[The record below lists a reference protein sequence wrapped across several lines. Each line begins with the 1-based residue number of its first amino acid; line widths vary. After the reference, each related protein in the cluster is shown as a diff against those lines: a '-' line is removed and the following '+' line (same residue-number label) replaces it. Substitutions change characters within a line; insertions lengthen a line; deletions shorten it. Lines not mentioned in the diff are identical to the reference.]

1 MKQFKKKPK
10 KIKRSQKIILKRP
23 LWLMPLLIGG
33 FASGVYADGTDIL
46 GLSWGEKSQK
56 VCVHRPWYALWS
68 CDKWEEK
75 TQQFTGN
82 QLITKTWAGGNA
94 ANYYHSQNNQDI
106 TANLKNDNGTY
117 FLSGLYNYTGGEYN
131 GGNLD
136 IELGSNATFNLGAN
150 SGNSFTSW
158 YPNGHTNV
166 TFSAGTINVN
176 NSVEVGN
183 RVGSGAGTHT
193 GTATLN
199 LNANKVTINSNINA
213 YKTSQVNIGNANSA
227 ITINSVSLSG
237 DTCSSLAKIG
247 SGANCSS
254 SGPSYS
260 FKGTTSA
267 TNTTFS
273 NASGSFTFEESA
285 NFSGAK
291 LNGGAFTFNKGFN
304 ATNNTAFN
312 SGSFTFKGTS
322 SFNNATFSNASYTF
336 DNQATFQNSSFNG
349 GTFTF
354 NNQSNPTN
362 SAQHPQILF
371 ENSSFNGGIF
381 TFNNQTNPT
390 NSAQHPQILFENSSF
405 SGSTTTLKGSATFEQ
420 AFNNSN
426 HQLTIQ
432 NASFDNATFNNTG
445 KITIEK
451 DASFNNT
458 SFNTPVDT
466 NNMSVTGSVTLSG
479 KNDLKNGSTLDF
491 GSSKITLAQGAT
503 FNLTSLGSEKSVTIL
518 NSSGGITYNHLL
530 NHALNS
536 LTNAL
541 KTTESS
547 SKPQSFAQGLWDM
560 ITYNGVTGQLLS
572 ENAATPK
579 NTDSSPSAPT
589 KDSPQVYQ
597 VGYKIGDT
605 IYKLQETFSPNSI
618 IIQAL
623 ESGTYTPPP
632 TISGSQF
639 DLSASNYI
647 NANMPWY
654 DHKYYIPKSQNF
666 TESGTYYLPSVQI
679 WGSYTNS
686 FKQTFSTNGSNL
698 VIGYNATWTGNS
710 VSSSGTVSF
719 GDTSGSALNGHC
731 GPWPYYQCIGT
742 TNGAYS
748 AYHVYITANL
758 RSGNRIGT
766 GGAANLVFNGVDSIN
781 IANATITQHNA
792 GAYSSSMTFS
802 TQNMD
807 SSQNLNGLNAN
818 GKLSVYGATFTNQAK
833 DGKFIFNA
841 GQATFE
847 NTNFNG
853 GSYQFSG
860 DSLNF
865 SNNNQFNSGSFEIS
879 AKNASFNNANF
890 NNSASFNFNNSNA
903 TTSFVGDFTNANSN
917 LQIAGNAVFGN
928 STNSD
933 GSQNTANFNNT
944 GSVNIAG
951 NATFDNMAF
960 NGPTNTSVKG
970 QVTLNNI
977 TLKNLNAPLSFG
989 DGMINFSAHSVIN
1002 IGEAITNGNPIT
1014 LVSSSK
1020 EIEYNNAF
1028 SKNLWQLINY
1038 QGHGASSE
1046 KLVSSAG
1053 NGIYDVVY
1061 SFNNQT
1067 YNFQEVFSPNSIS
1080 IRRLG
1085 VGMVFDY
1092 VDMEKSDHLYYQNA
1106 LGFMT
1111 YMPNSYNNNLGN
1123 LNNTIY
1129 YYDKSIDFYASG
1141 KTLFTKAEFSQTLTG
1156 QNSAIVFGAKNIW
1169 TNASD
1174 APQSNTIIRFG
1185 DNKGA
1190 GSNDA
1195 SGHCWNLQCIGFIT
1209 GHYEAQKIYIT
1220 GSIESGNRISSG
1232 GGASLNFNGLQGI
1245 LLTNAT
1251 LYNRAAGT
1259 QSSSMNFISNSA
1271 NIQAQN
1277 SYFIDDTAQNKGNPN
1292 FSFNALNLDFSNS
1305 SFRGYVG
1312 QTQSV
1317 FKFNAVNAI
1326 SFTNSSNLSSGLYQ
1340 ISAKSVLFD
1349 NSNLSVSVG
1358 TSSIKA
1364 NAISL
1369 SQNASINAS
1378 NHSTLELSGDLNLND
1393 TSSLNLNQSAINVSN
1408 NATIN
1413 DYASLIASNGSHLN
1427 FNGAVNFN
1435 SANITTSL
1443 SDSSIV
1449 FKGASSLGG
1458 QFNLSNNSFL
1468 DFQGSSAITSN
1479 TAFNFYNNAF
1489 SQSPITFHQA
1499 LDIKAPLSLGG
1510 NLLNPNNSSV
1520 LNLKNSQLVFSDQGS
1535 LNIANIDLLS
1545 DLNDNKNRVYNIIQA
1560 DMNSN
1565 WYERISF
1572 FGMRINDGIYDAKNQ
1587 TYSFTNPL
1595 NNALKITESFKDN
1608 QLSVTLSQIPGIK
1621 NTLYNIGS
1629 EIFNYQKVYNNANG
1643 VYSYSDDAQGVF
1655 YLTSSVKGYY
1665 NPNQSYQ
1672 ASGSNNTT
1680 KNNNLTSESSVIS
1693 QTYNAQGN
1701 PISALHVYNKGYN
1714 FNNIKALGQMALKL
1728 YPEIKKILGNDFS
1741 LSSLSNLK
1749 GDALNQL
1756 TKLITPSDWKNINEL
1771 IDNANNSVVQ
1781 NFNNGALIIGA
1792 TKIGQTNT
1800 NSTVV
1805 FGGLGYQKPCDY
1817 TDIVCQKFRG
1827 TYLGQLLESSSADL
1841 GYIDTTFNAK
1851 EIYLTGTLGS
1861 GNAWGTGGSASVT
1874 FNSQTSLIL
1883 NQANIVSSQTDG
1895 IFSMLGQEGIN
1906 KVFNQAGLAN
1916 ILGEVAMQSINKA
1929 GGLGNLIVNTLGSGS
1944 VIGGYLTPEQKNQ
1957 TLSQLL
1963 GQNNFDNLMND
1974 SGLNTAIKDLIRQ
1987 KLGFWT
1993 GLVGGLAGLG
2003 GIDLQN
2009 PEKLIGSMS
2018 INDLLSKK
2026 GLFNQ
2031 ITGFISAND
2040 IGQVIS
2046 VMLQDIVKPSEALQN
2061 DVVALGK
2068 QMIGEFLGQD
2078 MLNSLESLLQNQQ
2091 IKSVLDKVLAAKGL
2105 GPIYE
2110 QGLGDLIPNL
2120 GKKGLFAP
2128 YGLSQVWQRGD
2139 FSFNAQGNVFVQNS
2153 TFSNANG
2160 GTLSFNAGNSLIFAG
2175 NNHIAFTNHSGT
2187 LNLLSN
2193 QVSNINI
2200 TTLDASNGLKINAAN
2215 NNVSVSQGNLFINAS
2230 CVQQSDPITTNT
2242 ANPCALSAQS
2252 ANGASSN
2259 NASNNAPI
2267 ALNNNDESLMVT
2279 ANDFNFSGNIYANGV
2294 VDFSKI
2300 KGSANIKNLYL
2311 YNNAQFQANNLTI
2324 SNQAVLEKNASFVT
2338 NNLNIQGAFNNN
2350 ATQKIGVLQ
2359 NLVIASNAS
2368 LSTGIYGLEV
2378 GGALNNFGAI
2388 HFNLENIQTPAPLIQ
2403 AEGIINLNTTQTP
2416 FINVNNSMANNTT
2429 YTLLKSSRY
2438 IDYNI
2443 NPNSLQSYLKLYTLI
2458 NINGNH
2464 IEEKNGVLTY
2474 LGQRV
2479 LLQDKG
2485 LLLSVALPNSNNAS
2499 PNNILSLSVLHNQV
2513 KMSYGDKV
2521 MDFTPPTL
2529 QDYIVGIQGQSA
2541 LNQIEAIGG
2550 NNAIKWLS
2558 TLMIKTKENPLF
2570 APIYLENHSLNEIL
2584 DATKDLQNTASLIS
2598 NPNFRDN
2605 ATNLLELASYTQQTS
2620 RLTKLS
2626 DFRAREGESNFSE
2639 RLLELKN
2646 KRFSDPNPS
2655 EIFVKYSQPNKHPN
2669 NLWVQGV
2676 GGASFISGGNGT
2688 LYGLNVGYDRLVKNV
2703 ILGGYV
2709 AYGYSGFNGNIMRSL
2724 GNNVDVGMYA
2734 RAFLKRNEFTL
2745 SANETYGGNA
2755 SHINSSNSLL
2765 SVLNQRYNY
2774 NTWTTSVNG
2783 NYGYDFMFKQ
2793 KSVVLK
2799 PQVGLSYHFIGLS
2812 GMKGKMQNPAYQQFV
2827 MHSNPSNESVLTLN
2841 MGLESR
2847 KYFGKNSYYF
2857 VTARLG
2863 RDLLIKA
2870 KGDNMVRFVGEN
2882 TLLYRKG
2889 EIFNTFASVITGG
2902 EMHLWR
2908 LMYVN
2913 AGVGLKMGLQYQD
2926 LNITGNVGMRVAF

>member
-1 MKQFKKKPK
+1 MKKFKKKPK
-10 KIKRSQKIILKRP
+10 SIKRSHQKTILKRP
-23 LWLMPLLIGG
+23 LWLAPLLIGG

-56 VCVHRPWYALWS
+56 VCVHHPWYALWS

-117 FLSGLYNYTGGEYN
+117 FLSGLYNYTGGENN
-131 GGNLD
+131 GGNLN
-136 IELGSNATFNLGAN
+136 IELGSNATFDLGAH

-199 LNANKVTINSNINA
+199 LNANKVNINSNISA
-213 YKTSQVNIGNANSA
+213 FKTSQVNVGNANSA
-227 ITINSVSLSG
+227 ITIGSVSLSG
-237 DTCSSLAKIG
+237 DVCSSSVSFG
-247 SGANCSS
+247 TGANCST

-260 FKGTTSA
+260 FKGTTNA
-267 TNTTFS
+267 TNTAFS
-273 NASGSFTFEESA
+273 NASGSFTFEENA
-285 NFSGAK
+285 TFSGAK
-291 LNGGAFTFNKGFN
+291 WNGGAFTFNKEFS

-312 SGSFTFKGTS
+312 SGNFNFKGAS
-322 SFNNATFSNASYTF
+322 SFNGASFSDATYTF
-336 DNQATFQNSSFNG
+336 NNQATFNNSSFNG

-354 NNQSNPTN
+354 NNQNN
-362 SAQHPQILF
+362 QSAQHPQI
-371 ENSSFNGGIF
+371 
-381 TFNNQTNPT
+381 Q
-390 NSAQHPQILFENSSF
+390 NSSF
-405 SGSTTTLKGSATFEQ
+405 SGNATTLKGFVDFQ
-420 AFNNSN
+420 KAFNNSN
-426 HQLTIQ
+426 HQLMVQ
-432 NASFDNATFNNTG
+432 NASFNNANFNNTG
-445 KITIEK
+445 KITINES
-451 DASFNNT
+451 ASFNDTTFNT
-458 SFNTPVDT
+458 SVDT
-466 NNMSVTGSVTLSG
+466 SNMTITGSVTLSG

-491 GSSKITLAQGAT
+491 GNSKVTLTQGTT
-503 FNLTSLGSEKSVTIL
+503 FNLTSLGDKNSVTIL
-518 NSSGGITYNHLL
+518 NSSGGITYNNLL

-536 LTNAL
+536 LTSAL
-541 KTTESS
+541 KTNESS
-547 SKPQSFAQGLWDM
+547 LKPQSFAQGLWDI

-572 ENAATPK
+572 ANAAASKPA
-579 NTDSSPSAPT
+579 DSSPSKSSTNSA
-589 KDSPQVYQ
+589 QVYQ
-597 VGYKIGDT
+597 VGYKIGDI
-605 IYKLQETFSPNSI
+605 IYKLQETFSHNSI

-632 TISGSQF
+632 VISGSKF

-647 NANMPWY
+647 DSNMHWY
-654 DHKYYIPKSQNF
+654 DHKSYIPKSQNF

-686 FKQTFSTNGSNL
+686 FKQTFSASNSNL
-698 VIGYNATWTGNS
+698 VIGYNSTWTDHN
-710 VSSSGTVSF
+710 VSSNDTVSF

-731 GPWPYYQCIGT
+731 GPWPYYQCTGT
-742 TNGAYS
+742 TDGTYS

-766 GGAANLVFNGVDSIN
+766 GGAANLVFNGADSVN

-792 GAYSSSMTFS
+792 GIYSSSMTFS
-802 TQNMD
+802 TQIMD
-807 SSQNLNGLNAN
+807 NSQNLNDLNAN
-818 GKLSVYGATFTNQAK
+818 GTLSVYGATFTNQAK

-841 GQATFE
+841 GKAVFE

-879 AKNASFNNANF
+879 AKNASFNNTNF
-890 NNSASFNFNNSNA
+890 NNSTSFNFNNSNA

-917 LQIAGNAVFGN
+917 LQIAGSAVFGN
-928 STNSD
+928 SNN
-933 GSQNTANFNNT
+933 GSQNNANFNNT
-944 GSVNIAG
+944 GSVNISG
-951 NATFDNMAF
+951 NATFDNVVF
-960 NGPTNTSVKG
+960 NNPTNMSVKG
-970 QVTLNNI
+970 QVILNNI

-989 DGMINFSAHSVIN
+989 DGTITFNAHSVIN
-1002 IGEAITNGNPIT
+1002 IAETITNGNPIT

-1046 KLVSSAG
+1046 KLVSSVG
-1053 NGIYDVVY
+1053 NGVYDVVY

-1067 YNFQEVFSPNSIS
+1067 YNFQEIFSQNSIS

-1092 VDMEKSDHLYYQNA
+1092 MDMEKSDHLYYQNA

-1123 LNNTIY
+1123 SNNTIY
-1129 YYDKSIDFYASG
+1129 YYDNSIDFYASG
-1141 KTLFTKAEFSQTLTG
+1141 KTLFTKAEFSQTFTG

-1251 LYNRAAGT
+1251 LYNRTAGT
-1259 QSSSMNFISNSA
+1259 QSSSMNFTSNSA

-1277 SYFIDDTAQNKGNPN
+1277 SYFIDDTAQNGGNPN

-1317 FKFNAVNAI
+1317 FKFNAANAI
-1326 SFTNSSNLSSGLYQ
+1326 NFTNSTNLSSGLYQ
-1340 ISAKSVLFD
+1340 MQAKSVSFD
-1349 NSNLSVSVG
+1349 NSSLSVSVG

-1364 NAISL
+1364 NAINL

-1378 NHSTLELSGDLNLND
+1378 NHSTLELQGDLNLND
-1393 TSSLNLNQSAINVSN
+1393 TSSLNLNQSTINVSN

-1413 DYASLIASNGSHLN
+1413 DYASLIVNDDSRLN
-1427 FNGAVNFN
+1427 FNGTTNFN
-1435 SANITTSL
+1435 SENITTSL
-1443 SDSSIV
+1443 NHSSIV
-1449 FKGASSLGG
+1449 FKGAISLGG
-1458 QFNLSNNSFL
+1458 QFNLSNNSSL

-1479 TAFNFYNNAF
+1479 TAFNFYDNAF

-1510 NLLNPNNSSV
+1510 NLLTPNNSSV
-1520 LNLKNSQLVFSDQGS
+1520 LNLKNSQLIFSDQGS

-1560 DMNSN
+1560 GMNNN
-1565 WYERISF
+1565 WYERINF
-1572 FGMRINDGIYDAKNQ
+1572 FGMCINDGVYDAINQ

-1629 EIFNYQKVYNNANG
+1629 EVFNYQKVYNNANG
-1643 VYSYSDDAQGVF
+1643 VYSYSDDAEGVF
-1655 YLTSSVKGYY
+1655 YLTSNVKGYY

-1680 KNNNLTSESSVIS
+1680 KNNNLISGASVIS
-1693 QTYNAQGN
+1693 QTYNVQGN

-1741 LSSLSNLK
+1741 LSSLSDLNSN
-1749 GDALNQL
+1749 ALNQL
-1756 TKLITPSDWKNINEL
+1756 TKLITPNDWKNINEF

-1781 NFNNGALIIGA
+1781 NFNNGTLIVGA
-1792 TKIGQTNT
+1792 AKIGQTDT
-1800 NSTVV
+1800 NSAVV

-1929 GGLGNLIVNTLGSGS
+1929 GGLGNLIADTLGSDS
-1944 VIGGYLTPEQKNQ
+1944 VIGRHLTPEQKNQ

-1974 SGLNTAIKDLIRQ
+1974 SGLNAAIKDLIRQ

-2046 VMLQDIVKPSEALQN
+2046 VILQDIVKPSEALQS
-2061 DVVALGK
+2061 DIAALGK

-2105 GPIYE
+2105 GSIYE
-2110 QGLGDLIPNL
+2110 QGLGDLMPNL

-2128 YGLSQVWQRGD
+2128 YGLSQVWQKGD

-2175 NNHIAFTNHSGT
+2175 NNHISFTNHAGA
-2187 LNLLSN
+2187 LQLLSN

-2200 TTLDASNGLKINAAN
+2200 TTLNASNGLKINAVN

-2230 CVQQSDPITTNT
+2230 CAGQSDPTAANI
-2242 ANPCALSAQS
+2242 ANPCALSTQS
-2252 ANGASSN
+2252 ANGTSSN
-2259 NASNNAPI
+2259 SASNNAQI

-2324 SNQAVLEKNASFVT
+2324 SNQAVLEKNASFMA

-2350 ATQKIGVLQ
+2350 ATRKIEVLQ
-2359 NLVIASNAS
+2359 NLTIASNAS

-2378 GGALNNFGAI
+2378 GGALNHFGAI
-2388 HFNLENIQTPAPLIQ
+2388 HFNLENTQTPTPLIQ

-2416 FINVNNSMANNTT
+2416 FMNINNSIANNMT

-2464 IEEKNGVLTY
+2464 IEEKNGALTY

-2485 LLLSVALPNSNNAS
+2485 LLLSVALPDSNNAHQ
-2499 PNNILSLSVLHNQV
+2499 NNILSLSVLYNQI
-2513 KMSYGDKV
+2513 KMSYGNKV

-2541 LNQIEAIGG
+2541 LNQIEAVGG

-2558 TLMIKTKENPLF
+2558 TLMMETKENPLF
-2570 APIYLENHSLNEIL
+2570 APIYLKNHSLHEIL
-2584 DATKDLQNTASLIS
+2584 GVAKDLLNTASLIS
-2598 NPNFRDN
+2598 NPNFRNN

-2626 DFRAREGESNFSE
+2626 DFRSREGESDFSR

-2655 EIFVKYSQPNKHPN
+2655 EVFVKYSQPNKHPN
-2669 NLWVQGV
+2669 NLWVQGI

-2709 AYGYSGFNGNIMRSL
+2709 AYGYSGFNGNIMHSL
-2724 GNNVDVGMYA
+2724 ANNVDVGMYA

-2755 SHINSSNSLL
+2755 SNINSSNSLL
-2765 SVLNQRYNY
+2765 SVLNQRYSY

-2812 GMKGKMQNPAYQQFV
+2812 GMKGKMNDATYKQFL

-2841 MGLESR
+2841 MGLEGR

-2863 RDLLIKA
+2863 RDLLIKS
-2870 KGDNMVRFVGEN
+2870 KGDNVVRFVGEN

-2889 EIFNTFASVITGG
+2889 EVFNTFASVITGG

-2908 LMYVN
+2908 LVYVN

-2926 LNITGNVGMRVAF
+2926 INITGNVGMRVAF

>member
-1 MKQFKKKPK
+1 MKKFKKKPK
-10 KIKRSQKIILKRP
+10 SIKRSHQKTILKRP
-23 LWLMPLLIGG
+23 LWLAPLLIGG

-117 FLSGLYNYTGGEYN
+117 FLSGLYNYTGGENN
-131 GGNLD
+131 GGNLN
-136 IELGSNATFNLGAN
+136 IELGSNATFDLGAH

-199 LNANKVTINSNINA
+199 LNANKVNIHSNISA
-213 YKTSQVNIGNANSA
+213 FKTSQVNIGNTNSV
-227 ITINSVSLSG
+227 ITIGSVSLSG
-237 DTCSSLAKIG
+237 DVCSSLASVG
-247 SGANCSS
+247 VGANCST

-260 FKGTTSA
+260 FKGTTNA
-267 TNTTFS
+267 TNTDFS
-273 NASGSFTFEESA
+273 NASGSFTFEENA
-285 NFSGAK
+285 TFSGAK
-291 LNGGAFTFNKGFN
+291 WNGGAFTFNKGFS

-312 SGSFTFKGTS
+312 SGSFNFKGAS
-322 SFNNATFSNASYTF
+322 SFNGATFSNASYTF
-336 DNQATFQNSSFNG
+336 NNQATFQNSSFNG
-349 GTFTF
+349 GTLTF
-354 NNQSNPTN
+354 NNQ
-362 SAQHPQILF
+362 
-371 ENSSFNGGIF
+371 
-381 TFNNQTNPT
+381 NNQ
-390 NSAQHPQILFENSSF
+390 SAQHPQILFENSSF
-405 SGSTTTLKGSATFEQ
+405 SGNATTLKGFVNFQQ

-432 NASFDNATFNNTG
+432 NASFNNATFNNTG
-445 KITIEK
+445 KITINES
-451 DASFNNT
+451 ASFNNT
-458 SFNTPVDT
+458 TFNTSVDT
-466 NNMSVTGSVTLSG
+466 NNMIITGSVTLSG

-491 GSSKITLAQGAT
+491 GSSQVTLTQGTT
-503 FNLTSLGSEKSVTIL
+503 FNLTSLGDKNSVTIL
-518 NSSGGITYNHLL
+518 NSSGGIAYNNLL

-541 KTTESS
+541 KTNESS
-547 SKPQSFAQGLWDM
+547 LKPQSFAQGLWDM
-560 ITYNGVTGQLLS
+560 ITYNGVTGQLLN
-572 ENAATPK
+572 ENAATSKP
-579 NTDSSPSAPT
+579 TDSSPSKSST
-589 KDSPQVYQ
+589 NSTQVYQ

-605 IYKLQETFSPNSI
+605 IYKLQETFSHNSI

-632 TISGSQF
+632 VISGSKF

-647 NANMPWY
+647 NSNMPWY

-686 FKQTFSTNGSNL
+686 FKQTFSASNSNL
-698 VIGYNATWTGNS
+698 VIGYNSTWTDHN

-731 GPWPYYQCIGT
+731 GPWPYYQCTGT
-742 TNGAYS
+742 TNGTYS

-766 GGAANLVFNGVDSIN
+766 GGAANLVFNGVDSVN

-792 GAYSSSMTFS
+792 GIYSSSMTFS
-802 TQNMD
+802 TQGMD
-807 SSQNLNGLNAN
+807 NSQNLKGLNSN
-818 GKLSVYGATFTNQAK
+818 GKLLVYGTTFTNQAK

-841 GQATFE
+841 GQAVFE

-865 SNNNQFNSGSFEIS
+865 SNNNQFNSGSFEIN
-879 AKNASFNNANF
+879 AKSTSFDNANF

-928 STNSD
+928 SAND
-933 GSQNTANFNNT
+933 SQNNANFNNT
-944 GSVNIAG
+944 GSVNISG
-951 NATFDNMAF
+951 NATFDNVVF

-989 DGMINFSAHSVIN
+989 DGTITFNAHSVIN

-1038 QGHGASSE
+1038 QGHGTSSE
-1046 KLVSSAG
+1046 KLVSSVG
-1053 NGIYDVVY
+1053 NGVYDVVY

-1067 YNFQEVFSPNSIS
+1067 YNFQEIFSPNSIS

-1092 VDMEKSDHLYYQNA
+1092 MDMEKSDHLYYQNA

-1123 LNNTIY
+1123 SNNTIY

-1141 KTLFTKAEFSQTLTG
+1141 KTLFTKAEFSQTFTG
-1156 QNSAIVFGAKNIW
+1156 QNSAIVFGAKSIW

-1174 APQSNTIIRFG
+1174 APQSNATIRFG

-1259 QSSSMNFISNSA
+1259 QSSSMNFVSNSA

-1277 SYFIDDTAQNKGNPN
+1277 SYFIDDTAQNGGNPN

-1317 FKFNAVNAI
+1317 FKFNAKNAI
-1326 SFTNSSNLSSGLYQ
+1326 SFTNSTNLSSGLYQ
-1340 ISAKSVLFD
+1340 MQAKSVSFD

-1358 TSSIKA
+1358 TSNIKA
-1364 NAISL
+1364 NAINL

-1378 NHSTLELSGDLNLND
+1378 NHSTLELQGDLNVND
-1393 TSSLNLNQSAINVSN
+1393 TSSLNLNQSVINISN

-1413 DYASLIASNGSHLN
+1413 DYASLIVNDGSRLN
-1427 FNGAVNFN
+1427 FNGTTNFN
-1435 SANITTSL
+1435 SENITTSL
-1443 SDSSIV
+1443 NNSSIV
-1449 FKGASSLGG
+1449 FKGAISLGG
-1458 QFNLSNNSFL
+1458 QFNLSNNSSL

-1479 TAFNFYNNAF
+1479 TAFNFYDNAF
-1489 SQSPITFHQA
+1489 SQSPITFHQT

-1510 NLLNPNNSSV
+1510 NLLTPNNSSV
-1520 LNLKNSQLVFSDQGS
+1520 LDLENSQLVFSDQGS

-1560 DMNSN
+1560 GMNSN

-1572 FGMRINDGIYDAKNQ
+1572 FGMRINDGIYDAINQ

-1629 EIFNYQKVYNNANG
+1629 EVFNYQKVYNNANG
-1643 VYSYSDDAQGVF
+1643 VYSYSDDAEGVF
-1655 YLTSSVKGYY
+1655 YLTSNVKGYY

-1680 KNNNLTSESSVIS
+1680 KNNNLTSESSIIS

-1741 LSSLSNLK
+1741 LSSLSTLNSN
-1749 GDALNQL
+1749 ALNQL
-1756 TKLITPSDWKNINEL
+1756 TKLITPNDWKNINEL

-1781 NFNNGALIIGA
+1781 NFNNGTLIVGA
-1792 TKIGQTNT
+1792 TKIGQTDT
-1800 NSTVV
+1800 NSAVV

-1874 FNSQTSLIL
+1874 FNSQTSLVL

-1916 ILGEVAMQSINKA
+1916 ILGEVAMQSVNKA
-1929 GGLGNLIVNTLGSGS
+1929 GGLGNLIADTLGSDS
-1944 VIGGYLTPEQKNQ
+1944 VIGGHLTPEQKNQ

-1974 SGLNTAIKDLIRQ
+1974 SGLNAAIKDLIRQ

-2009 PEKLIGSMS
+2009 PEKIIGSMS

-2046 VMLQDIVKPSEALQN
+2046 VMLQDIVKPSKALQN
-2061 DVVALGK
+2061 DVAALGK

-2078 MLNSLESLLQNQQ
+2078 VLNSLESLLQNQQ
-2091 IKSVLDKVLAAKGL
+2091 IKSVLDRVLAAKGL
-2105 GPIYE
+2105 GSIYE
-2110 QGLGDLIPNL
+2110 QGLGDLMPNF

-2128 YGLSQVWQRGD
+2128 YGLSQVWQKGD

-2175 NNHIAFTNHSGT
+2175 NNHISFTNHAGT
-2187 LNLLSN
+2187 LQLLSN

-2200 TTLDASNGLKINAAN
+2200 TTLNASNGLKINAAN
-2215 NNVSVSQGNLFINAS
+2215 NNVLVSQGNLFINAS
-2230 CVQQSDPITTNT
+2230 CAQQSDPTTANA
-2242 ANPCALSAQS
+2242 ANPCALTTQS
-2252 ANGASSN
+2252 TNNASSN
-2259 NASNNAPI
+2259 NASNNAQI
-2267 ALNNNDESLMVT
+2267 ALSNNDESLMVT

-2311 YNNAQFQANNLTI
+2311 YNNAQFQANNLII
-2324 SNQAVLEKNASFVT
+2324 SNQAVLEKNANFVT

-2350 ATQKIGVLQ
+2350 ATRKIEVLQ
-2359 NLVIASNAS
+2359 NLTIASNAS

-2378 GGALNNFGAI
+2378 GGALNHFGAI
-2388 HFNLENIQTPAPLIQ
+2388 HFNLENIQTPTSLIQ

-2416 FINVNNSMANNTT
+2416 FMNINNSIANNMT

-2443 NPNSLQSYLKLYTLI
+2443 NPNSLQSYLNLYTLI
-2458 NINGNH
+2458 NINGNR

-2485 LLLSVALPNSNNAS
+2485 LLLSVALPDSNNAS
-2499 PNNILSLSVLHNQV
+2499 QNNILSLSVLYNQI

-2541 LNQIEAIGG
+2541 LNQIEAVGG

-2558 TLMIKTKENPLF
+2558 TLMMETKENPLF
-2570 APIYLENHSLNEIL
+2570 APIYLKNHSLHEIL
-2584 DATKDLQNTASLIS
+2584 GVAKDLLNTASLIS

-2626 DFRAREGESNFSE
+2626 DFRSREGESDFS
-2639 RLLELKN
+2639 RHLLELKN
-2646 KRFSDPNPS
+2646 KRFSDPNPN
-2655 EIFVKYSQPNKHPN
+2655 EIFVKYTQPNKHPN
-2669 NLWVQGV
+2669 NLWVQGI

-2688 LYGLNVGYDRLVKNV
+2688 LYGLNAGYDRLVKNV

-2709 AYGYSGFNGNIMRSL
+2709 AYGYSGFNGNIMHSL
-2724 GNNVDVGMYA
+2724 ANNVDVGMYA

-2755 SHINSSNSLL
+2755 SNINSSNSLL
-2765 SVLNQRYNY
+2765 SVLNQRYSY

-2799 PQVGLSYHFIGLS
+2799 PQVGLSYYFIGLS
-2812 GMKGKMQNPAYQQFV
+2812 GMKGKMNDAAYKQFL

-2841 MGLESR
+2841 MGLEGR

-2863 RDLLIKA
+2863 RDLLINS
-2870 KGDNMVRFVGEN
+2870 KGGNMVRFVGEN

-2889 EIFNTFASVITGG
+2889 EVFNTFASVITGG

-2926 LNITGNVGMRVAF
+2926 INITGNVGMRVAF

>member
-1 MKQFKKKPK
+1 MKQFKKKLK
-10 KIKRSQKIILKRP
+10 SIKRSHQKTILKRP
-23 LWLMPLLIGG
+23 LWLMPLLISG
-33 FASGVYADGTDIL
+33 FASGVYANNNLWDLLNPKVGGEYVHWVKGSQYCAWWEFAGCL
-46 GLSWGEKSQK
+46 KNVWGANHKG
-56 VCVHRPWYALWS
+56 YDA
-68 CDKWEEK
+68 
-75 TQQFTGN
+75 
-82 QLITKTWAGGNA
+82 GNA
-94 ANYYHSQNNQDI
+94 ANYLSSQNYQAISVGSGNE
-106 TANLKNDNGTY
+106 TGTY
-117 FLSGLYNYTGGEYN
+117 SLSGFTNYV
-131 GGNLD
+131 GGNLT
-136 IELGSNATFNLGAN
+136 INLGN
-150 SGNSFTSW
+150 SVVLDLSGSNSFTS
-158 YPNGHTNV
+158 YQGYNQGKDDVSFNVGAINLNGTL
-166 TFSAGTINVN
+166 
-176 NSVEVGN
+176 EVGN

-199 LNANKVTINSNINA
+199 LNANKVTINSNISA
-213 YKTSQVNIGNANSA
+213 FKTSQVNIGNANSV
-227 ITINSVSLSG
+227 ITIGSVSLNG
-237 DTCSSLAKIG
+237 DTCSSLASVG
-247 SGANCSS
+247 VGANCSN

-273 NASGSFTFEESA
+273 NANGSFTFEENA
-285 NFSGAK
+285 TFSGAK
-291 LNGGAFTFNKGFN
+291 WNGGAFTFNKEFS

-312 SGSFTFKGTS
+312 SGSFNFKGAS
-322 SFNNATFSNASYTF
+322 SFNGANFNNATYTF
-336 DNQATFQNSSFNG
+336 NNQATFQNSSFNG

-354 NNQSNPTN
+354 NDQNNQ
-362 SAQHPQILF
+362 SAQHPQI
-371 ENSSFNGGIF
+371 
-381 TFNNQTNPT
+381 Q
-390 NSAQHPQILFENSSF
+390 NSSF
-405 SGSTTTLKGSATFEQ
+405 SGGATTLKGFVNFQQ

-432 NASFDNATFNNTG
+432 NASFNNATFNNTG
-445 KITIEK
+445 KITINES
-451 DASFNNT
+451 ASFNSTTFNT
-458 SFNTPVDT
+458 SVDT
-466 NNMSVTGSVTLSG
+466 SNMSVTGGVTLSG
-479 KNDLKNGSTLDF
+479 KNDLNNGSTLDF

-530 NHALNS
+530 NHAING

-541 KTTESS
+541 KTNESP

-572 ENAATPK
+572 ENAAISKP
-579 NTDSSPSAPT
+579 TDSSPSKSSTNPT
-589 KDSPQVYQ
+589 QVYQ

-605 IYKLQETFSPNSI
+605 IYKLQETFSHNSI

-632 TISGSQF
+632 VINGSKF

-647 NANMPWY
+647 NADMPWY

-686 FKQTFSTNGSNL
+686 FKQTFSASGSNL

-710 VSSSGTVSF
+710 VSSSDTVSF
-719 GDTSGSALNGHC
+719 GDTSGSVLNGHC
-731 GPWPYYQCIGT
+731 GPWPYYQCTGT
-742 TNGAYS
+742 TNGTYS

-766 GGAANLVFNGVDSIN
+766 GGAANLIFNGVDSIN

-792 GAYSSSMTFS
+792 GIYSSSMTFS
-802 TQNMD
+802 TQSMNN
-807 SSQNLNGLNAN
+807 SQNLSGLNAN
-818 GKLSVYGATFTNQAK
+818 GKLSVYGTTFTNQAK

-841 GQATFE
+841 GQAVFE

-865 SNNNQFNSGSFEIS
+865 SNNNQFNSGSFEIG

-903 TTSFVGDFTNANSN
+903 TTSFIGDFTNANSN

-928 STNSD
+928 STN

-944 GSVNIAG
+944 GSVNVAG
-951 NATFDNMAF
+951 NATFDNVVF
-960 NGPTNTSVKG
+960 NSPTNTSVKG

-989 DGMINFSAHSVIN
+989 DGTITFSAHSVIN
-1002 IGEAITNGNPIT
+1002 IDQAITNGNPIT
-1014 LVSSSK
+1014 LVSSFK

-1053 NGIYDVVY
+1053 NGVYDVVY

-1092 VDMEKSDHLYYQNA
+1092 MDMEKSDRLYYQNA

-1123 LNNTIY
+1123 ANNTIY
-1129 YYDKSIDFYASG
+1129 YYDNSIDFYASG
-1141 KTLFTKAEFSQTLTG
+1141 KTLFTKAEFSQTFTG
-1156 QNSAIVFGAKNIW
+1156 QNSTIVFGAKNIW
-1169 TNASD
+1169 TSLSD
-1174 APQSNTIIRFG
+1174 APQSNVIIRFG

-1232 GGASLNFNGLQGI
+1232 GGANLNFNGLQGI

-1312 QTQSV
+1312 TTQSV

-1326 SFTNSSNLSSGLYQ
+1326 SFTNSTNLSSGLYQ
-1340 ISAKSVLFD
+1340 MQAKSVLFD

-1364 NAISL
+1364 NAINL

-1378 NHSTLELSGDLNLND
+1378 NHSTLELQGDLNLND

-1443 SDSSIV
+1443 SNSSIV

-1458 QFNLSNNSFL
+1458 QFNLSNNSSL

-1479 TAFNFYNNAF
+1479 TAFNFYDNAF

-1510 NLLNPNNSSV
+1510 SLLNPNNNSV

-1595 NNALKITESFKDN
+1595 NNALKITESFKNN

-1621 NTLYNIGS
+1621 NTLYNIDS

-1643 VYSYSDDAQGVF
+1643 VYSYSDDAEGVF

-1672 ASGSNNTT
+1672 ANGSNNTT
-1680 KNNNLTSESSVIS
+1680 KNNNLSSESSVIS

-1741 LSSLSNLK
+1741 LSSLSDLNSN
-1749 GDALNQL
+1749 ALNQL
-1756 TKLITPSDWKNINEL
+1756 TKLITPKDWKNINEL

-1781 NFNNGALIIGA
+1781 NFNNGALIVGA
-1792 TKIGQTNT
+1792 TKIGQTDT
-1800 NSTVV
+1800 NSAVV
-1805 FGGLGYQKPCDY
+1805 FGGLGYQTPCDY

-1916 ILGEVAMQSINKA
+1916 ILGEVAVQSINKA
-1929 GGLGNLIVNTLGSGS
+1929 GGLGNLIVNTLGSDS
-1944 VIGGYLTPEQKNQ
+1944 VIGGHLTPEQKNQ

-1974 SGLNTAIKDLIRQ
+1974 SGLNAAIKDLIRQ

-2046 VMLQDIVKPSEALQN
+2046 VMLQDIVKPSNALKN

-2078 MLNSLESLLQNQQ
+2078 TLNSLESLLQNQQ

-2110 QGLGDLIPNL
+2110 QGLGDLMPNL

-2128 YGLSQVWQRGD
+2128 YGLSQVWQKGD
-2139 FSFNAQGNVFVQNS
+2139 FNFNAQGNVFVQNS

-2175 NNHIAFTNHSGT
+2175 NNHISFTNHSGT
-2187 LNLLSN
+2187 LQLLSN

-2200 TTLDASNGLKINAAN
+2200 TALNASNGLEINAAS
-2215 NNVSVSQGNLFINAS
+2215 NNVSVSQGDLFINAS
-2230 CVQQSDPITTNT
+2230 CAQQSDPTAVNT
-2242 ANPCALSAQS
+2242 ANPCVLSTQS
-2252 ANGASSN
+2252 ANGASSS

-2267 ALNNNDESLMVT
+2267 ALNNNDESLIIT

-2300 KGSANIKNLYL
+2300 KGSTNIKNLYL

-2324 SNQAVLEKNASFVT
+2324 SNQAVLENNASFVT

-2350 ATQKIGVLQ
+2350 ATQKIEVLQ

-2378 GGALNNFGAI
+2378 GGVLNNLGAI
-2388 HFNLENIQTPAPLIQ
+2388 HFNLENIQTPTPLIQ
-2403 AEGIINLNTTQTP
+2403 VGGIINLNTAQTP

-2458 NINGNH
+2458 SINGNH

-2499 PNNILSLSVLHNQV
+2499 PNNILSLSVLYNQV
-2513 KMSYGDKV
+2513 KMSYGDKA

-2550 NNAIKWLS
+2550 NSTIKWLS

-2584 DATKDLQNTASLIS
+2584 GVTKDLQNTASLIS
-2598 NPNFRDN
+2598 NPNFRNN
-2605 ATNLLELASYTQQTS
+2605 ATSLLEMAGYTQQTS

-2655 EIFVKYSQPNKHPN
+2655 EVFVKYSQLSKHPN

-2709 AYGYSGFNGNIMRSL
+2709 AYGYSGFNGRIIHSL

-2755 SHINSSNSLL
+2755 SNINSSNPLL

-2812 GMKGKMQNPAYQQFV
+2812 GMKGNDAAYKQFL

-2847 KYFGKNSYYF
+2847 KYFGQNSYYF

-2863 RDLLIKA
+2863 RDLLIKS
-2870 KGDNMVRFVGEN
+2870 KGGNTVRFVGEN

-2889 EIFNTFASVITGG
+2889 EVFNTFASVITGG

-2926 LNITGNVGMRVAF
+2926 INITGNVGMRVAF

>member
-1 MKQFKKKPK
+1 MKKLKKKPK
-10 KIKRSQKIILKRP
+10 SIKRSHQNQKTILKRP
-23 LWLMPLLIGG
+23 LWLAPLLISG
-33 FASGVYADGTDIL
+33 FASGVYANNLWDLLNPKVGGEYVHWVKGSQYCQWWEL
-46 GLSWGEKSQK
+46 VGCLKNVWGANHKG
-56 VCVHRPWYALWS
+56 YDA
-68 CDKWEEK
+68 
-75 TQQFTGN
+75 
-82 QLITKTWAGGNA
+82 GNA
-94 ANYYHSQNNQDI
+94 ANYLSSQNYQAISVGSGNE
-106 TANLKNDNGTY
+106 TGTY
-117 FLSGLYNYTGGEYN
+117 SLSGFTNYV
-131 GGNLD
+131 GGNLT
-136 IELGSNATFNLGAN
+136 INLGN
-150 SGNSFTSW
+150 SVVLDLSGSNSFTS
-158 YPNGHTNV
+158 YQGYNQGKDDV
-166 TFSAGTINVN
+166 TFTVGTINLN
-176 NSVEVGN
+176 GTLEVGN
-183 RVGSGAGTHT
+183 RVGSGVGTHT
-193 GTATLN
+193 GIATLN

-237 DTCSSLAKIG
+237 DTCSSLASVG
-247 SGANCSS
+247 VGANCST

-260 FKGTTSA
+260 FKGTTNA

-273 NASGSFTFEESA
+273 NASGSFTFEENA
-285 NFSGAK
+285 TFSGAK
-291 LNGGAFTFNKGFN
+291 WNGGAFTFNKGFS

-312 SGSFTFKGTS
+312 SGSFTFKGAS
-322 SFNNATFSNASYTF
+322 SFNGANFSNATYTF
-336 DNQATFQNSSFNG
+336 NDQATFQNSSFNG

-354 NNQSNPTN
+354 NNQNN
-362 SAQHPQILF
+362 QSAQHPQI
-371 ENSSFNGGIF
+371 
-381 TFNNQTNPT
+381 Q
-390 NSAQHPQILFENSSF
+390 NSSF
-405 SGSTTTLKGSATFEQ
+405 SGSTTTLKGSVNFQQ

-432 NASFDNATFNNTG
+432 NASFNNATFNNTG
-445 KITIEK
+445 KITINEG
-451 DASFNNT
+451 ASFNSTTFNT
-458 SFNTPVDT
+458 SVDT
-466 NNMSVTGSVTLSG
+466 SNMTITGSVTLSG

-491 GSSKITLAQGAT
+491 GSSKITLTQGT
-503 FNLTSLGSEKSVTIL
+503 IFNLTSLSSEKSVTIL
-518 NSSGGITYNHLL
+518 NSSGGITYNNLL

-541 KTTESS
+541 KTNESS

-579 NTDSSPSAPT
+579 PANVSPSAPT

-605 IYKLQETFSPNSI
+605 IYKLQETFGPNSI

-632 TISGSQF
+632 VISGSKF

-647 NANMPWY
+647 NSNMPWY

-686 FKQTFSTNGSNL
+686 FKQTFSANGSNL

-710 VSSSGTVSF
+710 VSSSDTVSF
-719 GDTSGSALNGHC
+719 GDTSGSTFNGHC
-731 GPWPYYQCIGT
+731 GPWPYYQCTGT
-742 TNGAYS
+742 TNGTYS

-792 GAYSSSMTFS
+792 GIYSSSMIFS

-807 SSQNLNGLNAN
+807 NSQNLNGLNAN

-841 GQATFE
+841 GQTVFE

-865 SNNNQFNSGSFEIS
+865 SSNNQFNSGSFEIN

-890 NNSASFNFNNSNA
+890 NNSASFNFNNSSA
-903 TTSFVGDFTNANSN
+903 TTSFVGDFTNVNSN

-928 STNSD
+928 STN
-933 GSQNTANFNNT
+933 GSQNNANFNNT
-944 GSVNIAG
+944 GSVNISG
-951 NATFDNMAF
+951 NATFDNVVF
-960 NGPTNTSVKG
+960 NSPTNTSVKG
-970 QVTLNNI
+970 QVILNNI

-989 DGMINFSAHSVIN
+989 DGTITFNAHSVIN

-1020 EIEYNNAF
+1020 EIDYNNAF

-1053 NGIYDVVY
+1053 NGVYDVVY

-1092 VDMEKSDHLYYQNA
+1092 MDMEKSDHLYYQNV

-1123 LNNTIY
+1123 ANNTIY

-1141 KTLFTKAEFSQTLTG
+1141 KTLFTKAEFSQTFTG
-1156 QNSAIVFGAKNIW
+1156 QNSTIVFGAKSIW

-1174 APQSNTIIRFG
+1174 APQSNAIIRFG

-1220 GSIESGNRISSG
+1220 GSIESGNRTSSG

-1259 QSSSMNFISNSA
+1259 QSSSMNFVSNSA

-1277 SYFIDDTAQNKGNPN
+1277 SYFIDDTAQNGGNPN

-1326 SFTNSSNLSSGLYQ
+1326 SFTNSTNLSSGLYQ
-1340 ISAKSVLFD
+1340 ISAKSVSFD

-1364 NAISL
+1364 NAINL

-1378 NHSTLELSGDLNLND
+1378 NHSTLELQGDLNVND

-1435 SANITTSL
+1435 SANITASL
-1443 SDSSIV
+1443 NNSSIV
-1449 FKGASSLGG
+1449 FKGASFLGG
-1458 QFNLSNNSFL
+1458 QFNLSNNSSL

-1479 TAFNFYNNAF
+1479 TAFNFYDNAF
-1489 SQSPITFHQA
+1489 SQSPITFHQT

-1510 NLLNPNNSSV
+1510 SLLNPNNNSV

-1595 NNALKITESFKDN
+1595 NNALKITESFKNN

-1629 EIFNYQKVYNNANG
+1629 EVFNYQKVYNNANG

-1672 ASGSNNTT
+1672 ANGSNNTT
-1680 KNNNLTSESSVIS
+1680 KNNNLSSESSVIS

-1714 FNNIKALGQMALKL
+1714 FSNIKALGQMALKL

-1741 LSSLSNLK
+1741 LSSLSGLK

-1781 NFNNGALIIGA
+1781 NFNNGTLIIGA
-1792 TKIGQTNT
+1792 TKIGQTDT
-1800 NSTVV
+1800 NSAVV
-1805 FGGLGYQKPCDY
+1805 FGGLGYQTPCDY

-1916 ILGEVAMQSINKA
+1916 ILGEVAVQSINKA
-1929 GGLGNLIVNTLGSGS
+1929 GGLGNLIVNTLGSNS

-2046 VMLQDIVKPSEALQN
+2046 VMLQDIVKPSDALKN
-2061 DVVALGK
+2061 DVAALGK

-2078 MLNSLESLLQNQQ
+2078 TLNSLESLLQNQQ

-2105 GPIYE
+2105 GSIYE
-2110 QGLGDLIPNL
+2110 QGLGDLIPSF

-2128 YGLSQVWQRGD
+2128 YGLSQVWQKGD

-2175 NNHIAFTNHSGT
+2175 NNHIAFTNHFGT
-2187 LNLLSN
+2187 LQLLSD

-2200 TTLDASNGLKINAAN
+2200 TTLDASNGLKINAGS
-2215 NNVSVSQGNLFINAS
+2215 NNVSVSQGDLFVNAS
-2230 CVQQSDPITTNT
+2230 CAQQSDPT
-2242 ANPCALSAQS
+2242 AANATNPCALSAQN
-2252 ANGASSN
+2252 ANGASSS

-2311 YNNAQFQANNLTI
+2311 YNNAQFQANNLII

-2350 ATQKIGVLQ
+2350 ATQKIEVLQ

-2368 LSTGIYGLEV
+2368 LSTGIYGLGV
-2378 GGALNNFGAI
+2378 GGVLNNLGTI
-2388 HFNLENIQTPAPLIQ
+2388 HFNLENSQTPTPLIQ

-2499 PNNILSLSVLHNQV
+2499 PNNILSLSVFHNQI
-2513 KMSYGDKV
+2513 KMSYGNKI

-2550 NNAIKWLS
+2550 NSAINWLS

-2646 KRFSDPNPS
+2646 KRFSDPNPG
-2655 EIFVKYSQPNKHPN
+2655 EVFIKHSQPSKHPN
-2669 NLWVQGV
+2669 NLWAQGV

-2709 AYGYSGFNGNIMRSL
+2709 AYGYSDFNGNIMHSL

-2755 SHINSSNSLL
+2755 TSINSSNSLL

-2812 GMKGKMQNPAYQQFV
+2812 GMKGKMNDAAYKQFL

-2847 KYFGKNSYYF
+2847 KYFGQNSYYF

-2863 RDLLIKA
+2863 RDLLIKS
-2870 KGDNMVRFVGEN
+2870 KGGNTVRFVGEN

-2889 EIFNTFASVITGG
+2889 EVFNTFASVITGG

-2908 LMYVN
+2908 LVYVN

-2926 LNITGNVGMRVAF
+2926 INITGNVGMRVAF

>member
-1 MKQFKKKPK
+1 MKKFKKKPK
-10 KIKRSQKIILKRP
+10 SIKRSHQKTILKRP
-23 LWLMPLLIGG
+23 LWLAPLLIGG
-33 FASGVYADGTDIL
+33 FASGVYANNLWDLLNSKVGGEYVHWVKGSQYCAWWEFAGCL
-46 GLSWGEKSQK
+46 KNVWGANHKG
-56 VCVHRPWYALWS
+56 YDA
-68 CDKWEEK
+68 
-75 TQQFTGN
+75 
-82 QLITKTWAGGNA
+82 GNA
-94 ANYYHSQNNQDI
+94 ANYLSSQNYQAISVGSGNE
-106 TANLKNDNGTY
+106 TGTY
-117 FLSGLYNYTGGEYN
+117 SLSGFTNYV
-131 GGNLD
+131 GGNLT
-136 IELGSNATFNLGAN
+136 INLGN
-150 SGNSFTSW
+150 SVVLDLSGSNSFTS
-158 YPNGHTNV
+158 YQGYNQGKDDVSFNVGAINLNG
-166 TFSAGTINVN
+166 AL
-176 NSVEVGN
+176 EVGN
-183 RVGSGAGTHT
+183 RVGTGAGTHT
-193 GTATLN
+193 GTAALN
-199 LNANKVTINSNINA
+199 LNANKVNINSNISA
-213 YKTSQVNIGNANSA
+213 FKTSQVNIGNANSV
-227 ITINSVSLSG
+227 ITIGSVSLSG
-237 DTCSSLAKIG
+237 DVCSSLASVG
-247 SGANCSS
+247 VGANCST

-267 TNTTFS
+267 TNTVFS
-273 NASGSFTFEESA
+273 NASGSFTFEENA
-285 NFSGAK
+285 TFSGAK
-291 LNGGAFTFNKGFN
+291 WNGGVFTFNKEFS
-304 ATNNTAFN
+304 ATNNTTFN
-312 SGSFTFKGTS
+312 SGSFNFKGAS
-322 SFNNATFSNASYTF
+322 SFNGTSFSNASYTF
-336 DNQATFQNSSFNG
+336 DNQAAFQNSSFNG

-354 NNQSNPTN
+354 NNQTN
-362 SAQHPQILF
+362 QSAQHPQI
-371 ENSSFNGGIF
+371 
-381 TFNNQTNPT
+381 Q
-390 NSAQHPQILFENSSF
+390 NSSF
-405 SGSTTTLKGSATFEQ
+405 SGNATTLKGFVDFQQ

-432 NASFDNATFNNTG
+432 NASFNNATFNNIG
-445 KITIEK
+445 KIIINE
-451 DASFNNT
+451 ST
-458 SFNTPVDT
+458 SFNDTTFNTSVDT
-466 NNMSVTGSVTLSG
+466 SNMTITGSVTLSG

-491 GSSKITLAQGAT
+491 GSSKITLTQGTT
-503 FNLTSLGSEKSVTIL
+503 FNLTSLGSEKSVMIL
-518 NSSGGITYNHLL
+518 NSSGGITYNNLL
-530 NHALNS
+530 NHAINS
-536 LTNAL
+536 LTSAL
-541 KTTESS
+541 KTNESS
-547 SKPQSFAQGLWDM
+547 SKPQSFTQGLWEM
-560 ITYNGVTGQLLS
+560 ITYDGVAGQLLS
-572 ENAATPK
+572 ANAAASKTA
-579 NTDSSPSAPT
+579 DSSPSKSSTNSA
-589 KDSPQVYQ
+589 QVYQ

-605 IYKLQETFSPNSI
+605 IYKLQETFGPNSI

-632 TISGSQF
+632 VINGSKF

-647 NANMPWY
+647 NADMPWY
-654 DHKYYIPKSQNF
+654 NHKYYIPKSQNF

-686 FKQTFSTNGSNL
+686 FKQTFSASNSNL
-698 VIGYNATWTGNS
+698 VIGYNSTWTDHN

-731 GPWPYYQCIGT
+731 GPWPYYQCTGT
-742 TNGAYS
+742 TDGTYS

-766 GGAANLVFNGVDSIN
+766 GGAANLVFNGVDSVN

-792 GAYSSSMTFS
+792 GIYSSSMTFS
-802 TQNMD
+802 TQSMD
-807 SSQNLNGLNAN
+807 NSQNLNNLNPN
-818 GKLSVYGATFTNQAK
+818 GMLSVYGTTFTNQAK

-841 GQATFE
+841 GKATFE

-865 SNNNQFNSGSFEIS
+865 LNNNQFNSGSFEIS

-903 TTSFVGDFTNANSN
+903 TTSFVGDFTNAHSN
-917 LQIAGNAVFGN
+917 LQIAGSAVFGN
-928 STNSD
+928 SAN
-933 GSQNTANFNNT
+933 GSQNNANFNNT
-944 GSVNIAG
+944 GSVNISG
-951 NATFDNMAF
+951 NATFDNVVF
-960 NGPTNTSVKG
+960 NSPTNMSVKG

-989 DGMINFSAHSVIN
+989 DGTITFNAHSVIN
-1002 IGEAITNGNPIT
+1002 IAEAITNGNPIT

-1046 KLVSSAG
+1046 KLVSSVG
-1053 NGIYDVVY
+1053 NGVYDVVY

-1067 YNFQEVFSPNSIS
+1067 YNFQEIFSPNSIS

-1092 VDMEKSDHLYYQNA
+1092 MDMEKSDHLHYQNA

-1123 LNNTIY
+1123 SNNTIY

-1141 KTLFTKAEFSQTLTG
+1141 KTLFTKAEFSQTFTG

-1174 APQSNTIIRFG
+1174 APQSDTIIRFG

-1209 GHYEAQKIYIT
+1209 GHYESQKIYIT

-1259 QSSSMNFISNSA
+1259 QSSSMNFVSNSA

-1277 SYFIDDTAQNKGNPN
+1277 SYFIDDTAQNGGNPN

-1312 QTQSV
+1312 KTQSV
-1317 FKFNAVNAI
+1317 FKFNAANAI
-1326 SFTNSSNLSSGLYQ
+1326 SFTNSTNLSSGLYQ
-1340 ISAKSVLFD
+1340 MQAKSVSFD

-1358 TSSIKA
+1358 TSNIKA
-1364 NAISL
+1364 NAINL

-1378 NHSTLELSGDLNLND
+1378 NHSTLELQGDLNLND
-1393 TSSLNLNQSAINVSN
+1393 TSSINLNQSAINISN

-1413 DYASLIASNGSHLN
+1413 DHASLIVNDSSHLN

-1443 SDSSIV
+1443 NNSSIV
-1449 FKGASSLGG
+1449 FKGAISLGG
-1458 QFNLSNNSFL
+1458 QFNLSNNSSL

-1479 TAFNFYNNAF
+1479 TAFNFYDDAF

-1520 LNLKNSQLVFSDQGS
+1520 LDLKNSQLIFSDQGS

-1560 DMNSN
+1560 GMNSN
-1565 WYERISF
+1565 WYERINF
-1572 FGMRINDGIYDAKNQ
+1572 FGMRINDGIYDAINQ

-1621 NTLYNIGS
+1621 NTLYNISS
-1629 EIFNYQKVYNNANG
+1629 EVFNYQKVYNNANG
-1643 VYSYSDDAQGVF
+1643 VYSYSDDAEGVF
-1655 YLTSSVKGYY
+1655 YLASNVKGYY

-1701 PISALHVYNKGYN
+1701 PISALHIYNKGYN

-1741 LSSLSNLK
+1741 LSSLSDLNSNALK
-1749 GDALNQL
+1749 QL
-1756 TKLITPSDWKNINEL
+1756 TKLITPNDWKNINEL

-1781 NFNNGALIIGA
+1781 NFNNGTLIVGA
-1792 TKIGQTNT
+1792 TKIGQTDT
-1800 NSTVV
+1800 NSAVV

-1874 FNSQTSLIL
+1874 FNSQTSLVL

-1929 GGLGNLIVNTLGSGS
+1929 GGLGNLIADTLGSDS
-1944 VIGGYLTPEQKNQ
+1944 VIGEYLTPEQKNQ

-2026 GLFNQ
+2026 GLLNQ

-2046 VMLQDIVKPSEALQN
+2046 VMLQDIVKPSKALQN
-2061 DVVALGK
+2061 DVVVLGK

-2078 MLNSLESLLQNQQ
+2078 TLNSLESLLQNQQ

-2110 QGLGDLIPNL
+2110 QGLGDLMPNL

-2128 YGLSQVWQRGD
+2128 YGLSQVWQKGD
-2139 FSFNAQGNVFVQNS
+2139 FNFNAQGNVFVQNS

-2160 GTLSFNAGNSLIFAG
+2160 GALSFNAGDTLIFAG
-2175 NNHIAFTNHSGT
+2175 NNHISFTNHAGT
-2187 LNLLSN
+2187 LQLLSN

-2200 TTLDASNGLKINAAN
+2200 TTLNASNGLKINAAN
-2215 NNVSVSQGNLFINAS
+2215 NNVLVSKGNLFINTS
-2230 CVQQSDPITTNT
+2230 CAQQSDPTTANA

-2259 NASNNAPI
+2259 ASNNAQI
-2267 ALNNNDESLMVT
+2267 ALSNNDESLMVT

-2300 KGSANIKNLYL
+2300 KGSANVKNLYL
-2311 YNNAQFQANNLTI
+2311 YNNAQFQANNLII

-2350 ATQKIGVLQ
+2350 ATRKIEVLQ
-2359 NLVIASNAS
+2359 NLTIASNAS

-2378 GGALNNFGAI
+2378 GGALNHFGAI
-2388 HFNLENIQTPAPLIQ
+2388 HFNLENIQTPTPLIQ

-2416 FINVNNSMANNTT
+2416 FMNINNSIANNMT
-2429 YTLLKSSRY
+2429 YTLLKSSCY

-2464 IEEKNGVLTY
+2464 IEEKNGALTY

-2485 LLLSVALPNSNNAS
+2485 LLLSVVLPDSNNAHQ
-2499 PNNILSLSVLHNQV
+2499 NNILSLSVLYNQI

-2541 LNQIEAIGG
+2541 LNQIEAVGG
-2550 NNAIKWLS
+2550 NAIKWLS
-2558 TLMIKTKENPLF
+2558 TLMMETKENPLF
-2570 APIYLENHSLNEIL
+2570 APIYLKNHSLHEIL
-2584 DATKDLQNTASLIS
+2584 GVAKDLLNTASLIS
-2598 NPNFRDN
+2598 NPNFRNN

-2626 DFRAREGESNFSE
+2626 DFRSREGESDFSR

-2655 EIFVKYSQPNKHPN
+2655 EVLIKYSQPNKHPN
-2669 NLWVQGV
+2669 NLWVQGI

-2724 GNNVDVGMYA
+2724 ANNVDVGMYA

-2745 SANETYGGNA
+2745 SANETYEGNA
-2755 SHINSSNSLL
+2755 SSINSSNPLL
-2765 SVLNQRYNY
+2765 SVLNQRYSY

-2812 GMKGKMQNPAYQQFV
+2812 GMKGKMNDAAYKQFL

-2863 RDLLIKA
+2863 RDLLIKS
-2870 KGDNMVRFVGEN
+2870 KGDNVVRFVGEN

-2889 EIFNTFASVITGG
+2889 EVFNTFASVITGG

-2926 LNITGNVGMRVAF
+2926 INITGNVGMRVAF

>member
-1 MKQFKKKPK
+1 
-10 KIKRSQKIILKRP
+10 
-23 LWLMPLLIGG
+23 MPLLIGG

-56 VCVHRPWYALWS
+56 VCVHHPWYALWS

-117 FLSGLYNYTGGEYN
+117 FLSGLYNYTGGENN

-199 LNANKVTINSNINA
+199 LNANKVNVNSNINA

-227 ITINSVSLSG
+227 ITIGSVSLSG

-247 SGANCSS
+247 SGANCST

-260 FKGTTSA
+260 FKGTTNA

-273 NASGSFTFEESA
+273 NASGSFTFEENA
-285 NFSGAK
+285 TFSGAK
-291 LNGGAFTFNKGFN
+291 WNGGAFTFNKGFS

-312 SGSFTFKGTS
+312 SGSFTFKDTS
-322 SFNNATFSNASYTF
+322 SFNNATFNNATYTF
-336 DNQATFQNSSFNG
+336 NNQATFQNSSFNG

-354 NNQSNPTN
+354 NNQSNPM
-362 SAQHPQILF
+362 
-371 ENSSFNGGIF
+371 
-381 TFNNQTNPT
+381 

-405 SGSTTTLKGSATFEQ
+405 SGNATTLKGSATFEQ

-426 HQLTIQ
+426 HQLTMQ
-432 NASFDNATFNNTG
+432 NASFNNATFNNTG
-445 KITIEK
+445 KITINES
-451 DASFNNT
+451 ASFNNT
-458 SFNTPVDT
+458 SFNTPVDA
-466 NNMSVTGSVTLSG
+466 NNMTISGGVTLSG

-491 GSSKITLAQGAT
+491 GNSKVTLAQGAT
-503 FNLTSLGSEKSVTIL
+503 FNLTSLGDKKSVTIL

-541 KTTESS
+541 KTNENSS
-547 SKPQSFAQGLWDM
+547 NPQSFAQGLWDM

-572 ENAATPK
+572 ESAATSK
-579 NTDSSPSAPT
+579 TTDSSPPKSST
-589 KDSPQVYQ
+589 NSTQVYQ

-605 IYKLQETFSPNSI
+605 IYKLQETFGPNSI

-632 TISGSQF
+632 VINGSKF
-639 DLSASNYI
+639 DLSASNYV
-647 NANMPWY
+647 NSDMPWY

-686 FKQTFSTNGSNL
+686 FKQTFSANGSNL

-719 GDTSGSALNGHC
+719 GDISGSALNGHC
-731 GPWPYYQCIGT
+731 GPWPYYQCTGT
-742 TNGAYS
+742 TNGTYS

-792 GAYSSSMTFS
+792 GIYSSSMTFS

-807 SSQNLNGLNAN
+807 NSQNLNGLNAN
-818 GKLSVYGATFTNQAK
+818 GTLSVYGATFTNQAK

-865 SNNNQFNSGSFEIS
+865 SNNNQFNSGSFEIG

-951 NATFDNMAF
+951 NATFDNVVF
-960 NGPTNTSVKG
+960 NSPTNTSVKG
-970 QVTLNNI
+970 KVTLNNI

-989 DGMINFSAHSVIN
+989 DGTISFSTHSVIN
-1002 IGEAITNGNPIT
+1002 IDEAIINGNPIT

-1046 KLVSSAG
+1046 KLVSSVG

-1067 YNFQEVFSPNSIS
+1067 YNFQEIFSPNSIS

-1092 VDMEKSDHLYYQNA
+1092 MDMEKSDHLYYQNA
-1106 LGFMT
+1106 FGFMT

-1123 LNNTIY
+1123 PNNTIY
-1129 YYDKSIDFYASG
+1129 YYDNSIDFYASG
-1141 KTLFTKAEFSQTLTG
+1141 KTLFTKAEFSQTFTG
-1156 QNSAIVFGAKNIW
+1156 QNSAIVFGAKSIW

-1259 QSSSMNFISNSA
+1259 QSSSMNFVSNSA

-1277 SYFIDDTAQNKGNPN
+1277 SYFIDNTAQNKGNPN

-1312 QTQSV
+1312 QTQSI
-1317 FKFNAVNAI
+1317 FKFNAINAI

-1340 ISAKSVLFD
+1340 IQAKSVLFD

-1364 NAISL
+1364 NAINL

-1435 SANITTSL
+1435 STNITTSL
-1443 SDSSIV
+1443 SNSSIV

-1458 QFNLSNNSFL
+1458 QFNLSNNSSL

-1479 TAFNFYNNAF
+1479 TAFNFYDNAF
-1489 SQSPITFHQA
+1489 SQSPIAFHQA
-1499 LDIKAPLSLGG
+1499 LDVKASLSLGG

-1560 DMNSN
+1560 DMNDN

-1572 FGMRINDGIYDAKNQ
+1572 FGMRINDGIYDVKNQ

-1680 KNNNLTSESSVIS
+1680 KNNNITSESSVIS

-1714 FNNIKALGQMALKL
+1714 FSNIKALGQMVLKL

-1756 TKLITPSDWKNINEL
+1756 TKLITPSDWKNINEF

-1800 NSTVV
+1800 NSAVV
-1805 FGGLGYQKPCDY
+1805 FGGLGYQTPCDY

-2031 ITGFISAND
+2031 ITSFISAND
-2040 IGQVIS
+2040 IGQVIR

-2078 MLNSLESLLQNQQ
+2078 TLNSLESLLQNQQ

-2105 GPIYE
+2105 GSIYE

-2120 GKKGLFAP
+2120 GNKGLFAP
-2128 YGLSQVWQRGD
+2128 YGLSQAWQKGD

-2175 NNHIAFTNHSGT
+2175 NNHIAFTNHFGT

-2193 QVSNINI
+2193 QVSNISI

-2215 NNVSVSQGNLFINAS
+2215 NNISVSQGDLFINAS
-2230 CVQQSDPITTNT
+2230 CAQQSDPTTASVT
-2242 ANPCALSAQS
+2242 NPCVLSAQS
-2252 ANGASSN
+2252 ANGASSS

-2267 ALNNNDESLMVT
+2267 ALNNNDESLVVT
-2279 ANDFNFSGNIYANGV
+2279 ANGFNFSGNIYANGV

-2300 KGSANIKNLYL
+2300 KGSANVKNLYL

-2324 SNQAVLEKNASFVT
+2324 SNQAILEKNASFVT
-2338 NNLNIQGAFNNN
+2338 NNLNIQGVFNNN
-2350 ATQKIGVLQ
+2350 ATQKIEVLQ
-2359 NLVIASNAS
+2359 NLVIASNTS

-2378 GGALNNFGAI
+2378 GGALNNLGTI
-2388 HFNLENIQTPAPLIQ
+2388 HFNLENSQTPTNPLIQ

-2438 IDYNI
+2438 INYNI
-2443 NPNSLQSYLKLYTLI
+2443 NPDSLQSYLKLYTLI

-2499 PNNILSLSVLHNQV
+2499 PNNILSLSVLYNQI
-2513 KMSYGDKV
+2513 KMSYGNKA
-2521 MDFTPPTL
+2521 MDFAPPTL

-2550 NNAIKWLS
+2550 NSAINWLS
-2558 TLMIKTKENPLF
+2558 TLMMDTKENPLF

-2655 EIFVKYSQPNKHPN
+2655 EVFVKYSQLSKHPN

-2688 LYGLNVGYDRLVKNV
+2688 LYGLNVGYDRLVKNM

-2709 AYGYSGFNGNIMRSL
+2709 AYGYSGFNGNIMHSL
-2724 GNNVDVGMYA
+2724 ANNVDVGMYA

-2863 RDLLIKA
+2863 RDLLIKS
-2870 KGDNMVRFVGEN
+2870 KGDNTVRFVGEN

-2926 LNITGNVGMRVAF
+2926 INITGNVGMRVAF

>member
-1 MKQFKKKPK
+1 MKKFKKKPK
-10 KIKRSQKIILKRP
+10 KITRKQKTILKRP
-23 LWLMPLLIGG
+23 LWLAPLLIGG
-33 FASGVYADGTDIL
+33 FASGVYANNLWDLLNPKVGGEYVHWVKGSQYCAWWEFAGCL
-46 GLSWGEKSQK
+46 KNVWGPNHKG
-56 VCVHRPWYALWS
+56 YDA
-68 CDKWEEK
+68 
-75 TQQFTGN
+75 
-82 QLITKTWAGGNA
+82 GNA
-94 ANYYHSQNNQDI
+94 ANYLSSQNYQAISVGSGNE
-106 TANLKNDNGTY
+106 TGTY
-117 FLSGLYNYTGGEYN
+117 SLSGFTNYV
-131 GGNLD
+131 GGNLT
-136 IELGSNATFNLGAN
+136 INLGN
-150 SGNSFTSW
+150 SVVLDLSGSNSFTS
-158 YPNGHTNV
+158 YQGYNQGKDDVSFNV
-166 TFSAGTINVN
+166 GTINLN
-176 NSVEVGN
+176 GTLEVGN

-199 LNANKVTINSNINA
+199 LNANKVTINSNISTF
-213 YKTSQVNIGNANSA
+213 KTSQVNIGNANST
-227 ITINSVSLSG
+227 ITINSVSLNG
-237 DTCSSLAKIG
+237 DTCSSLASVG
-247 SGANCSS
+247 VGANCST

-260 FKGTTSA
+260 FKGTTNA

-273 NASGSFTFEESA
+273 NASGSFTFEENA
-285 NFSGAK
+285 TFSGAK
-291 LNGGAFTFNKGFN
+291 LNGGAFTFNKEFK

-312 SGSFTFKGTS
+312 SGSFTFKDTS
-322 SFNNATFSNASYTF
+322 SFNNASFSNATYTF
-336 DNQATFQNSSFNG
+336 NNQATFQNSSFNG

-354 NNQSNPTN
+354 NNQTN
-362 SAQHPQILF
+362 QSAQHPQI
-371 ENSSFNGGIF
+371 
-381 TFNNQTNPT
+381 Q
-390 NSAQHPQILFENSSF
+390 NSSF
-405 SGSTTTLKGSATFEQ
+405 SGNATTLKGFVDFQQ

-432 NASFDNATFNNTG
+432 NASFNNATFNNTG

-451 DASFNNT
+451 DASFNDTTFNT
-458 SFNTPVDT
+458 SVDT
-466 NNMSVTGSVTLSG
+466 SNMTITGSVTLSG

-491 GSSKITLAQGAT
+491 GSSKVTLTQGTT
-503 FNLTSLGSEKSVTIL
+503 FNLTSLSSEKSVTIL
-518 NSSGGITYNHLL
+518 NSSGGITYSNLL
-530 NHALNS
+530 NHAINS
-536 LTNAL
+536 LTSAL
-541 KTTESS
+541 KTNENSS
-547 SKPQSFAQGLWDM
+547 DPQSFAQGLWDM
-560 ITYNGVTGQLLS
+560 ITYNGVTGQLLN
-572 ENAATPK
+572 ENATTSKP
-579 NTDSSPSAPT
+579 TDSSPPKSSTNPA
-589 KDSPQVYQ
+589 QVYQ

-605 IYKLQETFSPNSI
+605 IYKLQETFGPNSI

-632 TISGSQF
+632 VISGSKF

-647 NANMPWY
+647 NADMPWY

-686 FKQTFSTNGSNL
+686 FKQTFSANGSNL
-698 VIGYNATWTGNS
+698 VIGYNSTWTDHN

-731 GPWPYYQCIGT
+731 GPWPYYQCTGT
-742 TNGAYS
+742 TNGTYS

-758 RSGNRIGT
+758 RSGNRMGT

-792 GAYSSSMTFS
+792 GIYSSSMTFS
-802 TQNMD
+802 TQSMD
-807 SSQNLNGLNAN
+807 NSQNLKSLNPN
-818 GKLSVYGATFTNQAK
+818 GKLLVYGTTFTNQAK

-865 SNNNQFNSGSFEIS
+865 SNNNQFNSGSFEIN
-879 AKNASFNNANF
+879 AKNASFDNANF

-903 TTSFVGDFTNANSN
+903 TTSFVGDFTNAHSN

-933 GSQNTANFNNT
+933 GSQNNANFNNT
-944 GSVNIAG
+944 GSVNISG
-951 NATFDNMAF
+951 NATFDNVVF

-989 DGMINFSAHSVIN
+989 DGTIAFSAHSVIN

-1046 KLVSSAG
+1046 KLVSSVG
-1053 NGIYDVVY
+1053 NGVYDVVY

-1067 YNFQEVFSPNSIS
+1067 YNFQEVFSQNSIS

-1092 VDMEKSDHLYYQNA
+1092 MDMEKSDHLYYQNA
-1106 LGFMT
+1106 FGFMT

-1123 LNNTIY
+1123 SNNTIY
-1129 YYDKSIDFYASG
+1129 YYDNSIDFYASG
-1141 KTLFTKAEFSQTLTG
+1141 KTLFTKAEFSQTFTG

-1174 APQSNTIIRFG
+1174 APQSNAIIRFG

-1259 QSSSMNFISNSA
+1259 QSSSMNFTSNSA

-1317 FKFNAVNAI
+1317 FKFNAKNAI
-1326 SFTNSSNLSSGLYQ
+1326 SFTNSTNLSSGLYQ
-1340 ISAKSVLFD
+1340 ISANSVSFD

-1364 NAISL
+1364 SAINL

-1378 NHSTLELSGDLNLND
+1378 NHSTLELQGDLNLND
-1393 TSSLNLNQSAINVSN
+1393 TSSLNLNQSTINVSN

-1449 FKGASSLGG
+1449 FKGAISLGG
-1458 QFNLSNNSFL
+1458 QFNLSNNSSL

-1479 TAFNFYNNAF
+1479 TAFNFYDNAF

-1510 NLLNPNNSSV
+1510 NLLNPNSSSV
-1520 LNLKNSQLVFSDQGS
+1520 LDLKNSQLVFGDQGS

-1560 DMNSN
+1560 GMNSN

-1572 FGMRINDGIYDAKNQ
+1572 FGMRISDGIYDATNQ

-1629 EIFNYQKVYNNANG
+1629 EVFNYQKVYSNANG
-1643 VYSYSDDAQGVF
+1643 VYSYSDDAKGVF
-1655 YLTSSVKGYY
+1655 YLTSNVKGYY

-1680 KNNNLTSESSVIS
+1680 KNNNLSSESSIIS
-1693 QTYNAQGN
+1693 QTYDAQGN
-1701 PISALHVYNKGYN
+1701 PISALHIYNKGYD

-1741 LSSLSNLK
+1741 LSSLNALNP
-1749 GDALNQL
+1749 DALNQL
-1756 TKLITPSDWKNINEL
+1756 TKLITPIDWKNINEL

-1781 NFNNGALIIGA
+1781 NFNNGTLIIGA

-1800 NSTVV
+1800 NSAVV

-1874 FNSQTSLIL
+1874 FNSKTSLIL

-1974 SGLNTAIKDLIRQ
+1974 SGLNAAIKDLIRQ

-2046 VMLQDIVKPSEALQN
+2046 VMLQDIVKPSKALQS
-2061 DVVALGK
+2061 DVAALGK

-2078 MLNSLESLLQNQQ
+2078 TLNSLESLLQNQQ

-2110 QGLGDLIPNL
+2110 QGLGDLIPSL

-2128 YGLSQVWQRGD
+2128 YGLSQVWQKGD

-2175 NNHIAFTNHSGT
+2175 NNHIAFTNHFGT
-2187 LNLLSN
+2187 LQLLSN

-2230 CVQQSDPITTNT
+2230 CTQQSDPTTANI
-2242 ANPCALSAQS
+2242 ANPCALNAQS
-2252 ANGASSN
+2252 ANGTSS

-2350 ATQKIGVLQ
+2350 ATHKIEVLQ

-2368 LSTGIYGLEV
+2368 LSTGIYGLGV
-2378 GGALNNFGAI
+2378 GGVLNNLGTI
-2388 HFNLENIQTPAPLIQ
+2388 NFNLENSQTPVNPLIQ

-2464 IEEKNGVLTY
+2464 IEEKNGTLTY

-2485 LLLSVALPNSNNAS
+2485 LLLSVALPNSNNAHQ
-2499 PNNILSLSVLHNQV
+2499 NNILSLSVLYNQI
-2513 KMSYGDKV
+2513 KMSYGDKA

-2529 QDYIVGIQGQSA
+2529 QDYIVDIQGQSA
-2541 LNQIEAIGG
+2541 LNQIEAVGG
-2550 NNAIKWLS
+2550 NAIKWLS
-2558 TLMIKTKENPLF
+2558 TLMMETKENPLF
-2570 APIYLENHSLNEIL
+2570 APIYLKNHSLNEIL
-2584 DATKDLQNTASLIS
+2584 GVAKDLQNTASLIS
-2598 NPNFRDN
+2598 NPNFRNN

-2626 DFRAREGESNFSE
+2626 DFRDRERESDFSE

-2646 KRFSDPNPS
+2646 KRFSDPNPG
-2655 EIFVKYSQPNKHPN
+2655 EVFVKYSQLSKHQN
-2669 NLWVQGV
+2669 NLWAQGI

-2688 LYGLNVGYDRLVKNV
+2688 LYGLNAGYDRLVKNV

-2709 AYGYSGFNGNIMRSL
+2709 AYGYSDFNGNIMRSL
-2724 GNNVDVGMYA
+2724 ANNVDVGMYA
-2734 RAFLKRNEFTL
+2734 RAFLKKNEFTL

-2755 SHINSSNSLL
+2755 NNINSSNSLL
-2765 SVLNQRYNY
+2765 SVLNQRYSY

-2812 GMKGKMQNPAYQQFV
+2812 GMKGKMNDAAYKQFL

-2863 RDLLIKA
+2863 RDLLIKS
-2870 KGDNMVRFVGEN
+2870 KGGNMVRFVGEN

-2889 EIFNTFASVITGG
+2889 EVFNTFASVITGG

-2908 LMYVN
+2908 LVYVN

-2926 LNITGNVGMRVAF
+2926 INITGNVGMRVAF

>member
-1 MKQFKKKPK
+1 MKKFKKKPK
-10 KIKRSQKIILKRP
+10 SIKRSYQNQKTILKRP
-23 LWLMPLLIGG
+23 LWLAPLLIGG

-46 GLSWGEKSQK
+46 GLSWGGKSQK

-75 TQQFTGN
+75 TQQYTGN

-94 ANYYHSQNNQDI
+94 ASYYHTQNNQNI

-117 FLSGLYNYTGGEYN
+117 FLSGLYNYTGGENN
-131 GGNLD
+131 GGNLN
-136 IELGSNATFNLGAN
+136 IELGNNATFNLGAS

-199 LNANKVTINSNINA
+199 LNANKVTINSNISA
-213 YKTSQVNIGNANSA
+213 YKTSQVNIGNANSV
-227 ITINSVSLSG
+227 ITINSVSLNG
-237 DTCSSLAKIG
+237 DTCSSSVSVG
-247 SGANCSS
+247 VGANCSS

-260 FKGTTSA
+260 FKGTINA

-273 NASGSFTFEESA
+273 NASGSFTFEENA
-285 NFSGAK
+285 TFSGAK
-291 LNGGAFTFNKGFN
+291 WNGGAFTFNKEFN

-312 SGSFTFKGTS
+312 SGSFNFKGAS
-322 SFNNATFSNASYTF
+322 SFNGANFNNAAYTF
-336 DNQATFQNSSFNG
+336 NNQAAFQNSSFNG

-354 NNQSNPTN
+354 NNQ
-362 SAQHPQILF
+362 
-371 ENSSFNGGIF
+371 
-381 TFNNQTNPT
+381 NNQTN
-390 NSAQHPQILFENSSF
+390 NAQHPQILFENSSF
-405 SGSTTTLKGSATFEQ
+405 SGNATTLKGFVNFQQ

-426 HQLTIQ
+426 HQLTMQ
-432 NASFDNATFNNTG
+432 NASFNNATFNNTG

-451 DASFNNT
+451 DASFNSMTFNT
-458 SFNTPVDT
+458 SVDT
-466 NNMSVTGSVTLSG
+466 NNMTITGGVTLSG

-491 GSSKITLAQGAT
+491 GSSKVTLAQGTT
-503 FNLTSLGSEKSVTIL
+503 FNLTSLSSEKSVTIL

-530 NHALNS
+530 NHAINS

-541 KTTESS
+541 KTNESS

-560 ITYNGVTGQLLS
+560 ITYDGVTGQLLS
-572 ENAATPK
+572 ENAATSK
-579 NTDSSPSAPT
+579 NTDSSPPKSSSNST
-589 KDSPQVYQ
+589 QVYQ

-605 IYKLQETFSPNSI
+605 IYKLQETFSHNSI

-632 TISGSQF
+632 VISGSKF

-647 NANMPWY
+647 DSDMPWY
-654 DHKYYIPKSQNF
+654 DHKSYIPKSQNF

-686 FKQTFSTNGSNL
+686 FKQTFSASGSNL
-698 VIGYNATWTGNS
+698 VIGYNSTWTDHN
-710 VSSSGTVSF
+710 VSSSDTVSF

-731 GPWPYYQCIGT
+731 GPWPYYQCTGT
-742 TNGAYS
+742 TNGTYS

-766 GGAANLVFNGVDSIN
+766 GGAANLVFNGVDSVN
-781 IANATITQHNA
+781 IVNATITQHNA
-792 GAYSSSMTFS
+792 GIYSSSMTFS
-802 TQNMD
+802 TQSMD
-807 SSQNLNGLNAN
+807 NSQNLNGLNPN
-818 GKLSVYGATFTNQAK
+818 GTLSVYGTTFTNQAK

-841 GQATFE
+841 GQAVFE

-853 GSYQFSG
+853 GNYQFSG

-879 AKNASFNNANF
+879 AKNASFDNANF

-903 TTSFVGDFTNANSN
+903 NTSFVGDFTNANSN
-917 LQIAGNAVFGN
+917 LQIAGSAVFGN
-928 STNSD
+928 SNN
-933 GSQNTANFNNT
+933 GSQNNANFNNT
-944 GSVNIAG
+944 GSVNISG
-951 NATFDNMAF
+951 NATFNNVVF
-960 NGPTNTSVKG
+960 NGPTNMSVKG
-970 QVTLNNI
+970 QVALNNI
-977 TLKNLNAPLSFG
+977 TLKNLNTPLSFG
-989 DGMINFSAHSVIN
+989 DGTITFNAHSVIN
-1002 IGEAITNGNPIT
+1002 IAEAITNGNPIT

-1053 NGIYDVVY
+1053 NGVYDVVY

-1067 YNFQEVFSPNSIS
+1067 YNFQEIFSQNSIS

-1092 VDMEKSDHLYYQNA
+1092 MDMEKSDHLYYQNA

-1123 LNNTIY
+1123 SNNTIY

-1141 KTLFTKAEFSQTLTG
+1141 KTLFTKAEFSQTFTG
-1156 QNSAIVFGAKNIW
+1156 QNSVIVFGAKSIW

-1259 QSSSMNFISNSA
+1259 QSSSMNFTSNST

-1277 SYFIDDTAQNKGNPN
+1277 SYFIDDTAQNGGNPN

-1317 FKFNAVNAI
+1317 FKFNAANAI
-1326 SFTNSSNLSSGLYQ
+1326 NFTNSTNLSSGLYQ
-1340 ISAKSVLFD
+1340 MQAKSVSFD

-1364 NAISL
+1364 NAINL

-1378 NHSTLELSGDLNLND
+1378 NHSTLELQGDLNLND

-1413 DYASLIASNGSHLN
+1413 DYASLIVNDGSRLN
-1427 FNGAVNFN
+1427 FNGTTNFN

-1443 SDSSIV
+1443 NHSSIL
-1449 FKGASSLGG
+1449 FKGAISLGG
-1458 QFNLSNNSFL
+1458 QFNLSNNSSL
-1468 DFQGSSAITSN
+1468 DFQGSSAIISN
-1479 TAFNFYNNAF
+1479 TAFNFYDNAF

-1560 DMNSN
+1560 GMNNN
-1565 WYERISF
+1565 WYERINF
-1572 FGMRINDGIYDAKNQ
+1572 FGMCINDGVYDAINQ
-1587 TYSFTNPL
+1587 TYSFTNPI

-1629 EIFNYQKVYNNANG
+1629 EVFNYQKVYNNANG
-1643 VYSYSDDAQGVF
+1643 VYSYSDDAEGVF
-1655 YLTSSVKGYY
+1655 YLTSNVKGYY

-1701 PISALHVYNKGYN
+1701 PISTLHVYNKGYN

-1741 LSSLSNLK
+1741 LSSLSDLNSN
-1749 GDALNQL
+1749 ALNQL
-1756 TKLITPSDWKNINEL
+1756 TKLITPNDWKNINEF

-1781 NFNNGALIIGA
+1781 NFNNGTLIVGA
-1792 TKIGQTNT
+1792 AKIGQTDT
-1800 NSTVV
+1800 NSAVV

-1874 FNSQTSLIL
+1874 FNSQTSLVL

-1929 GGLGNLIVNTLGSGS
+1929 GGLGNLIADTLGSNS
-1944 VIGGYLTPEQKNQ
+1944 VIGGHLTPEQKNQ

-2046 VMLQDIVKPSEALQN
+2046 VILQDIVKPSSALKN
-2061 DVVALGK
+2061 DVAALGK

-2078 MLNSLESLLQNQQ
+2078 TLNSLESLLQNQQ

-2105 GPIYE
+2105 GSIYE
-2110 QGLGDLIPNL
+2110 QGLGDLMPNL

-2128 YGLSQVWQRGD
+2128 YGLSQVWQKGD

-2160 GTLSFNAGNSLIFAG
+2160 GTLSFNAGDTLIFAG
-2175 NNHIAFTNHSGT
+2175 NNRISFTNHAGA
-2187 LNLLSN
+2187 LNLLSD

-2200 TTLDASNGLKINAAN
+2200 TTLNASNGLKINASN

-2230 CVQQSDPITTNT
+2230 CVGQNDPTTANI
-2242 ANPCALSAQS
+2242 ANPCTLSAQS
-2252 ANGASSN
+2252 MNDASSG
-2259 NASNNAPI
+2259 NASNNAQI

-2324 SNQAVLEKNASFVT
+2324 SNQAVLEKNASFTT

-2350 ATQKIGVLQ
+2350 ATRKIEVLQ
-2359 NLVIASNAS
+2359 NLTIASNAS

-2388 HFNLENIQTPAPLIQ
+2388 HFNLENIQTPTPLIQ
-2403 AEGIINLNTTQTP
+2403 AGGIINLNTTQTP
-2416 FINVNNSMANNTT
+2416 FMNVNNSMADNTT
-2429 YTLLKSSRY
+2429 HTLLKSSRY

-2443 NPNSLQSYLKLYTLI
+2443 NPNSLQSYLNLYTLI

-2499 PNNILSLSVLHNQV
+2499 QNNILSLSVLYNQI

-2541 LNQIEAIGG
+2541 LNQIEAVGG

-2558 TLMIKTKENPLF
+2558 TLMMETKENPLF

-2584 DATKDLQNTASLIS
+2584 GVTKDLSNTASLIS

-2626 DFRAREGESNFSE
+2626 DFRAREGESDFSKH
-2639 RLLELKN
+2639 LLELKN
-2646 KRFSDPNPS
+2646 KRFSDPNPG
-2655 EIFVKYSQPNKHPN
+2655 EVFVKYSQPNKHPN
-2669 NLWVQGV
+2669 NLWVQGI

-2688 LYGLNVGYDRLVKNV
+2688 LYGLNVGYDRLVKNL

-2709 AYGYSGFNGNIMRSL
+2709 AYGYSGFNGNIMHSL
-2724 GNNVDVGMYA
+2724 ANNVDVGMYA

-2745 SANETYGGNA
+2745 STNETYEGNA
-2755 SHINSSNSLL
+2755 SNINSSNSLL
-2765 SVLNQRYNY
+2765 SVLNQRYSY

-2812 GMKGKMQNPAYQQFV
+2812 GMKGKMNDAAYKQFL

-2863 RDLLIKA
+2863 RDLLIKS
-2870 KGDNMVRFVGEN
+2870 KGDNTVRFVGEN

-2889 EIFNTFASVITGG
+2889 EVFNTFASVITGG

-2908 LMYVN
+2908 LVYVN

-2926 LNITGNVGMRVAF
+2926 INITGNVGMRVAF

>member
-1 MKQFKKKPK
+1 MKKFKKKPK
-10 KIKRSQKIILKRP
+10 SIKRSHQKTILKRP
-23 LWLMPLLIGG
+23 LWLAPLLIGG
-33 FASGVYADGTDIL
+33 FASGVYANNLWDLLNPKVG
-46 GLSWGEKSQK
+46 GEYVHWVKGSQYCSW
-56 VCVHRPWYALWS
+56 
-68 CDKWEEK
+68 WE
-75 TQQFTGN
+75 
-82 QLITKTWAGGNA
+82 IAGCLRNVWGANHKGYDAGNA
-94 ANYYHSQNNQDI
+94 ANYLSSQNHQAISVGKGNE
-106 TANLKNDNGTY
+106 TGTY
-117 FLSGLYNYTGGEYN
+117 SLSGFTNYV
-131 GGNLD
+131 GGNLT
-136 IELGSNATFNLGAN
+136 INLGN
-150 SGNSFTSW
+150 SVVLDLSGSNSFTS
-158 YPNGHTNV
+158 YQGYNQGKDDVSFNV
-166 TFSAGTINVN
+166 GTINLN
-176 NSVEVGN
+176 GALEVGN

-199 LNANKVTINSNINA
+199 LNANKVTINSNISA
-213 YKTSQVNIGNANSA
+213 FKTSQVNIGNANSA
-227 ITINSVSLSG
+227 ITIGSVSLSG
-237 DTCSSLAKIG
+237 DICSSLAKVG
-247 SGANCSS
+247 SGANCST
-254 SGPSYS
+254 SGPSYF
-260 FKGTTSA
+260 FKGTTNA

-273 NASGSFTFEESA
+273 NASGSFTFEENA
-285 NFSGAK
+285 TFSGAK
-291 LNGGAFTFNKGFN
+291 WNGGAFTFNKGFN

-312 SGSFTFKGTS
+312 SGSFNFKGTS
-322 SFNNATFSNASYTF
+322 SFNNASFSNATYTF

-354 NNQSNPTN
+354 NNQTN
-362 SAQHPQILF
+362 QSAQHPQIQ
-371 ENSSFNGGIF
+371 NG
-381 TFNNQTNPT
+381 
-390 NSAQHPQILFENSSF
+390 SF
-405 SGSTTTLKGSATFEQ
+405 SGSATTLKGSVIFQQ

-432 NASFDNATFNNTG
+432 NASFNNATFNNIG
-445 KITIEK
+445 KITINES
-451 DASFNNT
+451 ASFNNT
-458 SFNTPVDT
+458 SFNTSVDT
-466 NNMSVTGSVTLSG
+466 NNMTISGGVTLSG

-491 GSSKITLAQGAT
+491 GSSKITLTQGTT

-518 NSSGGITYNHLL
+518 NSSGGITYNNLL
-530 NHALNS
+530 NHALNG

-541 KTTESS
+541 KTNESP

-560 ITYNGVTGQLLS
+560 ITYNGVTGQLLN
-572 ENAATPK
+572 ENAATSK
-579 NTDSSPSAPT
+579 NTDSSPSKSSTNSA
-589 KDSPQVYQ
+589 QVYQ

-605 IYKLQETFSPNSI
+605 IYKLQETFSHNSI

-632 TISGSQF
+632 VINGSKF

-647 NANMPWY
+647 NADMPWY
-654 DHKYYIPKSQNF
+654 NHKYYIPKSQNF
-666 TESGTYYLPSVQI
+666 TESGTYYLLSVQI

-686 FKQTFSTNGSNL
+686 FKQTFSANGSNL
-698 VIGYNATWTGNS
+698 VIGYNSTWNDHN
-710 VSSSGTVSF
+710 VSSSDTVSF
-719 GDTSGSALNGHC
+719 GDTSGSTLSGHC
-731 GPWPYYQCIGT
+731 GPWPYYQCTGT
-742 TNGAYS
+742 TNGTYS

-758 RSGNRIGT
+758 RSGNRVGT
-766 GGAANLVFNGVDSIN
+766 GGAANLIFNGVDSIN

-792 GAYSSSMTFS
+792 GIYSSSMTFS
-802 TQNMD
+802 TQSMD
-807 SSQNLNGLNAN
+807 NSQNLNGLNAN
-818 GKLSVYGATFTNQAK
+818 GKLLVYGTTFTNQAK

-841 GQATFE
+841 GQAVFE

-890 NNSASFNFNNSNA
+890 NNSASFNFNNSSA
-903 TTSFVGDFTNANSN
+903 TTSFVGDFTNAHSN

-928 STNSD
+928 STN

-944 GSVNIAG
+944 GSVNISG
-951 NATFDNMAF
+951 NATFDNVVF

-989 DGMINFSAHSVIN
+989 DGTITFNAHSVIN

-1020 EIEYNNAF
+1020 EIDYNNAF

-1053 NGIYDVVY
+1053 NGVYDVVY

-1092 VDMEKSDHLYYQNA
+1092 MDMEKSDHLYYQNA

-1123 LNNTIY
+1123 SNNTIY
-1129 YYDKSIDFYASG
+1129 YYDNSIDFYASG
-1141 KTLFTKAEFSQTLTG
+1141 KTLFTKAEFSQMFTG

-1169 TNASD
+1169 TSASD
-1174 APQSNTIIRFG
+1174 APQSNVIIRFG

-1259 QSSSMNFISNSA
+1259 QSSSMNFVSNSA

-1277 SYFIDDTAQNKGNPN
+1277 SYFIDDTAQNGGNPN

-1317 FKFNAVNAI
+1317 FKFNATNAI
-1326 SFTNSSNLSSGLYQ
+1326 SFTNSTNLSSGLYQ
-1340 ISAKSVLFD
+1340 ISANSVSFD

-1364 NAISL
+1364 SAINL

-1378 NHSTLELSGDLNLND
+1378 NHSTLELQGDLNLND
-1393 TSSLNLNQSAINVSN
+1393 TSSLNLNQSTINVSN

-1413 DYASLIASNGSHLN
+1413 DYASLIASNNAHLN

-1435 SANITTSL
+1435 SANTTTSL

-1449 FKGASSLGG
+1449 FKGAVSLGG
-1458 QFNLSNNSFL
+1458 QFNLSNNSSL

-1479 TAFNFYNNAF
+1479 TAFNFYDNAF

-1520 LNLKNSQLVFSDQGS
+1520 LNLKNSQLVFGDQGS

-1560 DMNSN
+1560 DMNNN

-1621 NTLYNIGS
+1621 NTLYNISS

-1655 YLTSSVKGYY
+1655 YLTSNVKGYY

-1672 ASGSNNTT
+1672 ANGSNNTT
-1680 KNNNLTSESSVIS
+1680 KNNNLSSESSVIS

-1701 PISALHVYNKGYN
+1701 PISALHIYNKGYN

-1741 LSSLSNLK
+1741 LSSLSDLK

-1781 NFNNGALIIGA
+1781 NFNNGTLIVGA
-1792 TKIGQTNT
+1792 TKIGQTDT
-1800 NSTVV
+1800 NSAVV
-1805 FGGLGYQKPCDY
+1805 FGGLGYQTPCDY

-1916 ILGEVAMQSINKA
+1916 ILGEVAVQSINKA
-1929 GGLGNLIVNTLGSGS
+1929 GGLGNLIVNTLGSDS

-2078 MLNSLESLLQNQQ
+2078 TLNSLESLLQNQQ

-2110 QGLGDLIPNL
+2110 QGLGDLIPNF

-2128 YGLSQVWQRGD
+2128 YGLSQVWQKGD

-2160 GTLSFNAGNSLIFAG
+2160 GALSFNAGNSLIFAG
-2175 NNHIAFTNHSGT
+2175 NNHIAFTNHFGT
-2187 LNLLSN
+2187 LQLLSN

-2200 TTLDASNGLKINAAN
+2200 TTLDASNGLKINAGSN
-2215 NNVSVSQGNLFINAS
+2215 NISVSQGDLFINAS
-2230 CVQQSDPITTNT
+2230 CAQQSDPTTASAT
-2242 ANPCALSAQS
+2242 NPCALSAQS

-2259 NASNNAPI
+2259 SASNNAPI

-2311 YNNAQFQANNLTI
+2311 YNNAQFQANNLII
-2324 SNQAVLEKNASFVT
+2324 SNQAVLENNASFVT

-2350 ATQKIGVLQ
+2350 ATQKIEVLQ

-2368 LSTGIYGLEV
+2368 LSTGIYGLGV

-2388 HFNLENIQTPAPLIQ
+2388 HFNLENSQTPATPLIQ
-2403 AEGIINLNTTQTP
+2403 AEGIINLNTAQTP

-2499 PNNILSLSVLHNQV
+2499 QNHILSLSVLHDQI
-2513 KMSYGDKV
+2513 KMSYGNKI

-2529 QDYIVGIQGQSA
+2529 QDYIAGIQGQSA

-2550 NNAIKWLS
+2550 NAIKWLS
-2558 TLMIKTKENPLF
+2558 TLMMETKENPLF
-2570 APIYLENHSLNEIL
+2570 APIYLKNHSLNEVL
-2584 DATKDLQNTASLIS
+2584 GVAKDLQNTASLIS
-2598 NPNFRDN
+2598 NPNFRNN

-2626 DFRAREGESNFSE
+2626 DFRARERESDFSE
-2639 RLLELKN
+2639 RLSELKN
-2646 KRFSDPNPS
+2646 KRFSDPNPG
-2655 EIFVKYSQPNKHPN
+2655 EVFVKYSQISKHQN
-2669 NLWVQGV
+2669 NLWAQGI

-2709 AYGYSGFNGNIMRSL
+2709 AYGYSDFNGNIMHSL

-2755 SHINSSNSLL
+2755 TSINSSNSLL

-2812 GMKGKMQNPAYQQFV
+2812 GMKGKMNDAAYKQFL

-2847 KYFGKNSYYF
+2847 KYFGQNSYYF

-2863 RDLLIKA
+2863 RDLLIKS
-2870 KGDNMVRFVGEN
+2870 KGGNTVRFVGEN

-2889 EIFNTFASVITGG
+2889 EVFNTFASVITGG

-2926 LNITGNVGMRVAF
+2926 INITGNVGMRVAF

>member
-1 MKQFKKKPK
+1 MKKFKKKSK
-10 KIKRSQKIILKRP
+10 SIKRSHQKTILKRP
-23 LWLMPLLIGG
+23 LWLAPLLIGG
-33 FASGVYADGTDIL
+33 FASGVYANNLWDLLNPKVGGEYVHWVKGSQYCAWWEFAGCL
-46 GLSWGEKSQK
+46 KNVWGANHKG
-56 VCVHRPWYALWS
+56 YDA
-68 CDKWEEK
+68 
-75 TQQFTGN
+75 
-82 QLITKTWAGGNA
+82 GNA
-94 ANYYHSQNNQDI
+94 ANYLSSQNYQAISVGSGNE
-106 TANLKNDNGTY
+106 TGTY
-117 FLSGLYNYTGGEYN
+117 SLSGFTNYV
-131 GGNLD
+131 GGNLT
-136 IELGSNATFNLGAN
+136 INLGN
-150 SGNSFTSW
+150 SVVLDLSGSNSFTS
-158 YPNGHTNV
+158 YQGYNQGKDDVSFNVGAINLNG
-166 TFSAGTINVN
+166 AL
-176 NSVEVGN
+176 EVGN
-183 RVGSGAGTHT
+183 RVGSGVGTHT

-199 LNANKVTINSNINA
+199 LNANKVNINSNISA
-213 YKTSQVNIGNANSA
+213 FRTSQVNIGNANSA
-227 ITINSVSLSG
+227 ITIGSVSLSG
-237 DTCSSLAKIG
+237 DICSSLARVG
-247 SGANCSS
+247 VGANCST

-260 FKGTTSA
+260 FKGATSA
-267 TNTTFS
+267 TNTAFS
-273 NASGSFTFEESA
+273 NASGSFTFEENA
-285 NFSGAK
+285 IFSGAK
-291 LNGGAFTFNKGFN
+291 WNGGAFTFNKEFS

-312 SGSFTFKGTS
+312 SGSFNFKGAS
-322 SFNNATFSNASYTF
+322 SFNGASFSDATYTF
-336 DNQATFQNSSFNG
+336 NNQATFNNSSFNG

-354 NNQSNPTN
+354 NNQ
-362 SAQHPQILF
+362 
-371 ENSSFNGGIF
+371 
-381 TFNNQTNPT
+381 NNQ
-390 NSAQHPQILFENSSF
+390 SAQHPQILFENSSF
-405 SGSTTTLKGSATFEQ
+405 SGNATTLKGFVHFQQ

-426 HQLTIQ
+426 HQLMVQ
-432 NASFDNATFNNTG
+432 NASFNNANFNNTG
-445 KITIEK
+445 KITINES
-451 DASFNNT
+451 ASFNDTTFNT
-458 SFNTPVDT
+458 SINT
-466 NNMSVTGSVTLSG
+466 NNMTITGSVTLSG

-491 GSSKITLAQGAT
+491 GSSQVTLTQGTT
-503 FNLTSLGSEKSVTIL
+503 FNLTSLGDKNSVTIL
-518 NSSGGITYNHLL
+518 NSSGGITYNNLL

-536 LTNAL
+536 LTSAL
-541 KTTESS
+541 KTNESS
-547 SKPQSFAQGLWDM
+547 LKPQSFAQGLWDM
-560 ITYNGVTGQLLS
+560 ITYNGVAGQLLS
-572 ENAATPK
+572 ANAAASKTA
-579 NTDSSPSAPT
+579 DSSLSKPSAN
-589 KDSPQVYQ
+589 SAQVYQ
-597 VGYKIGDT
+597 VGYKIGDI
-605 IYKLQETFSPNSI
+605 IYKLQETFSHNSI

-632 TISGSQF
+632 IISDSKF

-647 NANMPWY
+647 NSDTPWY
-654 DHKYYIPKSQNF
+654 DHKSYIPKSQNF

-686 FKQTFSTNGSNL
+686 FKQTFSASNSNL
-698 VIGYNATWTGNS
+698 VIGYNATWTDHN
-710 VSSSGTVSF
+710 VSSSDTVSF

-731 GPWPYYQCIGT
+731 GPWPYYQCTGT
-742 TNGAYS
+742 TDGTYS

-766 GGAANLVFNGVDSIN
+766 GGAANLVFNGVDSVN

-792 GAYSSSMTFS
+792 GIYSSSMTFS
-802 TQNMD
+802 TQSMD
-807 SSQNLNGLNAN
+807 NSQNVNGLNPN
-818 GKLSVYGATFTNQAK
+818 GTLLVYGATFTNQAK

-841 GQATFE
+841 GKAVFE

-879 AKNASFNNANF
+879 AKNASFDNANF

-903 TTSFVGDFTNANSN
+903 TTSFVGDFTNTNSN
-917 LQIAGNAVFGN
+917 LQIDGSAVFGN
-928 STNSD
+928 SAN
-933 GSQNTANFNNT
+933 GSQNNANFNNT
-944 GSVNIAG
+944 GSVNISG
-951 NATFDNMAF
+951 NATFDNVVF
-960 NGPTNTSVKG
+960 NGPTNMSVKG

-989 DGMINFSAHSVIN
+989 DGTITFNAHSVIN
-1002 IGEAITNGNPIT
+1002 IAEAITNGNPIT

-1053 NGIYDVVY
+1053 NGVYDVVY

-1067 YNFQEVFSPNSIS
+1067 YNFQEIFSPNSIS

-1092 VDMEKSDHLYYQNA
+1092 MDMEKSDHLYYQNT

-1123 LNNTIY
+1123 SNNTIY
-1129 YYDKSIDFYASG
+1129 YYDNSIDFYASG
-1141 KTLFTKAEFSQTLTG
+1141 KTLFTKAEFSQTFTG
-1156 QNSAIVFGAKNIW
+1156 QNSAIVFGAKSIW

-1174 APQSNTIIRFG
+1174 VPQSNTIIRFG

-1259 QSSSMNFISNSA
+1259 QSSSMNFTSNST

-1277 SYFIDDTAQNKGNPN
+1277 SYFIDNTAQNGGNPN

-1312 QTQSV
+1312 KTQSV
-1317 FKFNAVNAI
+1317 FKFNAANAI
-1326 SFTNSSNLSSGLYQ
+1326 NFTNSTNLSSGLYQ
-1340 ISAKSVLFD
+1340 MQAKSVLFD

-1364 NAISL
+1364 NAINL

-1378 NHSTLELSGDLNLND
+1378 NHSTLELQGDLNLND
-1393 TSSLNLNQSAINVSN
+1393 TSSLNLNQSTINVSN

-1413 DYASLIASNGSHLN
+1413 DYASLIVNDGSRLN

-1435 SANITTSL
+1435 SKNITTSL
-1443 SDSSIV
+1443 NHSSIA
-1449 FKGASSLGG
+1449 FKGAISLGG
-1458 QFNLSNNSFL
+1458 QFNLSNNSSL
-1468 DFQGSSAITSN
+1468 DFQGSSTITFN
-1479 TAFNFYNNAF
+1479 TAFNFYDSAF

-1560 DMNSN
+1560 GMNNNNN
-1565 WYERISF
+1565 WYERINF
-1572 FGMRINDGIYDAKNQ
+1572 FGMRINDGVYDAINQ

-1629 EIFNYQKVYNNANG
+1629 EVFNYQKVYNNANG
-1643 VYSYSDDAQGVF
+1643 VYSYSDDAEGVF
-1655 YLTSSVKGYY
+1655 YLTSNVKGYY

-1680 KNNNLTSESSVIS
+1680 KNNNLISDSSVIS

-1741 LSSLSNLK
+1741 LSSLSDLNSN
-1749 GDALNQL
+1749 ALNQL
-1756 TKLITPSDWKNINEL
+1756 TKLITPNDWKNINEF

-1781 NFNNGALIIGA
+1781 NFNNGTLIVGA
-1792 TKIGQTNT
+1792 TKIGQTDT
-1800 NSTVV
+1800 NSAVV

-1841 GYIDTTFNAK
+1841 GYIDTTFNAR

-1929 GGLGNLIVNTLGSGS
+1929 GGLGNLIADTLGSNS
-1944 VIGGYLTPEQKNQ
+1944 VIGGHLTPEQKNQ

-2031 ITGFISAND
+2031 ITSFISAND

-2061 DVVALGK
+2061 DVAALGK

-2078 MLNSLESLLQNQQ
+2078 TLNSLENLLQNQQ
-2091 IKSVLDKVLAAKGL
+2091 IKSVLDKILAAKGL

-2128 YGLSQVWQRGD
+2128 YGLSQVWQKGD

-2160 GTLSFNAGNSLIFAG
+2160 GAISFNAGDTLIFAG
-2175 NNHIAFTNHSGT
+2175 NNHISFTNHAGA
-2187 LNLLSN
+2187 LQLLSD

-2200 TTLDASNGLKINAAN
+2200 TTLNASNGLKINAAN

-2230 CVQQSDPITTNT
+2230 CAGQSDPTTANAT
-2242 ANPCALSAQS
+2242 NPCALNAQS

-2259 NASNNAPI
+2259 NASNNAQI

-2300 KGSANIKNLYL
+2300 KGSANVKNLYL
-2311 YNNAQFQANNLTI
+2311 YNNAQFQANNLII
-2324 SNQAVLEKNASFVT
+2324 SNQAVLEKNANFVT

-2350 ATQKIGVLQ
+2350 ATRKIEVLQ
-2359 NLVIASNAS
+2359 NLTIASNAS

-2378 GGALNNFGAI
+2378 GGALNNSGAI
-2388 HFNLENIQTPAPLIQ
+2388 HFNLENTQTPTPLIQ

-2416 FINVNNSMANNTT
+2416 FMNINNSMADNTT

-2464 IEEKNGVLTY
+2464 IEEKNGALTY

-2485 LLLSVALPNSNNAS
+2485 LLLSVALPDSNNAHQ
-2499 PNNILSLSVLHNQV
+2499 NNILSLSVLYNQI

-2541 LNQIEAIGG
+2541 LNQIEAVGG

-2558 TLMIKTKENPLF
+2558 TLMMETKENPLF
-2570 APIYLENHSLNEIL
+2570 APIYLKNHSLNEIL
-2584 DATKDLQNTASLIS
+2584 GVAKDLLNTASLIS
-2598 NPNFRDN
+2598 NPNFRNN

-2626 DFRAREGESNFSE
+2626 DFRSREGESDFSE

-2655 EIFVKYSQPNKHPN
+2655 EVFIKYSQPNKHPN
-2669 NLWVQGV
+2669 NLWVQGI

-2709 AYGYSGFNGNIMRSL
+2709 AYGYSGFNGNIMHSL
-2724 GNNVDVGMYA
+2724 ANNVDVGMYA

-2745 SANETYGGNA
+2745 SANEIYGGNA
-2755 SHINSSNSLL
+2755 SNINSSNSLL
-2765 SVLNQRYNY
+2765 SVLNQHYSY

-2812 GMKGKMQNPAYQQFV
+2812 GMKGNDAAYKQFL

-2863 RDLLIKA
+2863 RDLLIKS

-2889 EIFNTFASVITGG
+2889 EVFNTFASVITGG

-2908 LMYVN
+2908 LVYVN

-2926 LNITGNVGMRVAF
+2926 INITGNVGMRVAF

>member
-1 MKQFKKKPK
+1 MKKFKKKPK
-10 KIKRSQKIILKRP
+10 SIKRSHQKTILKRP
-23 LWLMPLLIGG
+23 LWLVPLLIGG
-33 FASGVYADGTDIL
+33 FASGVYANNLWDLLNPKVG
-46 GLSWGEKSQK
+46 GEYVHWVKGSQYCSW
-56 VCVHRPWYALWS
+56 
-68 CDKWEEK
+68 WEFGGCLRNVWGANHK
-75 TQQFTGN
+75 GYD
-82 QLITKTWAGGNA
+82 AGNA
-94 ANYYHSQNNQDI
+94 ANYLSSQNYQAISVGSGNE
-106 TANLKNDNGTY
+106 TGTY
-117 FLSGLYNYTGGEYN
+117 SLSGFTNYV
-131 GGNLD
+131 GGNLT
-136 IELGSNATFNLGAN
+136 INLGN
-150 SGNSFTSW
+150 SVVLDLSGSNSFTS
-158 YPNGHTNV
+158 YQGYNQGKDDVSFNV
-166 TFSAGTINVN
+166 GTINLN
-176 NSVEVGN
+176 GTLEVGN
-183 RVGSGAGTHT
+183 RVGTGAGTHT

-199 LNANKVTINSNINA
+199 LNANKVNINSNISA
-213 YKTSQVNIGNANSA
+213 FKTSQVNIGNANSA
-227 ITINSVSLSG
+227 ITIGSVSLSG
-237 DTCSSLAKIG
+237 DTCSSLASVG
-247 SGANCSS
+247 VGANCST

-260 FKGTTSA
+260 FKGTTNA
-267 TNTTFS
+267 TNTAFS
-273 NASGSFTFEESA
+273 NANGSFTFEENA
-285 NFSGAK
+285 TFSGAK
-291 LNGGAFTFNKGFN
+291 LNGGAFTFNKELN

-312 SGSFTFKGTS
+312 SGSFNFKGAS
-322 SFNNATFSNASYTF
+322 SFNGATFSDASYTF
-336 DNQATFQNSSFNG
+336 NNQATFQNSSFNG

-354 NNQSNPTN
+354 NNQNN
-362 SAQHPQILF
+362 QSAQHPQI
-371 ENSSFNGGIF
+371 
-381 TFNNQTNPT
+381 Q
-390 NSAQHPQILFENSSF
+390 NSSF
-405 SGSTTTLKGSATFEQ
+405 SGNATTLKGFVDFQQ
-420 AFNNSN
+420 AFNNLS
-426 HQLTIQ
+426 HQLTMQ
-432 NASFDNATFNNTG
+432 SASFNNANFNNTG
-445 KITIEK
+445 KITINES
-451 DASFNNT
+451 ASFNDTTFNT
-458 SFNTPVDT
+458 SINT
-466 NNMSVTGSVTLSG
+466 NNMTITGSVTLSG

-491 GSSKITLAQGAT
+491 GSSKVTLTQGTT
-503 FNLTSLGSEKSVTIL
+503 FNLTSLGDKNSVTIL
-518 NSSGGITYNHLL
+518 NSSGGITYNNLL

-541 KTTESS
+541 KTNESS
-547 SKPQSFAQGLWDM
+547 LRSQSFTQGLWDM

-572 ENAATPK
+572 ANAATSKP
-579 NTDSSPSAPT
+579 TDSSPSKSST
-589 KDSPQVYQ
+589 NSTQVYQ

-605 IYKLQETFSPNSI
+605 IYKLQETFSHNSI

-647 NANMPWY
+647 NADMPWY

-686 FKQTFSTNGSNL
+686 FKQTFSASNSNL
-698 VIGYNATWTGNS
+698 VIGYNSTWTDHN

-719 GDTSGSALNGHC
+719 GDTSGNALNGHC
-731 GPWPYYQCIGT
+731 GPWPYYQCTGT

-766 GGAANLVFNGVDSIN
+766 GGAANLVFNGVDSVN

-792 GAYSSSMTFS
+792 GIYSSSMTFS
-802 TQNMD
+802 TQSMD
-807 SSQNLNGLNAN
+807 NSHNLNGLNPN
-818 GKLSVYGATFTNQAK
+818 GTLSVYGTTFTNQAK

-841 GQATFE
+841 GKATFE

-879 AKNASFNNANF
+879 AKSASFNNANF
-890 NNSASFNFNNSNA
+890 NNSASFNFNNSSA
-903 TTSFVGDFTNANSN
+903 TTSFVGDFTNAHSN
-917 LQIAGNAVFGN
+917 LQIAGSAVFGN
-928 STNSD
+928 SNN
-933 GSQNTANFNNT
+933 GSQNNANFNNT
-944 GSVNIAG
+944 GSVNISG
-951 NATFDNMAF
+951 NATFDNVVF

-989 DGMINFSAHSVIN
+989 DGTITFNAHSVIN
-1002 IGEAITNGNPIT
+1002 IAEAITNGNPIT

-1046 KLVSSAG
+1046 KLVSSVG
-1053 NGIYDVVY
+1053 NGVYDVVY

-1067 YNFQEVFSPNSIS
+1067 YNFQEIFSPNSIS

-1092 VDMEKSDHLYYQNA
+1092 MDMEKSDHLYYKDVA
-1106 LGFMT
+1106 GFMT

-1129 YYDKSIDFYASG
+1129 YYDNSIDFYASG
-1141 KTLFTKAEFSQTLTG
+1141 KTLFTKAEFSQTFTG

-1174 APQSNTIIRFG
+1174 APQSDTIIRFG

-1259 QSSSMNFISNSA
+1259 QSSSMNFTSNSA

-1277 SYFIDDTAQNKGNPN
+1277 SYFIDDTAQNGGNPN

-1317 FKFNAVNAI
+1317 FKFNAANAI
-1326 SFTNSSNLSSGLYQ
+1326 SFTNSTNLSSGLYQ
-1340 ISAKSVLFD
+1340 MQAKSVSFD

-1364 NAISL
+1364 NTINL

-1378 NHSTLELSGDLNLND
+1378 NHSTLELQGDLNLND

-1413 DYASLIASNGSHLN
+1413 DYASLIASNNAHIN
-1427 FNGAVNFN
+1427 FNGTTNFN

-1443 SDSSIV
+1443 NHSSIA
-1449 FKGASSLGG
+1449 FKGAISLGG
-1458 QFNLSNNSFL
+1458 QFNLSNNSSL

-1479 TAFNFYNNAF
+1479 TAFNFYDSTF
-1489 SQSPITFHQA
+1489 SQSPITFHQT

-1560 DMNSN
+1560 GMNSN
-1565 WYERISF
+1565 WYERINF
-1572 FGMRINDGIYDAKNQ
+1572 FGMRISDGIYDAINQ

-1595 NNALKITESFKDN
+1595 NNSLKITESFKDN

-1629 EIFNYQKVYNNANG
+1629 EVFNYQKVYNNANG
-1643 VYSYSDDAQGVF
+1643 VYSYSDDAEGVF
-1655 YLTSSVKGYY
+1655 YLTSNVKGYY

-1680 KNNNLTSESSVIS
+1680 KNNNLTAESSIIS

-1741 LSSLSNLK
+1741 LSSLSDLNPN
-1749 GDALNQL
+1749 ALNQL
-1756 TKLITPSDWKNINEL
+1756 TKLITPNDWKNINEF

-1781 NFNNGALIIGA
+1781 NFNNGTLIVGA
-1792 TKIGQTNT
+1792 TKIGQTDT
-1800 NSTVV
+1800 NSAVV

-1874 FNSQTSLIL
+1874 FNSQTSLVL

-1929 GGLGNLIVNTLGSGS
+1929 GGLGNLIADTLGSDS
-1944 VIGGYLTPEQKNQ
+1944 VIGRHLTPEQKNQ

-2046 VMLQDIVKPSEALQN
+2046 VILQDIVKPSEALQN

-2078 MLNSLESLLQNQQ
+2078 TLNSLESLLQNQQ

-2105 GPIYE
+2105 GSIYE
-2110 QGLGDLIPNL
+2110 QGLGDLIPSL

-2128 YGLSQVWQRGD
+2128 YGLSQVWQKGD
-2139 FSFNAQGNVFVQNS
+2139 FNFNAQGNVFVQNS

-2175 NNHIAFTNHSGT
+2175 NNHISFTNHAGT
-2187 LNLLSN
+2187 LQLLSD

-2200 TTLDASNGLKINAAN
+2200 TTLNASNGLKINAAN
-2215 NNVSVSQGNLFINAS
+2215 NNVLVSQGNLFINAS
-2230 CVQQSDPITTNT
+2230 CVKQNNPTTANI
-2242 ANPCALSAQS
+2242 ANPCALTTQS
-2252 ANGASSN
+2252 ANDASSN
-2259 NASNNAPI
+2259 NASNNAQI
-2267 ALNNNDESLMVT
+2267 ALSNNDESLMVT
-2279 ANDFNFSGNIYANGV
+2279 ANGFNFAGNIYANGV

-2311 YNNAQFQANNLTI
+2311 YNNAQFQANNLII
-2324 SNQAVLEKNASFVT
+2324 SNQAVLEKNASFT
-2338 NNLNIQGAFNNN
+2338 ANNLNIQGAFNNN
-2350 ATQKIGVLQ
+2350 ATRKIEVLQ
-2359 NLVIASNAS
+2359 NLMIASNAS

-2388 HFNLENIQTPAPLIQ
+2388 HFNLENTQTPTPLIQ

-2416 FINVNNSMANNTT
+2416 FMNVNNSMANNTT

-2485 LLLSVALPNSNNAS
+2485 LLLSVALPNSNNAHQ
-2499 PNNILSLSVLHNQV
+2499 NNILSLSVLYNQV

-2541 LNQIEAIGG
+2541 LNKIEAVGG

-2558 TLMIKTKENPLF
+2558 TLMMETKENPLF
-2570 APIYLENHSLNEIL
+2570 APIYLKNHSLNEIL
-2584 DATKDLQNTASLIS
+2584 GVAKDLLNTASLIS

-2626 DFRAREGESNFSE
+2626 DFRSRERESDFSE

-2655 EIFVKYSQPNKHPN
+2655 EVFIKYSQPNKHPN
-2669 NLWVQGV
+2669 NLWVQGI

-2709 AYGYSGFNGNIMRSL
+2709 AYGYSGFNGNIMHSL
-2724 GNNVDVGMYA
+2724 ANNVDVGMYA

-2745 SANETYGGNA
+2745 NANETYEGNA
-2755 SHINSSNSLL
+2755 SNINSSNSLL

-2812 GMKGKMQNPAYQQFV
+2812 GMKGKMNDAAYKQFL

-2857 VTARLG
+2857 VTVRLG
-2863 RDLLIKA
+2863 RDLLIKS
-2870 KGDNMVRFVGEN
+2870 KGGNVVRFVGEN

-2889 EIFNTFASVITGG
+2889 EVFNTFASVITGG

-2926 LNITGNVGMRVAF
+2926 INITGNVGMRVAF

>member
-1 MKQFKKKPK
+1 
-10 KIKRSQKIILKRP
+10 
-23 LWLMPLLIGG
+23 MPLLIGG

-94 ANYYHSQNNQDI
+94 ANYYHSQNNQSI

-117 FLSGLYNYTGGEYN
+117 FLSGLYNYTGGENN

-136 IELGSNATFNLGAN
+136 IELGSNATFNLGAS

-199 LNANKVTINSNINA
+199 LNANKVNINSNINA

-227 ITINSVSLSG
+227 ITIGSVSLSG

-247 SGANCSS
+247 SGANCST

-260 FKGTTSA
+260 FKGTTNA

-273 NASGSFTFEESA
+273 NANGSFTFEESA
-285 NFSGAK
+285 TFSGAK
-291 LNGGAFTFNKGFN
+291 LNGGAFTFNKGFS

-312 SGSFTFKGTS
+312 SGSFTFKDTS
-322 SFNNATFSNASYTF
+322 SFNNATFNNATYTF
-336 DNQATFQNSSFNG
+336 NNQATFQ
-349 GTFTF
+349 
-354 NNQSNPTN
+354 
-362 SAQHPQILF
+362 
-371 ENSSFNGGIF
+371 NSSFNGGIF
-381 TFNNQTNPT
+381 TFNNQSNPM

-405 SGSTTTLKGSATFEQ
+405 SGNATILKGFVNFQQ

-432 NASFDNATFNNTG
+432 NASFNNATFNNTG
-445 KITIEK
+445 KITINES
-451 DASFNNT
+451 ANFNNT
-458 SFNTPVDT
+458 TFNTPVNT
-466 NNMSVTGSVTLSG
+466 NNMTISGGVTLSG
-479 KNDLKNGSTLDF
+479 KNDLNNGSTLDF
-491 GSSKITLAQGAT
+491 GSSKITLTQGAT

-530 NHALNS
+530 NHAINS

-541 KTTESS
+541 KTNESP

-579 NTDSSPSAPT
+579 PADSSPSKSST
-589 KDSPQVYQ
+589 NSTQVYQ

-605 IYKLQETFSPNSI
+605 IYKLQETFGPNSI

-632 TISGSQF
+632 VINGSKF

-647 NANMPWY
+647 NADMPWY

-686 FKQTFSTNGSNL
+686 FKQTFSANGSNL
-698 VIGYNATWTGNS
+698 VIGYNAIWTGNS

-719 GDTSGSALNGHC
+719 GDISGSALNGHC
-731 GPWPYYQCIGT
+731 GPWPYYQCTGT

-766 GGAANLVFNGVDSIN
+766 GGAANLVFNGVYSVN

-792 GAYSSSMTFS
+792 GIYSSSMTFS

-807 SSQNLNGLNAN
+807 NSQNLNGLNAN

-841 GQATFE
+841 GQAVFE

-890 NNSASFNFNNSNA
+890 NNSASFNFNNSDA

-951 NATFDNMAF
+951 NATFDNVAF

-970 QVTLNNI
+970 KVTLNNI

-989 DGMINFSAHSVIN
+989 DGTINFSAHSVIN
-1002 IGEAITNGNPIT
+1002 IDEAIINGNPIT

-1067 YNFQEVFSPNSIS
+1067 YNFQEIFSPNSIS

-1123 LNNTIY
+1123 SNNTIY
-1129 YYDKSIDFYASG
+1129 YYDNSIDFYASG
-1141 KTLFTKAEFSQTLTG
+1141 KTLFTKAEFSQTFTG

-1169 TNASD
+1169 TSVSD
-1174 APQSNTIIRFG
+1174 APQSNVIIRFG

-1259 QSSSMNFISNSA
+1259 QSSSMNFVSNSA

-1340 ISAKSVLFD
+1340 IQAKSVLFD

-1364 NAISL
+1364 NAINL

-1449 FKGASSLGG
+1449 FKGAVSLGG
-1458 QFNLSNNSFL
+1458 QFNLSNHSSL

-1479 TAFNFYNNAF
+1479 TAFNFYDNAF
-1489 SQSPITFHQA
+1489 SQSPIAFHQA

-1510 NLLNPNNSSV
+1510 NLLNPNNNSV

-1560 DMNSN
+1560 DMNNN

-1643 VYSYSDDAQGVF
+1643 VYSYNDDAQGVF

-1680 KNNNLTSESSVIS
+1680 KNNNITSESSVIS

-1714 FNNIKALGQMALKL
+1714 FSNIKALGQMALKL

-1756 TKLITPSDWKNINEL
+1756 TKLITPSDWKNINEF

-1800 NSTVV
+1800 NSAVV
-1805 FGGLGYQKPCDY
+1805 FGGLGYQTPCDY

-2078 MLNSLESLLQNQQ
+2078 TLNSLESLLQNQQ

-2105 GPIYE
+2105 GPIYG

-2120 GKKGLFAP
+2120 GNKGLFAP
-2128 YGLSQVWQRGD
+2128 YGLSQAWQKGD
-2139 FSFNAQGNVFVQNS
+2139 FSFNAQGNIFVQNS

-2175 NNHIAFTNHSGT
+2175 NNHIAFTNHFGT

-2215 NNVSVSQGNLFINAS
+2215 NNVSVSQGDLFINAS
-2230 CVQQSDPITTNT
+2230 CAQQSDPTTASAT
-2242 ANPCALSAQS
+2242 NPCTTAQ
-2252 ANGASSN
+2252 NNASSS

-2267 ALNNNDESLMVT
+2267 ALNNNDESLVVA
-2279 ANDFNFSGNIYANGV
+2279 ANGFNFSGNIYANGV

-2300 KGSANIKNLYL
+2300 KGSANVKNLYL

-2324 SNQAVLEKNASFVT
+2324 SNQAILEKNASFVT
-2338 NNLNIQGAFNNN
+2338 NNLNIQGVFNNN
-2350 ATQKIGVLQ
+2350 ATRKIEVLQ

-2368 LSTGIYGLEV
+2368 LSTGVYGLEV
-2378 GGALNNFGAI
+2378 GGALNNFGTI
-2388 HFNLENIQTPAPLIQ
+2388 HFNLENSQTPTNPLIQ

-2438 IDYNI
+2438 INYNI
-2443 NPNSLQSYLKLYTLI
+2443 NPDSLQSYLKLYTLI

-2499 PNNILSLSVLHNQV
+2499 QNHILSLSVLHNQI
-2513 KMSYGDKV
+2513 KMSYGNKI

-2529 QDYIVGIQGQSA
+2529 QDYIAGIQGQSA

-2550 NNAIKWLS
+2550 NSAINWLS

-2626 DFRAREGESNFSE
+2626 DFRVREGESNFSE

-2655 EIFVKYSQPNKHPN
+2655 EVFVKYSQLSKHQN
-2669 NLWVQGV
+2669 NLWIQGV

-2709 AYGYSGFNGNIMRSL
+2709 AYGYSNFNGNIMRSL

-2755 SHINSSNSLL
+2755 TSINSSNSLL

-2812 GMKGKMQNPAYQQFV
+2812 GMKGKMNDAAYKQFL

-2847 KYFGKNSYYF
+2847 KYFGQNSYYF

-2863 RDLLIKA
+2863 RDLLIKS
-2870 KGDNMVRFVGEN
+2870 KGGNMVRFVGEN

-2926 LNITGNVGMRVAF
+2926 INITGNVGMRVAF

>member
-1 MKQFKKKPK
+1 MYANNLWDLLNPK
-10 KIKRSQKIILKRP
+10 VGGEYVHWVKGSQYCAWWEFAGCLKN
-23 LWLMPLLIGG
+23 
-33 FASGVYADGTDIL
+33 V
-46 GLSWGEKSQK
+46 WGANHKG
-56 VCVHRPWYALWS
+56 YDA
-68 CDKWEEK
+68 
-75 TQQFTGN
+75 
-82 QLITKTWAGGNA
+82 GNA
-94 ANYYHSQNNQDI
+94 ANYLSSQNYQAISVGSGNE
-106 TANLKNDNGTY
+106 TGTY
-117 FLSGLYNYTGGEYN
+117 SLSGFTNYV
-131 GGNLD
+131 GGNLT
-136 IELGSNATFNLGAN
+136 INLGN
-150 SGNSFTSW
+150 SVVLDLSGSNSFTS
-158 YPNGHTNV
+158 YQGYNQGKDDVSFNV
-166 TFSAGTINVN
+166 GTINLN
-176 NSVEVGN
+176 GALEVGN
-183 RVGSGAGTHT
+183 RVGSGVGTHT

-199 LNANKVTINSNINA
+199 LNANKVNINSNISA
-213 YKTSQVNIGNANSA
+213 FKTSQVNIGNANS
-227 ITINSVSLSG
+227 TIIIGSVSLNG
-237 DTCSSLAKIG
+237 DTCSSLARVG
-247 SGANCSS
+247 VGANCST
-254 SGPSYS
+254 SGSSYS
-260 FKGTTSA
+260 FKGTTNA
-267 TNTTFS
+267 TNTAFS
-273 NASGSFTFEESA
+273 NASGSFTFEENA
-285 NFSGAK
+285 TFSGAK
-291 LNGGAFTFNKGFN
+291 LNGGAFAFNKELST
-304 ATNNTAFN
+304 TNNTAFN
-312 SGSFTFKGTS
+312 SGNFNFKGAS
-322 SFNNATFSNASYTF
+322 SFNGASFSDATYTF
-336 DNQATFQNSSFNG
+336 NNQATFNNSSFNG

-354 NNQSNPTN
+354 NNQNN
-362 SAQHPQILF
+362 QSAQHPQI
-371 ENSSFNGGIF
+371 
-381 TFNNQTNPT
+381 Q
-390 NSAQHPQILFENSSF
+390 NSSF
-405 SGSTTTLKGSATFEQ
+405 SGNATTLKGFVDFQQ
-420 AFNNSN
+420 AFNNSS
-426 HQLTIQ
+426 HQLTMQ
-432 NASFDNATFNNTG
+432 SASFNNANFNNTG

-451 DASFNNT
+451 EVSFNNT
-458 SFNTPVDT
+458 SFNTSVDT
-466 NNMSVTGSVTLSG
+466 SNMIITGSVTLSG

-491 GSSKITLAQGAT
+491 GSSKVALTQGTT
-503 FNLTSLGSEKSVTIL
+503 FNLTSLGDKNSVTIL
-518 NSSGGITYNHLL
+518 NSSGGIAYNNLL

-541 KTTESS
+541 KTNESS
-547 SKPQSFAQGLWDM
+547 LKPQSFAQGLWDM
-560 ITYNGVTGQLLS
+560 ITYNGVTGQLLN
-572 ENAATPK
+572 ENAATSKP
-579 NTDSSPSAPT
+579 TDSSPSKSST
-589 KDSPQVYQ
+589 NSTQVYQ
-597 VGYKIGDT
+597 VGYKIGDI
-605 IYKLQETFSPNSI
+605 IYKLQETFSHNSI

-632 TISGSQF
+632 VISGSKF

-647 NANMPWY
+647 DSNMPWY
-654 DHKYYIPKSQNF
+654 DHKSYIPKSQNF

-686 FKQTFSTNGSNL
+686 FKQTFSASNSNL
-698 VIGYNATWTGNS
+698 VIGYNATWTDHN
-710 VSSSGTVSF
+710 VSSSDTVSF

-731 GPWPYYQCIGT
+731 GPWPYYQCTGT
-742 TNGAYS
+742 TNGTYS

-766 GGAANLVFNGVDSIN
+766 GGAANLVFNGADSVN

-792 GAYSSSMTFS
+792 GIYSSSMTFS
-802 TQNMD
+802 TQIMD
-807 SSQNLNGLNAN
+807 NSQNLNDLNAN
-818 GKLSVYGATFTNQAK
+818 GTLLVYGTTFTNQAK

-841 GQATFE
+841 GKAVFE

-879 AKNASFNNANF
+879 AKNASFDNANF

-903 TTSFVGDFTNANSN
+903 TTSFVGDFTNAHSN
-917 LQIAGNAVFGN
+917 LQIAGSAVFGN
-928 STNSD
+928 SAN
-933 GSQNTANFNNT
+933 GSQNNANFNNT
-944 GSVNIAG
+944 GSVDISG
-951 NATFDNMAF
+951 NATFDNVVF
-960 NGPTNTSVKG
+960 NGPTNMSVKG
-970 QVTLNNI
+970 QVTLYNI

-989 DGMINFSAHSVIN
+989 DGTITFNAHSVIN
-1002 IGEAITNGNPIT
+1002 IAEAITNGNPIT

-1053 NGIYDVVY
+1053 NGVYDVVY

-1067 YNFQEVFSPNSIS
+1067 YNFQEIFSPNSIS

-1092 VDMEKSDHLYYQNA
+1092 MDMEKSDHLYYQNT

-1123 LNNTIY
+1123 SNNTIY

-1141 KTLFTKAEFSQTLTG
+1141 KTLFTKAEFSQTFTG
-1156 QNSAIVFGAKNIW
+1156 QNSAIVFGAKSIW
-1169 TNASD
+1169 TNTSD

-1259 QSSSMNFISNSA
+1259 QSSSMNFTSNSA

-1277 SYFIDDTAQNKGNPN
+1277 SYFIDDTAQNGGNPN

-1317 FKFNAVNAI
+1317 FKFNATNAI
-1326 SFTNSSNLSSGLYQ
+1326 NFTNSTNLSSGLYQ
-1340 ISAKSVLFD
+1340 MQAKSVLFD

-1364 NAISL
+1364 NAINL

-1378 NHSTLELSGDLNLND
+1378 NHSTLELQGDLNLND

-1413 DYASLIASNGSHLN
+1413 DYASLIVNDDSRLN
-1427 FNGAVNFN
+1427 FNGITHFN

-1443 SDSSIV
+1443 NNSSIV
-1449 FKGASSLGG
+1449 FKGAISLGG
-1458 QFNLSNNSFL
+1458 QFNLSNNSSL

-1479 TAFNFYNNAF
+1479 TAFNFYDNAF
-1489 SQSPITFHQA
+1489 SQSPITFHQT

-1560 DMNSN
+1560 GMNNN
-1565 WYERISF
+1565 WYEHINF
-1572 FGMRINDGIYDAKNQ
+1572 FGMRINDGVYDAINQ

-1629 EIFNYQKVYNNANG
+1629 EVFNYQKVYNNANG

-1655 YLTSSVKGYY
+1655 YLTSNVKGYY

-1672 ASGSNNTT
+1672 ANGSNNTT
-1680 KNNNLTSESSVIS
+1680 KNNNLISESSIIS

-1714 FNNIKALGQMALKL
+1714 LNNIKALGQMALKL
-1728 YPEIKKILGNDFS
+1728 YPEIKKVLGNDFS
-1741 LSSLSNLK
+1741 LSSLSDLK

-1781 NFNNGALIIGA
+1781 NFNNGALIVGA
-1792 TKIGQTNT
+1792 TKIGQTDT
-1800 NSTVV
+1800 NSAVV

-1916 ILGEVAMQSINKA
+1916 ILGEVAVQSINKA

-2026 GLFNQ
+2026 GLLNQ

-2046 VMLQDIVKPSEALQN
+2046 VVLQDIVKPSNALQN

-2078 MLNSLESLLQNQQ
+2078 TLNSLESLLQNQQ

-2128 YGLSQVWQRGD
+2128 YGLSQVWQKGD

-2160 GTLSFNAGNSLIFAG
+2160 GVLSFNAGDTLIFAG
-2175 NNHIAFTNHSGT
+2175 NNRISFTNYAGV

-2200 TTLDASNGLKINAAN
+2200 TTLNASNGLKINASN
-2215 NNVSVSQGNLFINAS
+2215 NNVLVSQGNLFINAS
-2230 CVQQSDPITTNT
+2230 CVGQNDPTTANI

-2252 ANGASSN
+2252 ANGASSG
-2259 NASNNAPI
+2259 NASNNAQI

-2324 SNQAVLEKNASFVT
+2324 SNQAVLEKNASFT
-2338 NNLNIQGAFNNN
+2338 ANNLNIQGAFNNN
-2350 ATQKIGVLQ
+2350 ATRKIEVLQ
-2359 NLVIASNAS
+2359 NLTIASNAS

-2388 HFNLENIQTPAPLIQ
+2388 HFNLENIQTPTPLIQ

-2416 FINVNNSMANNTT
+2416 FMNINNSIANNMT

-2464 IEEKNGVLTY
+2464 IEEKNGTLTY

-2485 LLLSVALPNSNNAS
+2485 LLLSVALPDSNNAHQ
-2499 PNNILSLSVLHNQV
+2499 NNILSLSVLYNQI

-2541 LNQIEAIGG
+2541 LNQIESVGG

-2558 TLMIKTKENPLF
+2558 ILMMETKENPLF
-2570 APIYLENHSLNEIL
+2570 APIYLENHSLHEIL
-2584 DATKDLQNTASLIS
+2584 GVAKDLLNTASLIS
-2598 NPNFRDN
+2598 NPNFRNN
-2605 ATNLLELASYTQQTS
+2605 ATSLLELASYTQQTS

-2626 DFRAREGESNFSE
+2626 DFRSREGESDFSE

-2655 EIFVKYSQPNKHPN
+2655 EVFIKYSQLSKHPN
-2669 NLWVQGV
+2669 NLWAQGI

-2709 AYGYSGFNGNIMRSL
+2709 AYGYSGFNGNIMHSL
-2724 GNNVDVGMYA
+2724 ANNVDVGMYA

-2755 SHINSSNSLL
+2755 NNINSSNSLL
-2765 SVLNQRYNY
+2765 SVLNQRYSY

-2799 PQVGLSYHFIGLS
+2799 SQVGLSYHFIGIS
-2812 GMKGKMQNPAYQQFV
+2812 GMKGNDATYKQFL

-2863 RDLLIKA
+2863 RDLLIKS
-2870 KGDNMVRFVGEN
+2870 KGGNVVRFVGEN

-2889 EIFNTFASVITGG
+2889 EVFNTFASVITGG

-2908 LMYVN
+2908 LVYVN

-2926 LNITGNVGMRVAF
+2926 INITGNVGMRVAF

>member
-1 MKQFKKKPK
+1 MKKFKKKPK
-10 KIKRSQKIILKRP
+10 KITRNQKTILKRP
-23 LWLMPLLIGG
+23 LWLAPLLIGG

-56 VCVHRPWYALWS
+56 VCVHHPWYALWS

-117 FLSGLYNYTGGEYN
+117 FLSGLYNYTGGENN
-131 GGNLD
+131 GGNLN
-136 IELGSNATFNLGAN
+136 IELGSNATFDLGAH

-183 RVGSGAGTHT
+183 RVGSGVGTHT
-193 GTATLN
+193 GIATLN
-199 LNANKVTINSNINA
+199 LNANKVNINSNISA
-213 YKTSQVNIGNANSA
+213 FKTSQVNIGNANSA
-227 ITINSVSLSG
+227 IIIGSVSLNG
-237 DTCSSLAKIG
+237 DTCSSLARVG
-247 SGANCSS
+247 VGANCST

-260 FKGTTSA
+260 FKGTTNA
-267 TNTTFS
+267 TNTAFS
-273 NASGSFTFEESA
+273 NASGSFTFEENA
-285 NFSGAK
+285 TFSGAK
-291 LNGGAFTFNKGFN
+291 WNGGAFTFNKEFS

-312 SGSFTFKGTS
+312 SGNFNFKGAS
-322 SFNNATFSNASYTF
+322 SFNGTSFSDATYTF
-336 DNQATFQNSSFNG
+336 NNQATFQNSSFNG

-354 NNQSNPTN
+354 NNQNN
-362 SAQHPQILF
+362 QSAQHPQI
-371 ENSSFNGGIF
+371 
-381 TFNNQTNPT
+381 Q
-390 NSAQHPQILFENSSF
+390 NSSF
-405 SGSTTTLKGSATFEQ
+405 SGNATTLKGFVDFQQ

-426 HQLTIQ
+426 RQLMVQ
-432 NASFDNATFNNTG
+432 SASFNNANFNNTG
-445 KITIEK
+445 KITINES
-451 DASFNNT
+451 ASFNDTTFNT
-458 SFNTPVDT
+458 SINT
-466 NNMSVTGSVTLSG
+466 NNMTITGSVTLSG

-491 GSSKITLAQGAT
+491 GSSQVTLTQGTT
-503 FNLTSLGSEKSVTIL
+503 FNLTSLGDKNSVTIL
-518 NSSGGITYNHLL
+518 NSSGGITYNNLL

-541 KTTESS
+541 KTNESS
-547 SKPQSFAQGLWDM
+547 LKPQSFAQGLWDI
-560 ITYNGVTGQLLS
+560 ITYNGVTGQLLN
-572 ENAATPK
+572 ENAAASKPA
-579 NTDSSPSAPT
+579 DSSPSKSSTNPA
-589 KDSPQVYQ
+589 QVYQ
-597 VGYKIGDT
+597 VGYKIGDI
-605 IYKLQETFSPNSI
+605 IYKLQETFSHNSI

-632 TISGSQF
+632 IISGSKF

-647 NANMPWY
+647 NSDTPWY
-654 DHKYYIPKSQNF
+654 DHKSYIPKSQNF

-686 FKQTFSTNGSNL
+686 FKQTFSASGSNL
-698 VIGYNATWTGNS
+698 VIGYNSTWTDHN

-731 GPWPYYQCIGT
+731 GPWPYYQCTGT
-742 TNGAYS
+742 TNGTYS

-766 GGAANLVFNGVDSIN
+766 GGAANLVFNGVDSVN

-792 GAYSSSMTFS
+792 GIYSSSMTFS
-802 TQNMD
+802 TQGMD
-807 SSQNLNGLNAN
+807 NSQNLNGLNPN
-818 GKLSVYGATFTNQAK
+818 GTLSVYGTTFTNQAK
-833 DGKFIFNA
+833 DGKFIFNVGKA
-841 GQATFE
+841 VFE

-879 AKNASFNNANF
+879 AKNASFDNANF

-928 STNSD
+928 SAN
-933 GSQNTANFNNT
+933 GFQNNANFNNT
-944 GSVNIAG
+944 GSVNISG
-951 NATFDNMAF
+951 NATFDNVVF
-960 NGPTNTSVKG
+960 NSPTNMSVKG

-989 DGMINFSAHSVIN
+989 DGTITFNAHSVIN
-1002 IGEAITNGNPIT
+1002 IAEAITNGNPIT

-1020 EIEYNNAF
+1020 EIEYNDAF

-1046 KLVSSAG
+1046 KLVSSVG
-1053 NGIYDVVY
+1053 NGVYDVVY

-1067 YNFQEVFSPNSIS
+1067 YNFQEIFSPNSIS

-1092 VDMEKSDHLYYQNA
+1092 MDMEKSDHLYYKNVA
-1106 LGFMT
+1106 GFMT

-1123 LNNTIY
+1123 SNNTIY

-1141 KTLFTKAEFSQTLTG
+1141 KTLFTKAEFSQTFTG

-1209 GHYEAQKIYIT
+1209 GHYEVQKIYIT

-1259 QSSSMNFISNSA
+1259 QSSSMNFTSNSA

-1277 SYFIDDTAQNKGNPN
+1277 SYFIDDTAQNGGNPN

-1312 QTQSV
+1312 QTQSA
-1317 FKFNAVNAI
+1317 FKFNAKNAI
-1326 SFTNSSNLSSGLYQ
+1326 SFTNSTNLSFGLYQ
-1340 ISAKSVLFD
+1340 MQAKSVSFD

-1364 NAISL
+1364 NAINL

-1378 NHSTLELSGDLNLND
+1378 NHSTLELQGDLNLND
-1393 TSSLNLNQSAINVSN
+1393 TSSLNLNQSVINVSN

-1413 DYASLIASNGSHLN
+1413 DYASLIVNDGSRLN
-1427 FNGAVNFN
+1427 FNGTTNFN
-1435 SANITTSL
+1435 SENITTSL
-1443 SDSSIV
+1443 NHSSIA
-1449 FKGASSLGG
+1449 FKGAISLGG
-1458 QFNLSNNSFL
+1458 QFNLSNNSSL
-1468 DFQGSSAITSN
+1468 DFQGSSAIISN
-1479 TAFNFYNNAF
+1479 TAFNFYDNAF

-1560 DMNSN
+1560 GMNSN
-1565 WYERISF
+1565 WYERINF
-1572 FGMRINDGIYDAKNQ
+1572 FGMRINNGVYDAINQ

-1629 EIFNYQKVYNNANG
+1629 EVFNYQKVYNNANG
-1643 VYSYSDDAQGVF
+1643 VYSYSDDAEGVF
-1655 YLTSSVKGYY
+1655 YLTSNVKGYY

-1672 ASGSNNTT
+1672 ANGSNNTT
-1680 KNNNLTSESSVIS
+1680 KNNNLTSESSIIS

-1728 YPEIKKILGNDFS
+1728 YPEIKKVLGNDFS
-1741 LSSLSNLK
+1741 LSSLSGLNP
-1749 GDALNQL
+1749 DALKQL
-1756 TKLITPSDWKNINEL
+1756 TKLITPNDWKNINEL

-1781 NFNNGALIIGA
+1781 NFNNGTLIVGA
-1792 TKIGQTNT
+1792 TKIGQTDT
-1800 NSTVV
+1800 NSAVV

-1874 FNSQTSLIL
+1874 FNSKTSLIL

-1916 ILGEVAMQSINKA
+1916 ILGEVAVQSINKA

-1974 SGLNTAIKDLIRQ
+1974 SGLNATIKDLIRQ

-2026 GLFNQ
+2026 ELFNQ
-2031 ITGFISAND
+2031 ITSFISAND

-2046 VMLQDIVKPSEALQN
+2046 VILQDIVKPSEALQS
-2061 DVVALGK
+2061 DAAALGK

-2078 MLNSLESLLQNQQ
+2078 TLNSLESLLQNQQ

-2105 GPIYE
+2105 GSIYE
-2110 QGLGDLIPNL
+2110 QGLGDLMPNL

-2128 YGLSQVWQRGD
+2128 YGLSQVWQKGD

-2175 NNHIAFTNHSGT
+2175 NNHISFTNHAGT
-2187 LNLLSN
+2187 LQLLSN

-2215 NNVSVSQGNLFINAS
+2215 NNVLVSQGNLFVNAS
-2230 CVQQSDPITTNT
+2230 CVGQSDPTTTNI
-2242 ANPCALSAQS
+2242 ANPCALSTQN
-2252 ANGASSN
+2252 ANGASSG
-2259 NASNNAPI
+2259 NASNNAQI

-2294 VDFSKI
+2294 VDLSKI

-2324 SNQAVLEKNASFVT
+2324 SNQAVLEKNANFT
-2338 NNLNIQGAFNNN
+2338 ANNLNIQGAFNNN
-2350 ATQKIGVLQ
+2350 ATRKIEVLQ
-2359 NLVIASNAS
+2359 NLTIASNAS

-2388 HFNLENIQTPAPLIQ
+2388 HFNLENIQTPTPLIQ
-2403 AEGIINLNTTQTP
+2403 ARGIINLNTTQTP
-2416 FINVNNSMANNTT
+2416 FMNVNNSMANNTT

-2443 NPNSLQSYLKLYTLI
+2443 NPNSLQSYLNLYTLI

-2485 LLLSVALPNSNNAS
+2485 LLLSVALPNSNNAHQ
-2499 PNNILSLSVLHNQV
+2499 NNILSLSVLYNQI

-2541 LNQIEAIGG
+2541 LNQIEAVGG

-2558 TLMIKTKENPLF
+2558 TLMMETKENPLF
-2570 APIYLENHSLNEIL
+2570 APIYLKNHSLHEIL
-2584 DATKDLQNTASLIS
+2584 GVAKDLLNTASLIS
-2598 NPNFRDN
+2598 NPNFRNN

-2626 DFRAREGESNFSE
+2626 DFRSREGESDFSKH
-2639 RLLELKN
+2639 LLELKN
-2646 KRFSDPNPS
+2646 KRFSDPNPG
-2655 EIFVKYSQPNKHPN
+2655 EVFVKYSQPNKHPN
-2669 NLWVQGV
+2669 NLWAQGI

-2709 AYGYSGFNGNIMRSL
+2709 AYGYSGFNGNIMHSL
-2724 GNNVDVGMYA
+2724 ANNVDVGMYA

-2745 SANETYGGNA
+2745 SANEIYGGNA
-2755 SHINSSNSLL
+2755 SNINSSNSLL

-2812 GMKGKMQNPAYQQFV
+2812 GMKGKMNDAAYKQFL

-2863 RDLLIKA
+2863 RDLLINS
-2870 KGDNMVRFVGEN
+2870 KGGNVVRFVGEN

-2889 EIFNTFASVITGG
+2889 EVFNTFASVITGG

-2926 LNITGNVGMRVAF
+2926 INITGNVGMRVAF

>member
-1 MKQFKKKPK
+1 MKKFKKKPK
-10 KIKRSQKIILKRP
+10 SIKRSHQNQKTILKRP
-23 LWLMPLLIGG
+23 LWLAPLLIGG
-33 FASGVYADGTDIL
+33 FASGVYANNLWDLLNPKVG
-46 GLSWGEKSQK
+46 GEYVHWVKGSQYCSW
-56 VCVHRPWYALWS
+56 
-68 CDKWEEK
+68 WE
-75 TQQFTGN
+75 F
-82 QLITKTWAGGNA
+82 AGCLKNVWGANHKGYDAGNA
-94 ANYYHSQNNQDI
+94 ANYLSSQNYQAISVGSGNEM
-106 TANLKNDNGTY
+106 GTY
-117 FLSGLYNYTGGEYN
+117 SLSGFTNYV
-131 GGNLD
+131 GGNLT
-136 IELGSNATFNLGAN
+136 INLGN
-150 SGNSFTSW
+150 SVVLDLSGSNSFTS
-158 YPNGHTNV
+158 YQGYNQGKDDVSFNV
-166 TFSAGTINVN
+166 GTINLN
-176 NSVEVGN
+176 GTLEVGN

-193 GTATLN
+193 GIATLN
-199 LNANKVTINSNINA
+199 LNANRVTINSNISA
-213 YKTSQVNIGNANSA
+213 YKTSQVNVGNANSA
-227 ITINSVSLSG
+227 ITIGSVSLSG
-237 DTCSSLAKIG
+237 DTCSSLASVG
-247 SGANCSS
+247 VGANCST

-260 FKGTTSA
+260 FKGTTNA

-273 NASGSFTFEESA
+273 NANGSFTFEENA
-285 NFSGAK
+285 TFSGVK
-291 LNGGAFTFNKGFN
+291 WNGGAFTFNKEFN

-312 SGSFTFKGTS
+312 SGSFNFKGVS
-322 SFNNATFSNASYTF
+322 SFNGASFSNASYTF
-336 DNQATFQNSSFNG
+336 DDQATFQNSSFNG

-354 NNQSNPTN
+354 NNQ
-362 SAQHPQILF
+362 
-371 ENSSFNGGIF
+371 
-381 TFNNQTNPT
+381 TNPT
-390 NSAQHPQILFENSSF
+390 NSAQHPQIQNSSF
-405 SGSTTTLKGSATFEQ
+405 SGNATTLKGFVNFQQ

-432 NASFDNATFNNTG
+432 NASFNNATFNNTG
-445 KITIEK
+445 KITINEG
-451 DASFNNT
+451 ASFNSTTFNT
-458 SFNTPVDT
+458 SVDT

-479 KNDLKNGSTLDF
+479 KNDLNNGSTLDF
-491 GSSKITLAQGAT
+491 GSSKITLAQGTT
-503 FNLTSLGSEKSVTIL
+503 FNLTSLGDKNSVTIL

-530 NHALNS
+530 NHAING
-536 LTNAL
+536 LTSAL
-541 KTTESS
+541 KTNESP
-547 SKPQSFAQGLWDM
+547 SKLQSFAQGLWDM
-560 ITYNGVTGQLLS
+560 ITYNGVTGQLLN
-572 ENAATPK
+572 ENATTSKP
-579 NTDSSPSAPT
+579 TDSSPPKSSTNPT
-589 KDSPQVYQ
+589 QVYQ

-647 NANMPWY
+647 NADMPWY
-654 DHKYYIPKSQNF
+654 NHKYYIPKSQNF

-686 FKQTFSTNGSNL
+686 FKQTFSASGSNL
-698 VIGYNATWTGNS
+698 VIGYNSTWTGNS
-710 VSSSGTVSF
+710 VSSSNTVSF

-731 GPWPYYQCIGT
+731 GPWPYYQCTGT
-742 TNGAYS
+742 TNGTYS

-792 GAYSSSMTFS
+792 GIYSSSMTFS

-807 SSQNLNGLNAN
+807 NSQNLSGLNAN
-818 GKLSVYGATFTNQAK
+818 GKLSVYGTTFTNQAK
-833 DGKFIFNA
+833 DRKFIFNA

-890 NNSASFNFNNSNA
+890 NNSASFNFNNSSA
-903 TTSFVGDFTNANSN
+903 TTSFMGDFTNAHSN

-928 STNSD
+928 PTN
-933 GSQNTANFNNT
+933 GSQNNANFNNT
-944 GSVNIAG
+944 GSVNISG
-951 NATFDNMAF
+951 NATFDNVVF

-970 QVTLNNI
+970 QVALNNI

-989 DGMINFSAHSVIN
+989 DGTITFNAHSVIN

-1038 QGHGASSE
+1038 QGHGANSE
-1046 KLVSSAG
+1046 KLVSSAS
-1053 NGIYDVVY
+1053 NGVYDVVY

-1067 YNFQEVFSPNSIS
+1067 YNFQEIFSPNSIS

-1092 VDMEKSDHLYYQNA
+1092 MDMEKSDHLYYQNA

-1123 LNNTIY
+1123 SNNTIY

-1141 KTLFTKAEFSQTLTG
+1141 KTLFTKAEFSQTFTG

-1251 LYNRAAGT
+1251 LYNRAAGM
-1259 QSSSMNFISNSA
+1259 QSSSMNFISNDA

-1317 FKFNAVNAI
+1317 FKFNAKNAI
-1326 SFTNSSNLSSGLYQ
+1326 NFTNSTNLSSGLYQ
-1340 ISAKSVLFD
+1340 MQAKSVLFD

-1364 NAISL
+1364 SAINL

-1378 NHSTLELSGDLNLND
+1378 NHSTLELQGDLNLND
-1393 TSSLNLNQSAINVSN
+1393 TSSLNLNQSTINVSN

-1413 DYASLIASNGSHLN
+1413 DYASLIASNGSHFN

-1435 SANITTSL
+1435 SANITASL
-1443 SDSSIV
+1443 NNSSIV

-1458 QFNLSNNSFL
+1458 QFNLSNNSSL

-1479 TAFNFYNNAF
+1479 TAFNFYDNAF

-1510 NLLNPNNSSV
+1510 NLLNPNSSSV
-1520 LNLKNSQLVFSDQGS
+1520 LDLKNSQLVFGDQGS
-1535 LNIANIDLLS
+1535 LNIANIDLLI

-1560 DMNSN
+1560 GMNNN

-1572 FGMRINDGIYDAKNQ
+1572 FGVRINDGIYDAKNQ

-1595 NNALKITESFKDN
+1595 NNALKITESFKNN

-1629 EIFNYQKVYNNANG
+1629 EVFNYQKVYNNANG
-1643 VYSYSDDAQGVF
+1643 VYSYSDDAEGVF
-1655 YLTSSVKGYY
+1655 YLTSNVKGYY

-1672 ASGSNNTT
+1672 ANGSNNTT
-1680 KNNNLTSESSVIS
+1680 KNNNLTSESSIIS

-1741 LSSLSNLK
+1741 LSSLSDLK

-1781 NFNNGALIIGA
+1781 NFNNGTLIVGA
-1792 TKIGQTNT
+1792 TKIGQTDT
-1800 NSTVV
+1800 NSAVV

-1916 ILGEVAMQSINKA
+1916 ILGEVAVQSINKA
-1929 GGLGNLIVNTLGSGS
+1929 GELGNLIVNTLGSGS

-2078 MLNSLESLLQNQQ
+2078 TLNSLESLLQNQQ

-2105 GPIYE
+2105 GSIYE

-2128 YGLSQVWQRGD
+2128 YGLSQVWQKGD
-2139 FSFNAQGNVFVQNS
+2139 FNFNAQGNVFVQNS

-2160 GTLSFNAGNSLIFAG
+2160 GALSFNAGNSLIFAG
-2175 NNHIAFTNHSGT
+2175 NNHIAFTNHFGT
-2187 LNLLSN
+2187 LQLLSN

-2215 NNVSVSQGNLFINAS
+2215 NNVSVSQGDLFINAS
-2230 CVQQSDPITTNT
+2230 CTQQSDPTAANI
-2242 ANPCALSAQS
+2242 ANPCAFNAKS
-2252 ANGASSN
+2252 ANGTSSSN
-2259 NASNNAPI
+2259 ALNNAPI

-2294 VDFSKI
+2294 VDFSKV

-2311 YNNAQFQANNLTI
+2311 YNNAQFQANNLII
-2324 SNQAVLEKNASFVT
+2324 SNQAVLEKNASFT
-2338 NNLNIQGAFNNN
+2338 ANNLNIQGAFNNN
-2350 ATQKIGVLQ
+2350 ATQKIEVLQ
-2359 NLVIASNAS
+2359 NLTIASNAS
-2368 LSTGIYGLEV
+2368 LSTGIYGLGV
-2378 GGALNNFGAI
+2378 GGVLNNFGTI
-2388 HFNLENIQTPAPLIQ
+2388 HFNLENSQTPVNPLIQ
-2403 AEGIINLNTTQTP
+2403 AEGIINLNTAQTP

-2499 PNNILSLSVLHNQV
+2499 QNHILSLSVLYDQI
-2513 KMSYGDKV
+2513 KMSYGDKA

-2541 LNQIEAIGG
+2541 LNQIEAVGG
-2550 NNAIKWLS
+2550 NAIKWLS
-2558 TLMIKTKENPLF
+2558 TLMMETKENPLF

-2584 DATKDLQNTASLIS
+2584 GVAKDLQNTASLIS
-2598 NPNFRDN
+2598 NPNFRNN

-2626 DFRAREGESNFSE
+2626 DFRAREGESDFSK

-2646 KRFSDPNPS
+2646 KRFSDPNPG
-2655 EIFVKYSQPNKHPN
+2655 EVFVKHSQPSKHQN
-2669 NLWVQGV
+2669 NLWVQGI

-2709 AYGYSGFNGNIMRSL
+2709 AYGYSGFNGNIIHSL

-2745 SANETYGGNA
+2745 STNETYGGNA
-2755 SHINSSNSLL
+2755 TSINSSNSLL

-2812 GMKGKMQNPAYQQFV
+2812 GMKGKMNDAAYKQFL

-2847 KYFGKNSYYF
+2847 KYFGQNSYYF

-2863 RDLLIKA
+2863 RDLLIKS
-2870 KGDNMVRFVGEN
+2870 KGGNMVRFVGEN

-2889 EIFNTFASVITGG
+2889 EVFNTFASVITGG

-2926 LNITGNVGMRVAF
+2926 INITGNVGMRVAF

>member
-1 MKQFKKKPK
+1 MKKFKKKPK
-10 KIKRSQKIILKRP
+10 SIKRSHQNQKTILKRP
-23 LWLMPLLIGG
+23 LWLAPLLIGG
-33 FASGVYADGTDIL
+33 FASGVYANNLWDLLNPKVGGEYVHWVKGSQYCAWWEFAGCL
-46 GLSWGEKSQK
+46 KNVWGANHKG
-56 VCVHRPWYALWS
+56 YDA
-68 CDKWEEK
+68 
-75 TQQFTGN
+75 
-82 QLITKTWAGGNA
+82 GNA
-94 ANYYHSQNNQDI
+94 ANYLSSQNYQAISVGNGNE
-106 TANLKNDNGTY
+106 TGTY
-117 FLSGLYNYTGGEYN
+117 SLSGFTNYV
-131 GGNLD
+131 GGNLT
-136 IELGSNATFNLGAN
+136 INLGN
-150 SGNSFTSW
+150 SVVLDLSGSNSFTS
-158 YPNGHTNV
+158 YQGYNQGKDEVSFNV
-166 TFSAGTINVN
+166 GTINLN
-176 NSVEVGN
+176 GALEVGN

-199 LNANKVTINSNINA
+199 LNANKVTIHSNISTF
-213 YKTSQVNIGNANSA
+213 KTSQVNIGNANSA
-227 ITINSVSLSG
+227 ITIGSVSLSG
-237 DTCSSLAKIG
+237 DTCSSSVSFGA
-247 SGANCSS
+247 GANCST

-260 FKGTTSA
+260 FKGTTNA
-267 TNTTFS
+267 TNTDFS
-273 NASGSFTFEESA
+273 NASGSFTFEENA
-285 NFSGAK
+285 TFSGAK
-291 LNGGAFTFNKGFN
+291 LNGGSFTFNKEFS

-322 SFNNATFSNASYTF
+322 SFNGASFSNASYTF
-336 DNQATFQNSSFNG
+336 NNQATFQNSSFNG

-354 NNQSNPTN
+354 NNQTN
-362 SAQHPQILF
+362 QNNNAQHPQI
-371 ENSSFNGGIF
+371 
-381 TFNNQTNPT
+381 Q
-390 NSAQHPQILFENSSF
+390 NSSF
-405 SGSTTTLKGSATFEQ
+405 SGNATTLKGFVNFQQ

-432 NASFDNATFNNTG
+432 NASFNNATFNNTG
-445 KITIEK
+445 KITINEG
-451 DASFNNT
+451 ASFNNT
-458 SFNTPVDT
+458 TFNTSVDT
-466 NNMSVTGSVTLSG
+466 NNMIITGSVTLSG

-491 GSSKITLAQGAT
+491 GSSKVTLTQGTT
-503 FNLTSLGSEKSVTIL
+503 FNLTSLGDKNSVTIL
-518 NSSGGITYNHLL
+518 NSSGGITYNNLL

-536 LTNAL
+536 LTSAL
-541 KTTESS
+541 KTNESS
-547 SKPQSFAQGLWDM
+547 LKPQSFAQGLWDM
-560 ITYNGVTGQLLS
+560 ITYDGVTGQLLN
-572 ENAATPK
+572 ENAAISKPA
-579 NTDSSPSAPT
+579 DSSPSKSSTNSA
-589 KDSPQVYQ
+589 QVYQ

-605 IYKLQETFSPNSI
+605 IYKLQETFSHNSI

-632 TISGSQF
+632 VISGSKF

-654 DHKYYIPKSQNF
+654 DHKSYIPKSQNF

-686 FKQTFSTNGSNL
+686 FKQTFSASNSNL
-698 VIGYNATWTGNS
+698 VIGYNATWTDHDI
-710 VSSSGTVSF
+710 SSNDTVSF
-719 GDTSGSALNGHC
+719 GDTSGSVLNGHC
-731 GPWPYYQCIGT
+731 GPWPYYQCTGT
-742 TNGAYS
+742 TDGTYS

-766 GGAANLVFNGVDSIN
+766 GGAANLVFNGIDSVN

-792 GAYSSSMTFS
+792 GIYSSSMTFS
-802 TQNMD
+802 TQSMD
-807 SSQNLNGLNAN
+807 NSQNLKGLNPN
-818 GKLSVYGATFTNQAK
+818 GKLSVYGTTFTNEAK

-853 GSYQFSG
+853 GSYQFNG

-879 AKNASFNNANF
+879 AKNASFNDANF
-890 NNSASFNFNNSNA
+890 NNSASFNFNNSSA
-903 TTSFVGDFTNANSN
+903 TTSFVGDFTNAHSN

-928 STNSD
+928 SNND
-933 GSQNTANFNNT
+933 SQNNANFNNT
-944 GSVNIAG
+944 GSVNISG
-951 NATFDNMAF
+951 NATFDNVVF
-960 NGPTNTSVKG
+960 NGPTNMSVKG

-989 DGMINFSAHSVIN
+989 DGTITFNAHSVIN
-1002 IGEAITNGNPIT
+1002 IAEAITNGNPIT

-1046 KLVSSAG
+1046 KLVSSVG
-1053 NGIYDVVY
+1053 NGVYDVVY

-1067 YNFQEVFSPNSIS
+1067 YNFQEIFSQNSIS

-1085 VGMVFDY
+1085 VGMVFGY
-1092 VDMEKSDHLYYQNA
+1092 MDMEKSDHLYYQNA

-1123 LNNTIY
+1123 ANNTIY

-1141 KTLFTKAEFSQTLTG
+1141 KTLFTKAEFSQTFTG

-1169 TNASD
+1169 TNTSD
-1174 APQSNTIIRFG
+1174 APQSNAIIRFG

-1232 GGASLNFNGLQGI
+1232 GGASLNFNALQGI

-1259 QSSSMNFISNSA
+1259 QSSSMNFVSNSA

-1277 SYFIDDTAQNKGNPN
+1277 SYFIDDTAQNGGNPN

-1317 FKFNAVNAI
+1317 FKFNAKNAI
-1326 SFTNSSNLSSGLYQ
+1326 SFTNSTNLSSGLYQ
-1340 ISAKSVLFD
+1340 MQAKSVSFD

-1364 NAISL
+1364 NAINL

-1378 NHSTLELSGDLNLND
+1378 NHSTLELQGDLNLND
-1393 TSSLNLNQSAINVSN
+1393 TSSLNLNQSVINVSN

-1413 DYASLIASNGSHLN
+1413 DHASLIVNDGSRLN
-1427 FNGAVNFN
+1427 FNGTTNFN
-1435 SANITTSL
+1435 SENITTSL
-1443 SDSSIV
+1443 NNSSIV
-1449 FKGASSLGG
+1449 FKGAISLGG
-1458 QFNLSNNSFL
+1458 QFNLSNNSSL
-1468 DFQGSSAITSN
+1468 DFQGSSAIISN
-1479 TAFNFYNNAF
+1479 TAFNFYDSTF

-1520 LNLKNSQLVFSDQGS
+1520 LDLKNSQLVFSDQGS

-1560 DMNSN
+1560 GMNSN
-1565 WYERISF
+1565 WYERINF
-1572 FGMRINDGIYDAKNQ
+1572 FGMRINDGVYDAINQ

-1595 NNALKITESFKDN
+1595 NNTIKITESFKDN

-1629 EIFNYQKVYNNANG
+1629 EVFNYQKVYNNANG
-1643 VYSYSDDAQGVF
+1643 VYSYSDDAKGVF
-1655 YLTSSVKGYY
+1655 YLTSNVKGYY
-1665 NPNQSYQ
+1665 SPNQSYQ

-1680 KNNNLTSESSVIS
+1680 KNNNLTSDSSIIS

-1741 LSSLSNLK
+1741 LSSLSDLNPNV
-1749 GDALNQL
+1749 LNQL
-1756 TKLITPSDWKNINEL
+1756 TKLITPNDWKNINEL

-1781 NFNNGALIIGA
+1781 NFNNGTLIVGA
-1792 TKIGQTNT
+1792 TKIGQTDT
-1800 NSTVV
+1800 NSAVV

-1874 FNSQTSLIL
+1874 FNSQTSLVL

-1929 GGLGNLIVNTLGSGS
+1929 GGLGNLIADMLGSDS
-1944 VIGGYLTPEQKNQ
+1944 VIGGHLTPEQKNQ

-1974 SGLNTAIKDLIRQ
+1974 SGLNAAIKDLIRQ

-2046 VMLQDIVKPSEALQN
+2046 VILQDIVKPSEALQS
-2061 DVVALGK
+2061 DVAALGK

-2078 MLNSLESLLQNQQ
+2078 TLNSLESLLQNQQ

-2128 YGLSQVWQRGD
+2128 YGLSQVWQKGD

-2175 NNHIAFTNHSGT
+2175 NNHISFTNHAGL

-2200 TTLDASNGLKINAAN
+2200 TTLNASNGLKINAAN
-2215 NNVSVSQGNLFINAS
+2215 NNVLVSQGNLFINAS
-2230 CVQQSDPITTNT
+2230 CMKQSDPTTANI
-2242 ANPCALSAQS
+2242 ANPCTLSAQS
-2252 ANGASSN
+2252 ANSASSN
-2259 NASNNAPI
+2259 SASNNAQI
-2267 ALNNNDESLMVT
+2267 ALSDNDESLMVT

-2324 SNQAVLEKNASFVT
+2324 SNQAVLEKNASFMA

-2350 ATQKIGVLQ
+2350 ATRKIEVLQ
-2359 NLVIASNAS
+2359 NLTIASNAS

-2388 HFNLENIQTPAPLIQ
+2388 HFNLENIQTPTPLIQ

-2416 FINVNNSMANNTT
+2416 FMNVNNSMANNTT
-2429 YTLLKSSRY
+2429 YTLLKSRRY

-2458 NINGNH
+2458 NINGNR

-2485 LLLSVALPNSNNAS
+2485 LLLSVALPDSNNAS
-2499 PNNILSLSVLHNQV
+2499 QNNILSLSVLYNQV

-2541 LNQIEAIGG
+2541 LNQIEAVGG

-2558 TLMIKTKENPLF
+2558 TLMMETKENPLF
-2570 APIYLENHSLNEIL
+2570 APIYLKNHSLHEIL
-2584 DATKDLQNTASLIS
+2584 DVAKDLLNTASLIS

-2626 DFRAREGESNFSE
+2626 DFRSREGESDFSE

-2655 EIFVKYSQPNKHPN
+2655 EVFVKYSQLSKHPN
-2669 NLWVQGV
+2669 NLWVQGI

-2688 LYGLNVGYDRLVKNV
+2688 LYGLNAGYDRLVKNV

-2709 AYGYSGFNGNIMRSL
+2709 AYGYSGFNGNIMHSL
-2724 GNNVDVGMYA
+2724 ANNVDVGMYA

-2745 SANETYGGNA
+2745 SANETYEGNA
-2755 SHINSSNSLL
+2755 SSINSSNSLL
-2765 SVLNQRYNY
+2765 SVLNQRYSY

-2812 GMKGKMQNPAYQQFV
+2812 GMKGKMNDAAYKQFL

-2863 RDLLIKA
+2863 RDLLIKS

-2889 EIFNTFASVITGG
+2889 EVFNTFASVITGG

-2926 LNITGNVGMRVAF
+2926 INITGNVGMRVAF

>member
-1 MKQFKKKPK
+1 MKKFKKKPK
-10 KIKRSQKIILKRP
+10 SIKRSHQKTILKRP
-23 LWLMPLLIGG
+23 LWLAPLLIGG
-33 FASGVYADGTDIL
+33 FASGVYANNLWDLLNPKVG
-46 GLSWGEKSQK
+46 GEYVHWVKGSQYCSW
-56 VCVHRPWYALWS
+56 
-68 CDKWEEK
+68 WE
-75 TQQFTGN
+75 F
-82 QLITKTWAGGNA
+82 AGCLKNVWGANHKGYDAGNA
-94 ANYYHSQNNQDI
+94 ANYLSSQNYQAISVGSGNEM
-106 TANLKNDNGTY
+106 GTY
-117 FLSGLYNYTGGEYN
+117 SLSGFTNYV
-131 GGNLD
+131 GGNLT
-136 IELGSNATFNLGAN
+136 INLGN
-150 SGNSFTSW
+150 SVVLDLSGSNSFTS
-158 YPNGHTNV
+158 YQGYNQGKDDVSFNV
-166 TFSAGTINVN
+166 GTINLN
-176 NSVEVGN
+176 GTLEVGN

-193 GTATLN
+193 GIATLN
-199 LNANKVTINSNINA
+199 LNANKVNINSNISA
-213 YKTSQVNIGNANSA
+213 YKTSQVNVGNANSV
-227 ITINSVSLSG
+227 ITIGSVSLSG
-237 DTCSSLAKIG
+237 DTCSSLASVG
-247 SGANCSS
+247 VGANCST

-267 TNTTFS
+267 TNTAFS
-273 NASGSFTFEESA
+273 NARGSFTFEENA
-285 NFSGAK
+285 TFSGAK
-291 LNGGAFTFNKGFN
+291 LNGGAFTFNKGFS

-322 SFNNATFSNASYTF
+322 SFNGANFNNATYTF

-354 NNQSNPTN
+354 NNQTNPTN
-362 SAQHPQILF
+362 NAQHPQI
-371 ENSSFNGGIF
+371 
-381 TFNNQTNPT
+381 Q
-390 NSAQHPQILFENSSF
+390 NSSF
-405 SGSTTTLKGSATFEQ
+405 SGNAITLKGSATFEQ

-432 NASFDNATFNNTG
+432 NASFNNATFNNTG
-445 KITIEK
+445 KITINEG
-451 DASFNNT
+451 ASFNNT
-458 SFNTPVDT
+458 TFNTSVDT
-466 NNMSVTGSVTLSG
+466 NNMSVTGGVTLSG
-479 KNDLKNGSTLDF
+479 KNDLKNGATLDF
-491 GSSKITLAQGAT
+491 GSSKITLTQGTT
-503 FNLTSLGSEKSVTIL
+503 FNLTSLGDKNSVTIL

-530 NHALNS
+530 NHAINS
-536 LTNAL
+536 LTSTL
-541 KTTESS
+541 KTNESS
-547 SKPQSFAQGLWDM
+547 SDPQSFAQGLWEM

-572 ENAATPK
+572 ENAATSKP
-579 NTDSSPSAPT
+579 TDSSPPKSSTNST
-589 KDSPQVYQ
+589 KVYQ

-605 IYKLQETFSPNSI
+605 IYKLQETFGPNSI

-632 TISGSQF
+632 VISGSKF

-647 NANMPWY
+647 NADTPWY
-654 DHKYYIPKSQNF
+654 DHKYYIPKSQIF

-686 FKQTFSTNGSNL
+686 FKQTFSASNSNL
-698 VIGYNATWTGNS
+698 VIGYNSTWTDHN

-731 GPWPYYQCIGT
+731 GPWPYYQCTGT
-742 TNGAYS
+742 TNGTYS

-766 GGAANLVFNGVDSIN
+766 GGAANLIFNGVDSVN

-792 GAYSSSMTFS
+792 GIYSSSMTFS

-807 SSQNLNGLNAN
+807 NSQNLKGLNSN
-818 GKLSVYGATFTNQAK
+818 GTLSVYGTTFTNEAK

-841 GQATFE
+841 RQATFE

-865 SNNNQFNSGSFEIS
+865 SNNNQFNSGSFEIG
-879 AKNASFNNANF
+879 AKNASFNNASF

-903 TTSFVGDFTNANSN
+903 TTSFVGDFTNAHSN

-928 STNSD
+928 STN

-944 GSVNIAG
+944 GSINISG
-951 NATFDNMAF
+951 NATFDNVVF

-989 DGMINFSAHSVIN
+989 DGTISFGAHSVIN

-1046 KLVSSAG
+1046 KLVSSVG
-1053 NGIYDVVY
+1053 NGVYDVVY

-1067 YNFQEVFSPNSIS
+1067 YNFQEIFSPNSIS

-1092 VDMEKSDHLYYQNA
+1092 VDMEKSDHLYYKDVV
-1106 LGFMT
+1106 GFMT

-1123 LNNTIY
+1123 ANNTIY

-1141 KTLFTKAEFSQTLTG
+1141 KTLFTKAEFSQTFTG
-1156 QNSAIVFGAKNIW
+1156 QNSTIVFGAKNIW

-1174 APQSNTIIRFG
+1174 APQSNAIIRFG

-1195 SGHCWNLQCIGFIT
+1195 SGHCLNLQCIGFIT

-1277 SYFIDDTAQNKGNPN
+1277 SYFIDDTAQNGGNPN

-1312 QTQSV
+1312 TTQSV
-1317 FKFNAVNAI
+1317 FKFNATNAI

-1340 ISAKSVLFD
+1340 ISANSVLFD

-1364 NAISL
+1364 NAINL

-1378 NHSTLELSGDLNLND
+1378 NHSTLELQGDLNVND
-1393 TSSLNLNQSAINVSN
+1393 TSSLNLNQSTINVSN

-1413 DYASLIASNGSHLN
+1413 DHASLIASNGSHLN

-1449 FKGASSLGG
+1449 FKGAISLGG
-1458 QFNLSNNSFL
+1458 QFNLSNNSSL

-1479 TAFNFYNNAF
+1479 TAFNFYDNAF
-1489 SQSPITFHQA
+1489 SQSPITFHQT

-1520 LNLKNSQLVFSDQGS
+1520 LNLKNSQLVFGDQGS

-1701 PISALHVYNKGYN
+1701 PISALHIYNKGYN

-1741 LSSLSNLK
+1741 LSSLSDLNSNT
-1749 GDALNQL
+1749 LNQL

-1781 NFNNGALIIGA
+1781 NFNNGTLIIGA
-1792 TKIGQTNT
+1792 TKIGQTDT
-1800 NSTVV
+1800 NSAVV
-1805 FGGLGYQKPCDY
+1805 FGGLGYQTPCDY

-1916 ILGEVAMQSINKA
+1916 ILGEVAVQSINKA
-1929 GGLGNLIVNTLGSGS
+1929 GGLGNLIADMLGSDS

-2046 VMLQDIVKPSEALQN
+2046 VMLQDIVKPSNALKN

-2078 MLNSLESLLQNQQ
+2078 TLNSLESLLQNQQ

-2105 GPIYE
+2105 GSIYE
-2110 QGLGDLIPNL
+2110 QGLGDLIPSF
-2120 GKKGLFAP
+2120 GKKGFFAP
-2128 YGLSQVWQRGD
+2128 YGLSQVWQKGD

-2160 GTLSFNAGNSLIFAG
+2160 GMLSFNAGNSLIFAG
-2175 NNHIAFTNHSGT
+2175 NNHIAFTNHFGT

-2200 TTLDASNGLKINAAN
+2200 TTLDASNGLKINAGS

-2230 CVQQSDPITTNT
+2230 CAQQSDPT
-2242 ANPCALSAQS
+2242 AANATNPCTLSTQS
-2252 ANGASSN
+2252 ANGASSS

-2279 ANDFNFSGNIYANGV
+2279 ANDFNFSGSIYANGV

-2324 SNQAVLEKNASFVT
+2324 SNQAVLENNASFVT

-2350 ATQKIGVLQ
+2350 ATQKIEVLQ

-2378 GGALNNFGAI
+2378 GGGLNHFGTI
-2388 HFNLENIQTPAPLIQ
+2388 NFNLENSQTPVNPLVQ
-2403 AEGIINLNTTQTP
+2403 AGGVINLNATQTP

-2443 NPNSLQSYLKLYTLI
+2443 NPNSLQSYLNLYTLI

-2464 IEEKNGVLTY
+2464 IEEKNGALTY

-2485 LLLSVALPNSNNAS
+2485 LLLSVALPDSNNAS
-2499 PNNILSLSVLHNQV
+2499 QNNILSLSVLHNQI

-2541 LNQIEAIGG
+2541 LNQIEAVGG
-2550 NNAIKWLS
+2550 NAIKWLS
-2558 TLMIKTKENPLF
+2558 TLMMDTKENPLF

-2584 DATKDLQNTASLIS
+2584 GVAKDLQNTASLIS
-2598 NPNFRDN
+2598 NPNFRNN

-2626 DFRAREGESNFSE
+2626 DFRAREGESDFS
-2639 RLLELKN
+2639 LLELKN
-2646 KRFSDPNPS
+2646 KRFSDPNPG
-2655 EIFVKYSQPNKHPN
+2655 EVFVKYSQLNKHQN
-2669 NLWVQGV
+2669 NLWVQGI

-2709 AYGYSGFNGNIMRSL
+2709 AYGYSGFNGNIMHSL

-2755 SHINSSNSLL
+2755 NNINSSNSLL

-2812 GMKGKMQNPAYQQFV
+2812 GMKGKMNDAAYKQFL

-2863 RDLLIKA
+2863 RDLLIKS
-2870 KGDNMVRFVGEN
+2870 KGGNTVRFVGEN

-2889 EIFNTFASVITGG
+2889 EVFNTFASVITGG

-2908 LMYVN
+2908 LIYVN

-2926 LNITGNVGMRVAF
+2926 INITGNVGMRVAF

>member
-1 MKQFKKKPK
+1 MKKFKKKPK
-10 KIKRSQKIILKRP
+10 KITRKQKTILKRP
-23 LWLMPLLIGG
+23 LWLAPLLISG
-33 FASGVYADGTDIL
+33 FTSGVYANNLWDLLNPKVGGEYVHWVKGSQYCAWWEFAGCL
-46 GLSWGEKSQK
+46 KNVWGANHKG
-56 VCVHRPWYALWS
+56 YDA
-68 CDKWEEK
+68 
-75 TQQFTGN
+75 
-82 QLITKTWAGGNA
+82 GNA
-94 ANYYHSQNNQDI
+94 ANYLSSQNYQAISVGSGNEM
-106 TANLKNDNGTY
+106 GTY
-117 FLSGLYNYTGGEYN
+117 SLSGFTNYV
-131 GGNLD
+131 GGNLT
-136 IELGSNATFNLGAN
+136 INLGN
-150 SGNSFTSW
+150 SVVLDLSGSNSFTS
-158 YPNGHTNV
+158 YQGYNQGKDDVSFNVGAINLNGTL
-166 TFSAGTINVN
+166 
-176 NSVEVGN
+176 EVGN

-193 GTATLN
+193 GTATLD

-213 YKTSQVNIGNANSA
+213 YKTSQVNVGNANSA
-227 ITINSVSLSG
+227 ITINSVSLNG
-237 DTCSSLAKIG
+237 DTCSSSVSVGI
-247 SGANCSS
+247 GANCST

-260 FKGTTSA
+260 FKGTTNA
-267 TNTTFS
+267 TNTAFS
-273 NASGSFTFEESA
+273 NANGSFTFEENA
-285 NFSGAK
+285 TFSGAK
-291 LNGGAFTFNKGFN
+291 LNGGAFTFNKEFK

-312 SGSFTFKGTS
+312 SGSFNFKGAS
-322 SFNNATFSNASYTF
+322 SFNGASFSNATYTF
-336 DNQATFQNSSFNG
+336 NDQATFQNSSFNG

-354 NNQSNPTN
+354 NNQNN
-362 SAQHPQILF
+362 QSAQHPQI
-371 ENSSFNGGIF
+371 
-381 TFNNQTNPT
+381 Q
-390 NSAQHPQILFENSSF
+390 NSSF
-405 SGSTTTLKGSATFEQ
+405 SGNATTLKGFVDFQQ

-426 HQLTIQ
+426 HQLMVQ
-432 NASFDNATFNNTG
+432 NASFNNANFNNTG

-451 DASFNNT
+451 EASFNDTTFNT
-458 SFNTPVDT
+458 SINT
-466 NNMSVTGSVTLSG
+466 NNMAITGSVTLSG

-491 GSSKITLAQGAT
+491 GSSKVTLTQGTT

-518 NSSGGITYNHLL
+518 NSSGGITYNNLL

-536 LTNAL
+536 LTSAL
-541 KTTESS
+541 KTNENSS
-547 SKPQSFAQGLWDM
+547 DPQSFAQGLWDM

-572 ENAATPK
+572 ENAATSKPA
-579 NTDSSPSAPT
+579 DSSPSKSSSNPT
-589 KDSPQVYQ
+589 QVYQ

-605 IYKLQETFSPNSI
+605 IYKLQETFSHNSI

-632 TISGSQF
+632 VISGSKF

-647 NANMPWY
+647 NSDMPWY

-686 FKQTFSTNGSNL
+686 FKQTFSASNSNL
-698 VIGYNATWTGNS
+698 VIGYNATWIDHN
-710 VSSSGTVSF
+710 VSSSDTVSF

-731 GPWPYYQCIGT
+731 GPWPYYQCTGT
-742 TNGAYS
+742 TDGAYS

-766 GGAANLVFNGVDSIN
+766 GGAANLIFNGVDSVN

-792 GAYSSSMTFS
+792 GIYSSSMTFS
-802 TQNMD
+802 TQGMD
-807 SSQNLNGLNAN
+807 NSQNLNGLNPN
-818 GKLSVYGATFTNQAK
+818 GTLSVYGATFTNQAK

-841 GQATFE
+841 GQAVFE

-928 STNSD
+928 SNN
-933 GSQNTANFNNT
+933 GSQNNANFNNT
-944 GSVNIAG
+944 GSVNVSG
-951 NATFDNMAF
+951 NATFDNVVF

-970 QVTLNNI
+970 QVALNNI

-989 DGMINFSAHSVIN
+989 DGTITFNAHSVIN
-1002 IGEAITNGNPIT
+1002 IAEAITNGNPIT

-1020 EIEYNNAF
+1020 EIEYNDA
-1028 SKNLWQLINY
+1028 KNLWQLINY
-1038 QGHGASSE
+1038 QGANSE
-1046 KLVSSAG
+1046 KLVSSTG
-1053 NGIYDVVY
+1053 NGVYDVVY

-1067 YNFQEVFSPNSIS
+1067 YNFQEIFLPNSIS

-1092 VDMEKSDHLYYQNA
+1092 MDMEKSDHLYYKDVV
-1106 LGFMT
+1106 GFMT

-1123 LNNTIY
+1123 SNNTIY
-1129 YYDKSIDFYASG
+1129 YYDNSIDFYASG
-1141 KTLFTKAEFSQTLTG
+1141 KTLFTKAEFSQTFTG

-1174 APQSNTIIRFG
+1174 APQSDTIIRFG

-1232 GGASLNFNGLQGI
+1232 GGASLNFNGIQGI

-1259 QSSSMNFISNSA
+1259 QSSSMNFTSNSA

-1277 SYFIDDTAQNKGNPN
+1277 SYFIDDTAQNGGNPN

-1326 SFTNSSNLSSGLYQ
+1326 NFTNSTNLSSGLYQ
-1340 ISAKSVLFD
+1340 MQAKSVSFD

-1358 TSSIKA
+1358 TSNIKA
-1364 NAISL
+1364 NAINL

-1378 NHSTLELSGDLNLND
+1378 NHSTLELQGDLNVND
-1393 TSSLNLNQSAINVSN
+1393 TSSLNLNQSTINVSN

-1413 DYASLIASNGSHLN
+1413 DYASLIVNDGSHLN
-1427 FNGAVNFN
+1427 FNGAINFN
-1435 SANITTSL
+1435 SENTTTSL
-1443 SDSSIV
+1443 NNSSIV
-1449 FKGASSLGG
+1449 FKGAISLGG
-1458 QFNLSNNSFL
+1458 QFNLSNNSSL

-1479 TAFNFYNNAF
+1479 TAFNFYDNAF

-1510 NLLNPNNSSV
+1510 NLLSPNNSSV
-1520 LNLKNSQLVFSDQGS
+1520 LDLKNSQLVFSDQGS

-1560 DMNSN
+1560 GMNSN

-1572 FGMRINDGIYDAKNQ
+1572 FGMRINDGVYDAINQ

-1629 EIFNYQKVYNNANG
+1629 EVFNYQKVYNNANG
-1643 VYSYSDDAQGVF
+1643 VYSYSDDAEGVF
-1655 YLTSSVKGYY
+1655 YLTSNVKGYY

-1680 KNNNLTSESSVIS
+1680 KNNNLTSDSSVIS

-1741 LSSLSNLK
+1741 LSSLSDLNP
-1749 GDALNQL
+1749 DALNQL
-1756 TKLITPSDWKNINEL
+1756 AKLITPNDWKNINEL

-1781 NFNNGALIIGA
+1781 NFNNGTLIIGA

-1800 NSTVV
+1800 NSAVV

-1817 TDIVCQKFRG
+1817 TDIICQKFRG

-1929 GGLGNLIVNTLGSGS
+1929 GGLGNLIADTLGSDS

-1974 SGLNTAIKDLIRQ
+1974 SGLNAVIKNLIRQ

-2009 PEKLIGSMS
+2009 PEKFIGSMS

-2031 ITGFISAND
+2031 ITSFISAND

-2046 VMLQDIVKPSEALQN
+2046 VMLQDIVKPSNALKN
-2061 DVVALGK
+2061 DAAALGK

-2078 MLNSLESLLQNQQ
+2078 ALNSLESLLQNQQ

-2105 GPIYE
+2105 GSIYE
-2110 QGLGDLIPNL
+2110 QGLGDLMPNL

-2128 YGLSQVWQRGD
+2128 YGLSQMWQKGD
-2139 FSFNAQGNVFVQNS
+2139 FSFNAQGNIFVQNS

-2175 NNHIAFTNHSGT
+2175 NNHISFTNHAGA
-2187 LNLLSN
+2187 LQLLSN

-2200 TTLDASNGLKINAAN
+2200 TTLNASNGLKINAAN

-2230 CVQQSDPITTNT
+2230 CVKQSDPTTTNII
-2242 ANPCALSAQS
+2242 NPCALSAQS

-2259 NASNNAPI
+2259 ASNNVQI
-2267 ALNNNDESLMVT
+2267 ALSNNDESLMVT

-2324 SNQAVLEKNASFVT
+2324 SNQAVLEKNASFMA

-2350 ATQKIGVLQ
+2350 ATRKIEVLQ
-2359 NLVIASNAS
+2359 NLTIASNAS

-2388 HFNLENIQTPAPLIQ
+2388 HFNLENIQTPTPLIQ
-2403 AEGIINLNTTQTP
+2403 AEGIINLSTTQTP
-2416 FINVNNSMANNTT
+2416 FMNINNSMANNTT
-2429 YTLLKSSRY
+2429 YTLLKSGRY

-2443 NPNSLQSYLKLYTLI
+2443 NPNSLQSYLNLYTLI
-2458 NINGNH
+2458 NINGNR

-2485 LLLSVALPNSNNAS
+2485 LLLSVALPNSNNAHQ
-2499 PNNILSLSVLHNQV
+2499 NNILSLSVLYNQV
-2513 KMSYGDKV
+2513 KMSYGNKV

-2541 LNQIEAIGG
+2541 LNKIESVGG
-2550 NNAIKWLS
+2550 DSAIKWLS
-2558 TLMIKTKENPLF
+2558 TLMMETKENPLF

-2584 DATKDLQNTASLIS
+2584 GVAKDLLNTASLIS
-2598 NPNFRDN
+2598 NPNFRNN
-2605 ATNLLELASYTQQTS
+2605 ATSLLEMASYTQQTS

-2626 DFRAREGESNFSE
+2626 DFRSREGESDFSE

-2646 KRFSDPNPS
+2646 KRFSDSNPS
-2655 EIFVKYSQPNKHPN
+2655 ALEVFIKYSQPNKHPN
-2669 NLWVQGV
+2669 NLWVQGI

-2709 AYGYSGFNGNIMRSL
+2709 AYGYSGFNGNIMHSL
-2724 GNNVDVGMYA
+2724 ANNVDVGMYA

-2755 SHINSSNSLL
+2755 SNINSSNSLL

-2783 NYGYDFMFKQ
+2783 NYGYDFMFKH

-2799 PQVGLSYHFIGLS
+2799 PQVGLSYYFIGLS
-2812 GMKGKMQNPAYQQFV
+2812 GVKGNDAAYKQFL

-2841 MGLESR
+2841 MGLEGR

-2863 RDLLIKA
+2863 RDLLIKS
-2870 KGDNMVRFVGEN
+2870 KGDNVVRFVGEN

-2889 EIFNTFASVITGG
+2889 EVFNTFASVITGG

-2908 LMYVN
+2908 LVYVN
-2913 AGVGLKMGLQYQD
+2913 AGVGLNMGLQYQD
-2926 LNITGNVGMRVAF
+2926 INITGNVGMRVAF

>member
-1 MKQFKKKPK
+1 MKKFKKKPK
-10 KIKRSQKIILKRP
+10 SIKRSHQKTILKRP
-23 LWLMPLLIGG
+23 LWLAPLLIGG
-33 FASGVYADGTDIL
+33 FASGVHADGTDIL
-46 GLSWGEKSQK
+46 GLSWGEKSQR
-56 VCVHRPWYALWS
+56 VCVHHPWYALWS

-75 TQQFTGN
+75 TQQYTGN

-136 IELGSNATFNLGAN
+136 IELGSNATFNLGAS

-158 YPNGHTNV
+158 YPNGHTNI

-199 LNANKVTINSNINA
+199 LNANKVNINSNISA
-213 YKTSQVNIGNANSA
+213 FKTSQVNIGNANSA
-227 ITINSVSLSG
+227 ITIGLVSLNG
-237 DTCSSLAKIG
+237 DTCSSLASVG
-247 SGANCSS
+247 VGANCST

-260 FKGTTSA
+260 FKGTTNA
-267 TNTTFS
+267 TNTAFS
-273 NASGSFTFEESA
+273 NASGSFTFEENA
-285 NFSGAK
+285 TFSGAK
-291 LNGGAFTFNKGFN
+291 LNGGAFTFNKEFSV
-304 ATNNTAFN
+304 TNNTAFN
-312 SGSFTFKGTS
+312 SGNFNFKGAS
-322 SFNNATFSNASYTF
+322 SFNGATFSNASYTF
-336 DNQATFQNSSFNG
+336 NNQATFQNSSFNG

-354 NNQSNPTN
+354 ND
-362 SAQHPQILF
+362 
-371 ENSSFNGGIF
+371 
-381 TFNNQTNPT
+381 QTNQT

-405 SGSTTTLKGSATFEQ
+405 SGNATTLKGFVDFQQ

-426 HQLTIQ
+426 HQLTVQ
-432 NASFDNATFNNTG
+432 NASFNNANFSNTG

-451 DASFNNT
+451 EVSFNNT
-458 SFNTPVDT
+458 TFNTSVNT
-466 NNMSVTGSVTLSG
+466 SNMIITGSVTLSG

-491 GSSKITLAQGAT
+491 GSSQVTLTQGTT
-503 FNLTSLGSEKSVTIL
+503 FNLTSLGDKNSVTIL
-518 NSSGGITYNHLL
+518 NSSGGITYNNLL

-541 KTTESS
+541 KTNESS
-547 SKPQSFAQGLWDM
+547 LKPQSFAQGLWDI

-572 ENAATPK
+572 TDATTSKPS
-579 NTDSSPSAPT
+579 DSSPSKSST
-589 KDSPQVYQ
+589 NSTQVYQ
-597 VGYKIGDT
+597 VGYKIGDI
-605 IYKLQETFSPNSI
+605 IYKLQETFSHNSI

-632 TISGSQF
+632 VISGSRF

-647 NANMPWY
+647 DSNMPWY
-654 DHKYYIPKSQNF
+654 DHKSYIPKSQNF

-686 FKQTFSTNGSNL
+686 FKQTFSASNSNL
-698 VIGYNATWTGNS
+698 VIGYNSTWTDHN

-731 GPWPYYQCIGT
+731 GPWPYYQCTGT
-742 TNGAYS
+742 TNGTYS

-766 GGAANLVFNGVDSIN
+766 GGAANLVFNGVDSVN

-792 GAYSSSMTFS
+792 GIYSSSMTFS
-802 TQNMD
+802 TQSMD
-807 SSQNLNGLNAN
+807 NSHNVNNLNAN
-818 GKLSVYGATFTNQAK
+818 GTLSVYGATFTNQAK

-841 GQATFE
+841 GQAVFE
-847 NTNFNG
+847 NTNFNR

-860 DSLNF
+860 NSLNF

-879 AKNASFNNANF
+879 AKSASFNNANF

-928 STNSD
+928 SANS
-933 GSQNTANFNNT
+933 SQNNANFNNT
-944 GSVNIAG
+944 GSVNISG
-951 NATFDNMAF
+951 NATFDNVVF
-960 NGPTNTSVKG
+960 NSPTNMSVKG

-989 DGMINFSAHSVIN
+989 DGTITFNAHSVIN
-1002 IGEAITNGNPIT
+1002 IGGAITNGNPIT

-1046 KLVSSAG
+1046 KLVSSVG
-1053 NGIYDVVY
+1053 NGVYDVVY

-1067 YNFQEVFSPNSIS
+1067 YNFQEIFSQNSIS
-1080 IRRLG
+1080 IQRLG

-1092 VDMEKSDHLYYQNA
+1092 MDMEKSDHLYYQNT

-1123 LNNTIY
+1123 SNNIIY

-1141 KTLFTKAEFSQTLTG
+1141 KTLFTKAEFSQTFTG
-1156 QNSAIVFGAKNIW
+1156 QNSAIVFGAKSIW

-1259 QSSSMNFISNSA
+1259 QSSSMNFTSNSA

-1277 SYFIDDTAQNKGNPN
+1277 SYFIDDTAQNGGNPN

-1317 FKFNAVNAI
+1317 FKFNATNAI
-1326 SFTNSSNLSSGLYQ
+1326 NFTNSTNLSSGLYQ
-1340 ISAKSVLFD
+1340 MQAKSVSFD
-1349 NSNLSVSVG
+1349 NSSLSVSVG

-1364 NAISL
+1364 NAINL

-1378 NHSTLELSGDLNLND
+1378 NHSTLDLQGDLNLND

-1413 DYASLIASNGSHLN
+1413 DYASLIVNDGSRLN

-1435 SANITTSL
+1435 STNITTSL
-1443 SDSSIV
+1443 NHSSIA
-1449 FKGASSLGG
+1449 FKGAISLGG
-1458 QFNLSNNSFL
+1458 QFNLSNNSSL

-1479 TAFNFYNNAF
+1479 TAFNFYDNAF
-1489 SQSPITFHQA
+1489 SQSPITFHQT

-1560 DMNSN
+1560 GMNNN
-1565 WYERISF
+1565 WYERINF
-1572 FGMRINDGIYDAKNQ
+1572 FGMRINDGVYDAINQ

-1595 NNALKITESFKDN
+1595 NNSLKITESFKDN

-1629 EIFNYQKVYNNANG
+1629 EVFNYQKVYNNTNG
-1643 VYSYSDDAQGVF
+1643 VYSYSDDAEGVF
-1655 YLTSSVKGYY
+1655 YLTSNVKGYY

-1680 KNNNLTSESSVIS
+1680 KNNNLTSDSSVIS

-1741 LSSLSNLK
+1741 LSSLSDLNSN
-1749 GDALNQL
+1749 ALNQL
-1756 TKLITPSDWKNINEL
+1756 TKLITPNDWKNINEL

-1781 NFNNGALIIGA
+1781 NFNNGTLIVGA

-1800 NSTVV
+1800 NSAVV

-1874 FNSQTSLIL
+1874 FNSQTSLVL

-1929 GGLGNLIVNTLGSGS
+1929 GGLGNLIADTLGSNS

-1957 TLSQLL
+1957 TLIQLL

-1974 SGLNTAIKDLIRQ
+1974 SGLNAAIKDLIRQ

-2031 ITGFISAND
+2031 ITSFISAND

-2046 VMLQDIVKPSEALQN
+2046 VILQDIVKPSEALQS
-2061 DVVALGK
+2061 DVAALGK

-2078 MLNSLESLLQNQQ
+2078 TLNSLESLLQNQQ

-2110 QGLGDLIPNL
+2110 QGLGDLMPNL

-2128 YGLSQVWQRGD
+2128 YGLSQVWQKGD

-2160 GTLSFNAGNSLIFAG
+2160 GALSFNAGNSLIFAG
-2175 NNHIAFTNHSGT
+2175 NNRISFTNHAGA
-2187 LNLLSN
+2187 LQLLSN

-2200 TTLDASNGLKINAAN
+2200 TTLNASNGLKINAAN

-2230 CVQQSDPITTNT
+2230 CAGQSDPTAANI
-2242 ANPCALSAQS
+2242 ANPCTLSAQS
-2252 ANGASSN
+2252 ANGTSSS
-2259 NASNNAPI
+2259 NASNNAQI
-2267 ALNNNDESLMVT
+2267 ALSNNDESLMVT

-2324 SNQAVLEKNASFVT
+2324 SNQAVLEKNASFMA

-2350 ATQKIGVLQ
+2350 ATRKIEVLQ
-2359 NLVIASNAS
+2359 NLTIASNAS

-2388 HFNLENIQTPAPLIQ
+2388 HFNLENIQTPTPLIQ

-2416 FINVNNSMANNTT
+2416 FINIDNSIANNMT

-2443 NPNSLQSYLKLYTLI
+2443 NPNSLQSYLNLYTLI

-2464 IEEKNGVLTY
+2464 IEEKNGTLTY

-2485 LLLSVALPNSNNAS
+2485 LLLSVALPNPNNAHQ
-2499 PNNILSLSVLHNQV
+2499 NNILSLSVLYNQI

-2529 QDYIVGIQGQSA
+2529 QDYIVGIQGQST
-2541 LNQIEAIGG
+2541 LNKIEAVGG
-2550 NNAIKWLS
+2550 NAIKWLS
-2558 TLMIKTKENPLF
+2558 TLMMETKENPLF
-2570 APIYLENHSLNEIL
+2570 APIYLKNHSLNEIL
-2584 DATKDLQNTASLIS
+2584 GVAKDLLNTASLIS
-2598 NPNFRDN
+2598 NPNFRNN

-2626 DFRAREGESNFSE
+2626 DFRSREGESDFSE

-2655 EIFVKYSQPNKHPN
+2655 EVFVKYSQPNKHPN
-2669 NLWVQGV
+2669 NLWVQGI

-2688 LYGLNVGYDRLVKNV
+2688 LYGLNAGYDRLVKNV

-2724 GNNVDVGMYA
+2724 GNNVDVGVYA

-2755 SHINSSNSLL
+2755 NSINSSNSLL
-2765 SVLNQRYNY
+2765 SVLNQRYSY

-2812 GMKGKMQNPAYQQFV
+2812 GMKGKMNDAAYKQFL

-2841 MGLESR
+2841 MGLEGR

-2863 RDLLIKA
+2863 RDLLIKS
-2870 KGDNMVRFVGEN
+2870 KGGNVVRFVGEN

-2889 EIFNTFASVITGG
+2889 EVFNTFASVITGG

-2908 LMYVN
+2908 LVYVN

-2926 LNITGNVGMRVAF
+2926 INITGNVGMRVAF

>member
-1 MKQFKKKPK
+1 MKKFKKKLK
-10 KIKRSQKIILKRP
+10 SIKRSQKIILKRP
-23 LWLMPLLIGG
+23 LWLAPLLISG

-56 VCVHRPWYALWS
+56 VCVHRPWYAVWR

-75 TQQFTGN
+75 TQQYTGN
-82 QLITKTWAGGNA
+82 QLITKAWAGGNA
-94 ANYYHSQNNQDI
+94 ANYYHTQNNQNI

-117 FLSGLYNYTGGEYN
+117 FLSGLYNYTGGENN
-131 GGNLD
+131 GGNLN
-136 IELGSNATFNLGAN
+136 IELGSNATFDLGAH

-193 GTATLN
+193 GIATLN
-199 LNANKVTINSNINA
+199 LNANKVNINSNISA
-213 YKTSQVNIGNANSA
+213 YKTSQVNVGNANSV
-227 ITINSVSLSG
+227 ITIGSVSLSG
-237 DTCSSLAKIG
+237 DTCSSLASVG
-247 SGANCSS
+247 VGANCST

-260 FKGTTSA
+260 FKGTTNA
-267 TNTTFS
+267 TNTAFS
-273 NASGSFTFEESA
+273 NANGSFTFEENA
-285 NFSGAK
+285 TFSGAK
-291 LNGGAFTFNKGFN
+291 WNGGAFTFNKEFST
-304 ATNNTAFN
+304 TNNTAFN
-312 SGSFTFKGTS
+312 SGSFNFKGAS
-322 SFNNATFSNASYTF
+322 SFNGASFSNASYTF
-336 DNQATFQNSSFNG
+336 NNQATFNNSSFNG
-349 GTFTF
+349 GNFTF
-354 NNQSNPTN
+354 SNQTN
-362 SAQHPQILF
+362 QSAQHPQI
-371 ENSSFNGGIF
+371 
-381 TFNNQTNPT
+381 Q
-390 NSAQHPQILFENSSF
+390 NSSF
-405 SGSTTTLKGSATFEQ
+405 SGNATTLKGFVNFQQ

-432 NASFDNATFNNTG
+432 NASFNNAHFNNTG
-445 KITIEK
+445 KITINEN
-451 DASFNNT
+451 ASFNNT
-458 SFNTPVDT
+458 TFNTSVDT
-466 NNMSVTGSVTLSG
+466 SNMTITGSVTLSG
-479 KNDLKNGSTLDF
+479 KNDLKKGSTLDF
-491 GSSKITLAQGAT
+491 GSSKVSLTQGTT
-503 FNLTSLGSEKSVTIL
+503 FNLTSLGDKNSVTIL
-518 NSSGGITYNHLL
+518 NSSGGITYNNLL
-530 NHALNS
+530 NHAINS

-541 KTTESS
+541 KTNESS
-547 SKPQSFAQGLWDM
+547 SEPQSFAQGLWDM
-560 ITYNGVTGQLLS
+560 ITYNGVTGQLLN
-572 ENAATPK
+572 ENAATSKP
-579 NTDSSPSAPT
+579 TDSPPSKSSTNSA
-589 KDSPQVYQ
+589 QVYQ

-632 TISGSQF
+632 VINGSKF

-647 NANMPWY
+647 NADMPWY

-686 FKQTFSTNGSNL
+686 FKQTFSASNSNL
-698 VIGYNATWTGNS
+698 VIGYNSTWTDHN

-731 GPWPYYQCIGT
+731 GPWPYYQCTGT
-742 TNGAYS
+742 TNGTYS

-792 GAYSSSMTFS
+792 GIYSSSMTFS
-802 TQNMD
+802 TQSMD
-807 SSQNLNGLNAN
+807 NSQNLNGLNAN
-818 GKLSVYGATFTNQAK
+818 GKLSVYGTTFTNQAK

-841 GQATFE
+841 GQAVFE

-890 NNSASFNFNNSNA
+890 NNSASFNFNNSSA
-903 TTSFVGDFTNANSN
+903 TTSFVGDFTNAHSN

-933 GSQNTANFNNT
+933 GSQNNANFNNT
-944 GSVNIAG
+944 GSVNISG
-951 NATFDNMAF
+951 NATFDNVVF
-960 NGPTNTSVKG
+960 NSPTNTSVKG

-989 DGMINFSAHSVIN
+989 DGTITFNAHSVIN
-1002 IGEAITNGNPIT
+1002 IDEAITNGNPIT

-1053 NGIYDVVY
+1053 NGVYDVVY

-1067 YNFQEVFSPNSIS
+1067 YNFQEIFSPNSIS

-1092 VDMEKSDHLYYQNA
+1092 MDMEKSDHLYYKDVV
-1106 LGFMT
+1106 GFMT

-1123 LNNTIY
+1123 ANNTIY
-1129 YYDKSIDFYASG
+1129 YYDNSIDFYASG
-1141 KTLFTKAEFSQTLTG
+1141 KTLFTKAEFSQTFTG
-1156 QNSAIVFGAKNIW
+1156 QNSAIVFGAKSIW
-1169 TNASD
+1169 TDASD

-1195 SGHCWNLQCIGFIT
+1195 SGHCWNLQCTGFIT

-1232 GGASLNFNGLQGI
+1232 GGASLNFNALQGI

-1259 QSSSMNFISNSA
+1259 QSSSMNFVSNSA

-1277 SYFIDDTAQNKGNPN
+1277 SYFIDDTAQNGGNPN

-1317 FKFNAVNAI
+1317 FKFNAKNAI
-1326 SFTNSSNLSSGLYQ
+1326 SFTNSTNLSSGLYQ
-1340 ISAKSVLFD
+1340 MQAKSVLFD

-1364 NAISL
+1364 SAINL

-1378 NHSTLELSGDLNLND
+1378 NHSTLELQGDLNVND
-1393 TSSLNLNQSAINVSN
+1393 TSSLNLNQSTINVSN

-1413 DYASLIASNGSHLN
+1413 DYASLIASNGSDLN

-1435 SANITTSL
+1435 SANTTTSL
-1443 SDSSIV
+1443 NNSSIV
-1449 FKGASSLGG
+1449 FKGASFLGG
-1458 QFNLSNNSFL
+1458 QFNLSNNSSL

-1479 TAFNFYNNAF
+1479 TAFNFYDNAF

-1545 DLNDNKNRVYNIIQA
+1545 DLNDNKSRVYNIIQA
-1560 DMNSN
+1560 GMNSN

-1572 FGMRINDGIYDAKNQ
+1572 FGLRINDGIYDATNQ

-1595 NNALKITESFKDN
+1595 NNALKITESFKNN

-1629 EIFNYQKVYNNANG
+1629 EVFNYQKVYNNANG
-1643 VYSYSDDAQGVF
+1643 VYSYSDDAEGVF
-1655 YLTSSVKGYY
+1655 YLTSNVKGYY

-1680 KNNNLTSESSVIS
+1680 KNNNLSSESSVIS

-1741 LSSLSNLK
+1741 LSSLNALNSN
-1749 GDALNQL
+1749 ALNQL
-1756 TKLITPSDWKNINEL
+1756 IKLITPSDWKNINEF

-1781 NFNNGALIIGA
+1781 NFNNGALIVGA
-1792 TKIGQTNT
+1792 TKIGQTDT

-1805 FGGLGYQKPCDY
+1805 FGGLGYQTPCDY

-1841 GYIDTTFNAK
+1841 GYIDTTFNVK

-1916 ILGEVAMQSINKA
+1916 ILGEMAMQSINKA
-1929 GGLGNLIVNTLGSGS
+1929 GGLGNLIADMLGSDS
-1944 VIGGYLTPEQKNQ
+1944 VIGGHLTPEQKNQ

-2031 ITGFISAND
+2031 ITSFISAND

-2046 VMLQDIVKPSEALQN
+2046 VMLQDIVKPSNALQN

-2078 MLNSLESLLQNQQ
+2078 TLNSLESLLQNQQ

-2110 QGLGDLIPNL
+2110 QGLGDLIPSL

-2128 YGLSQVWQRGD
+2128 YGLSQVWQKGD

-2160 GTLSFNAGNSLIFAG
+2160 GALSFNAGNSLIFAG
-2175 NNHIAFTNHSGT
+2175 NNHISFTNHAGT
-2187 LNLLSN
+2187 LQLLSD

-2200 TTLDASNGLKINAAN
+2200 TTLNASNGLKINAAN
-2215 NNVSVSQGNLFINAS
+2215 NNVSVSQGDLFVNAS
-2230 CVQQSDPITTNT
+2230 CTQQSDPT
-2242 ANPCALSAQS
+2242 AANIANSCVLSAQS
-2252 ANGASSN
+2252 ANGASSS

-2267 ALNNNDESLMVT
+2267 ALNNNDESLIIT

-2300 KGSANIKNLYL
+2300 KGSANVKNLYL

-2324 SNQAVLEKNASFVT
+2324 SNQAVLENNASFVT

-2350 ATQKIGVLQ
+2350 ATRKIEVLQ

-2378 GGALNNFGAI
+2378 GGTLNHFGTI
-2388 HFNLENIQTPAPLIQ
+2388 HFNLENTQTPTPLIQ

-2416 FINVNNSMANNTT
+2416 FININNSMANNTT

-2464 IEEKNGVLTY
+2464 IEEKNGALTY

-2499 PNNILSLSVLHNQV
+2499 QNNILSLSVLYNQI
-2513 KMSYGDKV
+2513 KMSYGDKA

-2541 LNQIEAIGG
+2541 LNQIEAVGG
-2550 NNAIKWLS
+2550 NAIKWLS
-2558 TLMIKTKENPLF
+2558 TLMMETKENPLF
-2570 APIYLENHSLNEIL
+2570 VPIYLKNHSLNEIL
-2584 DATKDLQNTASLIS
+2584 GVTKDLQNTASLIS

-2626 DFRAREGESNFSE
+2626 DFRTREGESDFSE

-2646 KRFSDPNPS
+2646 KRFSDPNPG
-2655 EIFVKYSQPNKHPN
+2655 EVFVKYSQLSKHPN
-2669 NLWVQGV
+2669 NLWVQGI

-2709 AYGYSGFNGNIMRSL
+2709 AYGYSDFNGNIMHSL
-2724 GNNVDVGMYA
+2724 ANNVDVGMYA

-2755 SHINSSNSLL
+2755 NNINSSNPLL
-2765 SVLNQRYNY
+2765 SVLNQRYSY

-2812 GMKGKMQNPAYQQFV
+2812 GMKGKMNDAAYKQFL

-2863 RDLLIKA
+2863 RDLLIKS
-2870 KGDNMVRFVGEN
+2870 KGGNTVRFVGEN

-2889 EIFNTFASVITGG
+2889 EVFNTFASVITGG

-2926 LNITGNVGMRVAF
+2926 INITGNVGMRVAF

>member
-1 MKQFKKKPK
+1 MKKFKKKPK
-10 KIKRSQKIILKRP
+10 SIKRSHQKTILKRP
-23 LWLMPLLIGG
+23 LWLAPLLIGG

-56 VCVHRPWYALWS
+56 VCVHHPWYALWS

-117 FLSGLYNYTGGEYN
+117 FLSGLYNYTGGENN
-131 GGNLD
+131 GGNLN
-136 IELGSNATFNLGAN
+136 IELGSNATFNLGAS

-183 RVGSGAGTHT
+183 RVGTGAGTHT

-199 LNANKVTINSNINA
+199 LNANKVNINSNISA
-213 YKTSQVNIGNANSA
+213 FKTSQVNIGNANSA
-227 ITINSVSLSG
+227 ITIGSVSLSG
-237 DTCSSLAKIG
+237 DVCSSLARVG
-247 SGANCSS
+247 VGANCST

-260 FKGTTSA
+260 FKGATSA
-267 TNTTFS
+267 TNTAFS
-273 NASGSFTFEESA
+273 NASGSFTFEENA
-285 NFSGAK
+285 TFSGAK
-291 LNGGAFTFNKGFN
+291 WNGGAFTFNKEFS

-312 SGSFTFKGTS
+312 SGNFNFKGAS
-322 SFNNATFSNASYTF
+322 SFNGATFSNASYTF
-336 DNQATFQNSSFNG
+336 NNQATFQNSSFNG

-354 NNQSNPTN
+354 NNQNN
-362 SAQHPQILF
+362 QSAQHPQI
-371 ENSSFNGGIF
+371 
-381 TFNNQTNPT
+381 Q
-390 NSAQHPQILFENSSF
+390 NSSF
-405 SGSTTTLKGSATFEQ
+405 SGNATTLKGFVNFQQ

-432 NASFDNATFNNTG
+432 NASFNNATFNNTG
-445 KITIEK
+445 KITINES
-451 DASFNNT
+451 ASFNNT
-458 SFNTPVDT
+458 TFNTSINT
-466 NNMSVTGSVTLSG
+466 SNMTITGSVTLSG

-491 GSSKITLAQGAT
+491 GSSQVTLTQGTT

-518 NSSGGITYNHLL
+518 NSSGGITYNNLL

-541 KTTESS
+541 KTNESS
-547 SKPQSFAQGLWDM
+547 SRPQSFAQGLWDM

-572 ENAATPK
+572 TNATASKP
-579 NTDSSPSAPT
+579 TDSSPSKSSTNPA
-589 KDSPQVYQ
+589 QVYQ
-597 VGYKIGDT
+597 VGYKIGDI
-605 IYKLQETFSPNSI
+605 IYKLQETFSHNSI

-632 TISGSQF
+632 VISGSKF

-647 NANMPWY
+647 DSNMPWY
-654 DHKYYIPKSQNF
+654 DHKSYIPKSQNF

-686 FKQTFSTNGSNL
+686 FKQTFSASNSNL
-698 VIGYNATWTGNS
+698 VIGYNSTWTDHN
-710 VSSSGTVSF
+710 VSSSDTVSF

-731 GPWPYYQCIGT
+731 GPWPYYQCTGT
-742 TNGAYS
+742 TDGTYS

-766 GGAANLVFNGVDSIN
+766 GGAANLIFNGVDSVN
-781 IANATITQHNA
+781 IANAAITQHNA
-792 GAYSSSMTFS
+792 GIYSSSMTFS
-802 TQNMD
+802 TQSMD
-807 SSQNLNGLNAN
+807 DSQNLNGLNSN
-818 GKLSVYGATFTNQAK
+818 GTLLVYGTTFTNEAK

-841 GQATFE
+841 GQAVFE
-847 NTNFNG
+847 STNFNG

-865 SNNNQFNSGSFEIS
+865 LNNNQFNSGSFEIS

-890 NNSASFNFNNSNA
+890 NNSVSFNFNNSNA
-903 TTSFVGDFTNANSN
+903 TTSFVGDFTNAHSN

-928 STNSD
+928 SAN

-944 GSVNIAG
+944 GSVNISG
-951 NATFDNMAF
+951 NATFDNVVF
-960 NGPTNTSVKG
+960 NSPTNTSVKG

-989 DGMINFSAHSVIN
+989 DGTIAFSAHSVIN

-1020 EIEYNNAF
+1020 EIDYNNAF

-1053 NGIYDVVY
+1053 NGVYNVVY
-1061 SFNNQT
+1061 SFNNQI
-1067 YNFQEVFSPNSIS
+1067 YNFQEVFSPKSIS

-1092 VDMEKSDHLYYQNA
+1092 MDMEKSDHLYYKDVV
-1106 LGFMT
+1106 GFMT

-1123 LNNTIY
+1123 SNNTIY

-1141 KTLFTKAEFSQTLTG
+1141 KTLFTKAEFSQTFTG

-1169 TNASD
+1169 TNTSD
-1174 APQSNTIIRFG
+1174 APQSNAIIRFG

-1232 GGASLNFNGLQGI
+1232 GGASLNFNALQGI

-1259 QSSSMNFISNSA
+1259 QSSSMNFTSNSA

-1277 SYFIDDTAQNKGNPN
+1277 SYFIDDTAQNGGNPN

-1312 QTQSV
+1312 KTQSV
-1317 FKFNAVNAI
+1317 FKFNAANAI
-1326 SFTNSSNLSSGLYQ
+1326 SFTNSTNLSSGLYQ
-1340 ISAKSVLFD
+1340 MQAKSVSFD

-1364 NAISL
+1364 NAINL

-1378 NHSTLELSGDLNLND
+1378 NHSTLELQGDLNVND

-1413 DYASLIASNGSHLN
+1413 DHASLIVNDGSHLN
-1427 FNGAVNFN
+1427 FNGTTNFN

-1443 SDSSIV
+1443 NDSSIV
-1449 FKGASSLGG
+1449 FKGAISLGG
-1458 QFNLSNNSFL
+1458 QFNLSNNSSL

-1479 TAFNFYNNAF
+1479 TAFNFYDNAF
-1489 SQSPITFHQA
+1489 SQSPITFHQT

-1520 LNLKNSQLVFSDQGS
+1520 LDLKNSQLVFGDQGS

-1560 DMNSN
+1560 GMNSN
-1565 WYERISF
+1565 WYERINF
-1572 FGMRINDGIYDAKNQ
+1572 FGMRINDGVYDAINQ

-1595 NNALKITESFKDN
+1595 NNSLKITESFKDN
-1608 QLSVTLSQIPGIK
+1608 QLSVTLSQILGIK

-1629 EIFNYQKVYNNANG
+1629 EVFNYQKVYNNANG
-1643 VYSYSDDAQGVF
+1643 VYSYNDDAEGVF
-1655 YLTSSVKGYY
+1655 YLTSNVKGYY

-1680 KNNNLTSESSVIS
+1680 KNNNLTSESSIIS

-1741 LSSLSNLK
+1741 LSSLSDLNPN
-1749 GDALNQL
+1749 ALNQL
-1756 TKLITPSDWKNINEL
+1756 AKLITPNDWKNINEL

-1781 NFNNGALIIGA
+1781 NFNNGTLIVGA

-1800 NSTVV
+1800 NSAVV

-1817 TDIVCQKFRG
+1817 TDIICQKFRG

-1929 GGLGNLIVNTLGSGS
+1929 GGLGNLIADTLGSDS

-1974 SGLNTAIKDLIRQ
+1974 SGLNAAIKDLIRQ

-2046 VMLQDIVKPSEALQN
+2046 VVLQDIVKPSEALQK
-2061 DVVALGK
+2061 DVAALGK

-2078 MLNSLESLLQNQQ
+2078 TLNSLESLLQNQQ

-2105 GPIYE
+2105 GPLYE
-2110 QGLGDLIPNL
+2110 QGLGNLIPSF

-2128 YGLSQVWQRGD
+2128 YGLSQVWQKGD

-2160 GTLSFNAGNSLIFAG
+2160 GAISFNAGNSLIFAG
-2175 NNHIAFTNHSGT
+2175 NNHISFTNHAGT
-2187 LNLLSN
+2187 LQLLSD

-2200 TTLDASNGLKINAAN
+2200 TTLNASNGLKINAAN
-2215 NNVSVSQGNLFINAS
+2215 NNVLVSQGNLFINAS
-2230 CVQQSDPITTNT
+2230 CAQQSDPTTANI

-2259 NASNNAPI
+2259 NASNNAQI
-2267 ALNNNDESLMVT
+2267 ALSNNDESLIVT

-2311 YNNAQFQANNLTI
+2311 YNNAQFQANNLII
-2324 SNQAVLEKNASFVT
+2324 SNQAVLEKNANFVT

-2350 ATQKIGVLQ
+2350 ATRKIEVLQ
-2359 NLVIASNAS
+2359 NLTIASNAS

-2378 GGALNNFGAI
+2378 GGALNHFGAI
-2388 HFNLENIQTPAPLIQ
+2388 HFNLENIQMPTPLIQ
-2403 AEGIINLNTTQTP
+2403 ARGIINLNTTQTP
-2416 FINVNNSMANNTT
+2416 FMNVNNSMANNTT

-2443 NPNSLQSYLKLYTLI
+2443 NPNSLQSYLNLYTLI

-2485 LLLSVALPNSNNAS
+2485 LLLSVALPDSNNAHQ
-2499 PNNILSLSVLHNQV
+2499 NNILSLSVLHNQI

-2541 LNQIEAIGG
+2541 LNKIEAVGG

-2558 TLMIKTKENPLF
+2558 TLMMETKENPLF
-2570 APIYLENHSLNEIL
+2570 APIYLKNHSLNEIL
-2584 DATKDLQNTASLIS
+2584 GVAKDLLNTASLIS

-2626 DFRAREGESNFSE
+2626 DFRSREGESDFSE

-2655 EIFVKYSQPNKHPN
+2655 EVFVKYSQLSKHPN
-2669 NLWVQGV
+2669 NLWVQGI

-2709 AYGYSGFNGNIMRSL
+2709 AYGYSGFNGNIMHSL
-2724 GNNVDVGMYA
+2724 ANNVDVGMYA

-2745 SANETYGGNA
+2745 SANEIYGGNA
-2755 SHINSSNSLL
+2755 SNINSSNSLL

-2799 PQVGLSYHFIGLS
+2799 PQVGLSYYFIGLS
-2812 GMKGKMQNPAYQQFV
+2812 GMKGNDAAYKQFL

-2863 RDLLIKA
+2863 RDLLIKS
-2870 KGDNMVRFVGEN
+2870 KGGNVVRFVGEN

-2889 EIFNTFASVITGG
+2889 EVFNTFASVITGG

-2908 LMYVN
+2908 LVYVN

-2926 LNITGNVGMRVAF
+2926 INITGNVGMRVAF

>member
-1 MKQFKKKPK
+1 MKKFKKKPK
-10 KIKRSQKIILKRP
+10 KITRKQKTILKRP
-23 LWLMPLLIGG
+23 LWLAPLLISG
-33 FASGVYADGTDIL
+33 FASGVYANNNLWDLLNPKVG
-46 GLSWGEKSQK
+46 GEYVHWVKGSQYCSW
-56 VCVHRPWYALWS
+56 
-68 CDKWEEK
+68 WE
-75 TQQFTGN
+75 F
-82 QLITKTWAGGNA
+82 AGCLKNVWGANHKGYDAGNA
-94 ANYYHSQNNQDI
+94 ASYLSSQNYRAISVGSGNE
-106 TANLKNDNGTY
+106 TGTY
-117 FLSGLYNYTGGEYN
+117 SLSGFTNYV
-131 GGNLD
+131 GGNLT
-136 IELGSNATFNLGAN
+136 INLGN
-150 SGNSFTSW
+150 SVVLDLSGSNSFTS
-158 YPNGHTNV
+158 YQGYNQGKDDV
-166 TFSAGTINVN
+166 TFTVGTINLN
-176 NSVEVGN
+176 GALEVGN
-183 RVGSGAGTHT
+183 RVGSGVGTHT

-199 LNANKVTINSNINA
+199 LNANKVTINSNISA
-213 YKTSQVNIGNANSA
+213 YKTSQVNVGNANSA

-237 DTCSSLAKIG
+237 DTCNSLASVG
-247 SGANCSS
+247 VGANCST

-260 FKGTTSA
+260 FKGTTNA

-273 NASGSFTFEESA
+273 NASGSFTFEENA
-285 NFSGAK
+285 TFSGAK
-291 LNGGAFTFNKGFN
+291 WNGGSYTFNKEFS

-312 SGSFTFKGTS
+312 SGSFNFKGAS
-322 SFNNATFSNASYTF
+322 SFNGDSFSNASYTF
-336 DNQATFQNSSFNG
+336 ENQATFQNSSFNG

-354 NNQSNPTN
+354 NNQTNP
-362 SAQHPQILF
+362 SAQHPQI
-371 ENSSFNGGIF
+371 
-381 TFNNQTNPT
+381 Q
-390 NSAQHPQILFENSSF
+390 NSSF
-405 SGSTTTLKGSATFEQ
+405 SGNATTLKGSVIFQQ

-432 NASFDNATFNNTG
+432 NASFNNATFNNTG

-458 SFNTPVDT
+458 TFNTSVDT

-479 KNDLKNGSTLDF
+479 KNDLNNGSTLDF
-491 GSSKITLAQGAT
+491 GSSKITLAQGMT

-530 NHALNS
+530 NHAINS

-541 KTTESS
+541 KTNESS
-547 SKPQSFAQGLWDM
+547 SDPQSFAQGLWGM
-560 ITYNGVTGQLLS
+560 ITYNGVTGQLLNES
-572 ENAATPK
+572 AATSK

-632 TISGSQF
+632 VINGSKF

-647 NANMPWY
+647 NADMPWHN
-654 DHKYYIPKSQNF
+654 HKHYIPKSQNF

-686 FKQTFSTNGSNL
+686 FKQTFSASNSNL
-698 VIGYNATWTGNS
+698 VIGYNSTWTGNS
-710 VSSSGTVSF
+710 VSSSDTVSF

-731 GPWPYYQCIGT
+731 GPWPYYQCTGT
-742 TNGAYS
+742 TNGTYS

-792 GAYSSSMTFS
+792 GIYSSSMTFS
-802 TQNMD
+802 TQSMD
-807 SSQNLNGLNAN
+807 NSQNLSGLDAN
-818 GKLSVYGATFTNQAK
+818 GKLSVYGTTFTNQAK

-890 NNSASFNFNNSNA
+890 NNSASFNFNNSSA
-903 TTSFVGDFTNANSN
+903 TTSFMGDFTNANSN

-928 STNSD
+928 STN

-944 GSVNIAG
+944 GSVNISG
-951 NATFDNMAF
+951 NATFDNVVF

-970 QVTLNNI
+970 KVTLNNI

-989 DGMINFSAHSVIN
+989 DGTITFSAHSVIN

-1053 NGIYDVVY
+1053 NGVYDVVY

-1067 YNFQEVFSPNSIS
+1067 YNFQEIFSPNSIS

-1085 VGMVFDY
+1085 VSMVFDY
-1092 VDMEKSDHLYYQNA
+1092 VDMEKSDHLYYKDVV
-1106 LGFMT
+1106 GFMT
-1111 YMPNSYNNNLGN
+1111 YMPNNYNNNLGN
-1123 LNNTIY
+1123 ANNTIY
-1129 YYDKSIDFYASG
+1129 YYDNSIDFYASG
-1141 KTLFTKAEFSQTLTG
+1141 KTLFTKAEFSQTFTG
-1156 QNSAIVFGAKNIW
+1156 QNSAIVFGAKSIW

-1232 GGASLNFNGLQGI
+1232 GGANLNFNGLQGI

-1259 QSSSMNFISNSA
+1259 QSSSMNFVSNSA

-1277 SYFIDDTAQNKGNPN
+1277 SYFIDDTAQNGGNPN

-1317 FKFNAVNAI
+1317 FKFNATNAI
-1326 SFTNSSNLSSGLYQ
+1326 SFTNSTNLSSGLYQ
-1340 ISAKSVLFD
+1340 MQANSVSFD

-1378 NHSTLELSGDLNLND
+1378 NHSTLELQGDLNLND
-1393 TSSLNLNQSAINVSN
+1393 TSSLNLNQSTINVSN
-1408 NATIN
+1408 NAMIN

-1427 FNGAVNFN
+1427 FNGAANFN
-1435 SANITTSL
+1435 SANITASL
-1443 SDSSIV
+1443 NNSSIV
-1449 FKGASSLGG
+1449 FKGAVSLGG
-1458 QFNLSNNSFL
+1458 QFNLSNNSSL

-1479 TAFNFYNNAF
+1479 TAFNFYDNAF
-1489 SQSPITFHQA
+1489 SQSPITFHQT
-1499 LDIKAPLSLGG
+1499 LDVKAPLSLGG

-1520 LNLKNSQLVFSDQGS
+1520 LDLKNSQLVFSDQGS

-1595 NNALKITESFKDN
+1595 NNALKITESFKNN

-1629 EIFNYQKVYNNANG
+1629 EVFNYQKVYNNANG
-1643 VYSYSDDAQGVF
+1643 VYSYSDDAEGVF
-1655 YLTSSVKGYY
+1655 YLTSNVKGYY

-1672 ASGSNNTT
+1672 ANGSNNTT
-1680 KNNNLTSESSVIS
+1680 KNNNLSSESSVIS

-1701 PISALHVYNKGYN
+1701 PISALHIYNKGYN

-1741 LSSLSNLK
+1741 LSSLSGLK

-1800 NSTVV
+1800 NSAVV
-1805 FGGLGYQKPCDY
+1805 FGGLGYQTPCDY

-1916 ILGEVAMQSINKA
+1916 ILGEVAVQSINKA
-1929 GGLGNLIVNTLGSGS
+1929 GGLGNLIVNTLGSNS

-2046 VMLQDIVKPSEALQN
+2046 VMLQDIVKPSNALKN

-2078 MLNSLESLLQNQQ
+2078 TLNSLESLLQNQQ

-2110 QGLGDLIPNL
+2110 QGLGDLIPSL

-2128 YGLSQVWQRGD
+2128 YGLSQVWQKGD
-2139 FSFNAQGNVFVQNS
+2139 FNFNAQGNVFVQNS

-2175 NNHIAFTNHSGT
+2175 NNRIAFTNHFGT
-2187 LNLLSN
+2187 LQLLSN

-2215 NNVSVSQGNLFINAS
+2215 NNVSVSQGNLFVNAS
-2230 CVQQSDPITTNT
+2230 CVQQSDPT
-2242 ANPCALSAQS
+2242 AANATNPCALNAQS
-2252 ANGASSN
+2252 ANGTSSN
-2259 NASNNAPI
+2259 SASNNAPI

-2300 KGSANIKNLYL
+2300 KGSANVKNLYL
-2311 YNNAQFQANNLTI
+2311 YNNAQFQANNLII

-2350 ATQKIGVLQ
+2350 ATQKIEVLQ
-2359 NLVIASNAS
+2359 NLTIASNAS
-2368 LSTGIYGLEV
+2368 LSTGIYGLGV
-2378 GGALNNFGAI
+2378 GGVLNNLGTI
-2388 HFNLENIQTPAPLIQ
+2388 HFNLENSQTPVNPLIQ

-2416 FINVNNSMANNTT
+2416 FINVNNSMADNTT

-2499 PNNILSLSVLHNQV
+2499 QNHILSLSVLYDQI
-2513 KMSYGDKV
+2513 KMSYGNKI

-2529 QDYIVGIQGQSA
+2529 QDYIAGIQGQSA
-2541 LNQIEAIGG
+2541 LNQIEAVGG
-2550 NNAIKWLS
+2550 NAIKWLS
-2558 TLMIKTKENPLF
+2558 TLMMETKENPLF
-2570 APIYLENHSLNEIL
+2570 APIYLKNHSLNEIL
-2584 DATKDLQNTASLIS
+2584 GVTKDLQNTASLIS
-2598 NPNFRDN
+2598 NPNFRNN

-2626 DFRAREGESNFSE
+2626 DFRAREGESDFSK

-2646 KRFSDPNPS
+2646 KRFSDPNPG
-2655 EIFVKYSQPNKHPN
+2655 EVFVKYSQPNKHPN
-2669 NLWVQGV
+2669 NLWVQGI

-2688 LYGLNVGYDRLVKNV
+2688 IYGLNVGYDRLVKNV

-2709 AYGYSGFNGNIMRSL
+2709 AYGYSDFNGNIMHSL

-2755 SHINSSNSLL
+2755 TSINSSNPLL

-2812 GMKGKMQNPAYQQFV
+2812 GMKGKMNDAAYKQFL

-2847 KYFGKNSYYF
+2847 KYFGQNSYYF

-2863 RDLLIKA
+2863 RDLLIKS
-2870 KGDNMVRFVGEN
+2870 KGGNTVRFVGEN

-2889 EIFNTFASVITGG
+2889 EVFNTFASVITGG

-2926 LNITGNVGMRVAF
+2926 INITGNVGMRVAF

>member
-1 MKQFKKKPK
+1 MKKFKKKPK
-10 KIKRSQKIILKRP
+10 KITRNQKTILKRP
-23 LWLMPLLIGG
+23 LWLAPLLIGG

-56 VCVHRPWYALWS
+56 VCVHHPWYALWS

-117 FLSGLYNYTGGEYN
+117 FLSGLYNYTGGENN
-131 GGNLD
+131 GGNLN
-136 IELGSNATFNLGAN
+136 IELGSNATFDLGAY

-158 YPNGHTNV
+158 YPNGHTNI

-183 RVGSGAGTHT
+183 RVGSGVGTHT

-199 LNANKVTINSNINA
+199 LNANKVNINSNISA
-213 YKTSQVNIGNANSA
+213 FKTSQVNIGNANSA
-227 ITINSVSLSG
+227 ITIGSVSLSG
-237 DTCSSLAKIG
+237 DVCSSLASFG
-247 SGANCSS
+247 AGANCST

-260 FKGTTSA
+260 FKGTTNA
-267 TNTTFS
+267 TNTDFS
-273 NASGSFTFEESA
+273 NASGSFTFEENA
-285 NFSGAK
+285 AFSGAK
-291 LNGGAFTFNKGFN
+291 LNGGTYTFNKEFS
-304 ATNNTAFN
+304 ATNNTAFS
-312 SGSFTFKGTS
+312 SGSFNFKGAS
-322 SFNNATFSNASYTF
+322 SFNGATFSNASYTF
-336 DNQATFQNSSFNG
+336 NNQATFQNSSFNG

-354 NNQSNPTN
+354 NDQNNQN
-362 SAQHPQILF
+362 AQHPQI
-371 ENSSFNGGIF
+371 
-381 TFNNQTNPT
+381 Q
-390 NSAQHPQILFENSSF
+390 NSSF
-405 SGSTTTLKGSATFEQ
+405 SGSATTLKGFVDFQQ

-426 HQLTIQ
+426 HQLTVQ
-432 NASFDNATFNNTG
+432 NASFNNANFNNTG
-445 KITIEK
+445 KITINEG
-451 DASFNNT
+451 ASFNNT
-458 SFNTPVDT
+458 TFNTSIDT
-466 NNMSVTGSVTLSG
+466 SNMTITGSVTLSG

-491 GSSKITLAQGAT
+491 GSSQVTLTQGTT
-503 FNLTSLGSEKSVTIL
+503 FNLTSLGDKNSVTIL
-518 NSSGGITYNHLL
+518 NSSAGIIYNNLL

-536 LTNAL
+536 LTSAL
-541 KTTESS
+541 KTNESS
-547 SKPQSFAQGLWDM
+547 SDPQSFAQGLWDM

-572 ENAATPK
+572 TDAAASKPA
-579 NTDSSPSAPT
+579 NSSPSKSSTNSA
-589 KDSPQVYQ
+589 QVYQ
-597 VGYKIGDT
+597 VGYKIGDI
-605 IYKLQETFSPNSI
+605 IYKLQETFSHNSI

-632 TISGSQF
+632 VISGSKF

-647 NANMPWY
+647 DSNMPWY
-654 DHKYYIPKSQNF
+654 DHKSYIPKSQNF
-666 TESGTYYLPSVQI
+666 TESGTYYLQSVQI

-686 FKQTFSTNGSNL
+686 FKQTFSASNSNL
-698 VIGYNATWTGNS
+698 VIGYNSTWTDHN
-710 VSSSGTVSF
+710 VSSSDTVSF

-731 GPWPYYQCIGT
+731 GPWPYYQCTGT
-742 TNGAYS
+742 TNGTYS

-766 GGAANLVFNGVDSIN
+766 GGAANLVFNGVDSVN

-792 GAYSSSMTFS
+792 GIYSSSMIFS
-802 TQNMD
+802 TQSMD
-807 SSQNLNGLNAN
+807 NSQNLKGLNPN
-818 GKLSVYGATFTNQAK
+818 GTLSVYGTTFTNQAK

-841 GQATFE
+841 GQAVFE

-917 LQIAGNAVFGN
+917 LQIAGSAVFGN
-928 STNSD
+928 SAN
-933 GSQNTANFNNT
+933 GSQNNANFNNT
-944 GSVNIAG
+944 GSVNISG
-951 NATFDNMAF
+951 NATFDNVVF
-960 NGPTNTSVKG
+960 NSPTNMSVKG

-989 DGMINFSAHSVIN
+989 DGTITFNAHSVIN
-1002 IGEAITNGNPIT
+1002 IAEAITNGNPIT

-1020 EIEYNNAF
+1020 EIEYNNT
-1028 SKNLWQLINY
+1028 KNLWQLINY

-1053 NGIYDVVY
+1053 NGVYDVVY

-1067 YNFQEVFSPNSIS
+1067 YNFQEIFSPNSIS

-1092 VDMEKSDHLYYQNA
+1092 MDMEKSDHLYYKDIV
-1106 LGFMT
+1106 GFMT

-1123 LNNTIY
+1123 SNNTIY
-1129 YYDKSIDFYASG
+1129 YYDNSIDFYASG
-1141 KTLFTKAEFSQTLTG
+1141 KTLFTKAEFSQIFTG

-1259 QSSSMNFISNSA
+1259 QSSSMNFTSNSA

-1277 SYFIDDTAQNKGNPN
+1277 SYFIDDTAQNGGNPN

-1317 FKFNAVNAI
+1317 FKFNAANAI
-1326 SFTNSSNLSSGLYQ
+1326 SFTNSTNLSSGLYQ
-1340 ISAKSVLFD
+1340 MQAKSVSFD

-1364 NAISL
+1364 NAINL

-1378 NHSTLELSGDLNLND
+1378 NHSTLELQGDLNLND
-1393 TSSLNLNQSAINVSN
+1393 TSSLNLNQSVINVSN

-1413 DYASLIASNGSHLN
+1413 DYASLIVNDGSRLN

-1435 SANITTSL
+1435 SENITTSL
-1443 SDSSIV
+1443 NNSSIV
-1449 FKGASSLGG
+1449 FKGAISLGG
-1458 QFNLSNNSFL
+1458 QFNLSNNSSL
-1468 DFQGSSAITSN
+1468 DFQGSSVITSN

-1489 SQSPITFHQA
+1489 SQSPIAFHQA

-1520 LNLKNSQLVFSDQGS
+1520 LDLKNSQLVFSDQGS

-1560 DMNSN
+1560 GMNSN

-1572 FGMRINDGIYDAKNQ
+1572 FGMRINDGVYDAINQ

-1621 NTLYNIGS
+1621 NTLYNISS
-1629 EIFNYQKVYNNANG
+1629 EVFNYQKVYNNANG
-1643 VYSYSDDAQGVF
+1643 VYSYSDDAEGVF
-1655 YLTSSVKGYY
+1655 YLTSNVKGYY

-1680 KNNNLTSESSVIS
+1680 KNNNLTSDSSIIS

-1741 LSSLSNLK
+1741 LSSLNDLNSN
-1749 GDALNQL
+1749 ALNQL
-1756 TKLITPSDWKNINEL
+1756 TKLITPDDWKNINEL

-1781 NFNNGALIIGA
+1781 NFNNGTLIIGA

-1800 NSTVV
+1800 NSAVV

-1883 NQANIVSSQTDG
+1883 NQANIASSQTDG

-1929 GGLGNLIVNTLGSGS
+1929 GGLGNLIADTLGSDS
-1944 VIGGYLTPEQKNQ
+1944 VIGGHLTPEQKNQ

-1974 SGLNTAIKDLIRQ
+1974 SGLNAAIKNLIRQ

-2046 VMLQDIVKPSEALQN
+2046 VVLQDIVKPSDALQN
-2061 DVVALGK
+2061 DVAALGK

-2078 MLNSLESLLQNQQ
+2078 ALNSLESLLQNQQ
-2091 IKSVLDKVLAAKGL
+2091 VKSVLDKVLAARGL
-2105 GPIYE
+2105 GSIYE

-2128 YGLSQVWQRGD
+2128 YGLSQVWQKGD
-2139 FSFNAQGNVFVQNS
+2139 FNFNAQGNVFVQNS

-2175 NNHIAFTNHSGT
+2175 NNRISFTNHAGL

-2200 TTLDASNGLKINAAN
+2200 TTLNASNGLKINAAN

-2230 CVQQSDPITTNT
+2230 CVKQSDPAT
-2242 ANPCALSAQS
+2242 ANITNPCTLSAQS
-2252 ANGASSN
+2252 ANDASS
-2259 NASNNAPI
+2259 NASNNAQI
-2267 ALNNNDESLMVT
+2267 ALSNNDESLMVT

-2300 KGSANIKNLYL
+2300 EGSANIKNLYL

-2324 SNQAVLEKNASFVT
+2324 SNQAVLEKNASFMA

-2350 ATQKIGVLQ
+2350 ATRKIEVLQ
-2359 NLVIASNAS
+2359 NLTIASNAS

-2388 HFNLENIQTPAPLIQ
+2388 HFNLENIQTPTPLIQ

-2416 FINVNNSMANNTT
+2416 FMNINNSMANNTT

-2443 NPNSLQSYLKLYTLI
+2443 NPNSLQSYLNLYTLI
-2458 NINGNH
+2458 NINGNR

-2485 LLLSVALPNSNNAS
+2485 LLLSVALPNSNNAHQ
-2499 PNNILSLSVLHNQV
+2499 NNILSLSVLHNQI
-2513 KMSYGDKV
+2513 KMSYGNKV

-2541 LNQIEAIGG
+2541 LNQIEAVGG

-2558 TLMIKTKENPLF
+2558 TLMMETKENPLF
-2570 APIYLENHSLNEIL
+2570 APIYLKNHSLNEVL
-2584 DATKDLQNTASLIS
+2584 GVAKDLLNTASLIS

-2626 DFRAREGESNFSE
+2626 DFRSREGESDFSE

-2655 EIFVKYSQPNKHPN
+2655 EVFVKYSQPNKHPN
-2669 NLWVQGV
+2669 NLWVQGI

-2709 AYGYSGFNGNIMRSL
+2709 AYGYSGFNGNIMHSL
-2724 GNNVDVGMYA
+2724 ANNVDVGMYA

-2745 SANETYGGNA
+2745 SANETYEGNA
-2755 SHINSSNSLL
+2755 SNINSSNSLL

-2812 GMKGKMQNPAYQQFV
+2812 GMKGKMNDPAYKQFL

-2863 RDLLIKA
+2863 RDLLIKS
-2870 KGDNMVRFVGEN
+2870 KGDNVVRFVGEN

-2889 EIFNTFASVITGG
+2889 EVFNTFASVITGG

-2908 LMYVN
+2908 LVYVN

-2926 LNITGNVGMRVAF
+2926 INITGNVGMRVAF

>member
-1 MKQFKKKPK
+1 MKKFKKKPK
-10 KIKRSQKIILKRP
+10 SIKRSNQNQKTILKRP
-23 LWLMPLLIGG
+23 LWLAPLLIGG
-33 FASGVYADGTDIL
+33 FANGVYADGTDIL

-56 VCVHRPWYALWS
+56 VCVYRPWYAVWK

-75 TQQFTGN
+75 TQQYTGN

-117 FLSGLYNYTGGEYN
+117 FLSGLYNYTGGENN
-131 GGNLD
+131 GGNLN
-136 IELGSNATFNLGAN
+136 IELGSNATFDLGAH

-199 LNANKVTINSNINA
+199 LNANKVNINSNINA
-213 YKTSQVNIGNANSA
+213 FKTSQVNIGNANSV
-227 ITINSVSLSG
+227 ITIGSVSLSG
-237 DTCSSLAKIG
+237 DVCSSSVSFGL
-247 SGANCSS
+247 GANCSN

-260 FKGTTSA
+260 FKGTTNA
-267 TNTTFS
+267 TNTAFS
-273 NASGSFTFEESA
+273 NANGSFTFEENA
-285 NFSGAK
+285 TFSGAK
-291 LNGGAFTFNKGFN
+291 FNGGTYTFNKEFN

-312 SGSFTFKGTS
+312 SGSFNFKGAS
-322 SFNNATFSNASYTF
+322 SFNGASFSNATYTF

-354 NNQSNPTN
+354 NNQNN
-362 SAQHPQILF
+362 QSAQHPQI
-371 ENSSFNGGIF
+371 
-381 TFNNQTNPT
+381 Q
-390 NSAQHPQILFENSSF
+390 NSSF
-405 SGSTTTLKGSATFEQ
+405 SGNATTLKGFVDFQQ

-432 NASFDNATFNNTG
+432 NASFNNANFNNTG

-451 DASFNNT
+451 DASFNSTIFNT
-458 SFNTPVDT
+458 SVDT
-466 NNMSVTGSVTLSG
+466 NNMSVTGGVTLSG

-491 GSSKITLAQGAT
+491 GSSKITLAQGTT
-503 FNLTSLGSEKSVTIL
+503 FNLTSLGDKKSVTIL
-518 NSSGGITYNHLL
+518 NSSGGITYNNLL
-530 NHALNS
+530 NHAINS
-536 LTNAL
+536 LTSAL
-541 KTTESS
+541 KTNESS
-547 SKPQSFAQGLWDM
+547 SDPQSFAQGLWDM
-560 ITYNGVTGQLLS
+560 ITYNGVTGQLLN
-572 ENAATPK
+572 ENAATSKP
-579 NTDSSPSAPT
+579 TDSSPSKSSTNPT
-589 KDSPQVYQ
+589 QVYQ

-605 IYKLQETFSPNSI
+605 IYKLQETFSHNSI

-632 TISGSQF
+632 VISGSKF

-647 NANMPWY
+647 NSNTPWY

-686 FKQTFSTNGSNL
+686 FKQTFSASNSNL
-698 VIGYNATWTGNS
+698 VIGYNATWTDHN
-710 VSSSGTVSF
+710 VSSSDTVSF

-731 GPWPYYQCIGT
+731 GPWPYYQCTGT
-742 TNGAYS
+742 TNGVYS

-792 GAYSSSMTFS
+792 GIYSSSMTFS

-807 SSQNLNGLNAN
+807 NSQNLKGLNSN
-818 GKLSVYGATFTNQAK
+818 GTLSVYGATFTNEAK

-865 SNNNQFNSGSFEIS
+865 SNSNQFNSGSFEIS

-903 TTSFVGDFTNANSN
+903 TTSFMGDFTNAHSN

-928 STNSD
+928 STNSVGNPTNSD

-944 GSVNIAG
+944 GSVNISG
-951 NATFDNMAF
+951 NATFDNVVF
-960 NGPTNTSVKG
+960 NDPTNTSVKG

-989 DGMINFSAHSVIN
+989 DGTITFNAHSVIN
-1002 IGEAITNGNPIT
+1002 IDESITNGNPIT

-1046 KLVSSAG
+1046 KLVSSMG
-1053 NGIYDVVY
+1053 NGVYDVVY

-1067 YNFQEVFSPNSIS
+1067 YNFQEIFSPNSIS

-1092 VDMEKSDHLYYQNA
+1092 MDMEKSDHLYYQNT

-1123 LNNTIY
+1123 SNNTIY
-1129 YYDKSIDFYASG
+1129 YYDNSIDFYASG
-1141 KTLFTKAEFSQTLTG
+1141 KTLFTKAEFSQTFTG

-1232 GGASLNFNGLQGI
+1232 GGASLNFNTLQGI

-1277 SYFIDDTAQNKGNPN
+1277 SYFIDDTAQNGGNPN

-1312 QTQSV
+1312 KTQSV
-1317 FKFNAVNAI
+1317 FKFNAKNAI
-1326 SFTNSSNLSSGLYQ
+1326 NFTNSSNLSSGLYQ
-1340 ISAKSVLFD
+1340 ISANSVLFD

-1364 NAISL
+1364 NAINL

-1378 NHSTLELSGDLNLND
+1378 NHSTLELQGDLNLND
-1393 TSSLNLNQSAINVSN
+1393 TSSLNLNQSTINVSN

-1413 DYASLIASNGSHLN
+1413 DHASLIVNDGSRLN

-1435 SANITTSL
+1435 SENITMSL
-1443 SDSSIV
+1443 NHSSIV
-1449 FKGASSLGG
+1449 FKGAISLGG
-1458 QFNLSNNSFL
+1458 QFNLSNNSSL
-1468 DFQGSSAITSN
+1468 DFQGSSTITSN
-1479 TAFNFYNNAF
+1479 TAFNFYDNAF

-1520 LNLKNSQLVFSDQGS
+1520 LDLKNSQLVFSDQGS

-1560 DMNSN
+1560 GMNSN
-1565 WYERISF
+1565 WYEHINF
-1572 FGMRINDGIYDAKNQ
+1572 FGMRISDGVYDAINQ

-1629 EIFNYQKVYNNANG
+1629 EVFNYQKVYNNANG
-1643 VYSYSDDAQGVF
+1643 VYSYSDDAEGVF
-1655 YLTSSVKGYY
+1655 YLTSNVKGYY

-1672 ASGSNNTT
+1672 ANGSNNTT
-1680 KNNNLTSESSVIS
+1680 KNNNLISDSSIIS

-1701 PISALHVYNKGYN
+1701 PISALHIYNKGYN

-1741 LSSLSNLK
+1741 LSSLSDLNP
-1749 GDALNQL
+1749 DALNQL
-1756 TKLITPSDWKNINEL
+1756 TKLITPDDWKNINEL

-1781 NFNNGALIIGA
+1781 NFNNGALIVGA

-1800 NSTVV
+1800 NSAVV

-1906 KVFNQAGLAN
+1906 KIFNQAGLAN
-1916 ILGEVAMQSINKA
+1916 ILGEVAVQSINKA
-1929 GGLGNLIVNTLGSGS
+1929 GGLGNLIADMLGSDS
-1944 VIGGYLTPEQKNQ
+1944 VIGGHLTPEQKNQ

-2026 GLFNQ
+2026 GLLNQ

-2046 VMLQDIVKPSEALQN
+2046 VMLQDIVKPSNALKN

-2078 MLNSLESLLQNQQ
+2078 TLNSLESLLQNQQ

-2128 YGLSQVWQRGD
+2128 YGLSQVWQKGD

-2175 NNHIAFTNHSGT
+2175 NNHIAFTNHFGT
-2187 LNLLSN
+2187 LQLLSN

-2200 TTLDASNGLKINAAN
+2200 TTLDASNGLKINAGSN
-2215 NNVSVSQGNLFINAS
+2215 NISVSQGDLFINAS
-2230 CVQQSDPITTNT
+2230 CTQQSDPT
-2242 ANPCALSAQS
+2242 AANATNPCALSTQN
-2252 ANGASSN
+2252 ANGASSS

-2311 YNNAQFQANNLTI
+2311 YNNAQFQANNLII
-2324 SNQAVLEKNASFVT
+2324 SNQAVLENNASFVT

-2350 ATQKIGVLQ
+2350 ATQKIEVLQ

-2378 GGALNNFGAI
+2378 GGSLNHFGAI
-2388 HFNLENIQTPAPLIQ
+2388 HFNLENSQTPVNPLIQ

-2416 FINVNNSMANNTT
+2416 FMNVSVANGGT
-2429 YTLLKSSRY
+2429 YTLLKSGRY
-2438 IDYNI
+2438 INYNI
-2443 NPNSLQSYLKLYTLI
+2443 NPDSLQSYLKLYTLI

-2485 LLLSVALPNSNNAS
+2485 LLLSVALPDSNNAS
-2499 PNNILSLSVLHNQV
+2499 QNNILSLSVLYNQI
-2513 KMSYGDKV
+2513 KMSYGDKA

-2541 LNQIEAIGG
+2541 LNQIEAVGG
-2550 NNAIKWLS
+2550 NAIKWLS
-2558 TLMIKTKENPLF
+2558 TLMMETKENPLF
-2570 APIYLENHSLNEIL
+2570 APIYLKNHSLNEIL
-2584 DATKDLQNTASLIS
+2584 GVTKDLQNTASLIS
-2598 NPNFRDN
+2598 NPNFRNN

-2626 DFRAREGESNFSE
+2626 DFRAREEESDFS
-2639 RLLELKN
+2639 LLELKN
-2646 KRFSDPNPS
+2646 KRFSDPNPG
-2655 EIFVKYSQPNKHPN
+2655 EVFVKYSQPNKHPN
-2669 NLWVQGV
+2669 NLWIQGV

-2709 AYGYSGFNGNIMRSL
+2709 AYGYSGFNGNIMHSL

-2755 SHINSSNSLL
+2755 TSINSSNPLL

-2812 GMKGKMQNPAYQQFV
+2812 GMKGNDAAYKQFL

-2863 RDLLIKA
+2863 RDLLIKS
-2870 KGDNMVRFVGEN
+2870 KGGNTVRFVGEN

-2889 EIFNTFASVITGG
+2889 EVFNTFASVITGG

-2908 LMYVN
+2908 LVYVN

>member
-1 MKQFKKKPK
+1 MKKFKKKPK
-10 KIKRSQKIILKRP
+10 KITRKQKTILKRP
-23 LWLMPLLIGG
+23 LWLAPLLIGG

-46 GLSWGEKSQK
+46 GLSWGEKSQR
-56 VCVHRPWYALWS
+56 VCVHHPWYAIWS

-94 ANYYHSQNNQDI
+94 ANYYHTQNNQDI

-136 IELGSNATFNLGAN
+136 IELGSNATFNLGAS

-199 LNANKVTINSNINA
+199 LNANKVTINSNISA
-213 YKTSQVNIGNANSA
+213 YKTSQVNVGNANSV
-227 ITINSVSLSG
+227 IIIGSVSLNG
-237 DTCSSLAKIG
+237 YTCSSLASVG
-247 SGANCSS
+247 VGANCSN

-260 FKGTTSA
+260 FKGTTNA

-273 NASGSFTFEESA
+273 NASGSFTFEENA
-285 NFSGAK
+285 TFSGAK
-291 LNGGAFTFNKGFN
+291 WNGGAFTFNKEFN

-312 SGSFTFKGTS
+312 SGSFNFKGVS
-322 SFNNATFSNASYTF
+322 SFNGASFSNASYTF
-336 DNQATFQNSSFNG
+336 NNQATFQNSSFNG

-354 NNQSNPTN
+354 NNQTNP
-362 SAQHPQILF
+362 SAQHPQI
-371 ENSSFNGGIF
+371 
-381 TFNNQTNPT
+381 Q
-390 NSAQHPQILFENSSF
+390 NSSF
-405 SGSTTTLKGSATFEQ
+405 SGNATTLKGFVNFQQ

-432 NASFDNATFNNTG
+432 NASFNNANFSNTG
-445 KITIEK
+445 KITINEG
-451 DASFNNT
+451 ASFNNT
-458 SFNTPVDT
+458 TFNASINT
-466 NNMSVTGSVTLSG
+466 NNMSVTGGVTLSG

-491 GSSKITLAQGAT
+491 GSSKITLAQGTT
-503 FNLTSLGSEKSVTIL
+503 FNLTSLGDKKSVTIL
-518 NSSGGITYNHLL
+518 NSSGGITYNNLL
-530 NHALNS
+530 NHAINS

-541 KTTESS
+541 KTNESS

-560 ITYNGVTGQLLS
+560 ITYNGVTGQLLN
-572 ENAATPK
+572 ENATTSKPA
-579 NTDSSPSAPT
+579 DSSPSKSSTNPT
-589 KDSPQVYQ
+589 QVYQ

-647 NANMPWY
+647 NADMPWY
-654 DHKYYIPKSQNF
+654 NHKHYIPKSQNF

-686 FKQTFSTNGSNL
+686 FKQTFSASNSNL
-698 VIGYNATWTGNS
+698 VIGYNSTWTGNS
-710 VSSSGTVSF
+710 VSSRDTVSF

-731 GPWPYYQCIGT
+731 GPWPYYQCTGT
-742 TNGAYS
+742 TNGTYS

-792 GAYSSSMTFS
+792 GIYSSSMTFS
-802 TQNMD
+802 TQSMD
-807 SSQNLNGLNAN
+807 NSQNLNGLNSN
-818 GKLSVYGATFTNQAK
+818 GKLSVYGTTFTNQAK

-903 TTSFVGDFTNANSN
+903 TTSFMGDFTNAHSN

-933 GSQNTANFNNT
+933 GSQNNANFNNT
-944 GSVNIAG
+944 GSVNVSG
-951 NATFDNMAF
+951 NATFDNVVF

-977 TLKNLNAPLSFG
+977 TLKNLNTPLSFG
-989 DGMINFSAHSVIN
+989 DGTIVFSAHSVIN
-1002 IGEAITNGNPIT
+1002 IGGAITNGNPIT

-1046 KLVSSAG
+1046 KLVSSVG
-1053 NGIYDVVY
+1053 NGVYDVVY

-1085 VGMVFDY
+1085 VSMVFDY
-1092 VDMEKSDHLYYQNA
+1092 MDMEKSDHLYYKDVV
-1106 LGFMT
+1106 GFMT

-1123 LNNTIY
+1123 PNNTIY
-1129 YYDKSIDFYASG
+1129 YYDNSIDFYASG
-1141 KTLFTKAEFSQTLTG
+1141 KTLFTKAEFSQTFTG
-1156 QNSAIVFGAKNIW
+1156 QNSAIVFGAKSIW
-1169 TNASD
+1169 TSLSD
-1174 APQSNTIIRFG
+1174 APQSNVIIRFG

-1232 GGASLNFNGLQGI
+1232 GGANLNFNGLQGI

-1259 QSSSMNFISNSA
+1259 QSSSMNFVSNSA

-1326 SFTNSSNLSSGLYQ
+1326 SFTNSTNLSSGLYQ
-1340 ISAKSVLFD
+1340 MQAQSVLFD

-1364 NAISL
+1364 NAINL

-1378 NHSTLELSGDLNLND
+1378 NHSTLELQGGLNLND
-1393 TSSLNLNQSAINVSN
+1393 TSSLNLNQSTINVSN

-1413 DYASLIASNGSHLN
+1413 DYASLIASNNAHIN

-1435 SANITTSL
+1435 SANTTTSL
-1443 SDSSIV
+1443 NNSSIV
-1449 FKGASSLGG
+1449 FKGAVSLGG
-1458 QFNLSNNSFL
+1458 QFNLSNNSSL

-1479 TAFNFYNNAF
+1479 TAFNFYDNAF
-1489 SQSPITFHQA
+1489 SQSPITFHQT
-1499 LDIKAPLSLGG
+1499 LDIKASLSLGG

-1595 NNALKITESFKDN
+1595 NNALKITESFKNN

-1643 VYSYSDDAQGVF
+1643 VYSYSDDAEGVF

-1680 KNNNLTSESSVIS
+1680 KNNNLSSESSIIS
-1693 QTYNAQGN
+1693 QTYDVQGN
-1701 PISALHVYNKGYN
+1701 PISALHIYNKGYD
-1714 FNNIKALGQMALKL
+1714 FNNIKALGQMMLKL

-1792 TKIGQTNT
+1792 TKIGQTDT
-1800 NSTVV
+1800 NSAVV
-1805 FGGLGYQKPCDY
+1805 FGGLGYQTPCDY

-1916 ILGEVAMQSINKA
+1916 ILGEVAVQSINKA

-2046 VMLQDIVKPSEALQN
+2046 VVLQDIVKPSNALKN

-2078 MLNSLESLLQNQQ
+2078 TLNSLESLLQNQQ

-2105 GPIYE
+2105 GSIYE

-2128 YGLSQVWQRGD
+2128 YGLSQVWQKGD

-2175 NNHIAFTNHSGT
+2175 NNHIAFTNHFGT
-2187 LNLLSN
+2187 LQLLSN

-2200 TTLDASNGLKINAAN
+2200 TTLDASNGLKINAGS
-2215 NNVSVSQGNLFINAS
+2215 NNVSVSQGDLFINAS
-2230 CVQQSDPITTNT
+2230 CAQQSDPT
-2242 ANPCALSAQS
+2242 AANATNPCALSAQN
-2252 ANGASSN
+2252 ANGTSSS

-2300 KGSANIKNLYL
+2300 KGSANVKNLYL
-2311 YNNAQFQANNLTI
+2311 YNNAQFQANNLII
-2324 SNQAVLEKNASFVT
+2324 SNQAVLENNASFVT

-2350 ATQKIGVLQ
+2350 ATQKIEVLQ

-2368 LSTGIYGLEV
+2368 LSTGIYGLGV
-2378 GGALNNFGAI
+2378 GGVLNHFGTI
-2388 HFNLENIQTPAPLIQ
+2388 HFNLENSQTPVNPLIQ
-2403 AEGIINLNTTQTP
+2403 AGGVINLNATQTP

-2499 PNNILSLSVLHNQV
+2499 QNHILSLSVLYDQI
-2513 KMSYGDKV
+2513 KMSYGNKI

-2541 LNQIEAIGG
+2541 LNQIEAVGG
-2550 NNAIKWLS
+2550 NAIKWLS
-2558 TLMIKTKENPLF
+2558 TLMMETKENPLF
-2570 APIYLENHSLNEIL
+2570 APIYLENHSLHEIL
-2584 DATKDLQNTASLIS
+2584 GVAKDLQNTASLIS

-2626 DFRAREGESNFSE
+2626 DFRSREGESDFSE
-2639 RLLELKN
+2639 RLLELRN
-2646 KRFSDPNPS
+2646 KRFSDPNPG
-2655 EIFVKYSQPNKHPN
+2655 EVFVKYSQISKHPN
-2669 NLWVQGV
+2669 NLWAQGI
-2676 GGASFISGGNGT
+2676 GGASFISGGNDT

-2709 AYGYSGFNGNIMRSL
+2709 AYGYSGFNGNIMHSL

-2755 SHINSSNSLL
+2755 NNINSSNPLL
-2765 SVLNQRYNY
+2765 SVLNQRYSY

-2812 GMKGKMQNPAYQQFV
+2812 GMKGNDAAYKQFL

-2863 RDLLIKA
+2863 RDLLIKS
-2870 KGDNMVRFVGEN
+2870 KGGNTVRFVGEN

-2889 EIFNTFASVITGG
+2889 EVFNTFASVITGG

-2926 LNITGNVGMRVAF
+2926 INITGNVGMRVAF

>member
-1 MKQFKKKPK
+1 MKKFKKKPK
-10 KIKRSQKIILKRP
+10 SIKRSHQKTILKRP
-23 LWLMPLLIGG
+23 LWLAPLLIGG

-56 VCVHRPWYALWS
+56 VCVHHPWYAIWS

-82 QLITKTWAGGNA
+82 QLITKTWAGGNV
-94 ANYYHSQNNQDI
+94 ANYYHTQNNQNI

-117 FLSGLYNYTGGEYN
+117 FLSGLYNYTGGEYH

-136 IELGSNATFNLGAN
+136 IELGSNATFNLGAS

-199 LNANKVTINSNINA
+199 LNANKVNINSNISA
-213 YKTSQVNIGNANSA
+213 FKTSQVNVGNANSA

-237 DTCSSLAKIG
+237 NTCSSLASVG
-247 SGANCSS
+247 VGANCSS
-254 SGPSYS
+254 LGPSYS
-260 FKGTTSA
+260 FKGTTNA

-273 NASGSFTFEESA
+273 NANGSFTFEENA
-285 NFSGAK
+285 TFSGAK
-291 LNGGAFTFNKGFN
+291 WNGGAFTFNKEFN

-312 SGSFTFKGTS
+312 SGSFNFKGTS
-322 SFNNATFSNASYTF
+322 SFNGASFSNATYTF
-336 DNQATFQNSSFNG
+336 NDQATFQNSSFDG

-354 NNQSNPTN
+354 NNQTN
-362 SAQHPQILF
+362 QSAQHPQIV
-371 ENSSFNGGIF
+371 
-381 TFNNQTNPT
+381 
-390 NSAQHPQILFENSSF
+390 FENSSF
-405 SGSTTTLKGSATFEQ
+405 SGNATTLKGFVDFQQ

-432 NASFDNATFNNTG
+432 NASFNNATFNNTG

-451 DASFNNT
+451 EASFNNT
-458 SFNTPVDT
+458 TFNTSVDT
-466 NNMSVTGSVTLSG
+466 SNMSVTGSVTLSG
-479 KNDLKNGSTLDF
+479 KNDLNNGSTLDF
-491 GSSKITLAQGAT
+491 GSSKITLTQGTT
-503 FNLTSLGSEKSVTIL
+503 FNLTSLGDKNSVTIL

-530 NHALNS
+530 NHAINS

-541 KTTESS
+541 KTNESS
-547 SKPQSFAQGLWDM
+547 SRPQSFTQGLWDM
-560 ITYNGVTGQLLS
+560 ITYNGVTGQLLN
-572 ENAATPK
+572 ENVATSKP
-579 NTDSSPSAPT
+579 TGSSPSKSSSNST
-589 KDSPQVYQ
+589 QVYQ

-632 TISGSQF
+632 VISGSKF

-647 NANMPWY
+647 NSNTPWY

-686 FKQTFSTNGSNL
+686 FKQTFSASNSNL

-710 VSSSGTVSF
+710 VSSSDTVSF

-731 GPWPYYQCIGT
+731 GPWPYYQCAGT
-742 TNGAYS
+742 TNGTYS
-748 AYHVYITANL
+748 TYHVYITANL
-758 RSGNRIGT
+758 RSGNRVGT

-792 GAYSSSMTFS
+792 GIYSSSMTFS

-807 SSQNLNGLNAN
+807 NSQNLNGLNAN
-818 GKLSVYGATFTNQAK
+818 GKLLVYGTTFTNQAK
-833 DGKFIFNA
+833 DGKFTFNA

-860 DSLNF
+860 DSLSF

-879 AKNASFNNANF
+879 AKNASFNNAKF

-928 STNSD
+928 PTNSN
-933 GSQNTANFNNT
+933 GSQNNANFNNT
-944 GSVNIAG
+944 GSVNISG
-951 NATFDNMAF
+951 NATFDNVVF
-960 NGPTNTSVKG
+960 NNPTNTSVKG

-989 DGMINFSAHSVIN
+989 DGTIAFNAHSVIN
-1002 IGEAITNGNPIT
+1002 IDEAITNGNPIT

-1053 NGIYDVVY
+1053 NDVYDVVY

-1067 YNFQEVFSPNSIS
+1067 YNFQEIFSQNSIS

-1085 VGMVFDY
+1085 VSMVFDY
-1092 VDMEKSDHLYYQNA
+1092 MDMEKSDHLYYQNA

-1123 LNNTIY
+1123 PNNTIY
-1129 YYDKSIDFYASG
+1129 YYDNSIDFYASG
-1141 KTLFTKAEFSQTLTG
+1141 KTLFTKAEFSQTFTG
-1156 QNSAIVFGAKNIW
+1156 QNSAIVFGAKSIW

-1174 APQSNTIIRFG
+1174 APQSDVIIRFG

-1232 GGASLNFNGLQGI
+1232 GGASLNFNALQGI

-1277 SYFIDDTAQNKGNPN
+1277 SYFIDDTAQNGGNPN

-1312 QTQSV
+1312 TTQSV

-1326 SFTNSSNLSSGLYQ
+1326 SFTNSTNLSSGLYQ
-1340 ISAKSVLFD
+1340 ISAKSVSFD

-1364 NAISL
+1364 NAINL

-1378 NHSTLELSGDLNLND
+1378 NHSTLELQGDLNLND
-1393 TSSLNLNQSAINVSN
+1393 TSSLNLNQSTINVSN

-1443 SDSSIV
+1443 NNSSIV
-1449 FKGASSLGG
+1449 FKGASFLGG
-1458 QFNLSNNSFL
+1458 QFNLSNHSSL

-1479 TAFNFYNNAF
+1479 TAFNFYDNAF
-1489 SQSPITFHQA
+1489 SQSPITFHQV
-1499 LDIKAPLSLGG
+1499 LDVKAPLSLGG
-1510 NLLNPNNSSV
+1510 NLLNPNNNSV
-1520 LNLKNSQLVFSDQGS
+1520 LNLKNSQLVFGDQGS

-1595 NNALKITESFKDN
+1595 NNALKITESFKNN

-1643 VYSYSDDAQGVF
+1643 VYSYSDDAEGVF

-1665 NPNQSYQ
+1665 DPNQSYQ

-1701 PISALHVYNKGYN
+1701 PISALHIYNKGYN
-1714 FNNIKALGQMALKL
+1714 FNNIKALGQMVLKL

-1741 LSSLSNLK
+1741 LSSLSDLK
-1749 GDALNQL
+1749 GDVLNQL
-1756 TKLITPSDWKNINEL
+1756 TKLITPDDWKNINEL

-1792 TKIGQTNT
+1792 TKIGQTDT
-1800 NSTVV
+1800 NSSVV

-1929 GGLGNLIVNTLGSGS
+1929 GGLGNLIVNTLGSNS
-1944 VIGGYLTPEQKNQ
+1944 VIGEYLTPEQKNQ

-2046 VMLQDIVKPSEALQN
+2046 VMLQDIVKPSEALKN

-2078 MLNSLESLLQNQQ
+2078 TLNSLESLLQNQQ

-2120 GKKGLFAP
+2120 GNKGLFAP
-2128 YGLSQVWQRGD
+2128 YGLSQAWQKGD

-2193 QVSNINI
+2193 QISNINI
-2200 TTLDASNGLKINAAN
+2200 TTLDASNGLKINAGSN
-2215 NNVSVSQGNLFINAS
+2215 NISVSQGNLFINAS
-2230 CVQQSDPITTNT
+2230 CAQQSTPTTASAT
-2242 ANPCALSAQS
+2242 NPCTTAQ
-2252 ANGASSN
+2252 NNASSS

-2267 ALNNNDESLMVT
+2267 ALNNNDESLIIT
-2279 ANDFNFSGNIYANGV
+2279 ANDFNLSGNIYANGV
-2294 VDFSKI
+2294 VDLSKI
-2300 KGSANIKNLYL
+2300 KGSANVKNLYL

-2324 SNQAVLEKNASFVT
+2324 SNQAVLEKNASFT
-2338 NNLNIQGAFNNN
+2338 ANNLNIQGAFNNN
-2350 ATQKIGVLQ
+2350 ATRKIGVLQ

-2378 GGALNNFGAI
+2378 GGALNNSGAI
-2388 HFNLENIQTPAPLIQ
+2388 HFNLENIQTPTPLIQ

-2416 FINVNNSMANNTT
+2416 FMNVNNSMANNTT

-2464 IEEKNGVLTY
+2464 IEEKNGALTY

-2485 LLLSVALPNSNNAS
+2485 LLLSVALPDSNNAS
-2499 PNNILSLSVLHNQV
+2499 QNHILSLSVLHDQI
-2513 KMSYGDKV
+2513 KMSYGDKA

-2558 TLMIKTKENPLF
+2558 TLMMETKENPLF
-2570 APIYLENHSLNEIL
+2570 APIYLKNHSLNEIL
-2584 DATKDLQNTASLIS
+2584 GVAKDLQNTASLIS

-2626 DFRAREGESNFSE
+2626 DFRSREGESHFSE

-2646 KRFSDPNPS
+2646 KRFSDPNPG
-2655 EIFVKYSQPNKHPN
+2655 EVFVKYTQPNKHPN
-2669 NLWVQGV
+2669 NLWVQGI

-2709 AYGYSGFNGNIMRSL
+2709 AYGYSDFNGNIMRSL
-2724 GNNVDVGMYA
+2724 ANNVDVGMYA

-2755 SHINSSNSLL
+2755 NNINSSNPLL

-2812 GMKGKMQNPAYQQFV
+2812 GMKGKMNDSAYKQFL

-2847 KYFGKNSYYF
+2847 KYFGQNSYYF

-2863 RDLLIKA
+2863 RDLLIKS
-2870 KGDNMVRFVGEN
+2870 KGDNVVRFVGEN

-2889 EIFNTFASVITGG
+2889 EVFNTFASVITGG

-2926 LNITGNVGMRVAF
+2926 INITGNVGMRVAF

>member
-1 MKQFKKKPK
+1 MKKFKKKLK
-10 KIKRSQKIILKRP
+10 SIKRSHQNQKTILKRP
-23 LWLMPLLIGG
+23 LWLAPLLLGG

-56 VCVHRPWYALWS
+56 VCVHHPWYAIWS

-117 FLSGLYNYTGGEYN
+117 FLSGLYNYTGGENN
-131 GGNLD
+131 GGNLN
-136 IELGSNATFNLGAN
+136 IELGSNATFDLGTQ

-199 LNANKVTINSNINA
+199 LNANKVTINSNISA
-213 YKTSQVNIGNANSA
+213 FKTSQVNIGNANSV
-227 ITINSVSLSG
+227 ITIGSVSLNG
-237 DTCSSLAKIG
+237 DTCSSLASVG
-247 SGANCSS
+247 VGANCST

-273 NASGSFTFEESA
+273 NANGSFTFEENA
-285 NFSGAK
+285 TFSGAK
-291 LNGGAFTFNKGFN
+291 WNGGAFTFNKEFS

-312 SGSFTFKGTS
+312 SGSFNFKGAS
-322 SFNNATFSNASYTF
+322 SFNGANFNNATYTF
-336 DNQATFQNSSFNG
+336 NNQATFQNSSFNG

-354 NNQSNPTN
+354 NNQTN
-362 SAQHPQILF
+362 STQHPQI
-371 ENSSFNGGIF
+371 
-381 TFNNQTNPT
+381 Q
-390 NSAQHPQILFENSSF
+390 NSSF
-405 SGSTTTLKGSATFEQ
+405 SGNATTLKGFATFEQ

-426 HQLTIQ
+426 HQLTMQ
-432 NASFDNATFNNTG
+432 NASFNNANFNNTG
-445 KITIEK
+445 KITINES
-451 DASFNNT
+451 ASFNNT
-458 SFNTPVDT
+458 TFNTSVNT
-466 NNMSVTGSVTLSG
+466 NNMSVIGGVTLSG
-479 KNDLKNGSTLDF
+479 KNDLKNGATLDF
-491 GSSKITLAQGAT
+491 GSSKITLTQGTT
-503 FNLTSLGSEKSVTIL
+503 FNLTSLSSEKSVTIL

-530 NHALNS
+530 NHAINS

-572 ENAATPK
+572 ENAATSK
-579 NTDSSPSAPT
+579 NTDSSPSKSST
-589 KDSPQVYQ
+589 NSTQVYQ

-605 IYKLQETFSPNSI
+605 IYKLQETFGPNSI

-623 ESGTYTPPP
+623 ESGIYTPPP
-632 TISGSQF
+632 VINGSKF

-647 NANMPWY
+647 NANMHWY

-686 FKQTFSTNGSNL
+686 FKQTFSASNSNL
-698 VIGYNATWTGNS
+698 VIGYNSTWTDHN

-731 GPWPYYQCIGT
+731 GPWPYYQCTGT
-742 TNGAYS
+742 TNGTYS

-766 GGAANLVFNGVDSIN
+766 GGAANLVFNGVDSVN

-792 GAYSSSMTFS
+792 GIYSSSMTFS

-807 SSQNLNGLNAN
+807 NSQNLKGLNAN

-865 SNNNQFNSGSFEIS
+865 SNNNQFNSGSFEIG

-890 NNSASFNFNNSNA
+890 NNSASFNFNNSSA
-903 TTSFVGDFTNANSN
+903 TTSFMGDFTNANSN

-933 GSQNTANFNNT
+933 GSQNNANFNNT
-944 GSVNIAG
+944 GSVNISG
-951 NATFDNMAF
+951 NATFDNVVF

-970 QVTLNNI
+970 HVTLNNI

-989 DGMINFSAHSVIN
+989 DGTITFNAHSVIN
-1002 IGEAITNGNPIT
+1002 IDQAITNGNPIT

-1053 NGIYDVVY
+1053 NGVYDVVY

-1111 YMPNSYNNNLGN
+1111 YMPNSYNNNLGDS
-1123 LNNTIY
+1123 NNTIY
-1129 YYDKSIDFYASG
+1129 YYDNSIDFYASG
-1141 KTLFTKAEFSQTLTG
+1141 KTLFTKAEFSQTFTG

-1174 APQSNTIIRFG
+1174 APQSNAIIRFG

-1220 GSIESGNRISSG
+1220 GSIESGNHISSG

-1259 QSSSMNFISNSA
+1259 QSSSMNFVSNSA

-1277 SYFIDDTAQNKGNPN
+1277 SYFIDDTAQNGGNPN

-1312 QTQSV
+1312 TTQSV
-1317 FKFNAVNAI
+1317 FKLNAKNAI

-1340 ISAKSVLFD
+1340 MQAKSVLFD

-1364 NAISL
+1364 NVINL

-1378 NHSTLELSGDLNLND
+1378 NHSTLELQGDLNVND
-1393 TSSLNLNQSAINVSN
+1393 TSSLNLNQSTINVSN

-1413 DYASLIASNGSHLN
+1413 DYASLIASNNAHIN
-1427 FNGAVNFN
+1427 FNGTTNFN

-1443 SDSSIV
+1443 NHSSIV

-1458 QFNLSNNSFL
+1458 QFNLSNNSSL

-1479 TAFNFYNNAF
+1479 TAFNFYDNAF

-1520 LNLKNSQLVFSDQGS
+1520 LDLKNSQLVFGDQGS

-1572 FGMRINDGIYDAKNQ
+1572 FGMRISDGIYDAKNQ

-1595 NNALKITESFKDN
+1595 NNALKITESFKNN

-1643 VYSYSDDAQGVF
+1643 VYSYSDDAEGVF
-1655 YLTSSVKGYY
+1655 YLTSNVKGYY

-1680 KNNNLTSESSVIS
+1680 KNNNLSSESSVIS

-1701 PISALHVYNKGYN
+1701 PISALHIYNKGYN

-1741 LSSLSNLK
+1741 LSSLSGLNSN
-1749 GDALNQL
+1749 ALNQL
-1756 TKLITPSDWKNINEL
+1756 AKLITPNDWKNINEL

-1781 NFNNGALIIGA
+1781 NFNNGTLIIGA
-1792 TKIGQTNT
+1792 TKIGQTDT
-1800 NSTVV
+1800 NSAVV

-1827 TYLGQLLESSSADL
+1827 SYLGQLLESSSADL

-1906 KVFNQAGLAN
+1906 KVFNQVGLAN
-1916 ILGEVAMQSINKA
+1916 ILGEVAVQSINKA
-1929 GGLGNLIVNTLGSGS
+1929 GGLGNLIADVLGSGS

-2046 VMLQDIVKPSEALQN
+2046 VMLQDIVKPSNALKN

-2078 MLNSLESLLQNQQ
+2078 TLNSLESLLQNQQ
-2091 IKSVLDKVLAAKGL
+2091 IRSVLDKVLAAKGL

-2128 YGLSQVWQRGD
+2128 YGLSQVWQKGD

-2175 NNHIAFTNHSGT
+2175 NNRIAFTNHSGT

-2200 TTLDASNGLKINAAN
+2200 TTLNASNGLKINAGSN
-2215 NNVSVSQGNLFINAS
+2215 NISVSQDDLFINAS
-2230 CVQQSDPITTNT
+2230 CAQQSDPT
-2242 ANPCALSAQS
+2242 AANATNPCTLSAQS
-2252 ANGASSN
+2252 ANGVSSS

-2294 VDFSKI
+2294 VDFSKV

-2324 SNQAVLEKNASFVT
+2324 SNQAVLENNASFVT

-2350 ATQKIGVLQ
+2350 ATQKIEVLQ

-2378 GGALNNFGAI
+2378 GGTLNNLGTI
-2388 HFNLENIQTPAPLIQ
+2388 HFNLENIQTPVNPLIQ
-2403 AEGIINLNTTQTP
+2403 AGGIINLNTTQTP
-2416 FINVNNSMANNTT
+2416 FMNVNNSMANNTT
-2429 YTLLKSSRY
+2429 YTLLKSGRY
-2438 IDYNI
+2438 INYNI
-2443 NPNSLQSYLKLYTLI
+2443 NPDSLQSYLKLYTLI

-2485 LLLSVALPNSNNAS
+2485 LSLSVALPNSNNAS
-2499 PNNILSLSVLHNQV
+2499 QNNILSLSVLYNQI

-2529 QDYIVGIQGQSA
+2529 QDYIVGIQGQST

-2550 NNAIKWLS
+2550 NSAINWLS

-2584 DATKDLQNTASLIS
+2584 GVTKDLQNTASLIS

-2655 EIFVKYSQPNKHPN
+2655 EVFVKYSQLSKHQN
-2669 NLWVQGV
+2669 NLWIQGV

-2688 LYGLNVGYDRLVKNV
+2688 LYGLNVGYDRLVKNM

-2709 AYGYSGFNGNIMRSL
+2709 AYGYSGFNGNIMHSL
-2724 GNNVDVGMYA
+2724 ANNVDVGMYA

-2745 SANETYGGNA
+2745 STNETYGGNA

-2889 EIFNTFASVITGG
+2889 EVFNTFASVITGG

-2926 LNITGNVGMRVAF
+2926 INITGNVGMRVAF

>member
-1 MKQFKKKPK
+1 MKKFKKKPK
-10 KIKRSQKIILKRP
+10 SIKRSHQKTILKRP
-23 LWLMPLLIGG
+23 LWLAPLLIGG
-33 FASGVYADGTDIL
+33 FASGVHANNLWDLLNPKVGGEYVHWVKGSQYCAWWEFAGCL
-46 GLSWGEKSQK
+46 KNVWGANHKG
-56 VCVHRPWYALWS
+56 YDA
-68 CDKWEEK
+68 
-75 TQQFTGN
+75 
-82 QLITKTWAGGNA
+82 GNA
-94 ANYYHSQNNQDI
+94 ANYLSSQNYQAIFVGSGNE
-106 TANLKNDNGTY
+106 TGTY
-117 FLSGLYNYTGGEYN
+117 SLSGFTNYV
-131 GGNLD
+131 GGNLT
-136 IELGSNATFNLGAN
+136 INLGN
-150 SGNSFTSW
+150 SVVLDLSGSNSFTS
-158 YPNGHTNV
+158 YQGYNQGKDDVSFNVGAINLNGTL
-166 TFSAGTINVN
+166 
-176 NSVEVGN
+176 EVGN
-183 RVGSGAGTHT
+183 RVGTGAGTHT

-199 LNANKVTINSNINA
+199 LNANKVNIHSNISA
-213 YKTSQVNIGNANSA
+213 FKTSQVNIGNANSA
-227 ITINSVSLSG
+227 ITIGSVSLSG
-237 DTCSSLAKIG
+237 DVCSSLASVG
-247 SGANCSS
+247 VGANCST

-260 FKGTTSA
+260 FKGTTNA
-267 TNTTFS
+267 TNTDFS
-273 NASGSFTFEESA
+273 NANGSFTFEENA
-285 NFSGAK
+285 TFSGAK
-291 LNGGAFTFNKGFN
+291 LNGGAFTFNKEFN
-304 ATNNTAFN
+304 ATNNTAFD
-312 SGSFTFKGTS
+312 SGSFNFKGAS
-322 SFNNATFSNASYTF
+322 SFNGATFNNASYTF
-336 DNQATFQNSSFNG
+336 NNQATFNNSSFNG

-354 NNQSNPTN
+354 NDQNNQTN
-362 SAQHPQILF
+362 SAQHPQI
-371 ENSSFNGGIF
+371 
-381 TFNNQTNPT
+381 Q
-390 NSAQHPQILFENSSF
+390 NSSF
-405 SGSTTTLKGSATFEQ
+405 SGNTTTFKGFVHFQQ

-426 HQLTIQ
+426 HQLIMQ
-432 NASFDNATFNNTG
+432 NASFNNANFNNTG
-445 KITIEK
+445 KITINES
-451 DASFNNT
+451 ASFNNT
-458 SFNTPVDT
+458 TFNTSINT
-466 NNMSVTGSVTLSG
+466 NNMTITGSVTLSG

-491 GSSKITLAQGAT
+491 GSSQVALTQGTT
-503 FNLTSLGSEKSVTIL
+503 FNLISLGSEKSVTIL
-518 NSSGGITYNHLL
+518 NSSGGITYNNLL

-541 KTTESS
+541 KTNESS
-547 SKPQSFAQGLWDM
+547 SRPQSFAQGLWDM

-572 ENAATPK
+572 TDATTSKPA
-579 NTDSSPSAPT
+579 DSSPSKSSTNSA
-589 KDSPQVYQ
+589 QVYQ
-597 VGYKIGDT
+597 VGYKIGDI
-605 IYKLQETFSPNSI
+605 IYKLQETFSHNSI

-632 TISGSQF
+632 VISGSKF

-647 NANMPWY
+647 DSDMPWY
-654 DHKYYIPKSQNF
+654 DHKSYIPKSQNF

-686 FKQTFSTNGSNL
+686 FKQTFSASGSNL
-698 VIGYNATWTGNS
+698 VIGYNSTWTDHN
-710 VSSSGTVSF
+710 VSSSDTVSF

-731 GPWPYYQCIGT
+731 GPWPYYQCTGT
-742 TNGAYS
+742 TNGVYS

-766 GGAANLVFNGVDSIN
+766 GGAANLVFNGVDSVN

-792 GAYSSSMTFS
+792 GIYSSSMIFS
-802 TQNMD
+802 TQGMD
-807 SSQNLNGLNAN
+807 NSQNLNDLNAN
-818 GKLSVYGATFTNQAK
+818 GTLSVYGTTFTNQAK

-841 GQATFE
+841 GKAVFE

-865 SNNNQFNSGSFEIS
+865 SNNNQFNSGSFEIG
-879 AKNASFNNANF
+879 AKNASFDNTNF
-890 NNSASFNFNNSNA
+890 NNSASFNFNNSSA

-917 LQIAGNAVFGN
+917 LQIAGSAVFGN
-928 STNSD
+928 SAN
-933 GSQNTANFNNT
+933 GSQNNANFNNT
-944 GSVNIAG
+944 GSVNISG
-951 NATFDNMAF
+951 NATFDNVVF
-960 NGPTNTSVKG
+960 NGPTNMSVKG

-989 DGMINFSAHSVIN
+989 DGTITFNAHSVIN
-1002 IGEAITNGNPIT
+1002 IAEAITNGNPIT

-1053 NGIYDVVY
+1053 NSVYDVVY

-1067 YNFQEVFSPNSIS
+1067 YNFQEIFSPNSIS

-1092 VDMEKSDHLYYQNA
+1092 MDMEKSDHLYYKNVA
-1106 LGFMT
+1106 GFMT

-1123 LNNTIY
+1123 SNNTIY

-1141 KTLFTKAEFSQTLTG
+1141 KTLFTKAEFSQTFTG

-1190 GSNDA
+1190 GSNDT

-1259 QSSSMNFISNSA
+1259 QSSSMNFTSNST

-1277 SYFIDDTAQNKGNPN
+1277 SYFIDDTAQNGGNPN

-1317 FKFNAVNAI
+1317 FKFNATNAI
-1326 SFTNSSNLSSGLYQ
+1326 NFTNSTNLSSGLYQ
-1340 ISAKSVLFD
+1340 MQAKSVLFD

-1364 NAISL
+1364 NAINL

-1378 NHSTLELSGDLNLND
+1378 NHSTLELQGDLNLND
-1393 TSSLNLNQSAINVSN
+1393 TSSLNLNQSTINVSN

-1413 DYASLIASNGSHLN
+1413 DYASLIVNDGSRLN
-1427 FNGAVNFN
+1427 FNGTTNFN

-1443 SDSSIV
+1443 NDSSIV
-1449 FKGASSLGG
+1449 FKGAISLGG
-1458 QFNLSNNSFL
+1458 QFNLNNNSSL
-1468 DFQGSSAITSN
+1468 DFQGSSTITSN
-1479 TAFNFYNNAF
+1479 TAFNFYDNAF

-1510 NLLNPNNSSV
+1510 NLLTPNNSSV

-1560 DMNSN
+1560 GMNNN
-1565 WYERISF
+1565 WYERINF
-1572 FGMRINDGIYDAKNQ
+1572 FSMRINDGVYDAINQ

-1629 EIFNYQKVYNNANG
+1629 EVFNYQKVYNNANG
-1643 VYSYSDDAQGVF
+1643 VYSYSDDAEGVF
-1655 YLTSSVKGYY
+1655 YLTSNVKGYY

-1680 KNNNLTSESSVIS
+1680 KNNNLTSESPVIS

-1701 PISALHVYNKGYN
+1701 PISALHIYNKGYN

-1741 LSSLSNLK
+1741 LSSLSALNPN
-1749 GDALNQL
+1749 ALNQL
-1756 TKLITPSDWKNINEL
+1756 TKLITPNDWKNINEL

-1781 NFNNGALIIGA
+1781 NFNNGTLIVGA
-1792 TKIGQTNT
+1792 TKIGQTDT
-1800 NSTVV
+1800 NSAVV

-1929 GGLGNLIVNTLGSGS
+1929 GGLGNLIADTLGSNS
-1944 VIGGYLTPEQKNQ
+1944 VIGGHLTPEQKNQ

-2046 VMLQDIVKPSEALQN
+2046 VILQDIVKPSSALKN
-2061 DVVALGK
+2061 DVAALGK

-2078 MLNSLESLLQNQQ
+2078 TLNSLESLLQNQQ
-2091 IKSVLDKVLAAKGL
+2091 IKSVLDKVLVAKGL
-2105 GPIYE
+2105 GSIYE
-2110 QGLGDLIPNL
+2110 QGLGDLMPNL

-2128 YGLSQVWQRGD
+2128 YGLSQVWQKGD

-2160 GTLSFNAGNSLIFAG
+2160 GAISFNAGDTLIFAG
-2175 NNHIAFTNHSGT
+2175 NNRISFTNHAGA
-2187 LNLLSN
+2187 LNLLSD

-2200 TTLDASNGLKINAAN
+2200 TTLNASNGLKINAAS

-2230 CVQQSDPITTNT
+2230 CVGQNNPTTANI
-2242 ANPCALSAQS
+2242 ANPCTLSAQS
-2252 ANGASSN
+2252 ANDASSG
-2259 NASNNAPI
+2259 NASNNAQI

-2324 SNQAVLEKNASFVT
+2324 SNQAVLEKNASFMA

-2350 ATQKIGVLQ
+2350 ATRKIEVLQ
-2359 NLVIASNAS
+2359 NLTIASNAS

-2388 HFNLENIQTPAPLIQ
+2388 HFNLENIQTPIPLIQ

-2443 NPNSLQSYLKLYTLI
+2443 NPNSLQSYLNLYTLI

-2499 PNNILSLSVLHNQV
+2499 QNHILSLSVLHDQI
-2513 KMSYGDKV
+2513 KMSYGNKI

-2541 LNQIEAIGG
+2541 LNQIEAVGG
-2550 NNAIKWLS
+2550 NAIKWLS
-2558 TLMIKTKENPLF
+2558 TLMMETKENPLF
-2570 APIYLENHSLNEIL
+2570 APIYLKNHSLNEIL
-2584 DATKDLQNTASLIS
+2584 GVTKDLQNTASLIS

-2605 ATNLLELASYTQQTS
+2605 ATNLLELAGYTQQTS

-2626 DFRAREGESNFSE
+2626 DFRAREGESDFSK

-2646 KRFSDPNPS
+2646 KRFSDPNPG
-2655 EIFVKYSQPNKHPN
+2655 EVFVKHSQLSKHPN

-2676 GGASFISGGNGT
+2676 GGASFIAGGNGT

-2709 AYGYSGFNGNIMRSL
+2709 AYGYSGFNGNIMHSL
-2724 GNNVDVGMYA
+2724 ANNVDVGMYA

-2755 SHINSSNSLL
+2755 SNINSSNSLL
-2765 SVLNQRYNY
+2765 SVLNQRYSY

-2812 GMKGKMQNPAYQQFV
+2812 GMKGKMNDAAYKQFL

-2863 RDLLIKA
+2863 RDLLIKS
-2870 KGDNMVRFVGEN
+2870 KGGNVVRFVGEN

-2889 EIFNTFASVITGG
+2889 EVFNTFASVITGG

-2908 LMYVN
+2908 LVYVN

-2926 LNITGNVGMRVAF
+2926 INITGNVGMRVAF

>member
-1 MKQFKKKPK
+1 MKKFKKKPK
-10 KIKRSQKIILKRP
+10 SIKRSHQKTILKRP
-23 LWLMPLLIGG
+23 LWLAPLLIGG
-33 FASGVYADGTDIL
+33 FASGVHANNLWDLLNPKVGGEYVHWVKGSQYCAWWEFAGCL
-46 GLSWGEKSQK
+46 KNVWGANHKG
-56 VCVHRPWYALWS
+56 YDA
-68 CDKWEEK
+68 
-75 TQQFTGN
+75 
-82 QLITKTWAGGNA
+82 GNA
-94 ANYYHSQNNQDI
+94 ANYLSSQNYQAISVGSGNE
-106 TANLKNDNGTY
+106 TGTY
-117 FLSGLYNYTGGEYN
+117 SLSGFTNYV
-131 GGNLD
+131 GGNLT
-136 IELGSNATFNLGAN
+136 INLGN
-150 SGNSFTSW
+150 SVVLDLSGSNSFTS
-158 YPNGHTNV
+158 YQGYNQGKDDVSFNVGAINLNGTL
-166 TFSAGTINVN
+166 
-176 NSVEVGN
+176 EVGN
-183 RVGSGAGTHT
+183 HVGSGAGTHT

-199 LNANKVTINSNINA
+199 LNANKVNINSNISA
-213 YKTSQVNIGNANSA
+213 FKTSQVNIGNANSA
-227 ITINSVSLSG
+227 ITIGSVSLSG
-237 DTCSSLAKIG
+237 DTCSSLASVG
-247 SGANCSS
+247 VGANCST
-254 SGPSYS
+254 SGPGYS
-260 FKGTTSA
+260 FRGTTNA
-267 TNTTFS
+267 TNTAFS
-273 NASGSFTFEESA
+273 NASGSFTFEENA
-285 NFSGAK
+285 TFSGAK
-291 LNGGAFTFNKGFN
+291 LNGGAFIFNKDFS

-312 SGSFTFKGTS
+312 SGSFNFKGAS
-322 SFNNATFSNASYTF
+322 SFNGTTFSDASYTF
-336 DNQATFQNSSFNG
+336 NNQATFNNSSFNG

-354 NNQSNPTN
+354 NNQ
-362 SAQHPQILF
+362 I
-371 ENSSFNGGIF
+371 
-381 TFNNQTNPT
+381 NQTNST
-390 NSAQHPQILFENSSF
+390 QHPQILFENSSF
-405 SGSTTTLKGSATFEQ
+405 SGNATTLKGFVNFQQ

-426 HQLTIQ
+426 HQLIVQ
-432 NASFDNATFNNTG
+432 NASFNNANFNNTG
-445 KITIEK
+445 KITINES
-451 DASFNNT
+451 ASFNNT
-458 SFNTPVDT
+458 TFNTSVNT
-466 NNMSVTGSVTLSG
+466 SNMTITGSVTLSG

-491 GSSKITLAQGAT
+491 GSSQVTLTQGTT
-503 FNLTSLGSEKSVTIL
+503 FNLTSLGDKNSVTIL
-518 NSSGGITYNHLL
+518 NSSGGITYNNLL

-541 KTTESS
+541 KTNESS
-547 SKPQSFAQGLWDM
+547 LKPQSFAQGLWDM

-572 ENAATPK
+572 TDATTSKPA
-579 NTDSSPSAPT
+579 DSSPSKSSTNPT
-589 KDSPQVYQ
+589 QVYQ
-597 VGYKIGDT
+597 VGYKIGDI
-605 IYKLQETFSPNSI
+605 IYKLQETFSHNSI

-632 TISGSQF
+632 IISGSKF

-647 NANMPWY
+647 DSNTPWY
-654 DHKYYIPKSQNF
+654 DHKSYIPKSQNF

-686 FKQTFSTNGSNL
+686 FKQTFSASGSNL
-698 VIGYNATWTGNS
+698 VIGYNSTWTDHN
-710 VSSSGTVSF
+710 VSSSDTVSF
-719 GDTSGSALNGHC
+719 GDISGSALNGHC
-731 GPWPYYQCIGT
+731 GPWPYYQCTGT
-742 TNGAYS
+742 TNGVYS

-766 GGAANLVFNGVDSIN
+766 GGAANLVFNGVDSVN

-792 GAYSSSMTFS
+792 GIYSSSMTFS
-802 TQNMD
+802 TQGMD
-807 SSQNLNGLNAN
+807 NSQNLNDLNAN
-818 GKLSVYGATFTNQAK
+818 GTLSVYGATFTNEAK

-841 GQATFE
+841 GKAVFE

-917 LQIAGNAVFGN
+917 LQIAGSAVFGN
-928 STNSD
+928 SAN
-933 GSQNTANFNNT
+933 GSQNNANFNNT
-944 GSVNIAG
+944 GSVNISG
-951 NATFDNMAF
+951 NATFDNVVF
-960 NGPTNTSVKG
+960 NGPTNMSVKG

-989 DGMINFSAHSVIN
+989 DGTITFNAHSVIN
-1002 IGEAITNGNPIT
+1002 IAEAITNGNPIT

-1046 KLVSSAG
+1046 KLVSSVG
-1053 NGIYDVVY
+1053 NGVYDVVY

-1067 YNFQEVFSPNSIS
+1067 YNFQEIFSQNSIS

-1092 VDMEKSDHLYYQNA
+1092 MDMEKSDHLYYQNA

-1111 YMPNSYNNNLGN
+1111 YMPNSYNNNLGK

-1129 YYDKSIDFYASG
+1129 YYDNSIDFYASG
-1141 KTLFTKAEFSQTLTG
+1141 KTLFTKAEFSQTFTG
-1156 QNSAIVFGAKNIW
+1156 QNSAIVFGAKSIW

-1259 QSSSMNFISNSA
+1259 QSSSMNFTSNSA

-1277 SYFIDDTAQNKGNPN
+1277 SYFIDDSAQNGGNPN
-1292 FSFNALNLDFSNS
+1292 FGFNALNLDFSNS

-1317 FKFNAVNAI
+1317 FKFNATNAI
-1326 SFTNSSNLSSGLYQ
+1326 NFTSSTNLSSGLYQ
-1340 ISAKSVLFD
+1340 MQAKSVLFD

-1364 NAISL
+1364 NAINL

-1378 NHSTLELSGDLNLND
+1378 NHSTLELQGDLNLND

-1413 DYASLIASNGSHLN
+1413 DYASLIVNDGSRLN
-1427 FNGAVNFN
+1427 FNGATNFN

-1443 SDSSIV
+1443 NHSSIV
-1449 FKGASSLGG
+1449 FKGAISLGG
-1458 QFNLSNNSFL
+1458 QFNLSNNSSL
-1468 DFQGSSAITSN
+1468 DFQGSSTITSN
-1479 TAFNFYNNAF
+1479 TAFNFYDNAF

-1510 NLLNPNNSSV
+1510 NLLTPNNSSV
-1520 LNLKNSQLVFSDQGS
+1520 LNLKNSQLIFSDQGS

-1560 DMNSN
+1560 GMNNN
-1565 WYERISF
+1565 WYERINF
-1572 FGMRINDGIYDAKNQ
+1572 FGMRINDGVYDAINQ

-1629 EIFNYQKVYNNANG
+1629 EVFNYQKVYNNANG
-1643 VYSYSDDAQGVF
+1643 VYFYSDDAEGVF
-1655 YLTSSVKGYY
+1655 YLTSNVKGYY

-1672 ASGSNNTT
+1672 ANGSNNTT

-1741 LSSLSNLK
+1741 LSSLSDLNSN
-1749 GDALNQL
+1749 ALNQL
-1756 TKLITPSDWKNINEL
+1756 TKLITPNDWKNINEF

-1781 NFNNGALIIGA
+1781 NFNNGTLIVGA

-1800 NSTVV
+1800 NSAVV

-1874 FNSQTSLIL
+1874 FNSQTSLVL

-1929 GGLGNLIVNTLGSGS
+1929 GGLGNLIADTLGSNS

-1957 TLSQLL
+1957 PLSQLL

-2046 VMLQDIVKPSEALQN
+2046 VILQDIVKPSSALKN
-2061 DVVALGK
+2061 DVATLGK

-2078 MLNSLESLLQNQQ
+2078 TLNSLESLLQNQQ

-2105 GPIYE
+2105 GSIYE
-2110 QGLGDLIPNL
+2110 QGLGDLMPNL

-2128 YGLSQVWQRGD
+2128 YGLSQVWQKGD

-2160 GTLSFNAGNSLIFAG
+2160 DAISFNAGDTLIFAG
-2175 NNHIAFTNHSGT
+2175 NNRISFTNHAGA

-2200 TTLDASNGLKINAAN
+2200 TTLNASNGLKINASN

-2230 CVQQSDPITTNT
+2230 CVGQNDPTT
-2242 ANPCALSAQS
+2242 ANIANSCALSTQS
-2252 ANGASSN
+2252 TNGASSG
-2259 NASNNAPI
+2259 NASNNAQI

-2324 SNQAVLEKNASFVT
+2324 SNQAVLEKNASFMT

-2350 ATQKIGVLQ
+2350 ATRKIEVLQ
-2359 NLVIASNAS
+2359 NLTIASNAS

-2388 HFNLENIQTPAPLIQ
+2388 HFNLENIQTPTPLIQ
-2403 AEGIINLNTTQTP
+2403 ARGIINLNTTQTP
-2416 FINVNNSMANNTT
+2416 FMNVNNSMANNTT

-2443 NPNSLQSYLKLYTLI
+2443 NPNSLQSYLNLYTLI
-2458 NINGNH
+2458 NINGNR

-2485 LLLSVALPNSNNAS
+2485 LLLSVALPNPNNAHQ
-2499 PNNILSLSVLHNQV
+2499 NNILSLSVFHNQI

-2541 LNQIEAIGG
+2541 LNQIEAVGG

-2558 TLMIKTKENPLF
+2558 TLMMETKENPLF

-2584 DATKDLQNTASLIS
+2584 GVAKDLLNTANLIS
-2598 NPNFRDN
+2598 NPNFRNN

-2626 DFRAREGESNFSE
+2626 DFRAREGESDFSK

-2646 KRFSDPNPS
+2646 KRFSDPNPG
-2655 EIFVKYSQPNKHPN
+2655 EVFVKYSQPNKHPN
-2669 NLWVQGV
+2669 NLWVQGI

-2709 AYGYSGFNGNIMRSL
+2709 AYGYSGFNGNIMHSL
-2724 GNNVDVGMYA
+2724 ANNVDVGMYA

-2745 SANETYGGNA
+2745 STNETYEGNA
-2755 SHINSSNSLL
+2755 SNINSSNSLL
-2765 SVLNQRYNY
+2765 SVLNQRYSY

-2812 GMKGKMQNPAYQQFV
+2812 GMKGKMNDAAYKQFL

-2841 MGLESR
+2841 MGLEGR

-2863 RDLLIKA
+2863 RDLLIKS
-2870 KGDNMVRFVGEN
+2870 KGGNAVRFVGEN

-2889 EIFNTFASVITGG
+2889 EVFNTFASVITGG

-2908 LMYVN
+2908 LVYVN

-2926 LNITGNVGMRVAF
+2926 INITGNVGMRVAF

>member
-1 MKQFKKKPK
+1 MKKFKKKPK
-10 KIKRSQKIILKRP
+10 SIKRSYQKTILKRP
-23 LWLMPLLIGG
+23 LWLAPLLIGG
-33 FASGVYADGTDIL
+33 FASGVYANNLWDLLNPKVGGEYVHWVKGSQYCAWWEFAGCL
-46 GLSWGEKSQK
+46 KNVWGANHKG
-56 VCVHRPWYALWS
+56 YDA
-68 CDKWEEK
+68 
-75 TQQFTGN
+75 
-82 QLITKTWAGGNA
+82 GNA
-94 ANYYHSQNNQDI
+94 ANYLSSQNYQAISVGNGNE
-106 TANLKNDNGTY
+106 TGTY
-117 FLSGLYNYTGGEYN
+117 SLSGFTNYV
-131 GGNLD
+131 GGNLT
-136 IELGSNATFNLGAN
+136 INLGN
-150 SGNSFTSW
+150 SVVLDLSGSNSFTS
-158 YPNGHTNV
+158 YQGYNQGKDDVSFNVGAINLNGTL
-166 TFSAGTINVN
+166 
-176 NSVEVGN
+176 EVGN

-199 LNANKVTINSNINA
+199 LNANRVNINSNISA
-213 YKTSQVNIGNANSA
+213 FKTSQVNIGNANSV
-227 ITINSVSLSG
+227 ITIGSVSLSG
-237 DTCSSLAKIG
+237 DTCSSLARVG
-247 SGANCSS
+247 VGANCST

-260 FKGTTSA
+260 FKGATSA
-267 TNTTFS
+267 TNTDFS
-273 NASGSFTFEESA
+273 NASGSFTFEENA
-285 NFSGAK
+285 TFSGAK
-291 LNGGAFTFNKGFN
+291 LNGGAFTFNKEFK

-312 SGSFTFKGTS
+312 SGSFNFKGTS
-322 SFNNATFSNASYTF
+322 SFNGATFNNATYTF
-336 DNQATFQNSSFNG
+336 NNQATFQNSSFNG

-354 NNQSNPTN
+354 NNQTN
-362 SAQHPQILF
+362 QSAQHPQI
-371 ENSSFNGGIF
+371 
-381 TFNNQTNPT
+381 Q
-390 NSAQHPQILFENSSF
+390 NSSF
-405 SGSTTTLKGSATFEQ
+405 SGNATTLKGFVDFQQ

-432 NASFDNATFNNTG
+432 NASFNNATFNNTG
-445 KITIEK
+445 KITINEG
-451 DASFNNT
+451 ASFNNT
-458 SFNTPVDT
+458 SFNTSINT
-466 NNMSVTGSVTLSG
+466 NNMTITGSVTLSG

-491 GSSKITLAQGAT
+491 GSSQVTLTQGTT
-503 FNLTSLGSEKSVTIL
+503 FNLTSLGDKNSVTIL
-518 NSSGGITYNHLL
+518 NSSGGITYNNLL
-530 NHALNS
+530 NHVLNS

-541 KTTESS
+541 KTNENSL
-547 SKPQSFAQGLWDM
+547 KPQSFAQGLWDM
-560 ITYNGVTGQLLS
+560 ITYNGVTGQLLN
-572 ENAATPK
+572 ENIATSKP
-579 NTDSSPSAPT
+579 TDSSPSKSSTNSA
-589 KDSPQVYQ
+589 QVYQ

-605 IYKLQETFSPNSI
+605 IYKLQETFSHNSI

-632 TISGSQF
+632 VISGSKF

-654 DHKYYIPKSQNF
+654 DHKSYIPKSQNF

-686 FKQTFSTNGSNL
+686 FKQTFSASNSNL
-698 VIGYNATWTGNS
+698 VIGYNATWTDHN
-710 VSSSGTVSF
+710 VSSSDTVSF

-731 GPWPYYQCIGT
+731 GPWPYYQCTGT
-742 TNGAYS
+742 TDGAYS

-766 GGAANLVFNGVDSIN
+766 GGAANLIFNGVDSVN

-792 GAYSSSMTFS
+792 GIYSSSMTFS
-802 TQNMD
+802 TQSMD
-807 SSQNLNGLNAN
+807 NSQNLKGLNSN
-818 GKLSVYGATFTNQAK
+818 GKLLVYGATFTNQAK

-841 GQATFE
+841 GQAVFE

-865 SNNNQFNSGSFEIS
+865 LNNNQFNSGSFEIS

-903 TTSFVGDFTNANSN
+903 TTSFVGDFTNAHSN

-928 STNSD
+928 SVN
-933 GSQNTANFNNT
+933 GSQNNANFNNT
-944 GSVNIAG
+944 GSVNISG
-951 NATFDNMAF
+951 NATFDNVVF
-960 NGPTNTSVKG
+960 NGPTNMSVKG

-989 DGMINFSAHSVIN
+989 DGTITFNAHSVIN
-1002 IGEAITNGNPIT
+1002 IAEAITNGNPIT

-1038 QGHGASSE
+1038 QGASSE
-1046 KLVSSAG
+1046 KLVSSAS
-1053 NGIYDVVY
+1053 NGVYDVVY

-1067 YNFQEVFSPNSIS
+1067 YNFQEIFSPNSIS

-1092 VDMEKSDHLYYQNA
+1092 MDMEKSDHLYYKDVV
-1106 LGFMT
+1106 GFMT

-1123 LNNTIY
+1123 SNNTIY

-1141 KTLFTKAEFSQTLTG
+1141 KTLFTKAEFSQTFTG

-1174 APQSNTIIRFG
+1174 APQSDTIIRFG

-1220 GSIESGNRISSG
+1220 GSIESGNHISSG

-1259 QSSSMNFISNSA
+1259 QSSSMNFTSNSA

-1277 SYFIDDTAQNKGNPN
+1277 SYFIDDTAQNGGNPN

-1312 QTQSV
+1312 KTQSV
-1317 FKFNAVNAI
+1317 FKFNAKNAI
-1326 SFTNSSNLSSGLYQ
+1326 SFTNSTNLSSGLYQ
-1340 ISAKSVLFD
+1340 MQAKSVSFD

-1364 NAISL
+1364 NAINL

-1378 NHSTLELSGDLNLND
+1378 NHSTLELQGDLNMND
-1393 TSSLNLNQSAINVSN
+1393 TSSLNLNQSTINVSN

-1413 DYASLIASNGSHLN
+1413 DHASLIASNGSRLN

-1435 SANITTSL
+1435 SENITTSL
-1443 SDSSIV
+1443 NNSSIV
-1449 FKGASSLGG
+1449 FKGAISLGG
-1458 QFNLSNNSFL
+1458 QFNLSNNSSL

-1479 TAFNFYNNAF
+1479 TAFNFYDNAF

-1520 LNLKNSQLVFSDQGS
+1520 LDLKNSQLVFSDQGS

-1560 DMNSN
+1560 DMNGN
-1565 WYERISF
+1565 WYERINF
-1572 FGMRINDGIYDAKNQ
+1572 FGMRINDGVYDAINQ

-1595 NNALKITESFKDN
+1595 NNSLKITESFKDN

-1629 EIFNYQKVYNNANG
+1629 EVFNYQKVYDNANG
-1643 VYSYSDDAQGVF
+1643 VYSYSDDAEGVF
-1655 YLTSSVKGYY
+1655 YLTSNVKGYY

-1672 ASGSNNTT
+1672 ANGSNNTT
-1680 KNNNLTSESSVIS
+1680 KNNNFTSESSVIS

-1701 PISALHVYNKGYN
+1701 PISALHIYNKGYS

-1741 LSSLSNLK
+1741 PSSLSDLNSN
-1749 GDALNQL
+1749 ALNQL
-1756 TKLITPSDWKNINEL
+1756 TKLITPDDWKNINEL

-1781 NFNNGALIIGA
+1781 NFNNGALIVGA

-1800 NSTVV
+1800 NSAVV

-1874 FNSQTSLIL
+1874 FNSQTSLVL

-1929 GGLGNLIVNTLGSGS
+1929 GGLGNLIADTLGSNS
-1944 VIGGYLTPEQKNQ
+1944 VIGGHLTPEQKNQ

-2046 VMLQDIVKPSEALQN
+2046 VVLQDIVKPSEALQN

-2078 MLNSLESLLQNQQ
+2078 TLNSLESLLQNQQ

-2110 QGLGDLIPNL
+2110 QGLGDLMPNL

-2128 YGLSQVWQRGD
+2128 YGLSQVWQKGD
-2139 FSFNAQGNVFVQNS
+2139 FNFNAQGNVFVQNS

-2160 GTLSFNAGNSLIFAG
+2160 GTLSFNAGDTLIFAG
-2175 NNHIAFTNHSGT
+2175 NNHISFTNHAGA

-2200 TTLDASNGLKINAAN
+2200 TTLNASNGLKINAAN
-2215 NNVSVSQGNLFINAS
+2215 NNVLVSQGNLFINAS
-2230 CVQQSDPITTNT
+2230 CAQQSDPTTANI
-2242 ANPCALSAQS
+2242 ANPCALNAQS

-2259 NASNNAPI
+2259 ASNNAQI
-2267 ALNNNDESLMVT
+2267 ALSNNDESLMVT

-2324 SNQAVLEKNASFVT
+2324 SNQAVLEKNASFIA

-2350 ATQKIGVLQ
+2350 ATRKIEVLQ
-2359 NLVIASNAS
+2359 NLTIASNAS

-2378 GGALNNFGAI
+2378 GGALNNSGAI
-2388 HFNLENIQTPAPLIQ
+2388 HFNLENTQTPTPLIQ
-2403 AEGIINLNTTQTP
+2403 AEGIINLSTTQTP
-2416 FINVNNSMANNTT
+2416 FMNINNSMADNTT

-2485 LLLSVALPNSNNAS
+2485 LLLSVALPDSNNAS
-2499 PNNILSLSVLHNQV
+2499 QNNILSLSVLYNQI
-2513 KMSYGDKV
+2513 KMSYGNKI

-2529 QDYIVGIQGQSA
+2529 QDYIAGIQGQSA
-2541 LNQIEAIGG
+2541 LNQIEAVGG

-2558 TLMIKTKENPLF
+2558 TLMMETKENPLF
-2570 APIYLENHSLNEIL
+2570 APIYLKNHSLNEIL
-2584 DATKDLQNTASLIS
+2584 GVTKDIQNTASLIS

-2626 DFRAREGESNFSE
+2626 DFRSREGESDFSE

-2646 KRFSDPNPS
+2646 KRFSDPNPG
-2655 EIFVKYSQPNKHPN
+2655 EVFVKYSQLSKHPN
-2669 NLWVQGV
+2669 NLWVQGI

-2688 LYGLNVGYDRLVKNV
+2688 LYGLNAGYDRLVKNV

-2755 SHINSSNSLL
+2755 NNINSSNPLL

-2799 PQVGLSYHFIGLS
+2799 PQVGLSYYFIGLS
-2812 GMKGKMQNPAYQQFV
+2812 GMKGNDAAYKQFL

-2841 MGLESR
+2841 MGLEGR

-2863 RDLLIKA
+2863 RDLLIKS
-2870 KGDNMVRFVGEN
+2870 KGGNMVRFVGEN

-2889 EIFNTFASVITGG
+2889 EVFNTFASVITGG

-2908 LMYVN
+2908 LVYVN

-2926 LNITGNVGMRVAF
+2926 INITGNVGMRVAF

>member
-1 MKQFKKKPK
+1 MKKFKKKLK
-10 KIKRSQKIILKRP
+10 SIKRSHQKIILKRP
-23 LWLMPLLIGG
+23 LWLAPLLISG
-33 FASGVYADGTDIL
+33 FASGVYANNLWDLLNPKVG
-46 GLSWGEKSQK
+46 GEYVHWVKGSQYCSW
-56 VCVHRPWYALWS
+56 
-68 CDKWEEK
+68 WE
-75 TQQFTGN
+75 F
-82 QLITKTWAGGNA
+82 AGCLRNVWGANHKGYDAGNA
-94 ANYYHSQNNQDI
+94 ANYLSSQNYQAISVGSGNEM
-106 TANLKNDNGTY
+106 GTY
-117 FLSGLYNYTGGEYN
+117 SLSGFTNYV
-131 GGNLD
+131 GGNLT
-136 IELGSNATFNLGAN
+136 INLGN
-150 SGNSFTSW
+150 SVILDLSGSNSFTS
-158 YPNGHTNV
+158 YQGYNQGKDDVSFNVGAINLNG
-166 TFSAGTINVN
+166 AL
-176 NSVEVGN
+176 EVGN

-199 LNANKVTINSNINA
+199 LNANKVNINSNISA
-213 YKTSQVNIGNANSA
+213 YKTSQVNVGNANSV
-227 ITINSVSLSG
+227 ITIGSVSLNG
-237 DTCSSLAKIG
+237 DTCSSLASVG
-247 SGANCSS
+247 VGANCST

-260 FKGTTSA
+260 FKGTTNA
-267 TNTTFS
+267 TNTIFS
-273 NASGSFTFEESA
+273 NASGSFTFEENA
-285 NFSGAK
+285 TFSGAK
-291 LNGGAFTFNKGFN
+291 WNGGAFTFNKEFN
-304 ATNNTAFN
+304 TTNNTAFN
-312 SGSFTFKGTS
+312 SGSFNFKGAS
-322 SFNNATFSNASYTF
+322 SFNGASFSNATYTF

-349 GTFTF
+349 G
-354 NNQSNPTN
+354 N
-362 SAQHPQILF
+362 
-371 ENSSFNGGIF
+371 F

-390 NSAQHPQILFENSSF
+390 NSVQHPQIQNSSF
-405 SGSTTTLKGSATFEQ
+405 SGNAITLKGSVIFQQ

-432 NASFDNATFNNTG
+432 NASFNNATFNNTG

-458 SFNTPVDT
+458 TFNTSVDT
-466 NNMSVTGSVTLSG
+466 NNMSVTGGVTLSG

-491 GSSKITLAQGAT
+491 GSSKITLTQGTT
-503 FNLTSLGSEKSVTIL
+503 FNLTSLSSEKSVTIL
-518 NSSGGITYNHLL
+518 NSSGGITYNNLL

-541 KTTESS
+541 KTNESS
-547 SKPQSFAQGLWDM
+547 PNPQSFAQGLWDM
-560 ITYNGVTGQLLS
+560 ITYNGVTGQLLN
-572 ENAATPK
+572 ENAATSK
-579 NTDSSPSAPT
+579 TTDSSPPKSST
-589 KDSPQVYQ
+589 NSTQVYQ

-605 IYKLQETFSPNSI
+605 IYKLQETFGPNSI
-618 IIQAL
+618 VIQAL

-632 TISGSQF
+632 VISGSKF

-647 NANMPWY
+647 NSDMPWY
-654 DHKYYIPKSQNF
+654 DHKYYISKSQNF

-686 FKQTFSTNGSNL
+686 FKQTFSASGSNL
-698 VIGYNATWTGNS
+698 VIGYNSTWTDHN
-710 VSSSGTVSF
+710 VSSSDTVSF

-731 GPWPYYQCIGT
+731 GPWPYYQCTGT
-742 TNGAYS
+742 TNGTYS

-766 GGAANLVFNGVDSIN
+766 GGAANLIFNGVDSIN

-792 GAYSSSMTFS
+792 GIYSSSMTFS
-802 TQNMD
+802 TQSMD
-807 SSQNLNGLNAN
+807 NSQNLNGLNSN
-818 GKLSVYGATFTNQAK
+818 GTLSVYGTTFTNQAK

-903 TTSFVGDFTNANSN
+903 TTSFAGDFTNAHSN

-944 GSVNIAG
+944 GSVNISG
-951 NATFDNMAF
+951 NATFDNVVF

-989 DGMINFSAHSVIN
+989 DGTIVFSAHSVIN
-1002 IGEAITNGNPIT
+1002 IDESITNGNPIT

-1020 EIEYNNAF
+1020 EIDYNNAF

-1046 KLVSSAG
+1046 KLVSSVG
-1053 NGIYDVVY
+1053 NGVYDVVY

-1067 YNFQEVFSPNSIS
+1067 YNFQEIFSQNSIS

-1085 VGMVFDY
+1085 VNMVFDY
-1092 VDMEKSDHLYYQNA
+1092 MDMEKSDHLYYKNVA
-1106 LGFMT
+1106 GFMT

-1123 LNNTIY
+1123 ANNTIY
-1129 YYDKSIDFYASG
+1129 YYDNSIDFYASG
-1141 KTLFTKAEFSQTLTG
+1141 KTLFTKAEFSQTFTG

-1259 QSSSMNFISNSA
+1259 QSSSMNFVSNSA

-1277 SYFIDDTAQNKGNPN
+1277 SYFIDDTAQNGGNPN

-1312 QTQSV
+1312 KTQSV
-1317 FKFNAVNAI
+1317 FKFNAKNAI
-1326 SFTNSSNLSSGLYQ
+1326 SFTNSTNLSSGLYQ
-1340 ISAKSVLFD
+1340 MQAKSVLFD

-1364 NAISL
+1364 SAISL

-1378 NHSTLELSGDLNLND
+1378 NHSTLELQGDLNVND
-1393 TSSLNLNQSAINVSN
+1393 TSSLNLNQSTINVSN

-1413 DYASLIASNGSHLN
+1413 DYASLIASNNAHIN

-1443 SDSSIV
+1443 SNSSIV

-1458 QFNLSNNSFL
+1458 QFNLSNNSSL

-1479 TAFNFYNNAF
+1479 TAFNFYDNAF

-1510 NLLNPNNSSV
+1510 NLLNPNSSSV
-1520 LNLKNSQLVFSDQGS
+1520 LNLKNSQLVFGDQGS

-1643 VYSYSDDAQGVF
+1643 VYSYSDDAEGVF

-1672 ASGSNNTT
+1672 ANGSNNTT
-1680 KNNNLTSESSVIS
+1680 KNNNLTSESSIIS

-1701 PISALHVYNKGYN
+1701 PISALHIYNKGYN

-1741 LSSLSNLK
+1741 LSSLSDLK

-1756 TKLITPSDWKNINEL
+1756 TKLITPNDWKNINEL

-1792 TKIGQTNT
+1792 TKIGQTDT
-1800 NSTVV
+1800 NSAVV
-1805 FGGLGYQKPCDY
+1805 FGGLGYQTPCDY

-1916 ILGEVAMQSINKA
+1916 ILGEVAVQSINKA

-2026 GLFNQ
+2026 GLLNQ

-2046 VMLQDIVKPSEALQN
+2046 VMLQDIVKPSKALQS
-2061 DVVALGK
+2061 DVAALGK

-2078 MLNSLESLLQNQQ
+2078 ALNSLESLLQNQQ
-2091 IKSVLDKVLAAKGL
+2091 IRSVLDKVLAAKGL

-2110 QGLGDLIPNL
+2110 QGLGDLIPSL

-2128 YGLSQVWQRGD
+2128 YGLSQVWQKGD
-2139 FSFNAQGNVFVQNS
+2139 FNFNAQGNVFVQNS

-2175 NNHIAFTNHSGT
+2175 NNHISFTNHAGT
-2187 LNLLSN
+2187 LQLLSN

-2200 TTLDASNGLKINAAN
+2200 TTLDASNGLKINAGSN
-2215 NNVSVSQGNLFINAS
+2215 NISVSQGNLFINAS
-2230 CVQQSDPITTNT
+2230 CAQQSDPTTAN
-2242 ANPCALSAQS
+2242 AKNPCALTTQN

-2267 ALNNNDESLMVT
+2267 ALNNNDESLIIT

-2294 VDFSKI
+2294 VDFSKV

-2311 YNNAQFQANNLTI
+2311 YNNAQFQANNLII
-2324 SNQAVLEKNASFVT
+2324 SNQAVLENNASFVT

-2350 ATQKIGVLQ
+2350 ATQKIEVLQ

-2378 GGALNNFGAI
+2378 GGVLNNLGTI
-2388 HFNLENIQTPAPLIQ
+2388 HFNLENSQTLVNPLIQ

-2464 IEEKNGVLTY
+2464 IEEKNGALTY

-2485 LLLSVALPNSNNAS
+2485 LLLSVALPNSNNAHQ
-2499 PNNILSLSVLHNQV
+2499 NHILSLSVLHDQI

-2529 QDYIVGIQGQSA
+2529 QDYIVGIQGQSV
-2541 LNQIEAIGG
+2541 LNQIESVGG

-2558 TLMIKTKENPLF
+2558 TLMMETKENPLF

-2584 DATKDLQNTASLIS
+2584 GVAKDLLNTASLIS

-2626 DFRAREGESNFSE
+2626 DFRTREGESDFS
-2639 RLLELKN
+2639 LLELKN
-2646 KRFSDPNPS
+2646 KRFSDPNPG
-2655 EIFVKYSQPNKHPN
+2655 EVFVKYSQLSKHQN
-2669 NLWVQGV
+2669 NLWVQGI

-2709 AYGYSGFNGNIMRSL
+2709 AYGYSDFNGNIMRSL
-2724 GNNVDVGMYA
+2724 ANNVDVGMYA

-2755 SHINSSNSLL
+2755 TSINSSNSLL
-2765 SVLNQRYNY
+2765 SVLNQRYSY

-2812 GMKGKMQNPAYQQFV
+2812 GMKGKMNDAAYKQFL

-2847 KYFGKNSYYF
+2847 KYFGQNSYYF

-2863 RDLLIKA
+2863 RDLLIKS
-2870 KGDNMVRFVGEN
+2870 KGGNVVRFVGEN

-2889 EIFNTFASVITGG
+2889 EVFNTFASVITGG

>member
-1 MKQFKKKPK
+1 MKKFKKKPK
-10 KIKRSQKIILKRP
+10 SIKRSHQKTILKRP
-23 LWLMPLLIGG
+23 LWLAPLLIGG
-33 FASGVYADGTDIL
+33 FASGVHANNLWDLLNPKVGGEYVHWVKGSQYCTWWEFAGCL
-46 GLSWGEKSQK
+46 KNVWGANHKG
-56 VCVHRPWYALWS
+56 YDA
-68 CDKWEEK
+68 
-75 TQQFTGN
+75 
-82 QLITKTWAGGNA
+82 GNA
-94 ANYYHSQNNQDI
+94 ANYLSSQNYQAIFVGSGNE
-106 TANLKNDNGTY
+106 TGTY
-117 FLSGLYNYTGGEYN
+117 SLSGFTNYVGGD
-131 GGNLD
+131 LT
-136 IELGSNATFNLGAN
+136 INLGN
-150 SGNSFTSW
+150 SVVLDLSGSNSFTS
-158 YPNGHTNV
+158 YQGYNQGKDDVSFNV
-166 TFSAGTINVN
+166 GTINLN
-176 NSVEVGN
+176 GTLEVGN

-199 LNANKVTINSNINA
+199 LNANKVNINSNISA
-213 YKTSQVNIGNANSA
+213 FKTSQVNIGNANSA
-227 ITINSVSLSG
+227 ITIGSVSLSG
-237 DTCSSLAKIG
+237 DTCSSLASVG
-247 SGANCSS
+247 VGANCST

-260 FKGTTSA
+260 FKGTTNA
-267 TNTTFS
+267 TNTAFS
-273 NASGSFTFEESA
+273 NASGSFTFEENA
-285 NFSGAK
+285 TFSGAK
-291 LNGGAFTFNKGFN
+291 LNGGAFTFNKELN

-312 SGSFTFKGTS
+312 SGSFNFKGAS

-336 DNQATFQNSSFNG
+336 NDQATFQNSSFNG

-354 NNQSNPTN
+354 NDQNNQAN
-362 SAQHPQILF
+362 SAQHPQI
-371 ENSSFNGGIF
+371 
-381 TFNNQTNPT
+381 Q
-390 NSAQHPQILFENSSF
+390 NSSF
-405 SGSTTTLKGSATFEQ
+405 SGNATTLKGFVNFQQ

-426 HQLTIQ
+426 HQLIMQ
-432 NASFDNATFNNTG
+432 NASFNNANFNNTG
-445 KITIEK
+445 KITINES
-451 DASFNNT
+451 ASFNNT
-458 SFNTPVDT
+458 AFNTSVNT
-466 NNMSVTGSVTLSG
+466 SNMTITGSVTLSG

-491 GSSKITLAQGAT
+491 GSSQVTLTQGTT
-503 FNLTSLGSEKSVTIL
+503 FNLTSLGDKNSVTIL
-518 NSSGGITYNHLL
+518 NSSGGITYNNLL

-541 KTTESS
+541 KTNESS
-547 SKPQSFAQGLWDM
+547 LKPQSFAQGLWDI

-572 ENAATPK
+572 TNATASKPA
-579 NTDSSPSAPT
+579 DSSPSKSSTNPA
-589 KDSPQVYQ
+589 QVYQ
-597 VGYKIGDT
+597 VGYKIGDI
-605 IYKLQETFSPNSI
+605 IYKLQETFSHNSI

-623 ESGTYTPPP
+623 ESGTYMPPP
-632 TISGSQF
+632 IISGSKF

-647 NANMPWY
+647 NSDTPWY
-654 DHKYYIPKSQNF
+654 DHKSYIPKSQNF

-686 FKQTFSTNGSNL
+686 FKQTFSASNSNL
-698 VIGYNATWTGNS
+698 VIGYNSTWTDHN
-710 VSSSGTVSF
+710 VSSSDTVSF

-731 GPWPYYQCIGT
+731 GPWPYYQCTGT
-742 TNGAYS
+742 TDGTYS

-766 GGAANLVFNGVDSIN
+766 GGAANLIFNGVDSVN

-792 GAYSSSMTFS
+792 GIYSSSMTFS
-802 TQNMD
+802 TQSMD
-807 SSQNLNGLNAN
+807 NSQNLNGLNPN
-818 GKLSVYGATFTNQAK
+818 GTLSVYGTTFTNQAK

-841 GQATFE
+841 GKATFE

-865 SNNNQFNSGSFEIS
+865 LNNNQFNSGSFEIS
-879 AKNASFNNANF
+879 TKNASFNNANF
-890 NNSASFNFNNSNA
+890 SASFNFNNSNA
-903 TTSFVGDFTNANSN
+903 TTSFVGDFTNAHSN
-917 LQIAGNAVFGN
+917 LQIAGSAVFGN
-928 STNSD
+928 SANS
-933 GSQNTANFNNT
+933 SQNNANFNNT
-944 GSVNIAG
+944 GSVNISG
-951 NATFDNMAF
+951 NATFDNVVF
-960 NGPTNTSVKG
+960 NGPTNMSVKG

-989 DGMINFSAHSVIN
+989 DGTITFNAHSVIN
-1002 IGEAITNGNPIT
+1002 IAEAITNGNPIT

-1046 KLVSSAG
+1046 KLVSSVG
-1053 NGIYDVVY
+1053 NGVYDVVY

-1067 YNFQEVFSPNSIS
+1067 YNFQEIFSQNSIS

-1092 VDMEKSDHLYYQNA
+1092 MDMEKSDHLYYQNA

-1123 LNNTIY
+1123 SNNTIY
-1129 YYDKSIDFYASG
+1129 YYDNSIDFYASG
-1141 KTLFTKAEFSQTLTG
+1141 KTLFTKAEFSQTFTG

-1174 APQSNTIIRFG
+1174 VPQSNTIIRFG

-1209 GHYEAQKIYIT
+1209 GHYEVQKIYIT

-1251 LYNRAAGT
+1251 LYNRTAGT

-1277 SYFIDDTAQNKGNPN
+1277 SYFIDDTAQNGGNPN

-1317 FKFNAVNAI
+1317 FKFNAANAI
-1326 SFTNSSNLSSGLYQ
+1326 NFTNSTNLSSGLYQ
-1340 ISAKSVLFD
+1340 MQAKSVSFD

-1358 TSSIKA
+1358 TSSVKA
-1364 NAISL
+1364 NMINL

-1378 NHSTLELSGDLNLND
+1378 NHSTLELQGDLNLND
-1393 TSSLNLNQSAINVSN
+1393 TSSLNLNQSTINVSN

-1413 DYASLIASNGSHLN
+1413 DYASLIVNDDSRLN
-1427 FNGAVNFN
+1427 FNGTTNFN

-1443 SDSSIV
+1443 NHSSIV
-1449 FKGASSLGG
+1449 FKGAISLGG
-1458 QFNLSNNSFL
+1458 QFNLSNNSSL
-1468 DFQGSSAITSN
+1468 DFQGSSAIISN
-1479 TAFNFYNNAF
+1479 TAFNFYDNAF

-1560 DMNSN
+1560 GMNNN
-1565 WYERISF
+1565 WYERINL
-1572 FGMRINDGIYDAKNQ
+1572 FGMRINDGVYDAINQ

-1629 EIFNYQKVYNNANG
+1629 EVFNYQKVYNNANG
-1643 VYSYSDDAQGVF
+1643 VYSYSDDAEGVF
-1655 YLTSSVKGYY
+1655 YLTSNVKGYY

-1680 KNNNLTSESSVIS
+1680 KNNNLTSESSVIL

-1701 PISALHVYNKGYN
+1701 PISMLHIYNKGYN

-1741 LSSLSNLK
+1741 LSSLSALNSN
-1749 GDALNQL
+1749 ALNQL
-1756 TKLITPSDWKNINEL
+1756 TKLITPNDWKNINEF

-1781 NFNNGALIIGA
+1781 NFNNGTLIVGA
-1792 TKIGQTNT
+1792 TKIGQTDT
-1800 NSTVV
+1800 NSAVV

-1874 FNSQTSLIL
+1874 FNSQTSLVL

-1929 GGLGNLIVNTLGSGS
+1929 GGLGNLIADTLGSNS

-2046 VMLQDIVKPSEALQN
+2046 VILQDIVKPSEALQS

-2078 MLNSLESLLQNQQ
+2078 TLNSLESLLQNQQ

-2105 GPIYE
+2105 GSIYE

-2128 YGLSQVWQRGD
+2128 YGLSQVWQKGD

-2160 GTLSFNAGNSLIFAG
+2160 GTLSFNAGDTLIFAG
-2175 NNHIAFTNHSGT
+2175 NNRISFTNHAGA
-2187 LNLLSN
+2187 LNLLSD

-2200 TTLDASNGLKINAAN
+2200 TTLNASNGLKINASN

-2230 CVQQSDPITTNT
+2230 CVGQNDPTTANI
-2242 ANPCALSAQS
+2242 ANPCALSTQS
-2252 ANGASSN
+2252 VNGTSSS
-2259 NASNNAPI
+2259 NASNNAQI

-2324 SNQAVLEKNASFVT
+2324 SNQAVLEKNASFMA

-2350 ATQKIGVLQ
+2350 ATRKIEVLQ
-2359 NLVIASNAS
+2359 NLTIASNAS

-2378 GGALNNFGAI
+2378 GRALNNFGAI
-2388 HFNLENIQTPAPLIQ
+2388 HFNLENIQTPTPLIQ

-2416 FINVNNSMANNTT
+2416 FMNVNNSMANNMT
-2429 YTLLKSSRY
+2429 YILLKSSRY

-2443 NPNSLQSYLKLYTLI
+2443 NPNSLQSYLNLYTLI

-2485 LLLSVALPNSNNAS
+2485 LLLSVALPNSNNAHQ
-2499 PNNILSLSVLHNQV
+2499 NNILSLSVLYNQI

-2541 LNQIEAIGG
+2541 LNQIEAVGG

-2558 TLMIKTKENPLF
+2558 TLMMETKENPLF
-2570 APIYLENHSLNEIL
+2570 APIYLKNHSLHEIL
-2584 DATKDLQNTASLIS
+2584 GVAKDLLNTASLIS
-2598 NPNFRDN
+2598 NPNFRNN

-2626 DFRAREGESNFSE
+2626 DFRSREGESDFSKH
-2639 RLLELKN
+2639 LLELKN
-2646 KRFSDPNPS
+2646 KRFSDPNPG
-2655 EIFVKYSQPNKHPN
+2655 EVFVKYSQPNKHPN
-2669 NLWVQGV
+2669 NLWVQGI

-2724 GNNVDVGMYA
+2724 ANNVDVGMYA

-2755 SHINSSNSLL
+2755 NNINSSNPLL
-2765 SVLNQRYNY
+2765 SVLNQRYSY

-2812 GMKGKMQNPAYQQFV
+2812 GMKGKMNDAAYKQFL

-2863 RDLLIKA
+2863 RDLLIKS
-2870 KGDNMVRFVGEN
+2870 KGNNMVRFMGEN

-2889 EIFNTFASVITGG
+2889 EVFNTFASVITGG

-2926 LNITGNVGMRVAF
+2926 INITGNVGMRVAF

>member
-1 MKQFKKKPK
+1 MKKFKKKPK
-10 KIKRSQKIILKRP
+10 KITRKQKTILKRP
-23 LWLMPLLIGG
+23 LWLAPLLISG
-33 FASGVYADGTDIL
+33 FASGVYANNLWDLLNPKVG
-46 GLSWGEKSQK
+46 GEYVHWVKGSQYCSWWEFGECLRNVWGANHKG
-56 VCVHRPWYALWS
+56 YDA
-68 CDKWEEK
+68 
-75 TQQFTGN
+75 
-82 QLITKTWAGGNA
+82 GNA
-94 ANYYHSQNNQDI
+94 ANYLSSQNYQAISVGTGNE
-106 TANLKNDNGTY
+106 TGTY
-117 FLSGLYNYTGGEYN
+117 SLSGFTNYV
-131 GGNLD
+131 GGNLT
-136 IELGSNATFNLGAN
+136 INLGN
-150 SGNSFTSW
+150 SVVLDLSGSNSFTS
-158 YPNGHTNV
+158 YQGYNQGKDDVSFNVGAINLNG
-166 TFSAGTINVN
+166 SL
-176 NSVEVGN
+176 EVGN
-183 RVGSGAGTHT
+183 RVGSGVGTHT

-199 LNANKVTINSNINA
+199 LNANKVNINSNISA
-213 YKTSQVNIGNANSA
+213 FKTSQVNVGNANSV
-227 ITINSVSLSG
+227 ITIGSVSLSG
-237 DTCSSLAKIG
+237 DVCSSLARVG
-247 SGANCSS
+247 VGANCST

-260 FKGTTSA
+260 FKGTTNA

-273 NASGSFTFEESA
+273 NSSGSFTFEENA
-285 NFSGAK
+285 TFSGAK
-291 LNGGAFTFNKGFN
+291 WNGGAFTFNKEFN

-312 SGSFTFKGTS
+312 SGSFNFKGAS
-322 SFNNATFSNASYTF
+322 SFNGANFNNATYTF
-336 DNQATFQNSSFNG
+336 NNQATFQNSSFNG

-354 NNQSNPTN
+354 NNQTN
-362 SAQHPQILF
+362 QANSTQHPQI
-371 ENSSFNGGIF
+371 
-381 TFNNQTNPT
+381 Q
-390 NSAQHPQILFENSSF
+390 NSSF
-405 SGSTTTLKGSATFEQ
+405 SGNATTLKGFVDFQQ

-426 HQLTIQ
+426 HQLTMQ
-432 NASFDNATFNNTG
+432 NASFNNANFNNTG
-445 KITIEK
+445 KITINES
-451 DASFNNT
+451 ASFNNT
-458 SFNTPVDT
+458 TFNTSINT

-491 GSSKITLAQGAT
+491 GSSKITLTQGTT
-503 FNLTSLGSEKSVTIL
+503 FNLTSLGDKNSVTIL
-518 NSSGGITYNHLL
+518 NSSGGITYNNLL
-530 NHALNS
+530 NHAING

-541 KTTESS
+541 KTNENSS
-547 SKPQSFAQGLWDM
+547 DPQSFAQGLWDM
-560 ITYNGVTGQLLS
+560 ITYNGVTGQLLN
-572 ENAATPK
+572 ENATTSKPA
-579 NTDSSPSAPT
+579 DSSPSKSSTNPT
-589 KDSPQVYQ
+589 QVYQ

-605 IYKLQETFSPNSI
+605 IYKLQETFSHNSI

-632 TISGSQF
+632 VINGSKF

-647 NANMPWY
+647 NADMPWY

-666 TESGTYYLPSVQI
+666 AESGTYYLPSVQI

-686 FKQTFSTNGSNL
+686 FKQTFSASGSNL
-698 VIGYNATWTGNS
+698 VIGYNSTWTGNN

-719 GDTSGSALNGHC
+719 GDTSGSAPNGHC
-731 GPWPYYQCIGT
+731 GPWPYYQCTGT
-742 TNGAYS
+742 TNGTYS

-758 RSGNRIGT
+758 RSGNRVGT
-766 GGAANLVFNGVDSIN
+766 GGAANLIFNGVDSIN

-792 GAYSSSMTFS
+792 GIYSSSMTFS
-802 TQNMD
+802 TQSMD
-807 SSQNLNGLNAN
+807 NSQNLKGLNSN

-841 GQATFE
+841 GQAVFE

-879 AKNASFNNANF
+879 TKNASFNNAHF

-903 TTSFVGDFTNANSN
+903 TTSFMGDFTNAHSN

-928 STNSD
+928 PTNSN

-944 GSVNIAG
+944 GSVNISG
-951 NATFDNMAF
+951 NATFDNVVF

-989 DGMINFSAHSVIN
+989 DGTITFNAHSVIN
-1002 IGEAITNGNPIT
+1002 IDESITNGNPIT

-1046 KLVSSAG
+1046 KLVSSVG
-1053 NGIYDVVY
+1053 NGVYDVVY

-1085 VGMVFDY
+1085 VSMVFDY
-1092 VDMEKSDHLYYQNA
+1092 MDMEKSDHLYYKDVV
-1106 LGFMT
+1106 GFMT

-1123 LNNTIY
+1123 SNNTIY
-1129 YYDKSIDFYASG
+1129 YYDNSIDFYASG
-1141 KTLFTKAEFSQTLTG
+1141 KTLFTKAEFSQTFTG

-1169 TNASD
+1169 TDASD
-1174 APQSNTIIRFG
+1174 APQSNAIIRFG

-1259 QSSSMNFISNSA
+1259 QSSSMNFVSNSA

-1277 SYFIDDTAQNKGNPN
+1277 SYFIDDTAQNGGKPN
-1292 FSFNALNLDFSNS
+1292 FNFNALNLDFSNS

-1317 FKFNAVNAI
+1317 FKFNATNTI
-1326 SFTNSSNLSSGLYQ
+1326 SFTNSTNLSSGLYQ
-1340 ISAKSVLFD
+1340 ISAKSVSFD

-1364 NAISL
+1364 NAINL

-1378 NHSTLELSGDLNLND
+1378 NHSTLELQGGLNVND
-1393 TSSLNLNQSAINVSN
+1393 TSSLNLNQSTINVSN

-1413 DYASLIASNGSHLN
+1413 DHASLIASNSSHLN

-1443 SDSSIV
+1443 NNSSVV

-1458 QFNLSNNSFL
+1458 QFNLSNNSSL

-1479 TAFNFYNNAF
+1479 TAFNFYDNAF

-1520 LNLKNSQLVFSDQGS
+1520 LDLKNSQLVFGDQGS

-1560 DMNSN
+1560 GMSSN

-1629 EIFNYQKVYNNANG
+1629 EVFNYQKVYNNANG
-1643 VYSYSDDAQGVF
+1643 VYSYSDDAEGVF

-1672 ASGSNNTT
+1672 ANGSNNTT
-1680 KNNNLTSESSVIS
+1680 KNNNLSSESSVIS

-1701 PISALHVYNKGYN
+1701 PISALHIYNKGYD

-1741 LSSLSNLK
+1741 LSSLSGLK

-1781 NFNNGALIIGA
+1781 NFNNGTLIIGA
-1792 TKIGQTNT
+1792 TKIGQTDT
-1800 NSTVV
+1800 NSAVV
-1805 FGGLGYQKPCDY
+1805 FGGLGYQTLCDY

-1916 ILGEVAMQSINKA
+1916 ILGEVAVQSINKA
-1929 GGLGNLIVNTLGSGS
+1929 GGLGNLIVNTLGSNS

-2046 VMLQDIVKPSEALQN
+2046 VVLQDIVKPSKALQN
-2061 DVVALGK
+2061 DVAALGK

-2078 MLNSLESLLQNQQ
+2078 TLNSLESLLQNQQ

-2110 QGLGDLIPNL
+2110 QGLGDLIPSF

-2128 YGLSQVWQRGD
+2128 YGLSQVWQKGD

-2175 NNHIAFTNHSGT
+2175 NNRIAFTNHAGV
-2187 LNLLSN
+2187 LQLLSD

-2200 TTLDASNGLKINAAN
+2200 TTLDASNGLKINAGSN
-2215 NNVSVSQGNLFINAS
+2215 NISVSQGDLFINAS
-2230 CVQQSDPITTNT
+2230 CAQQSDPTAANI
-2242 ANPCALSAQS
+2242 ANPCALSTQN

-2300 KGSANIKNLYL
+2300 KGSANVKNLYL
-2311 YNNAQFQANNLTI
+2311 YNNAQFQANNLII
-2324 SNQAVLEKNASFVT
+2324 SNQAVLEKNASFT
-2338 NNLNIQGAFNNN
+2338 ANNLNIQGAFNNN
-2350 ATQKIGVLQ
+2350 ATRKIEVLQ

-2378 GGALNNFGAI
+2378 GGALNHFGAI
-2388 HFNLENIQTPAPLIQ
+2388 HFNLENIQTPTPLIQ

-2416 FINVNNSMANNTT
+2416 FMNVNNSMANNTT

-2485 LLLSVALPNSNNAS
+2485 LLLSVALPDSNNVS
-2499 PNNILSLSVLHNQV
+2499 QNHILSLSVLHDQI
-2513 KMSYGDKV
+2513 KMSYGNKI

-2558 TLMIKTKENPLF
+2558 TLMMDTKENPLF
-2570 APIYLENHSLNEIL
+2570 APIYLKNHSLNEIL
-2584 DATKDLQNTASLIS
+2584 GVTKDLLNTASLIS

-2626 DFRAREGESNFSE
+2626 DFRARDGESDFS
-2639 RLLELKN
+2639 LLELKN
-2646 KRFSDPNPS
+2646 KRFSDPNPG
-2655 EIFVKYSQPNKHPN
+2655 EVFVKYSQLSKHPN
-2669 NLWVQGV
+2669 NLWAQGI

-2709 AYGYSGFNGNIMRSL
+2709 AYGYSDFNGNIMHSL
-2724 GNNVDVGMYA
+2724 DNNVDVGMYA

-2755 SHINSSNSLL
+2755 TSINSSNPLL

-2812 GMKGKMQNPAYQQFV
+2812 GMKGNDVAYKQFL

-2847 KYFGKNSYYF
+2847 KYFGQNSYYF

-2863 RDLLIKA
+2863 RDLLIKS
-2870 KGDNMVRFVGEN
+2870 KGGNTVRFVGEN

-2889 EIFNTFASVITGG
+2889 EVFNTFASVITGG

-2913 AGVGLKMGLQYQD
+2913 AGVGLKMGLQYQNI
-2926 LNITGNVGMRVAF
+2926 NITGNVGMRVAF

>member
-1 MKQFKKKPK
+1 MKKFKKKPK
-10 KIKRSQKIILKRP
+10 KITRKQKTILKRP
-23 LWLMPLLIGG
+23 LWLAPLLIGG
-33 FASGVYADGTDIL
+33 FASGVYANNLWDL
-46 GLSWGEKSQK
+46 LNQK
-56 VCVHRPWYALWS
+56 VGGEYVHWVKGSQYCAW
-68 CDKWEEK
+68 WE
-75 TQQFTGN
+75 F
-82 QLITKTWAGGNA
+82 AGCLKNVWGANHKGYDAGNA
-94 ANYYHSQNNQDI
+94 ATYLSSQNYQAISVGNGNE
-106 TANLKNDNGTY
+106 TGTY
-117 FLSGLYNYTGGEYN
+117 SLSGFTNYV
-131 GGNLD
+131 GGNLT
-136 IELGSNATFNLGAN
+136 INLGN
-150 SGNSFTSW
+150 SVVLDLSGSNSFTS
-158 YPNGHTNV
+158 YQGYNQGKDDVSFNVGAINLNG
-166 TFSAGTINVN
+166 AL
-176 NSVEVGN
+176 EVGN

-193 GTATLN
+193 GIATLN
-199 LNANKVTINSNINA
+199 LNANKVTINSNISA
-213 YKTSQVNIGNANSA
+213 YKTSQVNVGNANSV

-237 DTCSSLAKIG
+237 DTCSSLASVG
-247 SGANCSS
+247 VGTNCST

-260 FKGTTSA
+260 FKGTTNA

-273 NASGSFTFEESA
+273 NASGSFTFEENA
-285 NFSGAK
+285 TFSGAK
-291 LNGGAFTFNKGFN
+291 LNGGAFTFNKGFS

-322 SFNNATFSNASYTF
+322 SFNGANFSNATYTF

-354 NNQSNPTN
+354 NNQTN
-362 SAQHPQILF
+362 QSTQHPQI
-371 ENSSFNGGIF
+371 
-381 TFNNQTNPT
+381 Q
-390 NSAQHPQILFENSSF
+390 NSSF
-405 SGSTTTLKGSATFEQ
+405 SGNATTLKGSVIFQQ

-432 NASFDNATFNNTG
+432 NASFSNANFNNTG
-445 KITIEK
+445 KITINES
-451 DASFNNT
+451 ASFNNT
-458 SFNTPVDT
+458 TFNTSVDT
-466 NNMSVTGSVTLSG
+466 SNMSVTGGVTLSG

-491 GSSKITLAQGAT
+491 GSSKITLAQGTT

-518 NSSGGITYNHLL
+518 NSSGGITYNNLL
-530 NHALNS
+530 THVLNG

-541 KTTESS
+541 KTNESP

-560 ITYNGVTGQLLS
+560 ITYNGVTGQLLN
-572 ENAATPK
+572 ENAATSKP
-579 NTDSSPSAPT
+579 TDSSPSKSSSNPT
-589 KDSPQVYQ
+589 QVYQ

-605 IYKLQETFSPNSI
+605 IYKLQETFGPNSI

-647 NANMPWY
+647 NADMPWY
-654 DHKYYIPKSQNF
+654 NHKYYIPKSQNF

-686 FKQTFSTNGSNL
+686 FKQTFSASGSNL
-698 VIGYNATWTGNS
+698 VIGYNSTWTGNS
-710 VSSSGTVSF
+710 VSSSDTVSF

-731 GPWPYYQCIGT
+731 GPWPYYQCTGT
-742 TNGAYS
+742 TNGTYS

-766 GGAANLVFNGVDSIN
+766 GGAANLVFNGVDSVN

-792 GAYSSSMTFS
+792 GIYSSSMTFS

-807 SSQNLNGLNAN
+807 NSQNLKGLNSN
-818 GKLSVYGATFTNQAK
+818 GKLLVYGATFTNQAK

-841 GQATFE
+841 GQAVFE

-903 TTSFVGDFTNANSN
+903 TTSFVGDFTNAHSN

-928 STNSD
+928 STN

-944 GSVNIAG
+944 GSVNISG
-951 NATFDNMAF
+951 NATFDNVVF

-970 QVTLNNI
+970 QVALNNI

-989 DGMINFSAHSVIN
+989 DGTITFNAHSVIN
-1002 IGEAITNGNPIT
+1002 IGESITNGNPIT

-1038 QGHGASSE
+1038 QGHGANSE
-1046 KLVSSAG
+1046 KLVSSAS
-1053 NGIYDVVY
+1053 NGVYDVVY

-1085 VGMVFDY
+1085 VSMVFDY

-1106 LGFMT
+1106 FGFMT

-1123 LNNTIY
+1123 ANNTIY

-1141 KTLFTKAEFSQTLTG
+1141 KTLFTKAEFSQTFTG

-1169 TNASD
+1169 TSASD
-1174 APQSNTIIRFG
+1174 APQSNVIIRFG

-1259 QSSSMNFISNSA
+1259 QSSSMNFVSNSA

-1277 SYFIDDTAQNKGNPN
+1277 SYFIDDTAQNGGNPN

-1312 QTQSV
+1312 TTQSV
-1317 FKFNAVNAI
+1317 FKFNAKNAI
-1326 SFTNSSNLSSGLYQ
+1326 SFTNSTNLSSGLYQ
-1340 ISAKSVLFD
+1340 MQANSVSFD

-1364 NAISL
+1364 NAINL

-1378 NHSTLELSGDLNLND
+1378 NHSTLELQGDLNLND
-1393 TSSLNLNQSAINVSN
+1393 TSSLNLNQSTINVSN

-1443 SDSSIV
+1443 SNSSIV

-1458 QFNLSNNSFL
+1458 QFNLSNNSSL

-1479 TAFNFYNNAF
+1479 TAFNFYDNAF

-1510 NLLNPNNSSV
+1510 NLLNPNSSSV

-1560 DMNSN
+1560 NMNSN

-1629 EIFNYQKVYNNANG
+1629 EVFNYQKVYNNANG

-1655 YLTSSVKGYY
+1655 YLTSNVKGYY

-1672 ASGSNNTT
+1672 ANGSNNTT
-1680 KNNNLTSESSVIS
+1680 KNNNLTSESSIIS

-1701 PISALHVYNKGYN
+1701 PISALHIYNKGYN
-1714 FNNIKALGQMALKL
+1714 FSNIKALGQMALKL

-1741 LSSLSNLK
+1741 LSSLSGLK

-1756 TKLITPSDWKNINEL
+1756 TKLITPDDWKNINEL

-1781 NFNNGALIIGA
+1781 NFNNGTLIIGA
-1792 TKIGQTNT
+1792 TKIGQTDT
-1800 NSTVV
+1800 NSAVV
-1805 FGGLGYQKPCDY
+1805 FGGLGYQTPCDY

-1916 ILGEVAMQSINKA
+1916 ILGEVAVQSINKA

-2046 VMLQDIVKPSEALQN
+2046 VILQDIVKPSEALQN

-2078 MLNSLESLLQNQQ
+2078 TLNSLESLLQNQQ

-2128 YGLSQVWQRGD
+2128 YGLSQVWQKGD

-2175 NNHIAFTNHSGT
+2175 NNHIAFTNHFGT
-2187 LNLLSN
+2187 LQLLSD

-2200 TTLDASNGLKINAAN
+2200 TTLDASNGLKINAGSN
-2215 NNVSVSQGNLFINAS
+2215 NISVSQGNLFINAS
-2230 CVQQSDPITTNT
+2230 CAQQSDPTAANI
-2242 ANPCALSAQS
+2242 ANPCAFNAKS
-2252 ANGASSN
+2252 ANGTSSSN
-2259 NASNNAPI
+2259 ALNNAPI

-2294 VDFSKI
+2294 VDFSKV

-2311 YNNAQFQANNLTI
+2311 YNNAQFQANNLII
-2324 SNQAVLEKNASFVT
+2324 SNQAVLEKNASFT
-2338 NNLNIQGAFNNN
+2338 ANNLNIQGAFNNN
-2350 ATQKIGVLQ
+2350 ATHKIEVLQ
-2359 NLVIASNAS
+2359 NLTIASNAS
-2368 LSTGIYGLEV
+2368 LSTGIYGLGV
-2378 GGALNNFGAI
+2378 GGALNNLGTI
-2388 HFNLENIQTPAPLIQ
+2388 HFNLENIQTPTPLIQ

-2416 FINVNNSMANNTT
+2416 FINVNNVMANNTT

-2464 IEEKNGVLTY
+2464 IEEKNGALTY
-2474 LGQRV
+2474 LGQWV

-2485 LLLSVALPNSNNAS
+2485 LLLSVALPDSNNIS
-2499 PNNILSLSVLHNQV
+2499 QNNILSLSVLYDQI
-2513 KMSYGDKV
+2513 KMSYGNKI

-2529 QDYIVGIQGQSA
+2529 QDYIAGIQGQSA
-2541 LNQIEAIGG
+2541 LNQIEAVGG
-2550 NNAIKWLS
+2550 NAIKWLS
-2558 TLMIKTKENPLF
+2558 TLMMETKENPLF
-2570 APIYLENHSLNEIL
+2570 APIYLKNHSLNEIL
-2584 DATKDLQNTASLIS
+2584 GVAKDLQNTASLIS

-2626 DFRAREGESNFSE
+2626 DFRAREGESDFSE

-2646 KRFSDPNPS
+2646 KRFSDPNLG
-2655 EIFVKYSQPNKHPN
+2655 EIFVKHSQLSKHQN

-2724 GNNVDVGMYA
+2724 ANNVDVGMYA

-2755 SHINSSNSLL
+2755 NNINSSNPLL

-2812 GMKGKMQNPAYQQFV
+2812 GMKGKMNDAAYKQFL

-2847 KYFGKNSYYF
+2847 KYFGQNSYYF

-2863 RDLLIKA
+2863 RDLLIKS
-2870 KGDNMVRFVGEN
+2870 KGGNTVRFVGEN

-2889 EIFNTFASVITGG
+2889 EVFNTFASVITGG

-2926 LNITGNVGMRVAF
+2926 INITGNVGMRVAF

>member
-1 MKQFKKKPK
+1 MKKFKKKPK
-10 KIKRSQKIILKRP
+10 SIKRSHQNQKTILKRS
-23 LWLMPLLIGG
+23 LWLTPLLISG
-33 FASGVYADGTDIL
+33 FASGVYADGTNIL
-46 GLSWGEKSQK
+46 GLSWGGKSQK
-56 VCVHRPWYALWS
+56 VCVYRPWYALWN

-75 TQQFTGN
+75 TQQYTGN

-94 ANYYHSQNNQDI
+94 ANYYHTQNNQNI

-117 FLSGLYNYTGGEYN
+117 FLSGLYNYTGGENN
-131 GGNLD
+131 GGNLN
-136 IELGSNATFNLGAN
+136 IELGNNATFNLGAS

-166 TFSAGTINVN
+166 IFSAGTINVN

-199 LNANKVTINSNINA
+199 LNANKVNINSNISA
-213 YKTSQVNIGNANSA
+213 FKTSQVNIGNANSA
-227 ITINSVSLSG
+227 ITIGLVSLSG
-237 DTCSSLAKIG
+237 DTCSSLASVG
-247 SGANCSS
+247 VGANCST

-260 FKGTTSA
+260 FKGTTNA
-267 TNTTFS
+267 TNTAFS
-273 NASGSFTFEESA
+273 NASGSFTFEENA
-285 NFSGAK
+285 TFSGAK
-291 LNGGAFTFNKGFN
+291 LNRGSFTFNKGFN

-312 SGSFTFKGTS
+312 SGNFNFKGAS
-322 SFNNATFSNASYTF
+322 SFNGASFSDATYTF
-336 DNQATFQNSSFNG
+336 NNQATFQNSSFNG

-354 NNQSNPTN
+354 NNQNN
-362 SAQHPQILF
+362 QSAQHPQI
-371 ENSSFNGGIF
+371 
-381 TFNNQTNPT
+381 Q
-390 NSAQHPQILFENSSF
+390 NSSF
-405 SGSTTTLKGSATFEQ
+405 SGNATTLKGFVDFQQ

-426 HQLTIQ
+426 RQLMVQSTSFN
-432 NASFDNATFNNTG
+432 NANFNNTG
-445 KITIEK
+445 KITINES
-451 DASFNNT
+451 ASFNDTTFNT
-458 SFNTPVDT
+458 SINT
-466 NNMSVTGSVTLSG
+466 NNMTITGSVTLSG

-491 GSSKITLAQGAT
+491 GSSQVTLTQGTT
-503 FNLTSLGSEKSVTIL
+503 FNLTSLGDKNSVTIL
-518 NSSGGITYNHLL
+518 NSSGGITYNNLL

-536 LTNAL
+536 LTSAL
-541 KTTESS
+541 KTNESS
-547 SKPQSFAQGLWDM
+547 LKPQSFAQGLWDM

-572 ENAATPK
+572 TDATTSKPA
-579 NTDSSPSAPT
+579 DSSPSKSSTNPT
-589 KDSPQVYQ
+589 QVYQ
-597 VGYKIGDT
+597 VGYKIGDI
-605 IYKLQETFSPNSI
+605 IYKLQETFSHNSI

-632 TISGSQF
+632 VISGSKF

-647 NANMPWY
+647 DSDMPWY
-654 DHKYYIPKSQNF
+654 DHKSYIPKSQNF

-686 FKQTFSTNGSNL
+686 FKQTFSASNSNL
-698 VIGYNATWTGNS
+698 VIGYNSTWTDHN
-710 VSSSGTVSF
+710 VSSSDTVSF

-731 GPWPYYQCIGT
+731 GPWPYYQCTGT
-742 TNGAYS
+742 TNGTYS

-766 GGAANLVFNGVDSIN
+766 GGAANLVFNGVDSVN

-792 GAYSSSMTFS
+792 GIYSSSMTFS
-802 TQNMD
+802 TQGMD
-807 SSQNLNGLNAN
+807 NSQNVNGLNPN
-818 GKLSVYGATFTNQAK
+818 GTLLVYGATFTNQAK

-841 GQATFE
+841 GKAVFE

-879 AKNASFNNANF
+879 AKNASFDNANF
-890 NNSASFNFNNSNA
+890 NNSASFNFNNSSA

-917 LQIAGNAVFGN
+917 LQIAGSAVFGN
-928 STNSD
+928 SNN
-933 GSQNTANFNNT
+933 GSQNNANFNNT
-944 GSVNIAG
+944 GSVNISG
-951 NATFDNMAF
+951 NATFDNVVF

-989 DGMINFSAHSVIN
+989 DGTITFNAHSVIN

-1046 KLVSSAG
+1046 KLVSSVG
-1053 NGIYDVVY
+1053 NGVYDVVY

-1067 YNFQEVFSPNSIS
+1067 YNFQEIFSPNSIS
-1080 IRRLG
+1080 VRRLG

-1092 VDMEKSDHLYYQNA
+1092 MDMEKSDHLYYQNA
-1106 LGFMT
+1106 FGFMT

-1123 LNNTIY
+1123 ANNTIY

-1141 KTLFTKAEFSQTLTG
+1141 KTLFTKAEFSQTFTG
-1156 QNSAIVFGAKNIW
+1156 QNSAIVFGAKSIW

-1174 APQSNTIIRFG
+1174 VPQSNAIIRFG

-1195 SGHCWNLQCIGFIT
+1195 SGHCWNLQCIGFIA

-1259 QSSSMNFISNSA
+1259 QSSSMNFVSNSA

-1277 SYFIDDTAQNKGNPN
+1277 SYFIDDTAQNGGNPN

-1312 QTQSV
+1312 KTQSV
-1317 FKFNAVNAI
+1317 FKFNAANAI
-1326 SFTNSSNLSSGLYQ
+1326 NFTNSTNLSFGLYQ
-1340 ISAKSVLFD
+1340 MQAKSVLFD

-1364 NAISL
+1364 NAINL

-1378 NHSTLELSGDLNLND
+1378 NHSTLELQGDLNLND
-1393 TSSLNLNQSAINVSN
+1393 TSSLNLNQSTINISN
-1408 NATIN
+1408 NAAIN
-1413 DYASLIASNGSHLN
+1413 DYASLIASNNAHIN
-1427 FNGAVNFN
+1427 FNGTTNFN

-1443 SDSSIV
+1443 NHSSIV
-1449 FKGASSLGG
+1449 FKGAISLGG
-1458 QFNLSNNSFL
+1458 QFNLSNNSSL

-1479 TAFNFYNNAF
+1479 TAFNFYDSTF
-1489 SQSPITFHQA
+1489 SQSPIIFHQT

-1510 NLLNPNNSSV
+1510 NLLNPNNNSV

-1560 DMNSN
+1560 GMNNN
-1565 WYERISF
+1565 WYERINF
-1572 FGMRINDGIYDAKNQ
+1572 FGMRINDGVYDAINQ

-1629 EIFNYQKVYNNANG
+1629 EVFNYQKVYNNANG
-1643 VYSYSDDAQGVF
+1643 VYSYSDDAKGVF
-1655 YLTSSVKGYY
+1655 YLTSNVKGYY
-1665 NPNQSYQ
+1665 SPNQSYQ

-1680 KNNNLTSESSVIS
+1680 KNNNLTSDSSIIS

-1741 LSSLSNLK
+1741 LSSLSDLNPN
-1749 GDALNQL
+1749 ALNQL
-1756 TKLITPSDWKNINEL
+1756 TKLITPNDWKNINEL

-1781 NFNNGALIIGA
+1781 NFNNGTLIVGA

-1800 NSTVV
+1800 NSAVV

-1929 GGLGNLIVNTLGSGS
+1929 GGLGNLIADMLGSNS

-1974 SGLNTAIKDLIRQ
+1974 SGLNAAIKDLIRQ

-2031 ITGFISAND
+2031 ITGFISVND

-2046 VMLQDIVKPSEALQN
+2046 VMLQDIVKPSEALQK
-2061 DVVALGK
+2061 DVAALGK

-2078 MLNSLESLLQNQQ
+2078 TLNSLESLLQNQQ

-2105 GPIYE
+2105 GSIYE

-2128 YGLSQVWQRGD
+2128 YGLSQVWQKGD

-2160 GTLSFNAGNSLIFAG
+2160 GAISFNAGNSLIFAG
-2175 NNHIAFTNHSGT
+2175 NNHISFTNHAGT
-2187 LNLLSN
+2187 LQLLSD

-2200 TTLDASNGLKINAAN
+2200 TTLNASNGLKINAAN

-2230 CVQQSDPITTNT
+2230 CVGQNNPTTANI
-2242 ANPCALSAQS
+2242 ANPCTLGTQS
-2252 ANGASSN
+2252 ANNTSSS
-2259 NASNNAPI
+2259 NASNNAQI

-2294 VDFSKI
+2294 VDLSKI

-2324 SNQAVLEKNASFVT
+2324 SNQAVLEKNASFT
-2338 NNLNIQGAFNNN
+2338 ANNLNIQGAFNNN
-2350 ATQKIGVLQ
+2350 ATRKIEVLQ
-2359 NLVIASNAS
+2359 NLTIASNAS

-2388 HFNLENIQTPAPLIQ
+2388 HFNLENIQTPTPLIQ

-2416 FINVNNSMANNTT
+2416 FMNVNNSMANNTT

-2438 IDYNI
+2438 IDYHI
-2443 NPNSLQSYLKLYTLI
+2443 NPNSLQSYLNLYTLI

-2485 LLLSVALPNSNNAS
+2485 LLLSVVLPDSNNAHQ
-2499 PNNILSLSVLHNQV
+2499 NNILSLSVLYNQI

-2529 QDYIVGIQGQSA
+2529 QDYIVGIQGQST
-2541 LNQIEAIGG
+2541 LNQIEAVGG
-2550 NNAIKWLS
+2550 NAIKWLS
-2558 TLMIKTKENPLF
+2558 TLMMETKENPLF

-2584 DATKDLQNTASLIS
+2584 GVAKDLLNTASLIS
-2598 NPNFRDN
+2598 NPNFRNN

-2626 DFRAREGESNFSE
+2626 DFRSREGESDFSE

-2655 EIFVKYSQPNKHPN
+2655 EVFIKYSQPNKHPN
-2669 NLWVQGV
+2669 NLWVQGI

-2688 LYGLNVGYDRLVKNV
+2688 LYGLNAGYDRLVKNV

-2709 AYGYSGFNGNIMRSL
+2709 AYGYSGFNGNIMHSL
-2724 GNNVDVGMYA
+2724 ANNVDVGMYA

-2745 SANETYGGNA
+2745 SANEIYGGNA
-2755 SHINSSNSLL
+2755 SNINSSNSLL

-2812 GMKGKMQNPAYQQFV
+2812 GMKGKMNDAAYKQFL

-2863 RDLLIKA
+2863 RDLLIKS
-2870 KGDNMVRFVGEN
+2870 KGDNVVRFVGEN

-2889 EIFNTFASVITGG
+2889 EVFNTFASVITGG

-2908 LMYVN
+2908 LVYVN

-2926 LNITGNVGMRVAF
+2926 INITGNVGMRVAF

>member
-1 MKQFKKKPK
+1 MKKFKKKPK
-10 KIKRSQKIILKRP
+10 SIKRSHQKTILKRP
-23 LWLMPLLIGG
+23 LWLAPLLIGG
-33 FASGVYADGTDIL
+33 FASGVYADGADIL

-56 VCVHRPWYALWS
+56 VCVYHPWYALWS

-117 FLSGLYNYTGGEYN
+117 FLSGLYNYTGGENN
-131 GGNLD
+131 GGNLN
-136 IELGSNATFNLGAN
+136 IELGSNATFDLGAH

-183 RVGSGAGTHT
+183 RVGSGVGTHT

-199 LNANKVTINSNINA
+199 LNANKVTINSNISA
-213 YKTSQVNIGNANSA
+213 FKTSQVNVGNTNSV
-227 ITINSVSLSG
+227 ITIGSVSLSG
-237 DTCSSLAKIG
+237 DVCSSSVSFG
-247 SGANCSS
+247 VGANCST

-267 TNTTFS
+267 TNTVFS
-273 NASGSFTFEESA
+273 NASGSFTFEENA
-285 NFSGAK
+285 TFSGAK
-291 LNGGAFTFNKGFN
+291 WNGGTYTFNKEFK

-312 SGSFTFKGTS
+312 SGSFNFKGAS
-322 SFNNATFSNASYTF
+322 SFNGAIFSNASYTF
-336 DNQATFQNSSFNG
+336 ENQATFQNSSFDG
-349 GTFTF
+349 G
-354 NNQSNPTN
+354 N
-362 SAQHPQILF
+362 
-371 ENSSFNGGIF
+371 F
-381 TFNNQTNPT
+381 TFNNQTNQ
-390 NSAQHPQILFENSSF
+390 SAQHPQIQNSSF
-405 SGSTTTLKGSATFEQ
+405 SGSAITLKGFVDFQQ

-432 NASFDNATFNNTG
+432 NASFNNATFSNTG
-445 KITIEK
+445 KITINES
-451 DASFNNT
+451 ASFNDTTFNT
-458 SFNTPVDT
+458 SVDA

-491 GSSKITLAQGAT
+491 GSSKVTLTQGTT
-503 FNLTSLGSEKSVTIL
+503 FNLTSLSSEKSVTIL
-518 NSSGGITYNHLL
+518 NSSGGITYSNLL

-536 LTNAL
+536 LTSAL
-541 KTTESS
+541 KTNESS
-547 SKPQSFAQGLWDM
+547 SDPQSFAQGLWEM
-560 ITYNGVTGQLLS
+560 ITYDGVTGQLLS
-572 ENAATPK
+572 ENAATSKPA
-579 NTDSSPSAPT
+579 DSSPSKSSTNPT
-589 KDSPQVYQ
+589 QVYQ

-632 TISGSQF
+632 VISGSKF

-647 NANMPWY
+647 NSNTPWY
-654 DHKYYIPKSQNF
+654 DHKSYIPKSQNF

-686 FKQTFSTNGSNL
+686 FKQTFSSSNSNL
-698 VIGYNATWTGNS
+698 VIGYNSAWTDHN
-710 VSSSGTVSF
+710 VSSSDTVSF
-719 GDTSGSALNGHC
+719 GDTSGSVLNGHC
-731 GPWPYYQCIGT
+731 GPWPYYQCTGT
-742 TNGAYS
+742 TNGTYS

-766 GGAANLVFNGVDSIN
+766 GGAANLIFNGVDSVN

-792 GAYSSSMTFS
+792 GIYSSSMTFS
-802 TQNMD
+802 TQSMD
-807 SSQNLNGLNAN
+807 NSQNLNGLNSN
-818 GKLSVYGATFTNQAK
+818 GTLSVYGTTFTNQAK

-879 AKNASFNNANF
+879 AKNASFNNASF

-903 TTSFVGDFTNANSN
+903 TTSFVGDFTNAHSN
-917 LQIAGNAVFGN
+917 LQIAGSAVFGN
-928 STNSD
+928 PTNSD
-933 GSQNTANFNNT
+933 GSQNNANFNNT
-944 GSVNIAG
+944 GSVNISG
-951 NATFDNMAF
+951 NATFDNVVF
-960 NGPTNTSVKG
+960 NSPTNTSVKG
-970 QVTLNNI
+970 QVILNNI

-989 DGMINFSAHSVIN
+989 DGTITFSAHSVIN

-1046 KLVSSAG
+1046 KLVSSVG
-1053 NGIYDVVY
+1053 NGVYDVVY

-1092 VDMEKSDHLYYQNA
+1092 MDMEKSDHLYYKDVV
-1106 LGFMT
+1106 GFMT

-1123 LNNTIY
+1123 ANNTIY
-1129 YYDKSIDFYASG
+1129 YYDNSIDFYASG
-1141 KTLFTKAEFSQTLTG
+1141 KTLFTKAEFSQTFTG
-1156 QNSAIVFGAKNIW
+1156 QNSTIVFGAKNIW
-1169 TNASD
+1169 TSLSD

-1195 SGHCWNLQCIGFIT
+1195 SGYCWNLQCIGFIT

-1277 SYFIDDTAQNKGNPN
+1277 SYFIDDTAQNGGNPN

-1312 QTQSV
+1312 KTQSV
-1317 FKFNAVNAI
+1317 FKFNATNAI
-1326 SFTNSSNLSSGLYQ
+1326 SFTNSTNLSSGLYQ
-1340 ISAKSVLFD
+1340 MQAQSVSFD

-1364 NAISL
+1364 NAINL

-1378 NHSTLELSGDLNLND
+1378 NHSTLELQGDLNVND
-1393 TSSLNLNQSAINVSN
+1393 TSSLNLNQSTINVSN

-1435 SANITTSL
+1435 SENITTSL
-1443 SDSSIV
+1443 NHSSIV
-1449 FKGASSLGG
+1449 FKGAVSLGG
-1458 QFNLSNNSFL
+1458 QFNLSNNSSL

-1479 TAFNFYNNAF
+1479 TAFNFYDNAF

-1510 NLLNPNNSSV
+1510 NLLNPNSSSV
-1520 LNLKNSQLVFSDQGS
+1520 LNLKNSELVFGDQGS

-1560 DMNSN
+1560 GMNSN

-1655 YLTSSVKGYY
+1655 YLTSNVKGYY

-1672 ASGSNNTT
+1672 ANGSNNTT
-1680 KNNNLTSESSVIS
+1680 KNNNLSSESSVIS

-1741 LSSLSNLK
+1741 LSSLSGLNSN
-1749 GDALNQL
+1749 ALNQL
-1756 TKLITPSDWKNINEL
+1756 TKLITPDDWKNINEL

-1781 NFNNGALIIGA
+1781 NFNNGTLIVGA
-1792 TKIGQTNT
+1792 TKIGQTDT
-1800 NSTVV
+1800 NSAVV

-1916 ILGEVAMQSINKA
+1916 ILGEVAMQSISKA
-1929 GGLGNLIVNTLGSGS
+1929 GGLGNLIVNTLGSDS
-1944 VIGGYLTPEQKNQ
+1944 VIGGHLTPEQKNQ

-2026 GLFNQ
+2026 GLLNQ

-2046 VMLQDIVKPSEALQN
+2046 VVLQDIVKPSEALQS
-2061 DVVALGK
+2061 DVAALGK

-2078 MLNSLESLLQNQQ
+2078 VLNSLESLLQNQQ

-2105 GPIYE
+2105 GPVYE
-2110 QGLGDLIPNL
+2110 QGLGDLIPSL

-2128 YGLSQVWQRGD
+2128 YGLSQVWQKGD

-2175 NNHIAFTNHSGT
+2175 NNHIAFTNYPGT
-2187 LNLLSN
+2187 LQLLSD

-2230 CVQQSDPITTNT
+2230 CAQQSDPTTANI
-2242 ANPCALSAQS
+2242 ANPCALSTQS
-2252 ANGASSN
+2252 ANDASSN

-2267 ALNNNDESLMVT
+2267 ALNNNDESLIIT
-2279 ANDFNFSGNIYANGV
+2279 ANDFNFSGNIYANGM

-2300 KGSANIKNLYL
+2300 KGSANVKNLYL
-2311 YNNAQFQANNLTI
+2311 YNNAQFQANNLII
-2324 SNQAVLEKNASFVT
+2324 SNQAVLENNASFVT

-2350 ATQKIGVLQ
+2350 ATQKIEVLQ

-2368 LSTGIYGLEV
+2368 LSTGIYGLGV
-2378 GGALNNFGAI
+2378 GGALNHFGTI
-2388 HFNLENIQTPAPLIQ
+2388 NFNLENSQTPVNPLIQ
-2403 AEGIINLNTTQTP
+2403 AEGIINLNATQTP
-2416 FINVNNSMANNTT
+2416 FMNVNNVMANNTT

-2499 PNNILSLSVLHNQV
+2499 QNHILSLSVLYNQI
-2513 KMSYGDKV
+2513 KMSYGNKI

-2529 QDYIVGIQGQSA
+2529 QDYIAGIQGQSA
-2541 LNQIEAIGG
+2541 LNQIEAVGG

-2558 TLMIKTKENPLF
+2558 TLMMETKENPLF
-2570 APIYLENHSLNEIL
+2570 APIYLKNHSLNEIL
-2584 DATKDLQNTASLIS
+2584 GVTKDLQNTASLIS

-2626 DFRAREGESNFSE
+2626 DFRSRERESDFSE

-2646 KRFSDPNPS
+2646 KRFSDPNPG
-2655 EIFVKYSQPNKHPN
+2655 EVFVKYSQLSKHQN
-2669 NLWVQGV
+2669 NLWVQGI
-2676 GGASFISGGNGT
+2676 GGASFIAGGNGT
-2688 LYGLNVGYDRLVKNV
+2688 LYGLNAGYDRLVKNV

-2709 AYGYSGFNGNIMRSL
+2709 AYGYSDFNGNIMHSL

-2755 SHINSSNSLL
+2755 NNINSSNSLL

-2812 GMKGKMQNPAYQQFV
+2812 GMKGNDAAYKQFL

-2863 RDLLIKA
+2863 RDLLIKS
-2870 KGDNMVRFVGEN
+2870 KGDNVVRFVGEN

-2926 LNITGNVGMRVAF
+2926 INITGNVGMRVAF

>member
-1 MKQFKKKPK
+1 MKKFKKKPK

-23 LWLMPLLIGG
+23 LWLMPLLISG
-33 FASGVYADGTDIL
+33 FASGAYADGTDIL

-94 ANYYHSQNNQDI
+94 ANYYHTQNNQNI

-136 IELGSNATFNLGAN
+136 IELGSNATFNLGAS

-193 GTATLN
+193 GIATLN

-227 ITINSVSLSG
+227 ITIGSVSLSG
-237 DTCSSLAKIG
+237 DTCSSLASVG
-247 SGANCSS
+247 VGANCST

-260 FKGTTSA
+260 FKGTTNA

-273 NASGSFTFEESA
+273 NANGSFTFEEKA
-285 NFSGAK
+285 TFSGAK
-291 LNGGAFTFNKGFN
+291 WNGGAFTFNKGFS

-312 SGSFTFKGTS
+312 SGSFNFKGTS
-322 SFNNATFSNASYTF
+322 SFNNATFSNATYTF
-336 DNQATFQNSSFNG
+336 ENQATFQNSSFNG

-354 NNQSNPTN
+354 NNQTN
-362 SAQHPQILF
+362 QSAQHPQI
-371 ENSSFNGGIF
+371 
-381 TFNNQTNPT
+381 Q
-390 NSAQHPQILFENSSF
+390 NSSF
-405 SGSTTTLKGSATFEQ
+405 SGNAITLKGSVIFQQ

-432 NASFDNATFNNTG
+432 NASFSNANFNNTG
-445 KITIEK
+445 KITINES
-451 DASFNNT
+451 ASFNNT
-458 SFNTPVDT
+458 TFNTSVDT
-466 NNMSVTGSVTLSG
+466 SNMSVTGGVTLSG
-479 KNDLKNGSTLDF
+479 KNDLNNGSTLDF
-491 GSSKITLAQGAT
+491 GSSKITLTQGTT

-530 NHALNS
+530 NHAINS
-536 LTNAL
+536 LTSAL
-541 KTTESS
+541 KTNESS

-560 ITYNGVTGQLLS
+560 ITYNGVTGQLLN
-572 ENAATPK
+572 ENATTSKP
-579 NTDSSPSAPT
+579 TDSSPSKSST
-589 KDSPQVYQ
+589 NSTQVYQ

-605 IYKLQETFSPNSI
+605 IYKLQETFGPNSI

-647 NANMPWY
+647 NADMHWY
-654 DHKYYIPKSQNF
+654 NHKYYIPKSQNF

-686 FKQTFSTNGSNL
+686 FKQTFSASNSNL

-710 VSSSGTVSF
+710 VSSSDTVSF

-731 GPWPYYQCIGT
+731 GPWPYYQCTGT
-742 TNGAYS
+742 TNGTYS

-781 IANATITQHNA
+781 IANATITQHKA
-792 GAYSSSMTFS
+792 GIYSSSMTFS
-802 TQNMD
+802 TQN
-807 SSQNLNGLNAN
+807 LNVLNAN
-818 GKLSVYGATFTNQAK
+818 GKLSVYGTTFTNQAK

-841 GQATFE
+841 GQAVFE

-890 NNSASFNFNNSNA
+890 NNSASFNFNNSSA
-903 TTSFVGDFTNANSN
+903 TTSFVGDFTNAHSN

-928 STNSD
+928 PTN

-944 GSVNIAG
+944 GSINISG
-951 NATFDNMAF
+951 NATFDNVVF

-989 DGMINFSAHSVIN
+989 DGTITFNAHSVIN
-1002 IGEAITNGNPIT
+1002 IDEAITNGNPIT

-1046 KLVSSAG
+1046 KLVSSVG
-1053 NGIYDVVY
+1053 NGVYDVVY

-1067 YNFQEVFSPNSIS
+1067 YNFQEIFSQNSIS

-1085 VGMVFDY
+1085 VSMVFDY
-1092 VDMEKSDHLYYQNA
+1092 MDMEKSDHLYYRNVI
-1106 LGFMT
+1106 GFMT

-1123 LNNTIY
+1123 ANNTIY
-1129 YYDKSIDFYASG
+1129 YYDNSIDFYASG
-1141 KTLFTKAEFSQTLTG
+1141 KTLFTKAEFSQTFTG

-1169 TNASD
+1169 TSVSD
-1174 APQSNTIIRFG
+1174 VPQSNVIIRFG

-1259 QSSSMNFISNSA
+1259 QSSSMNFVSNSA

-1312 QTQSV
+1312 KTQSV

-1326 SFTNSSNLSSGLYQ
+1326 SFTNSTNLSSGLYQ
-1340 ISAKSVLFD
+1340 MQAKSVLFD

-1364 NAISL
+1364 NAINL

-1378 NHSTLELSGDLNLND
+1378 NHSTLELQGDLNVND
-1393 TSSLNLNQSAINVSN
+1393 TSSLNLNQSTINVSN

-1427 FNGAVNFN
+1427 FNGATNFN

-1443 SDSSIV
+1443 NNSSIV

-1458 QFNLSNNSFL
+1458 QFNLSNHSSL

-1479 TAFNFYNNAF
+1479 TAFNFYDNAF

-1499 LDIKAPLSLGG
+1499 LDVKAPLSLGG

-1520 LNLKNSQLVFSDQGS
+1520 LDLKNSQLVFSDQGS

-1545 DLNDNKNRVYNIIQA
+1545 DLNGNKNRVYNIIQA
-1560 DMNSN
+1560 DMNNN

-1643 VYSYSDDAQGVF
+1643 VYSYSDDAEGVF

-1672 ASGSNNTT
+1672 ANGSNNTT
-1680 KNNNLTSESSVIS
+1680 KNNNLSSESSVIS

-1701 PISALHVYNKGYN
+1701 PISALHIYNKGYN

-1741 LSSLSNLK
+1741 LSSLSDLNSN
-1749 GDALNQL
+1749 ALNQL

-1800 NSTVV
+1800 NSAVV
-1805 FGGLGYQKPCDY
+1805 FGGLGYQTPCDY

-1874 FNSQTSLIL
+1874 FNSQTSLVL

-1916 ILGEVAMQSINKA
+1916 ILGEVAVQSINKA

-2078 MLNSLESLLQNQQ
+2078 TLNSLESLLQNQQ

-2128 YGLSQVWQRGD
+2128 YGLSQVWQKGD

-2175 NNHIAFTNHSGT
+2175 NNHIAFTNHFGT
-2187 LNLLSN
+2187 LQLLSN

-2200 TTLDASNGLKINAAN
+2200 TTLNASNGLKINAGS
-2215 NNVSVSQGNLFINAS
+2215 NNVSVSQGDLFINAS
-2230 CVQQSDPITTNT
+2230 CVQQSDPTTTNT

-2252 ANGASSN
+2252 ANGASSS

-2267 ALNNNDESLMVT
+2267 ALNNNDESLIIT

-2300 KGSANIKNLYL
+2300 KGSANVKNLYL
-2311 YNNAQFQANNLTI
+2311 YNNAQFQANNLII

-2350 ATQKIGVLQ
+2350 ATQKIEVLQ

-2378 GGALNNFGAI
+2378 GGVLNHLGTI
-2388 HFNLENIQTPAPLIQ
+2388 HFNLENSQTPVNPLIQ

-2499 PNNILSLSVLHNQV
+2499 QNHILSLSVLYNQI
-2513 KMSYGDKV
+2513 KMSYGNKI

-2529 QDYIVGIQGQSA
+2529 QDYIAGIQGQIA

-2558 TLMIKTKENPLF
+2558 TLMIETKENPLF
-2570 APIYLENHSLNEIL
+2570 APIYLKNHSLNEIL

-2626 DFRAREGESNFSE
+2626 DFRAREGESDFSN

-2655 EIFVKYSQPNKHPN
+2655 EVFVKYSQLGKHPN

-2709 AYGYSGFNGNIMRSL
+2709 AYGYSDFNGNIMHSL

-2755 SHINSSNSLL
+2755 TSINSSNSLL

-2799 PQVGLSYHFIGLS
+2799 PQVGLSYYFIGLS
-2812 GMKGKMQNPAYQQFV
+2812 GMKGKINDAAYKQFL

-2847 KYFGKNSYYF
+2847 KYFGQNSYYF

-2863 RDLLIKA
+2863 RDLLIKS
-2870 KGDNMVRFVGEN
+2870 KGGNTVRFVGEN

-2889 EIFNTFASVITGG
+2889 EVFNTFASVITGG

-2926 LNITGNVGMRVAF
+2926 INITGNVGMRVAF

>member
-1 MKQFKKKPK
+1 MKKFKKKLK
-10 KIKRSQKIILKRP
+10 SIKRSQKIILKRP
-23 LWLMPLLIGG
+23 LWLMPLLISG
-33 FASGVYADGTDIL
+33 FASGAYANNL
-46 GLSWGEKSQK
+46 WGLLNPKVGGEYVHWVKGSQYCAWWEFAGCLKNVWGANHKG
-56 VCVHRPWYALWS
+56 YDA
-68 CDKWEEK
+68 
-75 TQQFTGN
+75 
-82 QLITKTWAGGNA
+82 GNA
-94 ANYYHSQNNQDI
+94 ANYLSSQNYQAISVGSGNE
-106 TANLKNDNGTY
+106 TGTY
-117 FLSGLYNYTGGEYN
+117 SLSGFTNYV
-131 GGNLD
+131 GGNLT
-136 IELGSNATFNLGAN
+136 INLGN
-150 SGNSFTSW
+150 SVVLDLSGSNSFTS
-158 YPNGHTNV
+158 YQGYNQGKDDV
-166 TFSAGTINVN
+166 TFTVGTINLN
-176 NSVEVGN
+176 GTLEVGN

-199 LNANKVTINSNINA
+199 LNANKVNINSNISA

-227 ITINSVSLSG
+227 ITIGSVSLSG

-247 SGANCSS
+247 SGANCST

-260 FKGTTSA
+260 FKGTTNA

-273 NASGSFTFEESA
+273 NASGSFTFEENA
-285 NFSGAK
+285 TFSGAK
-291 LNGGAFTFNKGFN
+291 WNGGAFTFNKEFN

-322 SFNNATFSNASYTF
+322 SFNGASFSNATYTF
-336 DNQATFQNSSFNG
+336 NNQATFQNSSFNG

-354 NNQSNPTN
+354 NNQTN
-362 SAQHPQILF
+362 QSAQHPQIV
-371 ENSSFNGGIF
+371 
-381 TFNNQTNPT
+381 
-390 NSAQHPQILFENSSF
+390 FENSSF
-405 SGSTTTLKGSATFEQ
+405 SGNATTLKGFATFEQ

-426 HQLTIQ
+426 QQLTIQ

-445 KITIEK
+445 KIAIEK
-451 DASFNNT
+451 DASFNSTTFNT
-458 SFNTPVDT
+458 SVDT
-466 NNMSVTGSVTLSG
+466 NNMSVAGGVTLSG

-503 FNLTSLGSEKSVTIL
+503 FNLTSLGDKNSVTIL
-518 NSSGGITYNHLL
+518 NSSGGITYNNLL
-530 NHALNS
+530 NHAINS

-541 KTTESS
+541 KTNQSP
-547 SKPQSFAQGLWDM
+547 SKPQSFAQGLWDI

-572 ENAATPK
+572 ENAATSK
-579 NTDSSPSAPT
+579 NTDSSPSKSSSNST
-589 KDSPQVYQ
+589 QVYQ

-605 IYKLQETFSPNSI
+605 IYKLQETFGPNSI

-632 TISGSQF
+632 VINGSKF

-686 FKQTFSTNGSNL
+686 FKQTFSASGSNL
-698 VIGYNATWTGNS
+698 VIGYNSTWTGNS

-731 GPWPYYQCIGT
+731 GPWPYYQCTGT
-742 TNGAYS
+742 TNGTYS

-792 GAYSSSMTFS
+792 GIYSSSMTFS
-802 TQNMD
+802 TQSMD
-807 SSQNLNGLNAN
+807 NSQNLNGLNAN
-818 GKLSVYGATFTNQAK
+818 GKLSVYGTTFTNQAK

-865 SNNNQFNSGSFEIS
+865 SNNNQFNSGSFEIG

-890 NNSASFNFNNSNA
+890 NNSTSFNFNNSNA

-928 STNSD
+928 PTNSN

-944 GSVNIAG
+944 GSVNISG
-951 NATFDNMAF
+951 NATFDNVVF
-960 NGPTNTSVKG
+960 NSPTNTSVKEK
-970 QVTLNNI
+970 VTLNNI

-989 DGMINFSAHSVIN
+989 DGTITFNAHSVIN

-1014 LVSSSK
+1014 LVRSSK

-1046 KLVSSAG
+1046 KLVSSVG
-1053 NGIYDVVY
+1053 NGVYDVVY

-1067 YNFQEVFSPNSIS
+1067 YNFQEIFSQNSIS

-1092 VDMEKSDHLYYQNA
+1092 MDMEKSDHLYYKDVA
-1106 LGFMT
+1106 GFMT

-1123 LNNTIY
+1123 SNNTIY
-1129 YYDKSIDFYASG
+1129 CYDKSIDFYASG
-1141 KTLFTKAEFSQTLTG
+1141 KTLFTKAEFSQTFTG

-1169 TNASD
+1169 TDASD

-1195 SGHCWNLQCIGFIT
+1195 SGHCWSLQCIGFIT

-1277 SYFIDDTAQNKGNPN
+1277 SYFIDDTAQNGGNPN

-1317 FKFNAVNAI
+1317 FKFNATNAI
-1326 SFTNSSNLSSGLYQ
+1326 NFTNSTNLSSGLYQ
-1340 ISAKSVLFD
+1340 ISANSVLFD

-1364 NAISL
+1364 NAINL

-1378 NHSTLELSGDLNLND
+1378 NHSTLELQGDLNVND
-1393 TSSLNLNQSAINVSN
+1393 TSSLNLNQSTINVSN

-1443 SDSSIV
+1443 NDSSIV
-1449 FKGASSLGG
+1449 FKGAVSLGG
-1458 QFNLSNNSFL
+1458 QFNLSNNSSL

-1479 TAFNFYNNAF
+1479 TAFNFYDNAF

-1499 LDIKAPLSLGG
+1499 LDVKAPLSLGG
-1510 NLLNPNNSSV
+1510 NLLTPNNSSV
-1520 LNLKNSQLVFSDQGS
+1520 LDLKNSQLVFGDQGS

-1595 NNALKITESFKDN
+1595 NNALKITESFKNN

-1621 NTLYNIGS
+1621 NTLYNISS

-1643 VYSYSDDAQGVF
+1643 VYSYSDDAEGVF
-1655 YLTSSVKGYY
+1655 YLTSNVKGYY

-1672 ASGSNNTT
+1672 ANGSNNTT
-1680 KNNNLTSESSVIS
+1680 KNNNLSSESSIIS

-1701 PISALHVYNKGYN
+1701 PISALHIYNKGYD
-1714 FNNIKALGQMALKL
+1714 FNNIKVLGQMALKL

-1781 NFNNGALIIGA
+1781 NFNNGTLIIGA

-1800 NSTVV
+1800 NSAVV
-1805 FGGLGYQKPCDY
+1805 FGGLGYQTPCDY

-1929 GGLGNLIVNTLGSGS
+1929 GGLGNLIVNTLGSDS

-1974 SGLNTAIKDLIRQ
+1974 SGLNAAIKDLIRQ

-2046 VMLQDIVKPSEALQN
+2046 VMLQDIVKPSNALKN

-2078 MLNSLESLLQNQQ
+2078 TLNSLESLLQNQQ

-2110 QGLGDLIPNL
+2110 QGLGDLMPNL

-2128 YGLSQVWQRGD
+2128 YGLSQVWQKGD

-2175 NNHIAFTNHSGT
+2175 NNHIAFTNHFGT
-2187 LNLLSN
+2187 LQLLSN
-2193 QVSNINI
+2193 QVSNISI
-2200 TTLDASNGLKINAAN
+2200 TTLDASNGLKINAGSN
-2215 NNVSVSQGNLFINAS
+2215 NISVSQGDLFINAS
-2230 CVQQSDPITTNT
+2230 CTQQSDPT
-2242 ANPCALSAQS
+2242 AANATNPCVLSAQS

-2311 YNNAQFQANNLTI
+2311 YNNAQFQANNLII

-2350 ATQKIGVLQ
+2350 ATRKIEVLQ

-2368 LSTGIYGLEV
+2368 LSTGIYGLGV
-2378 GGALNNFGAI
+2378 GGVLNNLGTI
-2388 HFNLENIQTPAPLIQ
+2388 HFNLENSQTPVNPLIQ

-2416 FINVNNSMANNTT
+2416 FININNSMANNTT

-2464 IEEKNGVLTY
+2464 IEEKNGALTY

-2485 LLLSVALPNSNNAS
+2485 LLLSVALPDSNNAS
-2499 PNNILSLSVLHNQV
+2499 PNNILSLSVLHNQI
-2513 KMSYGDKV
+2513 KMSYGNKI

-2550 NNAIKWLS
+2550 NSAINWLS

-2605 ATNLLELASYTQQTS
+2605 ATNLLELASCTQQTS

-2626 DFRAREGESNFSE
+2626 DFRTREGESDFS
-2639 RLLELKN
+2639 LLELKN
-2646 KRFSDPNPS
+2646 KRFSDPNPG
-2655 EIFVKYSQPNKHPN
+2655 EVFVKYSQPSKHQN
-2669 NLWVQGV
+2669 NLWVQGI

-2755 SHINSSNSLL
+2755 TSINSSNSLL

-2812 GMKGKMQNPAYQQFV
+2812 GMKGKMNDAAYKQFL

-2847 KYFGKNSYYF
+2847 KYFGQNSYYF

-2863 RDLLIKA
+2863 RDLLIKS

-2889 EIFNTFASVITGG
+2889 EIFNTFASVVTGG

-2926 LNITGNVGMRVAF
+2926 INITGNVGMRVAF

>member
-1 MKQFKKKPK
+1 MKKFKKKPK
-10 KIKRSQKIILKRP
+10 SIKRSHQKTILKRP
-23 LWLMPLLIGG
+23 LWLAPLLIGG

-56 VCVHRPWYALWS
+56 VCVHHPWYALWS

-117 FLSGLYNYTGGEYN
+117 FLSGLYNYTGEENN
-131 GGNLD
+131 GGNLN
-136 IELGSNATFNLGAN
+136 IELGSNATFDLGAHN
-150 SGNSFTSW
+150 GNSFTSW

-183 RVGSGAGTHT
+183 RVGSGASTHT

-199 LNANKVTINSNINA
+199 LNANKVNIHSNISA
-213 YKTSQVNIGNANSA
+213 FKTSQVNIGNANST
-227 ITINSVSLSG
+227 ITIGLVSLSG
-237 DTCSSLAKIG
+237 DICSSLASVG
-247 SGANCSS
+247 VGANCST

-260 FKGTTSA
+260 FKGTTNA
-267 TNTTFS
+267 TNTAFS
-273 NASGSFTFEESA
+273 NASGSFTFEENA
-285 NFSGAK
+285 TFSGAK
-291 LNGGAFTFNKGFN
+291 LNGGAFTFNKEFS
-304 ATNNTAFN
+304 ATNNTAFS
-312 SGSFTFKGTS
+312 SGSFSFKGTS
-322 SFNNATFSNASYTF
+322 SFNGANFSNASYTF
-336 DNQATFQNSSFNG
+336 NNQATFQNSSFNG

-354 NNQSNPTN
+354 NNQ
-362 SAQHPQILF
+362 
-371 ENSSFNGGIF
+371 
-381 TFNNQTNPT
+381 NNQ
-390 NSAQHPQILFENSSF
+390 SAQHPQILFENSSF
-405 SGSTTTLKGSATFEQ
+405 SGNATTLKGFVDFQQ

-426 HQLTIQ
+426 HQLTMQ
-432 NASFDNATFNNTG
+432 NASFNNANFNNTG
-445 KITIEK
+445 KITINES
-451 DASFNNT
+451 ASFNDTTFNT
-458 SFNTPVDT
+458 SVNT
-466 NNMSVTGSVTLSG
+466 NNMTITGSVTLSG

-491 GSSKITLAQGAT
+491 GSSQVTLAQGTT
-503 FNLTSLGSEKSVTIL
+503 FNLTSLGDKNSVTIL
-518 NSSGGITYNHLL
+518 NSSGGITYNNLL

-541 KTTESS
+541 KTSESS
-547 SKPQSFAQGLWDM
+547 SDPQSFAQGLWDM

-572 ENAATPK
+572 TDATISKPA
-579 NTDSSPSAPT
+579 DSSPSKSST
-589 KDSPQVYQ
+589 NSTQVYQ
-597 VGYKIGDT
+597 VGYKIGDI
-605 IYKLQETFSPNSI
+605 IYKLQETFSHNSI

-632 TISGSQF
+632 IISGSKF

-647 NANMPWY
+647 DSNMPWY
-654 DHKYYIPKSQNF
+654 NHKSYIPKSQNF

-686 FKQTFSTNGSNL
+686 FKQTFSASGSNL
-698 VIGYNATWTGNS
+698 VIGYNSTWTDHN
-710 VSSSGTVSF
+710 VSSSDTVSF

-731 GPWPYYQCIGT
+731 GPWPYYQCTGT
-742 TNGAYS
+742 TDGAYS

-766 GGAANLVFNGVDSIN
+766 GGAANLIFNGVDSVN

-792 GAYSSSMTFS
+792 GIYSSSMTFS
-802 TQNMD
+802 TQGMD
-807 SSQNLNGLNAN
+807 NSQNLNGLNPN
-818 GKLSVYGATFTNQAK
+818 GMLLVYGATFTNQAK

-841 GQATFE
+841 GKATFE

-865 SNNNQFNSGSFEIS
+865 LNNNQFNSGSFEIS
-879 AKNASFNNANF
+879 AKNASFDNANF

-903 TTSFVGDFTNANSN
+903 TTSFVGDFTNAHSN
-917 LQIAGNAVFGN
+917 LQIAGNAVFEN
-928 STNSD
+928 SNN
-933 GSQNTANFNNT
+933 GSQNNSNFNNT
-944 GSVNIAG
+944 GSVNISG
-951 NATFDNMAF
+951 NATFDNVVF
-960 NGPTNTSVKG
+960 NSPTNMSVKG

-989 DGMINFSAHSVIN
+989 DGTITFNAHSVIN

-1046 KLVSSAG
+1046 KLISSVG
-1053 NGIYDVVY
+1053 NGVYDVVY

-1067 YNFQEVFSPNSIS
+1067 YNFQEIFSPNSIS

-1092 VDMEKSDHLYYQNA
+1092 MDMEKSDHLYYQNA

-1123 LNNTIY
+1123 SNNTIY
-1129 YYDKSIDFYASG
+1129 YYDNSIDFYASG
-1141 KTLFTKAEFSQTLTG
+1141 KTLFTKAEFSQTFTG
-1156 QNSAIVFGAKNIW
+1156 QNSAIVFGAKSIW

-1259 QSSSMNFISNSA
+1259 QSSSMNFTSNSA

-1277 SYFIDDTAQNKGNPN
+1277 SYFIDDSTQNGGNPN

-1317 FKFNAVNAI
+1317 FKFNAANAI
-1326 SFTNSSNLSSGLYQ
+1326 NFTNSTNLSSGLYQ
-1340 ISAKSVLFD
+1340 MQAKSVSFD

-1364 NAISL
+1364 NAINL

-1378 NHSTLELSGDLNLND
+1378 NHSTLELQGDLNLND
-1393 TSSLNLNQSAINVSN
+1393 TSSLNLDQSTINVSN

-1413 DYASLIASNGSHLN
+1413 DYASLIASNNAHIN
-1427 FNGAVNFN
+1427 FNGTTNFN

-1443 SDSSIV
+1443 NHSSIV
-1449 FKGASSLGG
+1449 FKGAISLGG
-1458 QFNLSNNSFL
+1458 QFNLSNNSSL
-1468 DFQGSSAITSN
+1468 DFQGSSTIISN
-1479 TAFNFYNNAF
+1479 TAFNFYDNAF

-1510 NLLNPNNSSV
+1510 NLLTPNNSSV
-1520 LNLKNSQLVFSDQGS
+1520 LNLKNSQLVFGDQGS

-1560 DMNSN
+1560 GMNSN

-1572 FGMRINDGIYDAKNQ
+1572 FGMRINDGIYDAINQ

-1629 EIFNYQKVYNNANG
+1629 EVFNYQKVYRNTNG
-1643 VYSYSDDAQGVF
+1643 VYSYSDDAEGVF
-1655 YLTSSVKGYY
+1655 YLTSNVKGYY

-1714 FNNIKALGQMALKL
+1714 FNNIKALGQMVLKL

-1741 LSSLSNLK
+1741 PSSLNALNPN
-1749 GDALNQL
+1749 ALNQL
-1756 TKLITPSDWKNINEL
+1756 AKLITPNDWRNINEL

-1781 NFNNGALIIGA
+1781 NFNNGTLIVGA

-1800 NSTVV
+1800 NSAVV

-1817 TDIVCQKFRG
+1817 TDVVCQKFRG

-1874 FNSQTSLIL
+1874 FNSQTSLVL
-1883 NQANIVSSQTDG
+1883 NQANIASSQTDG

-1929 GGLGNLIVNTLGSGS
+1929 GGLGNLIADMLGSDS
-1944 VIGGYLTPEQKNQ
+1944 VIGGHLTPEQKNQ

-1974 SGLNTAIKDLIRQ
+1974 SGLNATIKDLIRQ

-2046 VMLQDIVKPSEALQN
+2046 VMLQDIVKPSNALKN
-2061 DVVALGK
+2061 DAVALGK

-2078 MLNSLESLLQNQQ
+2078 TLNSLESLLQNQQ
-2091 IKSVLDKVLAAKGL
+2091 IKSVLDKVLVAKGL
-2105 GPIYE
+2105 GSIYE
-2110 QGLGDLIPNL
+2110 QGLGDLMPNL

-2128 YGLSQVWQRGD
+2128 YGLSQVWQKGD

-2160 GTLSFNAGNSLIFAG
+2160 GAISFNAGNSLIFAG
-2175 NNHIAFTNHSGT
+2175 NNRISFTNHAGA

-2230 CVQQSDPITTNT
+2230 CAGQSDSTTANI
-2242 ANPCALSAQS
+2242 ANPCALSTQS

-2259 NASNNAPI
+2259 SASNNAQI

-2300 KGSANIKNLYL
+2300 KGFANIKNLYL

-2324 SNQAVLEKNASFVT
+2324 SNQAVLEKNTSFTT

-2350 ATQKIGVLQ
+2350 ATRKIEVLH
-2359 NLVIASNAS
+2359 NLTIASNAS
-2368 LSTGIYGLEV
+2368 LSTGVYGLEV
-2378 GGALNNFGAI
+2378 GGVLNNFGAI
-2388 HFNLENIQTPAPLIQ
+2388 HFNLENIQTPTPLIQ

-2416 FINVNNSMANNTT
+2416 FMNVNNSMANNTT

-2443 NPNSLQSYLKLYTLI
+2443 NPNSLQSYLNLYTLI
-2458 NINGNH
+2458 NINGNR

-2485 LLLSVALPNSNNAS
+2485 LLLSVALPDSNNAHQ
-2499 PNNILSLSVLHNQV
+2499 NNILSLSVLHNQI

-2541 LNQIEAIGG
+2541 LNQIEAVGG

-2558 TLMIKTKENPLF
+2558 TLMMETKENPLF
-2570 APIYLENHSLNEIL
+2570 APIYLKNHSLNEIL
-2584 DATKDLQNTASLIS
+2584 GVAKDLLNTASLIS
-2598 NPNFRDN
+2598 NPNFRNN

-2626 DFRAREGESNFSE
+2626 DFRSREGESDFSE

-2655 EIFVKYSQPNKHPN
+2655 EVFVKYSQPNKHPN
-2669 NLWVQGV
+2669 NLWVQGI

-2709 AYGYSGFNGNIMRSL
+2709 AYGYSGFNGNIMHSL
-2724 GNNVDVGMYA
+2724 ANNVDVGMYA

-2745 SANETYGGNA
+2745 SANETYGGHA
-2755 SHINSSNSLL
+2755 SSINSSNSLL
-2765 SVLNQRYNY
+2765 SVLNQRYSY

-2812 GMKGKMQNPAYQQFV
+2812 GMKGKMNGAAYKQFL

-2863 RDLLIKA
+2863 RDLLIKS
-2870 KGDNMVRFVGEN
+2870 KGGNMVRFVGEN

-2889 EIFNTFASVITGG
+2889 EVFNTFASVITGG

-2926 LNITGNVGMRVAF
+2926 INITGNVGMRVAF